1 MGKPFWRSV
10 EYFFTGNYSA
20 DNGNND
26 IVAIGFGGEIHAY
39 GGDDHVTVGSI
50 GATVHTGSGNDTVV
64 GGSAYLRVEDS
75 TGHLSVKGAAG
86 YADINKS
93 GDGNVSFAG
102 AAGGV
107 SIDHLG
113 HHGDV
118 SYGGAAAYNSVKRK
132 GLSGNVTFKG
142 AGGYNALWHETNH
155 GNLSFAGAGAGNKLD
170 RTWFDQ
176 YQGSRGDV
184 SFDGAGAANSIS
196 SRVETGNITFRG
208 AGADNHLVRKGKVGD
223 ITLQGAGASN
233 RIERTRQAEDVYQ
246 QTHGNIRFEGV
257 GGYNS
262 FYSDVAHGDIH
273 FSGGG
278 AYNTIT
284 RKGSGSSFDAQ
295 GMEYAKAEDIVLTTA
310 KMHGSWIGSGTHA
323 VTAVKSE
330 REPNTYLFAIADG
343 TYTKINKVRLS
354 NDPKTGKLKYYSEAW
369 YKQGNHLSGLAR
381 SDVSSAGGFEVN
393 PINGGYTLSNIAVEH
408 QQSLTVH
415 AMEKDLTEYEWVTY
429 ANGALIDAKDVV
441 LSDAKMGGHAIST
454 DGTKV
459 DVQAIK
465 SNRKPNTYVY
475 AKVLGPYTKIVVVE
489 LANDAETGVLKY
501 QARSWYKEGDHTAN
515 LANEDISS
523 ANGYHSM
530 GKGGYSLSA
539 LNYSVNAIRSMSE
552 TVADIDEYTDQ
563 TLFKPATDS
572 GESSGDVHFSG
583 AGGGNVIKSNV
594 TRGNVYFNGGGIA
607 NVILHSSQ
615 FGNTEFNG
623 GGAANVIVKSG
634 EEGDLTFRGA
644 GLANVLV
651 HQSKQG
657 KMDVYAGGAVNVLVR
672 IGDGQYLAHLLAY
685 GNISVHK
692 GNGNSRVAMLGGY
705 NTHTQIGSGH
715 GLWLAAGGFN
725 VMTQV
730 GNGEVTSVLA
740 GGANVLT
747 KVGEGELTAGML
759 GGANVMTHI
768 SGDEQ
773 ASNTTAVAL
782 GGANI
787 LTKKGKGDTLAVM
800 GGGANVLTHVGDG
813 STTGVMVG
821 GANILTKV
829 GNGDT
834 TGIMLGVGNV
844 LTHVGDGQ
852 TLGVMGA
859 AGNIFTKVGDGTS
872 IAAMIGAGN
881 IFTHVG
887 EGNAWALMGG
897 LGNVFTKV
905 GNGDALALMVAEAN
919 VFTHIGDGMSV
930 ALMLAKGNVA
940 TKVGNGTT
948 LAAMVGNANIFTHI
962 GNGSTFAAMIGQAN
976 VMTKVGNDLT
986 AALMVGKANIYTH
999 VGDGTSLGLFAGE
1012 MNVMTKVGNGTTLAA
1027 MFGKAN
1033 IMTHVG
1039 DGLTGV
1045 LALGEANIVTKVG
1058 DDFMGVVAAA
1068 KANVVTHVGDATTA
1082 AVLAGKGNI
1091 LTKVGEGTTVGLLIS
1106 DIGNVMTHVGDGTTI
1121 GIAKGKANIV
1131 TKVGDGL
1138 GINVAWGQANVF
1150 TQVGDGDRYNFAK
1163 GEANILTKVGDGQEV
1178 SVVQGKANII
1188 THVGNGDDYTGAW
1201 GKANVITKV
1210 GDGRNVVLAKG
1221 EANIVTQVG
1230 DGDSFNALWSKG
1242 NVVTKVG
1249 DGMQVT
1255 AAKGKAN
1262 ITTTVGNGLSVTA
1275 AYGDANINTKVGN
1288 GVSVNVAWGKYN
1300 INTKVGDG
1308 LNVAVMKGKANANIH
1323 IGDGL
1328 NINASYAR
1336 NNVAIKV
1343 GNGDFYSLAVASSN
1357 TSSNKLSALFDNVK
1371 QTLLG
1376 VGGSQAINYLVQGD
1390 EASTSGTQKG
1400 RGAIATPEITKLD
1413 GFQMDA
1419 IEEVGSDLGDSLTG
1433 SVTKVDTP
1441 DLNEMDNDLN
1451 IDGASDHAPNLIVNG
1466 DFEQGDRGWQSTHG
1480 VEASYSGSVYGVN
1493 GEGHGTRVTELD
1505 THTNTS
1511 LYQDLTDLTEGEVI
1525 AVSFDFAKRAG
1536 LSNNEGIEVLWN
1548 GEVVFSSSGDAS
1560 AWQQKTL
1567 KLTAHAGSNRIEFKG
1582 TGHNDG
1588 LGYILDNVVAK
1599 SESSPQAN
1607 AVSEHA
1613 KQNQASQNAL
1623 SDKER
1628 AEADRQRLEQEK
1640 QKQLDAVA
1648 GSQSQLESTDQQAI
1662 ENNGQAQRDAVKEES
1677 EAVTAELTTLAQGL
1691 DVLDGQATHT
1701 GKSGEQWRNDFAGG
1715 LLDGV
1720 QSQIDDAK
1728 QLASDKMAAAK
1739 QTQSDN
1745 NSKVKDSI
1753 AKSEAGVAK
1762 GEQNRA
1768 GAEQDIAE
1776 AKADAETRKADAVAK
1791 SHDAK
1796 QAESDAH
1803 SAANDAQSRGDRD
1816 AMNAENKANQA
1827 QNDAQG
1833 AKQNEGDRPDRQGV
1847 AGSGLSGNA
1856 HRVEGAGE
1864 TGSHVNTDSQTNA
1877 DGRFSDGLTEQE
1889 LEALEGATNA
1899 VNRLQINAGIRS
1911 KNSGSTITSMFMEA
1925 NADSIVV
1932 DTTAS
1937 QDVVRKE
1944 VRISGVNLVGLGE
1957 ASHDS
1962 AESLVAARA
1971 EKVANLYRWLDT
1983 DNDVATDKYVPV
1995 PGFERVDADV
2005 SDEVKQRMIQ
2015 SMSGYIEHTDNQVPK
2030 DQAQA
2035 LATLFVESTL
2045 DYDWDKR
2052 VEFLTKLESYG
2063 YSFETPHAEKS
2074 IVSFWSGKNFK
2085 QYRDVLD
2092 NAQTD
2097 GKKVVYDIDVK
2108 GNAFAIDLNKHL
2120 MRWGGLFLDPDN
2132 AEQNQ
2137 LKSSID
2143 AATFSNTGFWSS
2155 VYATGAQHDVYVI
2168 AEGGVR
2174 LGNYFWHVELP
2185 ALRQLQREGLVGEI
2199 RLLDKPVSEYKDLP
2213 ADEIGRRLTDA
2224 GVGVKVRFDALSSAR
2239 QAELLADNP
2248 DDYRA
2253 DTLVELDV
2261 KLSAIDSM
2269 LRESLPFYSLRTER
2283 NLLVQEGD
2291 EGFEV
2296 RSWPGSDDKS
2306 KTILLDNPEDAA
2318 QQKAIERF
2326 ILANFDNFEQM
2337 PDELFLVDNKVLS
2350 HHDGRTRILAQ
2361 KEDGAWTYNT
2371 NSELMSVTELLDAA
2385 HVSGKV
2391 RGESYQKVIDA
2402 LAEYH
2407 ASTAEHADYEL
2418 ESVEQ
2423 LVNLRKKI
2431 EGYALGHPDSGRLE
2445 AMNSLL
2451 NQVNSRLEEV
2461 SVLAVSEQSIKAHDS
2476 FSRLYDQLD
2485 NAHLKQSKHLY
2496 LDGNGDFVTKGKGNL
2511 AKIDQLGG
2519 SDAVLEK
2526 VKASVNHEYGQAI
2539 ADTIFAGLSANE
2551 LAKDGKGID
2560 ITGLNR
2566 IHQALEQHMSPVSA
2580 TMYIWK
2586 PSDHSALGHAALQ
2599 IGQGRTQ
2606 IDAQAAADFNK
2617 QNYVSWWPLGSKSSN
2632 IRNIFNVATEY
2643 QPDLKLRWSD
2653 FSQPAHQNDTLEHDM
2668 ASEEND
2674 GFGLNDGE
2682 TKLKRFIEKL
2692 NAAKGIDA
2700 AYKDASEGYA
2710 SVLLGNPDMLVST
2723 GIPAHVFQP
2732 FVDQWNDTSYDM
2744 MDVAN
2749 RFAQELQKQAQASGD
2764 PALVAKRIDNV
2775 VRLFA
2780 ERALEEIEAFKAS
2793 QADEGRV
2800 FRINLE
2806 GLDVAA
2812 MQAEWNRLS
2821 HDPDARYQLL
2831 TKNCSSTVAKVL
2843 KAGGADKLIGH
2854 TWRPKFGVWTPTE
2867 LFNFGQALQ
2876 EAQLEI
2882 AAKKQS
2888 HQVNDDLDAL
2898 SGSEKHKDKVA
2909 IENDGTPPRDKVP
2922 LSPLTRFLNN
2932 ELYGERD
2939 ARRKIGDITQT
2950 LLDHAVEKGESQK
2963 VTLKGEAGRLTGYYH
2978 QGTASSDDETS
2989 TTSGKV
2995 VLFLHGS
3002 GSSAEEQASAIRS
3015 HYQKQGIDMLAVNLR
3030 GYGESDGGPSE
3041 KGLYQDARTMFNYL
3055 VNDKGIDPSN
3065 IILHGYSMGGPIAA
3079 DLARY
3084 AAQNGQ
3090 AVSGLLLD
3098 RPMPSMTKAITAHEV
3113 ANPAGIVGT
3122 IAKAVNG
3129 QFSVEKNL
3137 KGLPQETPIL
3147 LLTDNEG
3154 LGEEGEKLRVKL
3166 SNSGFNVTGEQ
3177 TFYGHEAS
3185 NRLMSQYTGQI
3196 VSDLLNTQHIKHNEA
3211 KLNLEP
3217 HGKNYESRDLIL
3229 KPISQPETVELGMPE
3244 VDQKVLADIAE
3255 RENVIIGV
3263 RPVDE
3268 KSKSLIASK
3277 MYSSKGLFV
3286 KAKSS
3291 DWGPMSG
3298 FIPVDQSFAKAS
3310 ARRDLE
3316 TFNRHAEQSI
3326 QSGNAVS
3333 ADLYLNQVRVE
3344 ELVSKYHSL
3353 TPLELDDQSGMYKTT
3368 ATNGDQSVPF
3378 FLNRVTVDGNELW
3391 QVHYITNGEL
3401 APFKVIGDPV
3411 SKQPMT
3417 ADYDLLTVMYSYGDL
3432 GPQDK
3437 VKQPL
3442 TWQQWKDSVTYEDL
3456 TPKYKELYSNEDLY
3470 NKKDGASLG
3479 NVSGRLKELKDRINV
3494 DLGRTNGLEM
3504 VHHGA
3509 DDANPYAVMADNFPA
3524 TFFVPK
3530 SLFAEDG
3537 LGEGKGS
3544 IQTYFNVNEQGAVVI
3559 RNPQEFSDFQQVTI
3573 NASFRAS
3580 FNDKWNHGLDEP
3592 LFTTKRKLS
3601 HEFLN
3606 KRDQLLKKLSGGRL
3620 DAQDETLVAL
3630 GNPDDVSGNKAIVA
3644 VDVSQIFTRQE
3655 LKERANVFAKPIGA
3669 SYQGILDQLD
3679 LVHQTVSRDQIVA
3692 SFELNKKV
3700 NAYIAEHPTSGRN
3713 QALTQLKEQIT
3724 SALFIG
3730 KMQVAQVD
3738 IDAIAQTRPELA
3750 ARIFMVAI
3758 EEANGE
3764 HRGLTDMMVRWANE
3778 DPYLAPKQGYKGE
3791 TPNDLGFDAKYH
3803 VDLGDHYADFKQWLE
3818 TSQSNGLLSKATLDE
3833 STKTVHLGYSYQ
3845 ELQDLTGVE
3854 SVQMAFYFLK
3864 EAAKKVD
3871 PISGDS
3877 AEMILLKKFADKS
3890 YLSQLDSDRMD
3901 QIEGIYRSSHETD
3914 VDAWDRRY
3922 SGAGYDEL
3930 TNKLAGATGVD
3941 EQLSVLLDD
3950 RKGLLIGEVHGSDVN
3965 GLRFVNEQMDALK
3978 KQGVTVIGLE
3988 HLRSDLAQPLI
3999 DRYLAT
4005 GVMSSELSAMLKT
4018 KHLDATLFE
4027 NARANGMRIVA
4038 LDANSSARPNVQ
4050 GTEHGLMYRAG
4061 AANNIAVEVL
4071 QSLPDDEKFVA
4082 IYGKAHLQSHKGI
4095 EGFVPGITHRLD
4107 LPALRV
4113 SDSNQFRV
4121 EQDDM
4126 TLRVVYDDVA
4136 NKPKL
4141 TFKDSLSGANT
4152 AIHNQNVND
4161 WERVAVTPTADGGE
4175 TRFDGQIIVQ
4185 MENDSVVANA
4195 AANLA
4200 GKHPESSVV
4209 VQLDSDGNYRV
4220 VYGDPSKLDGK
4231 LRWQLVGHGRDDS
4244 DSNNTHLSG
4253 YSAEDLAAKLANFQQ
4268 SFSQAENINNTPDH
4282 ISIVGC
4288 SLVSDDKQKG
4298 FGHQFINAMDVNGL
4312 RVDVSARSSELAVDA
4327 TGRKHTKDENGDWI
4341 QKAETNKVS
4350 LSWNEQGEVIAKEE
4364 RIRNG
4369 IAEGDIDLSRI
4380 GVSDVGEIARGAIG
4394 DNNDVFD
4401 APEKRKVETETSS
4414 SAANNKLSYSGN
4426 IQVNVG
4432 DGEFTAV
4439 NWGTSN
4445 VGIKVGSGGFK
4456 SLAFGDNNVMVHI
4469 GNGESKHSVDMG
4481 GYQALEG
4488 AQMFIGNRNVSFN
4501 LGQSNDLLVM
4511 MDKSIPTPPL
4521 VNPFDGAARISGVLQ
4536 SIATSGEDQDWLAAQ
4551 EQQWTLSGAK
4561 KFVKDMSGL
4570 DQSSSVDYTCLVELD
4585 SHNERSSR
4593 GLKHDTEAALNKQ
4606 YNQWLS
4612 GNSDSSA
4619 GKLSRADKL
4628 RQANEKLAFN
4638 FAVGGQGADIQ
4649 VTTGNWNF
4657 MFGDNIQSILD
4668 TNLGSLFGL
4677 MTQQFSA
4684 TGQAKTTF
4692 TYTPEDLPRQ
4702 LKNKLLGQMAGIG
4715 AETTLA
4721 DIFGV
4726 DYTTSGQ
4733 IVSRNGEAVD
4743 GVAILTEMLE
4753 VIGEFSGDQ
4762 LQAFV
4767 DPAKLLDSLKSGID
4781 MGADGIQSFAETHG
4795 LKDKA
4800 PEEEENKSAVSV
4812 NGTSVNSAQGA
4823 TASDGNTE
4831 TAETQDRAFGFNSL
4845 NLPNLFA
4852 TIFSQDKQK
4861 EMKSLVENLKE
4872 NLTADLLN
4880 MKEKTFDFLRNS
4892 GHLQGDGDINLSL
4905 GNYNFNWGGD
4915 GKDLGA
4921 YLGDNNNFWGGR
4933 GDDVFY
4939 ATGTSNIFTGGE
4951 GSDMGVLMGRENM
4964 MFGGDGN
4971 DTAVVAGRINHVFL
4985 GAGDDQSFVFGEG
4998 GEIDTGLG
5006 RDYVVTSGNFNRVD
5020 TGDGQDYSVT
5030 IGNNNQVE
5038 LGAGND
5044 FANVFGNYNRINASA
5059 GNDVV
5064 KLMGY
5069 HAVLNGG
5076 EGEDHLIAAAI
5087 SKFSQ
5092 FNGEEGRDLMVLGG
5106 YQNTFKGGTDVDSF
5120 VVSGDVID
5128 NLVEDI
5134 SSEDN
5139 IVFNGI
5145 DWQKLWFERSGYDLK
5160 LSILR
5165 DPVSETDQAKFEHI
5179 GSVTFNDY
5187 FDGKRAQ
5194 MIIAMGEKD
5203 ANGER
5208 EYTTLSESSIDALV
5222 QAMSGFDPQAGDN
5235 GFIDNLDS
5243 KSRVAISTAWADV
5256 VHKKGITV

>member
-20 DNGNND
+20 DDGNNS

-50 GATVHTGSGNDTVV
+50 GATVYTGSGNDTVV
-64 GGSAYLRVEDS
+64 GGSAYLRVEDT

-113 HHGDV
+113 NHGDV
-118 SYGGAAAYNSVKRK
+118 SYGGAAAYNGITRK

-142 AGGYNALWHETNH
+142 AGGYNALWHETNQ

-170 RTWFDQ
+170 RTWFNR

-184 SFDGAGAANSIS
+184 TFDGAGAANSIS

-233 RIERTRQAEDVYQ
+233 RIERTRQAEDVYA
-246 QTHGNIRFEGV
+246 QTRGNIRFEGV

-262 FYSDVAHGDIH
+262 LYSDVAHGDIH

-295 GMEYAKAEDIVLTTA
+295 GMEYAKAEDIVLTA
-310 KMHGSWIGSGTHA
+310 AQMHGLSIDNGNKFHA

-343 TYTKINKVRLS
+343 TYTKINKVRLY
-354 NDPKTGKLKYYSEAW
+354 NDPETGKLKYYSEAW
-369 YKQGNHLSGLAR
+369 FKRGNHLAELAR

-415 AMEKDLTEYEWVTY
+415 AVEKDLTEYEWVTY
-429 ANGALIDAKDVV
+429 ANGALIDVKDVA

-454 DGTKV
+454 DGTTV
-459 DVQAIK
+459 DVQAVK

-489 LANDAETGVLKY
+489 LANDPKTGALKY
-501 QARSWYKEGDHTAN
+501 QARSWYKEGNHTAN

-530 GKGGYSLSA
+530 GKGGYSLSD
-539 LNYSVNAIRSMSE
+539 LHYSVNAVRSTSE

-572 GESSGDVHFSG
+572 GESSGDVRFNG

-615 FGNTEFNG
+615 FGHTEFNG

-692 GNGNSRVAMLGGY
+692 GNGNSRVVMLGGY
-705 NTHTQIGSGH
+705 NTHTQIGSGN

-730 GNGEVTSVLA
+730 GKGDVASVLA

-747 KVGEGELTAGML
+747 KVGDGDLTAGML
-759 GGANVMTHI
+759 GGANVITHI
-768 SGDEQ
+768 SGDNET
-773 ASNTTAVAL
+773 SNTTAVAL

-787 LTKKGKGDTLAVM
+787 LTKKGKGNTLAVM

-813 STTGVMVG
+813 TTTGVMVG

-872 IAAMIGAGN
+872 IAVMIGAGN

-948 LAAMVGNANIFTHI
+948 LAAMVGNANIFTHV
-962 GNGSTFAAMIGQAN
+962 GSGSTFAAMIGQAN
-976 VMTKVGNDLT
+976 IMTKVGNDLT

-999 VGDGTSLGLFAGE
+999 VGDGTSLGIFAGE
-1012 MNVMTKVGNGTTLAA
+1012 VNVMTKVGNGTTLAA

-1121 GIAKGKANIV
+1121 GIAKGKANII

-1138 GINVAWGQANVF
+1138 GVNVAWGQANVF

-1163 GEANILTKVGDGQEV
+1163 GEANIITKVGDGQEV

-1210 GDGRNVVLAKG
+1210 GNGRNVVLAKG

-1242 NVVTKVG
+1242 NIVTKVG

-1262 ITTTVGNGLSVTA
+1262 ITTTVGDGLSVTA
-1275 AYGDANINTKVGN
+1275 AYGDANINTKVGD

-1323 IGDGL
+1323 VGDGL
-1328 NINASYAR
+1328 NINASYAQ

-1357 TSSNKLSALFDNVK
+1357 TSSNKLSALFDNIK

-1390 EASTSGTQKG
+1390 EASSSGTQKG

-1413 GFQMDA
+1413 GFQMEA

-1441 DLNEMDNDLN
+1441 DLNKMQNALDV
-1451 IDGASDHAPNLIVNG
+1451 DGSSDQTQAPNLIVNG
-1466 DFEQGDRGWQSTHG
+1466 DFEQGDRGWKSTHG
-1480 VEASYSGSVYGVN
+1480 VEASYSGNVYGVN
-1493 GEGHGTRVTELD
+1493 GEGHGARVTELD
-1505 THTNTS
+1505 TYTNTS

-1599 SESSPQAN
+1599 SESSQQAN

-1613 KQNQASQNAL
+1613 TQNQASQNAL

-1648 GSQSQLESTDQQAI
+1648 GSQSQLESTDQQAL

-1677 EAVTAELTTLAQGL
+1677 EAVTAELTKLAQGL

-1701 GKSGEQWRNDFAGG
+1701 GESGDQWRNDFAGG

-1720 QSQIDDAK
+1720 QSQLDDAK
-1728 QLASDKMAAAK
+1728 QLANDKIAAAK

-1745 NSKVKDSI
+1745 NSKVKESV
-1753 AKSEAGVAK
+1753 AKSEAGVAQ

-1791 SHDAK
+1791 SNDAK

-1827 QNDAQG
+1827 QNDAKG
-1833 AKQNEGDRPDRQGV
+1833 TKQNEGDRPDREGV

-1856 HRVEGAGE
+1856 HSVEGAGE
-1864 TGSHVNTDSQTNA
+1864 TGSHVNTDSPTNA
-1877 DGRFSDGLTEQE
+1877 DGRFSDGLSEQE
-1889 LEALEGATNA
+1889 QEALEGATNA
-1899 VNRLQINAGIRS
+1899 VNRLQINAGIRG
-1911 KNSGSTITSMFMEA
+1911 KNSGSTITSMFTET
-1925 NADSIVV
+1925 NSDSIVV
-1932 DTTAS
+1932 PTTAS

-1944 VRISGVNLVGLGE
+1944 IRISGVNLEGLSGGQGNQTTGPH
-1957 ASHDS
+1957 SS
-1962 AESLVAARA
+1962 KS
-1971 EKVANLYRWLDT
+1971 
-1983 DNDVATDKYVPV
+1983 V
-1995 PGFERVDADV
+1995 PGFQSHFASTSIGIENELSGLVVVLPKNSAQTFGYVHDSQGNPLFMLTKDMNQGGYSNPAGITDINGLNNWQTHTIELVTYPSETSDTTAIESRKEAMLWLAKEFTGHINQSNHQSLPQLV
-2005 SDEVKQRMIQ
+2005 SDDGRFTLVISNSKHLIAAGNGTAIEAQGQTIGMTPSGQQATMAISAKEFGSSSSLEVRLLESAPWYQ
-2015 SMSGYIEHTDNQVPK
+2015 SGLRDEFLANSNEHKLDDPEAAQNVYAYLTSVYSKTADLAKEFGIYINDWDPASEGFSPNAQGLTDPKVKNAWEILPRTKPVKMLELLSADDSRYVRQQIIEKLKGSHSESLAKSVFEYFQYGGEVAGHGINNATTGSAQQPEPAILFEFRSVPSVLSEFVPKTESTAKVDVKALDHFDSASRKAIIVEVNALVSGSDDFDAWYQEYRASKGQPPVKNPKSSASANHKAEWLMTQYADKWAKITAPYIESNETSTSTQTTVDSGEVLKGLQDDFKRYGDALKPDTSVPGKSK
-2030 DQAQA
+2030 DIRTTKDFLNGYKNDHAKEIVDGFRSDMSIKQ
-2035 LATLFVESTL
+2035 LVDLF
-2045 DYDWDKR
+2045 
-2052 VEFLTKLESYG
+2052 
-2063 YSFETPHAEKS
+2063 
-2074 IVSFWSGKNFK
+2074 
-2085 QYRDVLD
+2085 
-2092 NAQTD
+2092 
-2097 GKKVVYDIDVK
+2097 VK
-2108 GNAFAIDLNKHL
+2108 GN
-2120 MRWGGLFLDPDN
+2120 WS
-2132 AEQNQ
+2132 AEQKGALAWEIESRA
-2137 LKSSID
+2137 LKV
-2143 AATFSNTGFWSS
+2143 TFQNKSEKYNRLFRE
-2155 VYATGAQHDVYVI
+2155 I
-2168 AEGGVR
+2168 A
-2174 LGNYFWHVELP
+2174 
-2185 ALRQLQREGLVGEI
+2185 
-2199 RLLDKPVSEYKDLP
+2199 S
-2213 ADEIGRRLTDA
+2213 A
-2224 GVGVKVRFDALSSAR
+2224 GVV
-2239 QAELLADNP
+2239 
-2248 DDYRA
+2248 
-2253 DTLVELDV
+2253 DV
-2261 KLSAIDSM
+2261 KA
-2269 LRESLPFYSLRTER
+2269 T
-2283 NLLVQEGD
+2283 
-2291 EGFEV
+2291 
-2296 RSWPGSDDKS
+2296 
-2306 KTILLDNPEDAA
+2306 
-2318 QQKAIERF
+2318 
-2326 ILANFDNFEQM
+2326 
-2337 PDELFLVDNKVLS
+2337 
-2350 HHDGRTRILAQ
+2350 
-2361 KEDGAWTYNT
+2361 
-2371 NSELMSVTELLDAA
+2371 
-2385 HVSGKV
+2385 
-2391 RGESYQKVIDA
+2391 
-2402 LAEYH
+2402 
-2407 ASTAEHADYEL
+2407 
-2418 ESVEQ
+2418 EQ
-2423 LVNLRKKI
+2423 LAPQL
-2431 EGYALGHPDSGRLE
+2431 
-2445 AMNSLL
+2445 MLL
-2451 NQVNSRLEEV
+2451 N
-2461 SVLAVSEQSIKAHDS
+2461 
-2476 FSRLYDQLD
+2476 
-2485 NAHLKQSKHLY
+2485 
-2496 LDGNGDFVTKGKGNL
+2496 
-2511 AKIDQLGG
+2511 
-2519 SDAVLEK
+2519 
-2526 VKASVNHEYGQAI
+2526 
-2539 ADTIFAGLSANE
+2539 LS
-2551 LAKDGKGID
+2551 
-2560 ITGLNR
+2560 
-2566 IHQALEQHMSPVSA
+2566 
-2580 TMYIWK
+2580 
-2586 PSDHSALGHAALQ
+2586 
-2599 IGQGRTQ
+2599 
-2606 IDAQAAADFNK
+2606 
-2617 QNYVSWWPLGSKSSN
+2617 
-2632 IRNIFNVATEY
+2632 
-2643 QPDLKLRWSD
+2643 
-2653 FSQPAHQNDTLEHDM
+2653 
-2668 ASEEND
+2668 ND
-2674 GFGLNDGE
+2674 GFGGRCDPLS
-2682 TKLKRFIEKL
+2682 KL
-2692 NAAKGIDA
+2692 
-2700 AYKDASEGYA
+2700 
-2710 SVLLGNPDMLVST
+2710 V
-2723 GIPAHVFQP
+2723 
-2732 FVDQWNDTSYDM
+2732 
-2744 MDVAN
+2744 
-2749 RFAQELQKQAQASGD
+2749 
-2764 PALVAKRIDNV
+2764 LVAKQ
-2775 VRLFA
+2775 
-2780 ERALEEIEAFKAS
+2780 LENDGQVGVARQLLEKMYSAAAVLSNPTLYSDSEKANAS
-2793 QADEGRV
+2793 KLLSSLAAIHAKNPMHDTSMKVWQEK
-2800 FRINLE
+2800 LE
-2806 GLDVAA
+2806 GKQALTVNGVVEKITDASANGKPVLLELDAPGHAMAA
-2812 MQAEWNRLS
+2812 WAKGSGDDRVYGFYDPNAGIVEFSSAE
-2821 HDPDARYQLL
+2821 
-2831 TKNCSSTVAKVL
+2831 
-2843 KAGGADKLIGH
+2843 
-2854 TWRPKFGVWTPTE
+2854 KFGDYLTRFFGKSDLNMAQSYKLGKNDAGEAIFNRVVVMDGNTLASYKPTFGDNTTMQGILDLPVFDATPINKPEVTD
-2867 LFNFGQALQ
+2867 
-2876 EAQLEI
+2876 
-2882 AAKKQS
+2882 
-2888 HQVNDDLDAL
+2888 VLDAL
-2898 SGSEKHKDKVA
+2898 SGNEKHKENVA
-2909 IENDGTPPRDKVP
+2909 IENDGTPPRDKES

-2932 ELYGERD
+2932 ELYGEKD
-2939 ARRKIGDITQT
+2939 ARRKIGEITQT
-2950 LLDHAVEKGESQK
+2950 LLDHAVENGESQK

-2978 QGTASSDDETS
+2978 QGAASSEGETS
-2989 TTSGKV
+2989 ATSGKV

-3002 GSSAEEQASAIRS
+3002 GSSAEEQASEIRN

-3065 IILHGYSMGGPIAA
+3065 IIIHGYSMGGPIAA

-3113 ANPAGIVGT
+3113 ANPAGIVGA

-3137 KGLPQETPIL
+3137 KGLPKETPIL

-3154 LGEEGEKLRVKL
+3154 LGEEGEKLRAKL
-3166 SNSGFNVTGEQ
+3166 AIAGYNVTGEQ

-3185 NRLMSQYTGQI
+3185 NRLMGQYADQI
-3196 VSDLLNTQHIKHNEA
+3196 VSGLFNAEQAAVEAGEVLKGLEKDFKRYGDALKSDTSVPGKSKDIRTTKDFLNGYKNDHAKEIVDGFRSDMSIKQLVDLFVKGNWSAEQKGALAWEIESRALKVTFQNKSEKYNRLFREIASAGVVDAKATEQLAPQLMLLNLSNDGFGGRCDPLSKLVLVA
-3211 KLNLEP
+3211 KQLEND
-3217 HGKNYESRDLIL
+3217 G
-3229 KPISQPETVELGMPE
+3229 QV
-3244 VDQKVLADIAE
+3244 
-3255 RENVIIGV
+3255 GV
-3263 RPVDE
+3263 ARQLLE
-3268 KSKSLIASK
+3268 K
-3277 MYSSKGLFV
+3277 MYSAAAVLSNPTLYSDSEKANASKLLSSLAAIH
-3286 KAKSS
+3286 AKN
-3291 DWGPMSG
+3291 PMHDTSMKVWQEKLEG
-3298 FIPVDQSFAKAS
+3298 KQALTVNGVVEKITDAS
-3310 ARRDLE
+3310 ANGKPVL
-3316 TFNRHAEQSI
+3316 
-3326 QSGNAVS
+3326 
-3333 ADLYLNQVRVE
+3333 
-3344 ELVSKYHSL
+3344 
-3353 TPLELDDQSGMYKTT
+3353 LELDAPGHAMAAWAKGSGDDRVYGFYDPNAGIVEFSSAEKFGDYLTRFFGKSDLNMAQSYKLGKNDAGEAIFNRVVVMDGHTLASYKPTFGDKTT
-3368 ATNGDQSVPF
+3368 
-3378 FLNRVTVDGNELW
+3378 
-3391 QVHYITNGEL
+3391 
-3401 APFKVIGDPV
+3401 
-3411 SKQPMT
+3411 M
-3417 ADYDLLTVMYSYGDL
+3417 
-3432 GPQDK
+3432 
-3437 VKQPL
+3437 
-3442 TWQQWKDSVTYEDL
+3442 
-3456 TPKYKELYSNEDLY
+3456 
-3470 NKKDGASLG
+3470 
-3479 NVSGRLKELKDRINV
+3479 
-3494 DLGRTNGLEM
+3494 
-3504 VHHGA
+3504 
-3509 DDANPYAVMADNFPA
+3509 
-3524 TFFVPK
+3524 
-3530 SLFAEDG
+3530 
-3537 LGEGKGS
+3537 
-3544 IQTYFNVNEQGAVVI
+3544 
-3559 RNPQEFSDFQQVTI
+3559 
-3573 NASFRAS
+3573 
-3580 FNDKWNHGLDEP
+3580 
-3592 LFTTKRKLS
+3592 
-3601 HEFLN
+3601 
-3606 KRDQLLKKLSGGRL
+3606 
-3620 DAQDETLVAL
+3620 
-3630 GNPDDVSGNKAIVA
+3630 
-3644 VDVSQIFTRQE
+3644 
-3655 LKERANVFAKPIGA
+3655 
-3669 SYQGILDQLD
+3669 QGILDLP
-3679 LVHQTVSRDQIVA
+3679 V
-3692 SFELNKKV
+3692 
-3700 NAYIAEHPTSGRN
+3700 
-3713 QALTQLKEQIT
+3713 
-3724 SALFIG
+3724 
-3730 KMQVAQVD
+3730 
-3738 IDAIAQTRPELA
+3738 
-3750 ARIFMVAI
+3750 
-3758 EEANGE
+3758 
-3764 HRGLTDMMVRWANE
+3764 
-3778 DPYLAPKQGYKGE
+3778 
-3791 TPNDLGFDAKYH
+3791 FDATPIKKPGTSD
-3803 VDLGDHYADFKQWLE
+3803 VDGNA
-3818 TSQSNGLLSKATLDE
+3818 KAVDDT
-3833 STKTVHLGYSYQ
+3833 
-3845 ELQDLTGVE
+3845 
-3854 SVQMAFYFLK
+3854 K
-3864 EAAKKVD
+3864 EA
-3871 PISGDS
+3871 
-3877 AEMILLKKFADKS
+3877 
-3890 YLSQLDSDRMD
+3890 
-3901 QIEGIYRSSHETD
+3901 
-3914 VDAWDRRY
+3914 
-3922 SGAGYDEL
+3922 
-3930 TNKLAGATGVD
+3930 LAG
-3941 EQLSVLLDD
+3941 
-3950 RKGLLIGEVHGSDVN
+3950 
-3965 GLRFVNEQMDALK
+3965 
-3978 KQGVTVIGLE
+3978 
-3988 HLRSDLAQPLI
+3988 
-3999 DRYLAT
+3999 
-4005 GVMSSELSAMLKT
+4005 
-4018 KHLDATLFE
+4018 
-4027 NARANGMRIVA
+4027 
-4038 LDANSSARPNVQ
+4038 
-4050 GTEHGLMYRAG
+4050 
-4061 AANNIAVEVL
+4061 
-4071 QSLPDDEKFVA
+4071 
-4082 IYGKAHLQSHKGI
+4082 GKIL
-4095 EGFVPGITHRLD
+4095 
-4107 LPALRV
+4107 
-4113 SDSNQFRV
+4113 
-4121 EQDDM
+4121 
-4126 TLRVVYDDVA
+4126 
-4136 NKPKL
+4136 
-4141 TFKDSLSGANT
+4141 
-4152 AIHNQNVND
+4152 HNQNVND
-4161 WERVAVTPTADGGE
+4161 WERVVVTPTADGGE
-4175 TRFDGQIIVQ
+4175 SRFDGQIIVQ
-4185 MENDSVVANA
+4185 MENDDVVAKA

-4209 VQLDSDGNYRV
+4209 VQIDSDGNYRV

-4244 DSNNTHLSG
+4244 ESNNTRLSG
-4253 YSAEDLAAKLANFQQ
+4253 YSADELAVKLAKFQQ
-4268 SFSQAENINNTPDH
+4268 SFNQAENINNKPDH

-4298 FGHQFINAMDVNGL
+4298 FGHQFINAMDANGL
-4312 RVDVSARSSELAVDA
+4312 RVDVSVRSSELAVDEA
-4327 TGRKHTKDENGDWI
+4327 GRKHTKDANGDWV
-4341 QKAETNKVS
+4341 QKAENNKVS
-4350 LSWNEQGEVIAKEE
+4350 LSWDEQGEVVAKDE

-4380 GVSDVGEIARGAIG
+4380 GVSDVDEPARGAIG

-4401 APEKRKVETETSS
+4401 APEKRKAETETSS
-4414 SAANNKLSYSGN
+4414 SSANNKLSYSGN

-4445 VGIKVGSGGFK
+4445 VGIKVGTGGFK

-4469 GNGESKHSVDMG
+4469 GNGESKHSFDIG

-4501 LGQSNDLLVM
+4501 LGRSNDLIVM

-4536 SIATSGEDQDWLAAQ
+4536 SIATSGEGQDWLAAQ

-4570 DQSSSVDYTCLVELD
+4570 DQSSSVDYTSLVELD
-4585 SHNERSSR
+4585 SQNERSSR
-4593 GLKHDTEAALNKQ
+4593 GLKHDAEAALNKQ

-4612 GNSDSSA
+4612 GNSDSDTS
-4619 GKLSRADKL
+4619 KLSRADKL

-4702 LKNKLLGQMAGIG
+4702 LKNKLLGQLAGVG

-4726 DYTTSGQ
+4726 DYTASGH

-4743 GVAILTEMLE
+4743 GVAILKEMLE

-4767 DPAKLLDSLKSGID
+4767 DPAKLLDSLKSGIN
-4781 MGADGIQSFAETHG
+4781 MGADGIKSFAETHG
-4795 LKDKA
+4795 LKEKA
-4800 PEEEENKSAVSV
+4800 PEEEEDNSSVSV
-4812 NGTSVNSAQGA
+4812 NGANVNSAQGA
-4823 TASDGNTE
+4823 TVADGSTE
-4831 TAETQDRAFGFNSL
+4831 TAETPDRAFGFNSL

-4892 GHLQGDGDINLSL
+4892 GHLQGDGDINISL

-4951 GSDMGVLMGRENM
+4951 GNDMGVLMGRENM

-4998 GEIDTGLG
+4998 GEIDTGSG

-5020 TGDGQDYSVT
+5020 TGDDQDYSVT

-5092 FNGEEGRDLMVLGG
+5092 FNGGEGRDLMVLGG

-5134 SSEDN
+5134 RSEDN

-5165 DPVSETDQAKFEHI
+5165 DPASDSDQAKFEHI
-5179 GSVTFNDY
+5179 GSVTFSDY
-5187 FDGKRAQ
+5187 FNGNRAQ
-5194 MIIAMGEKD
+5194 VIIAMGEKD
-5203 ANGER
+5203 ATGER
-5208 EYTTLSESSIDALV
+5208 EYTTLSESAIDALV

-5243 KSRVAISTAWADV
+5243 KSRVAITTAWADV

>member
-20 DNGNND
+20 DDGNNN
-26 IVAIGFGGEIHAY
+26 IVAIGFGGQIHAY

-50 GATVHTGSGNDTVV
+50 GATVYTGSGNDTVV
-64 GGSAYLRVEDS
+64 GGSAYLKVEDS
-75 TGHLSVKGAAG
+75 TGHLTVKGAAG

-113 HHGDV
+113 NHGDV
-118 SYGGAAAYNSVKRK
+118 NYGGAAAYNGINRK
-132 GLSGNVTFKG
+132 GLSGNVTFAG
-142 AGGYNALWHETNH
+142 AGGYNALWHETNQ
-155 GNLSFAGAGAGNKLD
+155 GNLSFTGAGAGNKLD
-170 RTWFDQ
+170 RTWFNR
-176 YQGSRGDV
+176 YQGSHGDV
-184 SFDGAGAANSIS
+184 TFDGAGAANSIS

-233 RIERTRQAEDVYQ
+233 RIERTHQAEDVYT
-246 QTHGNIRFEGV
+246 QTRGNIRFEGV

-262 FYSDVAHGDIH
+262 LYSDVAHGDIH

-278 AYNTIT
+278 AYNTII
-284 RKGSGSSFDAQ
+284 RKGSGNDFAKE
-295 GMEYAKAEDIVLTTA
+295 GMTNAKADEIVLTKA
-310 KMHGSWIGSGTHA
+310 LMSGSWIGQDHH
-323 VTAVKSE
+323 VTAVKSAS
-330 REPNTYLFAIADG
+330 EPNTYLFAFADS
-343 TYTKINKVRLS
+343 TYTKINKVQLR
-354 NDPKTGKLKYYSEAW
+354 NDPQTGELKYYSTAW
-369 YKQGNHLSGLAR
+369 YKEGNHLSNLANQDI
-381 SDVSSAGGFEVN
+381 SDNGGFTAVN
-393 PINGGYTLSNIAVEH
+393 INGAYTLSDLKVEH
-408 QQSLTVH
+408 QQSVTVH
-415 AMEKDLTEYEWVTY
+415 AVEKSLTEYEWVTY
-429 ANGALIDAKDVV
+429 ANGAVIDAKEVS
-441 LSDAKMGGHAIST
+441 LSDAKMGGHAIYA

-459 DVQAIK
+459 DVKAVK
-465 SNRKPNTYVY
+465 SNRQPNTYIY

-489 LANDAETGVLKY
+489 LANDPETGALKY

-515 LANEDISS
+515 IANQDISS
-523 ANGYHSM
+523 ATGYNPM
-530 GKGGYSLSA
+530 GKGGYSLSD
-539 LNYSVNAIRSMSE
+539 LHYSVNAVRSTSE
-552 TVADIDEYTDQ
+552 TVADIEEYTDQ
-563 TLFKPATDS
+563 TLFKPANDS
-572 GESSGDVHFSG
+572 GESSGDVRFNG

-594 TRGNVYFNGGGIA
+594 TRGNVHFNGGGIA

-651 HQSKQG
+651 HQSQQG

-672 IGDGQYLAHLLAY
+672 LGDGQYLAHLLAY
-685 GNISVHK
+685 GNISVQK
-692 GNGNSRVAMLGGY
+692 GSGDSRVVMLGGY
-705 NTHTQIGSGH
+705 NTHTQIGSGN

-730 GNGEVTSVLA
+730 GQGDVAAVLA

-747 KVGEGELTAGML
+747 KMGEGELTSGML
-759 GGANVMTHI
+759 GGANVITHI
-768 SGDEQ
+768 SNDDQ
-773 ASNTTAVAL
+773 LSNTTAVAL

-787 LTKKGKGDTLAVM
+787 LTKKGKGNTLAVM

-813 STTGVMVG
+813 TTTGVMVG

-834 TGIMLGVGNV
+834 TGILLGVGNV

-872 IAAMIGAGN
+872 IAVMIGAGN

-948 LAAMVGNANIFTHI
+948 LAAMVGNANIFTHV
-962 GNGSTFAAMIGQAN
+962 GSGSTFAAMIGQAN
-976 VMTKVGNDLT
+976 IMTKVGNDLT
-986 AALMVGKANIYTH
+986 AALMVGKANIMTH

-1012 MNVMTKVGNGTTLAA
+1012 VNVMTKVGNGTTLAA

-1106 DIGNVMTHVGDGTTI
+1106 DVGNVMTHVGDGTTI
-1121 GIAKGKANIV
+1121 GIAKGKANLI

-1138 GINVAWGQANVF
+1138 GVNVAWGQANVF

-1163 GEANILTKVGDGQEV
+1163 GEANLITKVGDGQEV
-1178 SVVQGKANII
+1178 SVVQGEANII

-1210 GDGRNVVLAKG
+1210 GHGQNVVLAKG

-1242 NVVTKVG
+1242 NIVTKVG

-1255 AAKGKAN
+1255 AAKGQAN
-1262 ITTTVGNGLSVTA
+1262 ITTTVGNGLNVTA
-1275 AYGDANINTKVGN
+1275 AYGDANINTKVGD

-1323 IGDGL
+1323 VGDGL
-1328 NINASYAR
+1328 NINASYAQ

-1357 TSSNKLSALFDNVK
+1357 TSSNKLSALFDNIK
-1371 QTLLG
+1371 QTVLG

-1390 EASTSGTQKG
+1390 EASSSGTHKG

-1419 IEEVGSDLGDSLTG
+1419 IKEVGSDLGDSLTG

-1441 DLNEMDNDLN
+1441 DFNKMQHALNVDD
-1451 IDGASDHAPNLIVNG
+1451 SSVQAPNLIVNG
-1466 DFEQGDRGWQSTHG
+1466 DFELGEHGWQSTHG
-1480 VEASYSGSVYGVN
+1480 VEASYAGSVYGVE
-1493 GEGHGTRVTELD
+1493 GEGHGARVTELD
-1505 THTNTS
+1505 TYTNTS
-1511 LYQDLTDLTEGEVI
+1511 LYQDLANLAQGEVI

-1548 GEVVFSSSGDAS
+1548 GEVVFSSSGDES
-1560 AWQQKTL
+1560 TWQQKTL
-1567 KLTAHAGSNRIEFKG
+1567 KLTAQAGSNRIEFKG

-1588 LGYILDNVVAK
+1588 LGYILDNVVAT
-1599 SESSPQAN
+1599 SESSQQAN
-1607 AVSEHA
+1607 AIREHA
-1613 KQNQASQNAL
+1613 TQNPAAQNAL

-1648 GSQSQLESTDQQAI
+1648 GSQSQLESTDQQAL
-1662 ENNGQAQRDAVKEES
+1662 ENNGQAQRDAVQEES
-1677 EAVTAELTTLAQGL
+1677 EAITAELTKLAQGL

-1701 GKSGEQWRNDFAGG
+1701 GESGDQWRNEFASG
-1715 LLDGV
+1715 LLAGV
-1720 QSQIDDAK
+1720 QTQLDDAK
-1728 QLASDKMAAAK
+1728 QLANDKIAEAK
-1739 QTQSDN
+1739 QTHADN
-1745 NSKVKDSI
+1745 QNKVKDAV

-1768 GAEQDIAE
+1768 GAEQDIAD
-1776 AKADAETRKADAVAK
+1776 AQADAEKRKADALAK
-1791 SHDAK
+1791 GKDAQ

-1803 SAANDAQSRGDRD
+1803 HAVNNAQSRGDRD
-1816 AMNAENKANQA
+1816 VQLAENKANQVQA
-1827 QNDAQG
+1827 DAQG

-1847 AGSGLSGNA
+1847 TGSGLSGNA
-1856 HRVEGAGE
+1856 HSVEGAGE
-1864 TGSHVNTDSQTNA
+1864 TDSHVKTDSQTNA
-1877 DGRFSDGLTEQE
+1877 DGRFSEGLTEQE
-1889 LEALEGATNA
+1889 QEALEGATNG
-1899 VNRLQINAGIRS
+1899 VNRLQINAGIRA
-1911 KNSGSTITSMFMEA
+1911 KNSGSTITTMFTEA
-1925 NADSIVV
+1925 NTDSIVV
-1932 DTTAS
+1932 PTTKP

-1944 VRISGVNLVGLGE
+1944 IRISGVNLEGLGE

-1962 AESLVAARA
+1962 AVSLVAARA
-1971 EKVANLYRWLDT
+1971 EKVANLYRWLDS
-1983 DNDVATDKYVPV
+1983 DHPRATEQYIPV
-1995 PGFERVDADV
+1995 PGFERVDVNV
-2005 SDEVKQRMIQ
+2005 SDETKQRLTQ
-2015 SMSGYIEHTDNQVPK
+2015 FVSGYIEHTDNQVPK

-2035 LATLFVESTL
+2035 LATLFVEATL
-2045 DYDWDKR
+2045 NYDWDKR

-2063 YSFETPHAEKS
+2063 YSFEAPHGENS
-2074 IVSFWSGKNFK
+2074 LVSFWSGRNFK
-2085 QYRDVLD
+2085 EYRNVLD
-2092 NAQTD
+2092 NAQPD
-2097 GKKVVYDIDVK
+2097 GKKVVYDIDVQ
-2108 GNAFAIDLNKHL
+2108 GNAFAIKLNKQL
-2120 MRWGGLFLDPDN
+2120 MRWGDMFLDLEN
-2132 AEQNQ
+2132 ADQNHLQ
-2137 LKSSID
+2137 SSIE
-2143 AATFSNTGFWSS
+2143 AAAYSNTGFWSS
-2155 VYATGAQHDVYVI
+2155 VYATGAKDDVYVI
-2168 AEGGVR
+2168 AEGGMR
-2174 LGNYFWHVELP
+2174 LGNYFWNVELP
-2185 ALRQLQREGLVGEI
+2185 LLRQLQREGLVGEI
-2199 RLLDKPVSEYKDLP
+2199 RLLDKPVSEYKDVP
-2213 ADEIGRRLTDA
+2213 VNEIGHKLTDA
-2224 GVGVKVRFDALSSAR
+2224 GVGVKVRFDALSAAQ
-2239 QAELLADNP
+2239 QAELLAINP
-2248 DDYRA
+2248 KGYKA
-2253 DTLVELDV
+2253 DSLVELDV

-2269 LRESLPFYSLRTER
+2269 LRDALPFYSLRTER
-2283 NLLVQEGD
+2283 NLLVQEGN
-2291 EGFEV
+2291 EGFKV
-2296 RSWPGSDDKS
+2296 RAWPGSDGKS
-2306 KTILLDNPEDAA
+2306 KTIVLDNPEDAT
-2318 QQKAIERF
+2318 QQKTIERF
-2326 ILANFDNFEQM
+2326 ILANFQNFEQM
-2337 PDELFLVDNKVLS
+2337 PDELFLVDNKVIS
-2350 HHDGRTRILAQ
+2350 HDKGITHILAQ
-2361 KEDGAWTYNT
+2361 KVDGAWLYNAKVD
-2371 NSELMSVTELLDAA
+2371 LMSVTELLDAA
-2385 HVSGKV
+2385 NVTGKI
-2391 RGESYQKVIDA
+2391 RGESYQQVIDA
-2402 LAEYH
+2402 LSEYH
-2407 ASTAEHADYEL
+2407 SSVTEFSDYEQ
-2418 ESVEQ
+2418 ESIEK
-2423 LVNLRKKI
+2423 LLSLRKKI
-2431 EGYALGHPDSGRLE
+2431 EGYVLGHPDSGRIA

-2451 NQVNSRLEEV
+2451 NQVNTRLEEV
-2461 SVLAVSEQSIKAHDS
+2461 SVLAVSEPNIKAQDS
-2476 FSRLYDQLD
+2476 FSRLYDQLETA
-2485 NAHLKQSKHLY
+2485 NLKGTKHLY
-2496 LDGNGDFVTKGKGNL
+2496 LDQNGEFVTKGKGHL
-2511 AKIDQLGG
+2511 ANIDLLG
-2519 SDAVLEK
+2519 SREAVLEK
-2526 VKASVNHEYGQAI
+2526 VKLTVSNEYGQTV
-2539 ADTIFAGLSANE
+2539 ADTIFAGLSAKD

-2560 ITGLNR
+2560 IAGLKKVHLA
-2566 IHQALEQHMSPVSA
+2566 IEQHLSPVSA
-2580 TMYIWK
+2580 TLFLWK

-2606 IDAQAAADFNK
+2606 LEGQAAADFNQ

-2632 IRNIFNVATEY
+2632 ISNILNVATKD

-2653 FSQPAHQNDTLEHDM
+2653 FSQPAHQNDTLEHDV

-2674 GFGLNDGE
+2674 GFGLHDGDI
-2682 TKLKRFIEKL
+2682 KLKRFIEKL

-2700 AYKDASEGYA
+2700 SFKEASEGYA
-2710 SVLLGNPDMLVST
+2710 SVLLGNPDMLETT

-2732 FVDQWNDTSYDM
+2732 FVEQWNDTSYDM

-2749 RFAQELQKQAQASGD
+2749 RFAQELRLQAQRSDD
-2764 PALVAKRIDNV
+2764 PELLEKRIGNV
-2775 VRLFA
+2775 VRQFA
-2780 ERALEEIEAFKAS
+2780 ERALEEIETFKAS
-2793 QADEGRV
+2793 QADQGRV

-2812 MQAEWNRLS
+2812 MQAEWHRLS
-2821 HDPDARYQLL
+2821 NDPDARYQLL

-2854 TWRPKFGVWTPTE
+2854 TWLPKFGVWTPTE

-2888 HQVNDDLDAL
+2888 HQVTDVLDAL
-2898 SGSEKHKDKVA
+2898 SGNEKPKENVA
-2909 IENDGTPPRDKVP
+2909 IENDGTPPRDKES

-2932 ELYGERD
+2932 ELYGDKE
-2939 ARRKIGDITQT
+2939 ARRKIGEITQT
-2950 LLDHAVEKGESQK
+2950 LLDHAVENGESQK

-2978 QGTASSDDETS
+2978 QGTAPSEGETS
-2989 TTSGKV
+2989 SPSGKV

-3002 GSSAEEQASAIRS
+3002 GSSAEEQASAIRN

-3065 IILHGYSMGGPIAA
+3065 IIIHGYSMGGPIAA

-3113 ANPAGIVGT
+3113 ANPAGIVGA

-3137 KGLPQETPIL
+3137 EGLPKETSIL

-3154 LGEEGEKLRVKL
+3154 LGNEGEKLRTKL
-3166 SNSGFNVTGEQ
+3166 TASGYNVTGEQ

-3185 NRLMSQYTGQI
+3185 NRLMSQYADQI
-3196 VSDLLNTQHIKHNEA
+3196 VSGLSSSASVDEDLDQQRLDTTSTKDQGISNKNDHLQVVDSKEA
-3211 KLNLEP
+3211 
-3217 HGKNYESRDLIL
+3217 
-3229 KPISQPETVELGMPE
+3229 
-3244 VDQKVLADIAE
+3244 LADGKILH
-3255 RENVIIGV
+3255 NQDVN
-3263 RPVDE
+3263 
-3268 KSKSLIASK
+3268 S
-3277 MYSSKGLFV
+3277 
-3286 KAKSS
+3286 
-3291 DWGPMSG
+3291 WGP
-3298 FIPVDQSFAKAS
+3298 
-3310 ARRDLE
+3310 
-3316 TFNRHAEQSI
+3316 
-3326 QSGNAVS
+3326 
-3333 ADLYLNQVRVE
+3333 
-3344 ELVSKYHSL
+3344 
-3353 TPLELDDQSGMYKTT
+3353 
-3368 ATNGDQSVPF
+3368 
-3378 FLNRVTVDGNELW
+3378 
-3391 QVHYITNGEL
+3391 IT
-3401 APFKVIGDPV
+3401 
-3411 SKQPMT
+3411 
-3417 ADYDLLTVMYSYGDL
+3417 
-3432 GPQDK
+3432 
-3437 VKQPL
+3437 
-3442 TWQQWKDSVTYEDL
+3442 
-3456 TPKYKELYSNEDLY
+3456 
-3470 NKKDGASLG
+3470 
-3479 NVSGRLKELKDRINV
+3479 
-3494 DLGRTNGLEM
+3494 
-3504 VHHGA
+3504 
-3509 DDANPYAVMADNFPA
+3509 
-3524 TFFVPK
+3524 
-3530 SLFAEDG
+3530 
-3537 LGEGKGS
+3537 
-3544 IQTYFNVNEQGAVVI
+3544 
-3559 RNPQEFSDFQQVTI
+3559 
-3573 NASFRAS
+3573 
-3580 FNDKWNHGLDEP
+3580 
-3592 LFTTKRKLS
+3592 
-3601 HEFLN
+3601 
-3606 KRDQLLKKLSGGRL
+3606 
-3620 DAQDETLVAL
+3620 
-3630 GNPDDVSGNKAIVA
+3630 
-3644 VDVSQIFTRQE
+3644 
-3655 LKERANVFAKPIGA
+3655 
-3669 SYQGILDQLD
+3669 
-3679 LVHQTVSRDQIVA
+3679 
-3692 SFELNKKV
+3692 
-3700 NAYIAEHPTSGRN
+3700 
-3713 QALTQLKEQIT
+3713 
-3724 SALFIG
+3724 
-3730 KMQVAQVD
+3730 
-3738 IDAIAQTRPELA
+3738 
-3750 ARIFMVAI
+3750 
-3758 EEANGE
+3758 
-3764 HRGLTDMMVRWANE
+3764 
-3778 DPYLAPKQGYKGE
+3778 
-3791 TPNDLGFDAKYH
+3791 
-3803 VDLGDHYADFKQWLE
+3803 
-3818 TSQSNGLLSKATLDE
+3818 
-3833 STKTVHLGYSYQ
+3833 
-3845 ELQDLTGVE
+3845 
-3854 SVQMAFYFLK
+3854 
-3864 EAAKKVD
+3864 
-3871 PISGDS
+3871 
-3877 AEMILLKKFADKS
+3877 
-3890 YLSQLDSDRMD
+3890 
-3901 QIEGIYRSSHETD
+3901 
-3914 VDAWDRRY
+3914 
-3922 SGAGYDEL
+3922 
-3930 TNKLAGATGVD
+3930 
-3941 EQLSVLLDD
+3941 
-3950 RKGLLIGEVHGSDVN
+3950 
-3965 GLRFVNEQMDALK
+3965 
-3978 KQGVTVIGLE
+3978 
-3988 HLRSDLAQPLI
+3988 
-3999 DRYLAT
+3999 
-4005 GVMSSELSAMLKT
+4005 
-4018 KHLDATLFE
+4018 
-4027 NARANGMRIVA
+4027 
-4038 LDANSSARPNVQ
+4038 
-4050 GTEHGLMYRAG
+4050 
-4061 AANNIAVEVL
+4061 
-4071 QSLPDDEKFVA
+4071 
-4082 IYGKAHLQSHKGI
+4082 
-4095 EGFVPGITHRLD
+4095 
-4107 LPALRV
+4107 
-4113 SDSNQFRV
+4113 
-4121 EQDDM
+4121 
-4126 TLRVVYDDVA
+4126 
-4136 NKPKL
+4136 
-4141 TFKDSLSGANT
+4141 
-4152 AIHNQNVND
+4152 
-4161 WERVAVTPTADGGE
+4161 VTPTTDGGE

-4185 MENDSVVANA
+4185 MENDPVVAKA

-4200 GKHPESSVV
+4200 GKHAESSVV

-4231 LRWQLVGHGRDDS
+4231 LRWQLVGHGRDHS
-4244 DSNNTHLSG
+4244 ESNNTRLSG
-4253 YSAEDLAAKLANFQQ
+4253 YSADELAVKLAKFQQ
-4268 SFSQAENINNTPDH
+4268 SFNQAENINNKPDH

-4298 FGHQFINAMDVNGL
+4298 FGHQFINAMDANGL
-4312 RVDVSARSSELAVDA
+4312 RVDVSVRSSELAVDEA
-4327 TGRKHTKDENGDWI
+4327 GRKHTKDANGDWV
-4341 QKAETNKVS
+4341 QKAENNKVS
-4350 LSWNEQGEVIAKEE
+4350 LSWDAQGEVVAKDEP
-4364 RIRNG
+4364 IRNG

-4380 GVSDVGEIARGAIG
+4380 GVNNVDEPARGAIG
-4394 DNNDVFD
+4394 DNSDVFD
-4401 APEKRKVETETSS
+4401 APEKRKPETEVIANSS
-4414 SAANNKLSYSGN
+4414 SSNQLSYSGN

-4432 DGEFTAV
+4432 EGEFTAV

-4445 VGIKVGSGGFK
+4445 VGIKVGTGGFK

-4469 GNGESKHSVDMG
+4469 GDGESKHSVDIG

-4488 AQMFIGNRNVSFN
+4488 AQMFLGNRNVSFN
-4501 LGQSNDLLVM
+4501 FGHSNDLILM

-4536 SIATSGEDQDWLAAQ
+4536 GIAMSGEGEDWLAAQ

-4570 DQSSSVDYTCLVELD
+4570 DQSSSVDYTTLVELD
-4585 SHNERSSR
+4585 SQNERDSR
-4593 GLKHDTEAALNKQ
+4593 GLKHDAEATLNKQ

-4612 GNSDSSA
+4612 GNGNSGTSQ
-4619 GKLSRADKL
+4619 LSRTDKL

-4677 MTQQFSA
+4677 MTQQFTA

-4692 TYTPEDLPRQ
+4692 TYTPQDLPRQ
-4702 LKNKLLGQMAGIG
+4702 LKNKLLGQLAGVG

-4726 DYTTSGQ
+4726 DYTASGQ
-4733 IVSRNGEAVD
+4733 IVSRNGQAVD
-4743 GVAILTEMLE
+4743 GVAILKEMLE

-4767 DPAKLLDSLKSGID
+4767 DPAKLLDSLKAGID
-4781 MGADGIQSFAETHG
+4781 MGADGIKSFAETHG
-4795 LKDKA
+4795 LKEKA
-4800 PEEEENKSAVSV
+4800 PEEEKDNSSVSV
-4812 NGTSVNSAQGA
+4812 NGANVNSAQGA
-4823 TASDGNTE
+4823 TVADGNTE

-4861 EMKSLVENLKE
+4861 EMKSLVENLKQ

-4892 GHLQGDGDINLSL
+4892 GHLQGDGDINISL

-4951 GSDMGVLMGRENM
+4951 GNDMGVLMGRENM

-4998 GEIDTGLG
+4998 GEIDTGSG

-5020 TGDGQDYSVT
+5020 TGDDQDYSVT

-5044 FANVFGNYNRINASA
+5044 FANVFGNYNRINAGA

-5076 EGEDHLIAAAI
+5076 DGDDHLIAAAI

-5092 FNGEEGRDLMVLGG
+5092 FNGGEGRDLMVLGG

-5134 SSEDN
+5134 RSEDN

-5165 DPVSETDQAKFEHI
+5165 DPSNDSDQSKFEHI
-5179 GSVTFNDY
+5179 GSVTFSDY
-5187 FDGKRAQ
+5187 FNGNRAQ
-5194 MIIAMGEKD
+5194 VVIGMSEKD
-5203 ANGER
+5203 LSGER
-5208 EYTTLSESSIDALV
+5208 EYTMLSDSAIDALV
-5222 QAMSGFDPQAGDN
+5222 QAMSGFEPQAGDN
-5235 GFIDNLDS
+5235 GFIDSLES
-5243 KSRVAISTAWADV
+5243 KSQAAISMAWSDV
-5256 VHKKGITV
+5256 VHKKGLMV

>member
-20 DNGNND
+20 DDGNNN
-26 IVAIGFGGEIHAY
+26 IVAIGFGGQIHAY

-50 GATVHTGSGNDTVV
+50 GATVYTGSGNDTVV
-64 GGSAYLRVEDS
+64 GGSAYLKVEDS
-75 TGHLSVKGAAG
+75 TGHLTVKGAAG

-113 HHGDV
+113 NHGDV
-118 SYGGAAAYNSVKRK
+118 SYGGAAAYNGITRK
-132 GLSGNVTFKG
+132 GLSGNVTFAG
-142 AGGYNALWHETNH
+142 AGGYNALWHETNQ
-155 GNLSFAGAGAGNKLD
+155 GNLSFTGAGAGNKLD
-170 RTWFDQ
+170 RTWSNR
-176 YQGSRGDV
+176 YQGSHGDV
-184 SFDGAGAANSIS
+184 TFDGAGAANSIS

-233 RIERTRQAEDVYQ
+233 RIERTHQAEDVYT
-246 QTHGNIRFEGV
+246 QTRGNIRFEGV

-262 FYSDVAHGDIH
+262 LYSDVAHGDIH

-278 AYNTIT
+278 AYNTII
-284 RKGSGSSFDAQ
+284 RKGSGNDFAKE
-295 GMEYAKAEDIVLTTA
+295 GMTNAKADEIVLTKA
-310 KMHGSWIGSGTHA
+310 VMSGSWIGQDHH
-323 VTAVKSE
+323 VTAVKSAS
-330 REPNTYLFAIADG
+330 EPNTYLFAFADS
-343 TYTKINKVRLS
+343 TYTKINKVQLR
-354 NDPKTGKLKYYSEAW
+354 NDPQTGELKYYSTAW
-369 YKQGNHLSGLAR
+369 YKEGNHLSNLANQDI
-381 SDVSSAGGFEVN
+381 SDNGGFTAVN
-393 PINGGYTLSNIAVEH
+393 INGAYTLSDLKVEH
-408 QQSLTVH
+408 QQSVTVH
-415 AMEKDLTEYEWVTY
+415 AVEKSLTEYEWVTY
-429 ANGALIDAKDVV
+429 ANGAVIDAKEVS
-441 LSDAKMGGHAIST
+441 LSDAKMGGHAIYA

-459 DVQAIK
+459 DVKAVK
-465 SNRKPNTYVY
+465 SNRQPNTYIY

-489 LANDAETGVLKY
+489 LANDPETGALKY
-501 QARSWYKEGDHTAN
+501 QARSWYKEGDYTAN
-515 LANEDISS
+515 IANQDISS
-523 ANGYHSM
+523 ATGYNPM
-530 GKGGYSLSA
+530 GKGGYSLSD
-539 LNYSVNAIRSMSE
+539 LHYSVNAVRSTSE
-552 TVADIDEYTDQ
+552 TVADIEEYTDQ
-563 TLFKPATDS
+563 TLFKPANDS
-572 GESSGDVHFSG
+572 GESSGDVRFNG

-594 TRGNVYFNGGGIA
+594 TRGNVHFNGGGIA

-651 HQSKQG
+651 HQSQQG

-672 IGDGQYLAHLLAY
+672 LGDGQYLAHLLAY
-685 GNISVHK
+685 GNISVQK
-692 GNGNSRVAMLGGY
+692 GSGDSRVVMLGGY
-705 NTHTQIGSGH
+705 NTHTQIGSGN

-730 GNGEVTSVLA
+730 GQGDVAAVLA

-747 KVGEGELTAGML
+747 KMGEGELTSGML
-759 GGANVMTHI
+759 GGANVITHI
-768 SGDEQ
+768 SNDDQ
-773 ASNTTAVAL
+773 LSNTTAVAL

-787 LTKKGKGDTLAVM
+787 LTKKGKGNTLAVM

-813 STTGVMVG
+813 TTTGVMVG

-834 TGIMLGVGNV
+834 TGILLGVGNV

-872 IAAMIGAGN
+872 IAVMIGAGN

-948 LAAMVGNANIFTHI
+948 LAAMVGNANIFTHV
-962 GNGSTFAAMIGQAN
+962 GSGSTFAAMIGQAN
-976 VMTKVGNDLT
+976 IMTKVGNDLT
-986 AALMVGKANIYTH
+986 AALMVGKANIMTH

-1012 MNVMTKVGNGTTLAA
+1012 VNVMTKVGNGTTLAA

-1106 DIGNVMTHVGDGTTI
+1106 DVGNVMTHVGDGTTI
-1121 GIAKGKANIV
+1121 GIAKGKANLI

-1138 GINVAWGQANVF
+1138 GVNVAWGQANVF

-1163 GEANILTKVGDGQEV
+1163 GEANLITKVGDGQEV
-1178 SVVQGKANII
+1178 SVVQGQANII

-1210 GDGRNVVLAKG
+1210 GHGQNVVLAKG

-1242 NVVTKVG
+1242 NIVTKVG

-1255 AAKGKAN
+1255 AAKGQAN
-1262 ITTTVGNGLSVTA
+1262 ITTTVGNGLNVIA
-1275 AYGDANINTKVGN
+1275 AYGDANINTKVGD

-1323 IGDGL
+1323 VGDGL
-1328 NINASYAR
+1328 NINASYAQ

-1357 TSSNKLSALFDNVK
+1357 TSSNKLSALFDNIK
-1371 QTLLG
+1371 QTVLG

-1390 EASTSGTQKG
+1390 EASSSGTHKG

-1419 IEEVGSDLGDSLTG
+1419 IKEVGSDLGDSLTG

-1441 DLNEMDNDLN
+1441 DLNKMQHALN
-1451 IDGASDHAPNLIVNG
+1451 VDDSSVQAPNLIVNG
-1466 DFEQGDRGWQSTHG
+1466 DFELGEHGWQSTHG
-1480 VEASYSGSVYGVN
+1480 VEASYAGSVYGVE
-1493 GEGHGTRVTELD
+1493 GEGHGARVTELD
-1505 THTNTS
+1505 TYTNTS
-1511 LYQDLTDLTEGEVI
+1511 LYQDLANLAQGEVI

-1548 GEVVFSSSGDAS
+1548 GEVVFSSSGDES

-1567 KLTAHAGSNRIEFKG
+1567 KLTAQAGSNRIEFKG

-1588 LGYILDNVVAK
+1588 LGYILDNVVAT
-1599 SESSPQAN
+1599 SESSQQAN
-1607 AVSEHA
+1607 AIREHA
-1613 KQNQASQNAL
+1613 TQNPAAQNAL

-1648 GSQSQLESTDQQAI
+1648 GSQSQLESTDQQAL
-1662 ENNGQAQRDAVKEES
+1662 ENNGQAQRDAVQEES
-1677 EAVTAELTTLAQGL
+1677 EAITAELTKLAQGL
-1691 DVLDGQATHT
+1691 DVLDSQATHT
-1701 GKSGEQWRNDFAGG
+1701 GESGDQWRNEFASG
-1715 LLDGV
+1715 LLAGV
-1720 QSQIDDAK
+1720 QTQLDDAK
-1728 QLASDKMAAAK
+1728 QLANDKIAEAK
-1739 QTQSDN
+1739 QTHADN
-1745 NSKVKDSI
+1745 QNKVKDAV

-1762 GEQNRA
+1762 GEQNQA
-1768 GAEQDIAE
+1768 GAEQDIAD
-1776 AKADAETRKADAVAK
+1776 AQADAEKRKANALAKGKDAQ
-1791 SHDAK
+1791 

-1803 SAANDAQSRGDRD
+1803 HAVNNAQSRGDRD
-1816 AMNAENKANQA
+1816 VQVAENKANQA
-1827 QNDAQG
+1827 QDDAQG

-1847 AGSGLSGNA
+1847 TGSGLSGNA
-1856 HRVEGAGE
+1856 HSVEGAGE
-1864 TGSHVNTDSQTNA
+1864 TDSHVKTDSQTNA
-1877 DGRFSDGLTEQE
+1877 DGRFSEGLTEQE
-1889 LEALEGATNA
+1889 QEALEGATNA
-1899 VNRLQINAGIRS
+1899 VNRLQINAGIRA
-1911 KNSGSTITSMFMEA
+1911 KNSVGTITSMFTEA
-1925 NADSIVV
+1925 NTDSIVV
-1932 DTTAS
+1932 PTTTS

-1944 VRISGVNLVGLGE
+1944 IRISGVNLEGLGE

-1962 AESLVAARA
+1962 AASLVAARA
-1971 EKVANLYRWLDT
+1971 EKVANLYRWLDS
-1983 DNDVATDKYVPV
+1983 DHPRATEQYIPV
-1995 PGFERVDADV
+1995 PGFERVDVNV
-2005 SDEVKQRMIQ
+2005 SDETKQRLTQ
-2015 SMSGYIEHTDNQVPK
+2015 FVSGYIEHTDNQVPK

-2035 LATLFVESTL
+2035 LATLFVEATL
-2045 DYDWDKR
+2045 NYDWDKR

-2063 YSFETPHAEKS
+2063 YSFEAPHGENS
-2074 IVSFWSGKNFK
+2074 LVSFWSGRNFK
-2085 QYRDVLD
+2085 EYRNVLD
-2092 NAQTD
+2092 NAQPD
-2097 GKKVVYDIDVK
+2097 GKKVVYDIDVQ
-2108 GNAFAIDLNKHL
+2108 GNAFALKLNKQL
-2120 MRWGGLFLDPDN
+2120 MRWGDMFLDLDN
-2132 AEQNQ
+2132 AAQNHLQ
-2137 LKSSID
+2137 SSIE
-2143 AATFSNTGFWSS
+2143 AAAYSNTGFWSS
-2155 VYATGAQHDVYVI
+2155 VYATGAKDDVYVI
-2168 AEGGVR
+2168 AEGGMR
-2174 LGNYFWHVELP
+2174 LGNYFWNVELP
-2185 ALRQLQREGLVGEI
+2185 LLRQLQREGLVGEI
-2199 RLLDKPVSEYKDLP
+2199 RLLDKPVSEYKDVP
-2213 ADEIGRRLTDA
+2213 VNEIGHKLTDA
-2224 GVGVKVRFDALSSAR
+2224 GVGVKVRFDALSAEQ
-2239 QAELLADNP
+2239 QAELLAINP
-2248 DDYRA
+2248 KGYKA
-2253 DTLVELDV
+2253 DSLVELDV

-2269 LRESLPFYSLRTER
+2269 LRDALPFYSLRTER

-2291 EGFEV
+2291 EGFKV
-2296 RSWPGSDDKS
+2296 RAWPGNDDKS
-2306 KTILLDNPEDAA
+2306 KTIVLDNPEDAT
-2318 QQKAIERF
+2318 QQKTIERF
-2326 ILANFDNFEQM
+2326 ILANFQNFEQM
-2337 PDELFLVDNKVLS
+2337 PDELFLVDNKVIS
-2350 HHDGRTRILAQ
+2350 HDKGITHVLAQ
-2361 KEDGAWTYNT
+2361 KVDGVWLYNAKV
-2371 NSELMSVTELLDAA
+2371 ELMSVTELLDAA
-2385 HVSGKV
+2385 NVTGKI
-2391 RGESYQKVIDA
+2391 RGESYQQVINA

-2407 ASTAEHADYEL
+2407 SSVTEFSDYEQ
-2418 ESVEQ
+2418 ESIEK
-2423 LVNLRKKI
+2423 LLSLRKKI
-2431 EGYALGHPDSGRLE
+2431 EGYVLGHPDSGRIA

-2451 NQVNSRLEEV
+2451 NQVNTRLEEV
-2461 SVLAVSEQSIKAHDS
+2461 SVLAVSEPNIKAQDS
-2476 FSRLYDQLD
+2476 FSRLYDQLETA
-2485 NAHLKQSKHLY
+2485 NLKGTKHLY
-2496 LDGNGDFVTKGKGNL
+2496 LDQNGEFVTKGKGHL
-2511 AKIDQLGG
+2511 ANIDLLA
-2519 SDAVLEK
+2519 SRKAVLEK
-2526 VKASVNHEYGQAI
+2526 VKLTVSNEYGQTV
-2539 ADTIFAGLSANE
+2539 ADTVFAGLSAKD

-2560 ITGLNR
+2560 IAGLNKV
-2566 IHQALEQHMSPVSA
+2566 HQAIEQHMSPVSA

-2586 PSDHSALGHAALQ
+2586 PSDHSTLGHAALQ

-2606 IDAQAAADFNK
+2606 LEGQAAADFNK

-2632 IRNIFNVATEY
+2632 ISNILNVATKD

-2653 FSQPAHQNDTLEHDM
+2653 FSQPAHQNDTLEHDV

-2674 GFGLNDGE
+2674 GFGLHDGDI
-2682 TKLKRFIEKL
+2682 KLKRFIEKL

-2700 AYKDASEGYA
+2700 SFKEASEGYA
-2710 SVLLGNPDMLVST
+2710 SVLLGNPDMLETT

-2732 FVDQWNDTSYDM
+2732 FVEQWNDTSYDM

-2749 RFAQELQKQAQASGD
+2749 RFAQELRLQAQRSDD
-2764 PALVAKRIDNV
+2764 PELLEKRIGNV
-2775 VRLFA
+2775 VRQFA
-2780 ERALEEIEAFKAS
+2780 ERALEEIETFKAS
-2793 QADEGRV
+2793 QADQGRV

-2812 MQAEWNRLS
+2812 MQAEWHRLS
-2821 HDPDARYQLL
+2821 NDPDARYQLL

-2854 TWRPKFGVWTPTE
+2854 TWLPKFGVWTPTE

-2888 HQVNDDLDAL
+2888 HQVTDVLDAL
-2898 SGSEKHKDKVA
+2898 SGNEKLKENVA
-2909 IENDGTPPRDKVP
+2909 IENDGTPPRDKES

-2932 ELYGERD
+2932 ELYGDKE
-2939 ARRKIGDITQT
+2939 ARRKIGEITQT

-2963 VTLKGEAGRLTGYYH
+2963 ITLQGEAGRLTGYYH
-2978 QGTASSDDETS
+2978 QGTAPREGETS

-3002 GSSAEEQASAIRS
+3002 GSSAEEQASAIRN

-3065 IILHGYSMGGPIAA
+3065 IIIHGYSMGGPIAA

-3084 AAQNGQ
+3084 AAQNSQ

-3113 ANPAGIVGT
+3113 ANPAGIVGA

-3137 KGLPQETPIL
+3137 EGLPKETSIL

-3154 LGEEGEKLRVKL
+3154 LGNEGEKLRTKL
-3166 SNSGFNVTGEQ
+3166 TASGYNVTGEQ

-3185 NRLMSQYTGQI
+3185 NRLMSQYADQI
-3196 VSDLLNTQHIKHNEA
+3196 VSGLSSSASVDEDLDQQGLDTTSTKDQGVSNKDDHLQVVDSKEA
-3211 KLNLEP
+3211 
-3217 HGKNYESRDLIL
+3217 
-3229 KPISQPETVELGMPE
+3229 
-3244 VDQKVLADIAE
+3244 LADGKI
-3255 RENVIIGV
+3255 
-3263 RPVDE
+3263 
-3268 KSKSLIASK
+3268 L
-3277 MYSSKGLFV
+3277 
-3286 KAKSS
+3286 
-3291 DWGPMSG
+3291 
-3298 FIPVDQSFAKAS
+3298 
-3310 ARRDLE
+3310 
-3316 TFNRHAEQSI
+3316 H
-3326 QSGNAVS
+3326 
-3333 ADLYLNQVRVE
+3333 NQ
-3344 ELVSKYHSL
+3344 
-3353 TPLELDDQSGMYKTT
+3353 
-3368 ATNGDQSVPF
+3368 
-3378 FLNRVTVDGNELW
+3378 
-3391 QVHYITNGEL
+3391 
-3401 APFKVIGDPV
+3401 
-3411 SKQPMT
+3411 
-3417 ADYDLLTVMYSYGDL
+3417 
-3432 GPQDK
+3432 
-3437 VKQPL
+3437 
-3442 TWQQWKDSVTYEDL
+3442 
-3456 TPKYKELYSNEDLY
+3456 
-3470 NKKDGASLG
+3470 
-3479 NVSGRLKELKDRINV
+3479 
-3494 DLGRTNGLEM
+3494 
-3504 VHHGA
+3504 
-3509 DDANPYAVMADNFPA
+3509 
-3524 TFFVPK
+3524 
-3530 SLFAEDG
+3530 
-3537 LGEGKGS
+3537 
-3544 IQTYFNVNEQGAVVI
+3544 
-3559 RNPQEFSDFQQVTI
+3559 
-3573 NASFRAS
+3573 
-3580 FNDKWNHGLDEP
+3580 
-3592 LFTTKRKLS
+3592 
-3601 HEFLN
+3601 
-3606 KRDQLLKKLSGGRL
+3606 
-3620 DAQDETLVAL
+3620 
-3630 GNPDDVSGNKAIVA
+3630 
-3644 VDVSQIFTRQE
+3644 
-3655 LKERANVFAKPIGA
+3655 
-3669 SYQGILDQLD
+3669 
-3679 LVHQTVSRDQIVA
+3679 
-3692 SFELNKKV
+3692 
-3700 NAYIAEHPTSGRN
+3700 
-3713 QALTQLKEQIT
+3713 
-3724 SALFIG
+3724 
-3730 KMQVAQVD
+3730 
-3738 IDAIAQTRPELA
+3738 
-3750 ARIFMVAI
+3750 
-3758 EEANGE
+3758 
-3764 HRGLTDMMVRWANE
+3764 
-3778 DPYLAPKQGYKGE
+3778 
-3791 TPNDLGFDAKYH
+3791 
-3803 VDLGDHYADFKQWLE
+3803 
-3818 TSQSNGLLSKATLDE
+3818 
-3833 STKTVHLGYSYQ
+3833 
-3845 ELQDLTGVE
+3845 
-3854 SVQMAFYFLK
+3854 
-3864 EAAKKVD
+3864 
-3871 PISGDS
+3871 
-3877 AEMILLKKFADKS
+3877 
-3890 YLSQLDSDRMD
+3890 
-3901 QIEGIYRSSHETD
+3901 
-3914 VDAWDRRY
+3914 
-3922 SGAGYDEL
+3922 
-3930 TNKLAGATGVD
+3930 
-3941 EQLSVLLDD
+3941 
-3950 RKGLLIGEVHGSDVN
+3950 DVN
-3965 GLRFVNEQMDALK
+3965 GW
-3978 KQGVTVIGLE
+3978 G
-3988 HLRSDLAQPLI
+3988 P
-3999 DRYLAT
+3999 
-4005 GVMSSELSAMLKT
+4005 
-4018 KHLDATLFE
+4018 
-4027 NARANGMRIVA
+4027 
-4038 LDANSSARPNVQ
+4038 
-4050 GTEHGLMYRAG
+4050 
-4061 AANNIAVEVL
+4061 
-4071 QSLPDDEKFVA
+4071 
-4082 IYGKAHLQSHKGI
+4082 
-4095 EGFVPGITHRLD
+4095 IT
-4107 LPALRV
+4107 
-4113 SDSNQFRV
+4113 
-4121 EQDDM
+4121 
-4126 TLRVVYDDVA
+4126 
-4136 NKPKL
+4136 
-4141 TFKDSLSGANT
+4141 
-4152 AIHNQNVND
+4152 
-4161 WERVAVTPTADGGE
+4161 VTPTTDGGE
-4175 TRFDGQIIVQ
+4175 TRFDSQIIVQ
-4185 MENDSVVANA
+4185 MENDPVVAKA

-4200 GKHPESSVV
+4200 GKHAESSVV

-4231 LRWQLVGHGRDDS
+4231 LRWQLVGHGRDHS
-4244 DSNNTHLSG
+4244 ESNNTRLSG
-4253 YSAEDLAAKLANFQQ
+4253 YSADELAVKLAKFQQ
-4268 SFSQAENINNTPDH
+4268 SFNQAENINNKPDH

-4298 FGHQFINAMDVNGL
+4298 FGHQFINAMDANGL
-4312 RVDVSARSSELAVDA
+4312 RVDVSVRSSELAVDEA
-4327 TGRKHTKDENGDWI
+4327 GRKHTKDANGDWV
-4341 QKAETNKVS
+4341 QKAENNKVS
-4350 LSWNEQGEVIAKEE
+4350 LSWDEQGEVVAKDE

-4380 GVSDVGEIARGAIG
+4380 GVSDVDEPARGAIG

-4401 APEKRKVETETSS
+4401 APEKRKAETETSS
-4414 SAANNKLSYSGN
+4414 SSANNKLSYSGN

-4445 VGIKVGSGGFK
+4445 VGIKVGTGGFK

-4469 GNGESKHSVDMG
+4469 GNGESKHSFDIG

-4501 LGQSNDLLVM
+4501 LGRSNDLIVM

-4536 SIATSGEDQDWLAAQ
+4536 SIATSGEGQDWLAAQ

-4570 DQSSSVDYTCLVELD
+4570 DQSSSVDYTSLVELD
-4585 SHNERSSR
+4585 SQNERSSR
-4593 GLKHDTEAALNKQ
+4593 GLKHDAEAALNKQ

-4612 GNSDSSA
+4612 GNSDSDTS
-4619 GKLSRADKL
+4619 KLSRADKL

-4677 MTQQFSA
+4677 MTQQFTA

-4692 TYTPEDLPRQ
+4692 TYTPQDLPRQ
-4702 LKNKLLGQMAGIG
+4702 LKNKLLGQLAGVG

-4726 DYTTSGQ
+4726 DYTASGQ
-4733 IVSRNGEAVD
+4733 IVSRNGQAVD
-4743 GVAILTEMLE
+4743 GVAILKEMLE

-4767 DPAKLLDSLKSGID
+4767 DPAKLLDSLKAGID
-4781 MGADGIQSFAETHG
+4781 MGADGIKSFAETHG
-4795 LKDKA
+4795 LKEKA
-4800 PEEEENKSAVSV
+4800 PEEEEDNSSVSV
-4812 NGTSVNSAQGA
+4812 NGASVNSAQGA
-4823 TASDGNTE
+4823 TVADGSTE

-4861 EMKSLVENLKE
+4861 EMKSLVENLKQ

-4892 GHLQGDGDINLSL
+4892 GHLQGDGDINISL

-4951 GSDMGVLMGRENM
+4951 GNDMGVLMGRENM

-4998 GEIDTGLG
+4998 GEIDTGSG

-5020 TGDGQDYSVT
+5020 TGDDQDYSIT

-5044 FANVFGNYNRINASA
+5044 FANVFGNYNRINAGA

-5076 EGEDHLIAAAI
+5076 DGDDHLIATAI

-5092 FNGEEGRDLMVLGG
+5092 FNGGEGRDLMVLGG

-5134 SSEDN
+5134 RSEDN

-5165 DPVSETDQAKFEHI
+5165 DPSNDSDQSKFEHI
-5179 GSVTFNDY
+5179 GSVTFSDY
-5187 FDGKRAQ
+5187 FNGNRAQ
-5194 MIIAMGEKD
+5194 VVIGMSDKD
-5203 ANGER
+5203 LSGER
-5208 EYTTLSESSIDALV
+5208 EYTMLSDSAIDALV
-5222 QAMSGFDPQAGDN
+5222 QAMSGFEPQAGDN
-5235 GFIDNLDS
+5235 GFIDSLES
-5243 KSRVAISTAWADV
+5243 KSQAAISMAWSDV
-5256 VHKKGITV
+5256 VHKKGLMV

>member
-20 DNGNND
+20 DDGNNS

-50 GATVHTGSGNDTVV
+50 GATVYTGSGNDTVV
-64 GGSAYLRVEDS
+64 GGSAYLRVEDT

-113 HHGDV
+113 NHGDV
-118 SYGGAAAYNSVKRK
+118 SYGGAAAYNGITRK

-142 AGGYNALWHETNH
+142 AGGYNALWHETNQ

-170 RTWFDQ
+170 RTWFNR

-184 SFDGAGAANSIS
+184 TFDGAGAANSIS

-233 RIERTRQAEDVYQ
+233 RIERTRQAEDVYA
-246 QTHGNIRFEGV
+246 QTRGNIRFEGV

-262 FYSDVAHGDIH
+262 LYSDVAHGDIH

-295 GMEYAKAEDIVLTTA
+295 GMEYAKAEDIVLTA
-310 KMHGSWIGSGTHA
+310 AQMHGLSIDNGNKFHA

-343 TYTKINKVRLS
+343 TYTKINKVRLY
-354 NDPKTGKLKYYSEAW
+354 NDPETGKLKYYSEAW
-369 YKQGNHLSGLAR
+369 FKRGNHLAELAR

-415 AMEKDLTEYEWVTY
+415 AVEKDLTEYEWVTY
-429 ANGALIDAKDVV
+429 ANGALIDAKDVA

-454 DGTKV
+454 DGTTV
-459 DVQAIK
+459 DVQAVK

-489 LANDAETGVLKY
+489 LANDPKTGALKY
-501 QARSWYKEGDHTAN
+501 QARSWYKEGDHTEN

-530 GKGGYSLSA
+530 GKGGYSLSD
-539 LNYSVNAIRSMSE
+539 LHYSVNAVRSTSE

-572 GESSGDVHFSG
+572 GESSGDVRFNG

-692 GNGNSRVAMLGGY
+692 GNGNSRVVMLGGY
-705 NTHTQIGSGH
+705 NTHTQIGSGN

-730 GNGEVTSVLA
+730 GKGDVASVLA

-747 KVGEGELTAGML
+747 KVGDGDLTAGML
-759 GGANVMTHI
+759 GGANVITHI
-768 SGDEQ
+768 SGDNET
-773 ASNTTAVAL
+773 SNTTAVAL

-787 LTKKGKGDTLAVM
+787 LTKKGRGNTLAVM

-813 STTGVMVG
+813 TTTGVMVG

-872 IAAMIGAGN
+872 IAVMIGAGN

-948 LAAMVGNANIFTHI
+948 LAAMVGNANIFTHV
-962 GNGSTFAAMIGQAN
+962 GSGSTFAAMIGQAN
-976 VMTKVGNDLT
+976 IMTKVGNDLT

-999 VGDGTSLGLFAGE
+999 VGDGTSLGIFAGE
-1012 MNVMTKVGNGTTLAA
+1012 VNVMTKVGNGTTLAA

-1121 GIAKGKANIV
+1121 GIAKGKANII

-1138 GINVAWGQANVF
+1138 GVNVAWGQANVF

-1163 GEANILTKVGDGQEV
+1163 GEANIITKVGDGQEV

-1188 THVGNGDDYTGAW
+1188 THVGNGDDYIGAW

-1210 GDGRNVVLAKG
+1210 GNGRNVVLAKG

-1242 NVVTKVG
+1242 NIVTKVG

-1262 ITTTVGNGLSVTA
+1262 ITTTVGDGLSVTA
-1275 AYGDANINTKVGN
+1275 AYGDANINTKVGD

-1323 IGDGL
+1323 VGDGL
-1328 NINASYAR
+1328 NINASYAQ

-1357 TSSNKLSALFDNVK
+1357 TSSNKLSALFDNIK

-1390 EASTSGTQKG
+1390 EASSSGTQKG

-1413 GFQMDA
+1413 GFQMEA

-1441 DLNEMDNDLN
+1441 DLNKMQNALDV
-1451 IDGASDHAPNLIVNG
+1451 DGSSDQTQAPNLIVNG
-1466 DFEQGDRGWQSTHG
+1466 DFEQGDRGWKSTHG
-1480 VEASYSGSVYGVN
+1480 VEASYSGNVYGVN
-1493 GEGHGTRVTELD
+1493 GEGHGARVTELD
-1505 THTNTS
+1505 TYTNTS

-1599 SESSPQAN
+1599 SESSQQAN

-1613 KQNQASQNAL
+1613 TQNQASQNAL

-1648 GSQSQLESTDQQAI
+1648 GSQSQLESTDQQALG
-1662 ENNGQAQRDAVKEES
+1662 NNGQAQRDAVKEES
-1677 EAVTAELTTLAQGL
+1677 EAVTAELTKLAQGL

-1701 GKSGEQWRNDFAGG
+1701 GESGDQWRNDFAGG

-1720 QSQIDDAK
+1720 QSQLDDAK
-1728 QLASDKMAAAK
+1728 QLANDKIAAAK

-1745 NSKVKDSI
+1745 NSKVKESV
-1753 AKSEAGVAK
+1753 AKSEAGVAQ

-1791 SHDAK
+1791 SNDAK

-1827 QNDAQG
+1827 QNDAKG
-1833 AKQNEGDRPDRQGV
+1833 TKQNEGVRPDREGV
-1847 AGSGLSGNA
+1847 VGSGLSGNA
-1856 HRVEGAGE
+1856 HSVEGAGE
-1864 TGSHVNTDSQTNA
+1864 TGSHVNADSSTNA
-1877 DGRFSDGLTEQE
+1877 DGRFSEGLSEQE
-1889 LEALEGATNA
+1889 QEALEGATNA
-1899 VNRLQINAGIRS
+1899 VNRLQINAGIRG
-1911 KNSGSTITSMFMEA
+1911 KNSGSTITSMFTET
-1925 NADSIVV
+1925 NSDSIVV
-1932 DTTAS
+1932 PTTAS

-1944 VRISGVNLVGLGE
+1944 IRISGVNLEGLGE

-2030 DQAQA
+2030 DQAEA

-2063 YSFETPHAEKS
+2063 YSFEAPHAEKS

-2085 QYRDVLD
+2085 QYRDILD

-2155 VYATGAQHDVYVI
+2155 VYATGAQNDVYVI

-2174 LGNYFWHVELP
+2174 LGNYFWNVELP

-2213 ADEIGRRLTDA
+2213 ADQIGRRLTDA
-2224 GVGVKVRFDALSSAR
+2224 GVAVKVRFDALSHER

-2248 DDYRA
+2248 DGYKA

-2283 NLLVQEGD
+2283 NLLVQEGE

-2296 RSWPGSDDKS
+2296 RSWPGIDGKS

-2318 QQKAIERF
+2318 QQKSIERF

-2350 HHDGRTRILAQ
+2350 HHDGRTRIIAQ

-2371 NSELMSVTELLDAA
+2371 NVELMSVTELLDAA
-2385 HVSGKV
+2385 HVNGKV
-2391 RGESYQKVIDA
+2391 RGDSYQQVIDA
-2402 LAEYH
+2402 LTEYH
-2407 ASTAEHADYEL
+2407 ASTVEHADYEL
-2418 ESVEQ
+2418 ESVEK
-2423 LVNLRKKI
+2423 LLNLRKQI
-2431 EGYALGHPDSGRLE
+2431 EGYVLGHPDSGRVE

-2485 NAHLKQSKHLY
+2485 NANLKESKRLY

-2511 AKIDQLGG
+2511 ATIDQLGG

-2526 VKASVNHEYGQAI
+2526 VKAAVTHEYGQVV
-2539 ADTIFAGLSANE
+2539 ADTIFAGLSAND

-2560 ITGLNR
+2560 IAGLNKV
-2566 IHQALEQHMSPVSA
+2566 HQAIEQHMSPVSA

-2606 IDAQAAADFNK
+2606 LEGQAAADFNK

-2632 IRNIFNVATEY
+2632 IRNIFNVATED

-2674 GFGLNDGE
+2674 GFGLKDGE

-2700 AYKDASEGYA
+2700 SYKDASEGYA
-2710 SVLLGNPDMLVST
+2710 SVLLGNPDMLAST

-2749 RFAQELQKQAQASGD
+2749 RFAEELQKQAQASGD
-2764 PALVAKRIDNV
+2764 PALVEKRIDNV

-2821 HDPDARYQLL
+2821 NDPDARYQLL

-2876 EAQLEI
+2876 EVQLEI

-2888 HQVNDDLDAL
+2888 HQVTDVLDAL
-2898 SGSEKHKDKVA
+2898 SGNEKHKENVA
-2909 IENDGTPPRDKVP
+2909 IENDGTPPRDKES

-2932 ELYGERD
+2932 ELYGEKD
-2939 ARRKIGDITQT
+2939 ARRKIGEITQT
-2950 LLDHAVEKGESQK
+2950 LLDHAVENGESQK

-2978 QGTASSDDETS
+2978 QGAASSEGETS
-2989 TTSGKV
+2989 ATSGKV

-3002 GSSAEEQASAIRS
+3002 GSSAEEQASAIRN

-3065 IILHGYSMGGPIAA
+3065 IIIHGYSMGGPIAA

-3113 ANPAGIVGT
+3113 ANPAGIVGA

-3137 KGLPQETPIL
+3137 KGLPKETPIL

-3154 LGEEGEKLRVKL
+3154 LGEEGEKLRAKL
-3166 SNSGFNVTGEQ
+3166 AIAGYNVTGEQ

-3185 NRLMSQYTGQI
+3185 NRLMGQYADQI
-3196 VSDLLNTQHIKHNEA
+3196 VSGLFNAEQAAVEAGEVLKGLEKDFKRYGDALKPDTSVPGKSKDIRTTKDFLNGYKNDHAKEIVDGFRSDMSIKQLVDLFVKGNWSAEQKGALAWEIESRALKVTFQNKSEKYNRLFREIASAGVVDVKATEQLAPQLMLLNLSNDGFGGRCDPLSKLVLVA
-3211 KLNLEP
+3211 KQLEND
-3217 HGKNYESRDLIL
+3217 G
-3229 KPISQPETVELGMPE
+3229 QV
-3244 VDQKVLADIAE
+3244 
-3255 RENVIIGV
+3255 GV
-3263 RPVDE
+3263 ARQLLE
-3268 KSKSLIASK
+3268 K
-3277 MYSSKGLFV
+3277 MYSAAAVLSNPTLYSDSEKANASKLLSSLAAIH
-3286 KAKSS
+3286 AKN
-3291 DWGPMSG
+3291 PMHDTSMKVWQEKLEG
-3298 FIPVDQSFAKAS
+3298 KQALTVNGVVEKITDAS
-3310 ARRDLE
+3310 ANGKPVL
-3316 TFNRHAEQSI
+3316 
-3326 QSGNAVS
+3326 
-3333 ADLYLNQVRVE
+3333 
-3344 ELVSKYHSL
+3344 
-3353 TPLELDDQSGMYKTT
+3353 LELDAPGHAMAAWAKGSGDDRVYGFYDPNAGIVEFSSAEKFGDYLTRFFGKSDLNMAQTYELGKNAAGEIIFNRVVVMDGNTLANYKPTFGDKTT
-3368 ATNGDQSVPF
+3368 
-3378 FLNRVTVDGNELW
+3378 
-3391 QVHYITNGEL
+3391 
-3401 APFKVIGDPV
+3401 
-3411 SKQPMT
+3411 M
-3417 ADYDLLTVMYSYGDL
+3417 
-3432 GPQDK
+3432 
-3437 VKQPL
+3437 
-3442 TWQQWKDSVTYEDL
+3442 
-3456 TPKYKELYSNEDLY
+3456 
-3470 NKKDGASLG
+3470 
-3479 NVSGRLKELKDRINV
+3479 
-3494 DLGRTNGLEM
+3494 
-3504 VHHGA
+3504 
-3509 DDANPYAVMADNFPA
+3509 
-3524 TFFVPK
+3524 
-3530 SLFAEDG
+3530 
-3537 LGEGKGS
+3537 
-3544 IQTYFNVNEQGAVVI
+3544 
-3559 RNPQEFSDFQQVTI
+3559 
-3573 NASFRAS
+3573 
-3580 FNDKWNHGLDEP
+3580 
-3592 LFTTKRKLS
+3592 
-3601 HEFLN
+3601 
-3606 KRDQLLKKLSGGRL
+3606 
-3620 DAQDETLVAL
+3620 
-3630 GNPDDVSGNKAIVA
+3630 
-3644 VDVSQIFTRQE
+3644 
-3655 LKERANVFAKPIGA
+3655 
-3669 SYQGILDQLD
+3669 QGILDLP
-3679 LVHQTVSRDQIVA
+3679 V
-3692 SFELNKKV
+3692 
-3700 NAYIAEHPTSGRN
+3700 
-3713 QALTQLKEQIT
+3713 
-3724 SALFIG
+3724 
-3730 KMQVAQVD
+3730 
-3738 IDAIAQTRPELA
+3738 
-3750 ARIFMVAI
+3750 
-3758 EEANGE
+3758 
-3764 HRGLTDMMVRWANE
+3764 
-3778 DPYLAPKQGYKGE
+3778 
-3791 TPNDLGFDAKYH
+3791 FDATPIKKPGALD
-3803 VDLGDHYADFKQWLE
+3803 VDGNA
-3818 TSQSNGLLSKATLDE
+3818 KAVDDT
-3833 STKTVHLGYSYQ
+3833 
-3845 ELQDLTGVE
+3845 
-3854 SVQMAFYFLK
+3854 K
-3864 EAAKKVD
+3864 EA
-3871 PISGDS
+3871 
-3877 AEMILLKKFADKS
+3877 
-3890 YLSQLDSDRMD
+3890 
-3901 QIEGIYRSSHETD
+3901 
-3914 VDAWDRRY
+3914 
-3922 SGAGYDEL
+3922 
-3930 TNKLAGATGVD
+3930 LAG
-3941 EQLSVLLDD
+3941 
-3950 RKGLLIGEVHGSDVN
+3950 
-3965 GLRFVNEQMDALK
+3965 
-3978 KQGVTVIGLE
+3978 
-3988 HLRSDLAQPLI
+3988 
-3999 DRYLAT
+3999 
-4005 GVMSSELSAMLKT
+4005 
-4018 KHLDATLFE
+4018 
-4027 NARANGMRIVA
+4027 
-4038 LDANSSARPNVQ
+4038 
-4050 GTEHGLMYRAG
+4050 
-4061 AANNIAVEVL
+4061 
-4071 QSLPDDEKFVA
+4071 
-4082 IYGKAHLQSHKGI
+4082 GKIL
-4095 EGFVPGITHRLD
+4095 
-4107 LPALRV
+4107 
-4113 SDSNQFRV
+4113 
-4121 EQDDM
+4121 
-4126 TLRVVYDDVA
+4126 
-4136 NKPKL
+4136 
-4141 TFKDSLSGANT
+4141 
-4152 AIHNQNVND
+4152 HNQNVND
-4161 WERVAVTPTADGGE
+4161 WERVVVTPTADGGE
-4175 TRFDGQIIVQ
+4175 SRFDGQIIVQ
-4185 MENDSVVANA
+4185 MENDDVVAKA

-4209 VQLDSDGNYRV
+4209 VQIDSDGNYRV

-4244 DSNNTHLSG
+4244 ESNNTRLSG
-4253 YSAEDLAAKLANFQQ
+4253 YSADELAVKLAKFQQ
-4268 SFSQAENINNTPDH
+4268 SFNQAENINNKPDH

-4298 FGHQFINAMDVNGL
+4298 FGHQFINAMDANGL
-4312 RVDVSARSSELAVDA
+4312 RVDVSVRSSELAVDEA
-4327 TGRKHTKDENGDWI
+4327 GRKHTKDANGDWV
-4341 QKAETNKVS
+4341 QKAENNKVS
-4350 LSWNEQGEVIAKEE
+4350 LSWDEQGEVVAKDE

-4380 GVSDVGEIARGAIG
+4380 GVSDVDEPARGAIG
-4394 DNNDVFD
+4394 DNSDVFD
-4401 APEKRKVETETSS
+4401 APEKRKAETETSS
-4414 SAANNKLSYSGN
+4414 SSANNKLSYSGN

-4445 VGIKVGSGGFK
+4445 VGIKVGTGGFK

-4469 GNGESKHSVDMG
+4469 GNGESKHSFDIG

-4501 LGQSNDLLVM
+4501 LGRSNDLIVM

-4536 SIATSGEDQDWLAAQ
+4536 SIATSGEGQDWLAAQ

-4570 DQSSSVDYTCLVELD
+4570 DQSSSVDYTSLVELD
-4585 SHNERSSR
+4585 SQNERSSR
-4593 GLKHDTEAALNKQ
+4593 GLKHDAEAALNKQ

-4612 GNSDSSA
+4612 GNSDSDTS
-4619 GKLSRADKL
+4619 KLSRADKL

-4702 LKNKLLGQMAGIG
+4702 LKNKLLGQLAGVG

-4726 DYTTSGQ
+4726 DYTASGH

-4743 GVAILTEMLE
+4743 GVAILKEMLE

-4767 DPAKLLDSLKSGID
+4767 DPAKLLDSLKSGIN
-4781 MGADGIQSFAETHG
+4781 MGADGIKSFAETHG
-4795 LKDKA
+4795 LKEKA
-4800 PEEEENKSAVSV
+4800 PEEEEDNSSVSV
-4812 NGTSVNSAQGA
+4812 NGANVNSAQGA
-4823 TASDGNTE
+4823 TVADSSTE
-4831 TAETQDRAFGFNSL
+4831 TAETPDRAFGFNSL

-4892 GHLQGDGDINLSL
+4892 GHLQGDGDINISL

-4951 GSDMGVLMGRENM
+4951 GNDMGVLMGRENM

-4998 GEIDTGLG
+4998 GEIDTGSG

-5020 TGDGQDYSVT
+5020 TGDDQDYSVT

-5092 FNGEEGRDLMVLGG
+5092 FNGGEGRDLMVLGG

-5134 SSEDN
+5134 RSEDN

-5165 DPVSETDQAKFEHI
+5165 DPASDSDQAKFEHI
-5179 GSVTFNDY
+5179 GSVTFSDY
-5187 FDGKRAQ
+5187 FNGNRAQ
-5194 MIIAMGEKD
+5194 VIIAMGEKD
-5203 ANGER
+5203 ATGER
-5208 EYTTLSESSIDALV
+5208 EYTTLSESAIDALV

-5243 KSRVAISTAWADV
+5243 KSRVAITTAWADV

>member
-20 DNGNND
+20 DDGNNS

-50 GATVHTGSGNDTVV
+50 GATVYTGSGNDTVV
-64 GGSAYLRVEDS
+64 GGSAYLRVEDT

-113 HHGDV
+113 NHGDV
-118 SYGGAAAYNSVKRK
+118 SYGGAAAYNGITRK

-142 AGGYNALWHETNH
+142 AGGYNALWHETNQ

-170 RTWFDQ
+170 RTWFNR

-184 SFDGAGAANSIS
+184 TFDGAGAANSIS

-233 RIERTRQAEDVYQ
+233 RIERTRQAEDVYA
-246 QTHGNIRFEGV
+246 QTRGNIRFEGV

-262 FYSDVAHGDIH
+262 LYSDVAHGDIH

-295 GMEYAKAEDIVLTTA
+295 GMEYAKAEDIVLTA
-310 KMHGSWIGSGTHA
+310 AQMHGLSIDNGNKFHA

-343 TYTKINKVRLS
+343 TYTKINKVRLY
-354 NDPKTGKLKYYSEAW
+354 NDPETGKLKYYSEAW
-369 YKQGNHLSGLAR
+369 FKRGNHIAELAR

-415 AMEKDLTEYEWVTY
+415 AVEKDLTEYEWVTY
-429 ANGALIDAKDVV
+429 ANGALIDAKDVA

-454 DGTKV
+454 DGTTV
-459 DVQAIK
+459 DVQAVK

-489 LANDAETGVLKY
+489 LANDPKTGALKY
-501 QARSWYKEGDHTAN
+501 QARSWYKEGNHTAN

-530 GKGGYSLSA
+530 GKGGYSLSD
-539 LNYSVNAIRSMSE
+539 LHYSVNAVRSTSE
-552 TVADIDEYTDQ
+552 TVTDIDEYTDQ

-572 GESSGDVHFSG
+572 GESSGDVHFNG

-623 GGAANVIVKSG
+623 GGAANVIAKSG

-692 GNGNSRVAMLGGY
+692 GNGNSRVVMLGGY
-705 NTHTQIGSGH
+705 NTHTQIGSGN

-730 GNGEVTSVLA
+730 GKGDVASALA

-747 KVGEGELTAGML
+747 KVGDGDLTAGML
-759 GGANVMTHI
+759 GGANVITHI
-768 SGDEQ
+768 SGDNET
-773 ASNTTAVAL
+773 SNTTAVAL

-787 LTKKGKGDTLAVM
+787 LTKKGKGNTLAVM

-813 STTGVMVG
+813 TTTGVMVG

-872 IAAMIGAGN
+872 IAVMIGAGN

-948 LAAMVGNANIFTHI
+948 LAAMVGNANIFTHV
-962 GNGSTFAAMIGQAN
+962 GSGSTFAAMIGQAN
-976 VMTKVGNDLT
+976 IMTKVGNDLT

-999 VGDGTSLGLFAGE
+999 VGDGTSLGIFAGE
-1012 MNVMTKVGNGTTLAA
+1012 VNVMTKVGNGTTLAA

-1121 GIAKGKANIV
+1121 GIAKGKANII

-1138 GINVAWGQANVF
+1138 GVNVAWGQANVF

-1163 GEANILTKVGDGQEV
+1163 GEANIITKVGDGQEV

-1210 GDGRNVVLAKG
+1210 GNGRNVVLAKG

-1242 NVVTKVG
+1242 NIVTKVG

-1262 ITTTVGNGLSVTA
+1262 ITTTVGDGLSVTA
-1275 AYGDANINTKVGN
+1275 AYGDANINTKVGD

-1323 IGDGL
+1323 VGDGL
-1328 NINASYAR
+1328 NINASYAQ
-1336 NNVAIKV
+1336 NNIAIKV

-1357 TSSNKLSALFDNVK
+1357 TSSNKLSALFDNIK
-1371 QTLLG
+1371 QTVLG

-1390 EASTSGTQKG
+1390 EASSSGTQKG

-1413 GFQMDA
+1413 GFQMEA

-1441 DLNEMDNDLN
+1441 DLNKMQNALDV
-1451 IDGASDHAPNLIVNG
+1451 DGSSDQTQAPNLIVNG
-1466 DFEQGDRGWQSTHG
+1466 DFEQGDRGWKSTHG
-1480 VEASYSGSVYGVN
+1480 VEASYSGNVYGVN
-1493 GEGHGTRVTELD
+1493 GEGHGARVTELD
-1505 THTNTS
+1505 TYTNTS

-1599 SESSPQAN
+1599 SQSSQQAN

-1613 KQNQASQNAL
+1613 TQNQASQNAL

-1648 GSQSQLESTDQQAI
+1648 GSQSQLESTDQQAL

-1677 EAVTAELTTLAQGL
+1677 EAVTAELTKLAQGL

-1701 GKSGEQWRNDFAGG
+1701 GESGDQWRNDFAGG

-1720 QSQIDDAK
+1720 QSQLDDAK
-1728 QLASDKMAAAK
+1728 QLANDKIAAAK

-1745 NSKVKDSI
+1745 NSKVKESV
-1753 AKSEAGVAK
+1753 AKSEAGVAQ

-1791 SHDAK
+1791 SNDAK

-1827 QNDAQG
+1827 QNDAKG
-1833 AKQNEGDRPDRQGV
+1833 TKQNEGDRPDREGV

-1856 HRVEGAGE
+1856 HSVEGAGE
-1864 TGSHVNTDSQTNA
+1864 TGSHVNTDGPTNA
-1877 DGRFSDGLTEQE
+1877 DGRFSEGLSEQE
-1889 LEALEGATNA
+1889 QEALEGATNA
-1899 VNRLQINAGIRS
+1899 VNRLQINAGIRG
-1911 KNSGSTITSMFMEA
+1911 KNSGSTITSMFTET
-1925 NADSIVV
+1925 NSDSIVV
-1932 DTTAS
+1932 PTTAS

-1944 VRISGVNLVGLGE
+1944 IRISGVNLEGLGE
-1957 ASHDS
+1957 TSHDS

-1983 DNDVATDKYVPV
+1983 ENDVATDKYVPV

-2030 DQAQA
+2030 DQAEA
-2035 LATLFVESTL
+2035 LATLFVEATL

-2063 YSFETPHAEKS
+2063 YSFEAPHAEKS

-2155 VYATGAQHDVYVI
+2155 VYATGAQNDVYVI

-2174 LGNYFWHVELP
+2174 LGNYFWNVELP

-2213 ADEIGRRLTDA
+2213 ADQIGRRLTDA
-2224 GVGVKVRFDALSSAR
+2224 GVAVKVRFDALSHER

-2248 DDYRA
+2248 DGYKA

-2283 NLLVQEGD
+2283 NLLVQEGE

-2296 RSWPGSDDKS
+2296 RSWPGTDGKS

-2318 QQKAIERF
+2318 QQKSIERF

-2350 HHDGRTRILAQ
+2350 HHDGRTRIIAQ

-2371 NSELMSVTELLDAA
+2371 NVELMSVTELLDAA
-2385 HVSGKV
+2385 HVNGKV
-2391 RGESYQKVIDA
+2391 RGDSYQQVIDA
-2402 LAEYH
+2402 LTEYH
-2407 ASTAEHADYEL
+2407 ASTVEHADYEL
-2418 ESVEQ
+2418 ESVEK
-2423 LVNLRKKI
+2423 LLNLRKQI
-2431 EGYALGHPDSGRLE
+2431 EGYVLGHPDSGRVE

-2485 NAHLKQSKHLY
+2485 NANLKESKHLY

-2511 AKIDQLGG
+2511 ATIDQLGG

-2526 VKASVNHEYGQAI
+2526 VKAAVTHEYGQVV
-2539 ADTIFAGLSANE
+2539 ADTIFAGLSAND

-2560 ITGLNR
+2560 IAGLNKV
-2566 IHQALEQHMSPVSA
+2566 HQAIEQHMSPVSA

-2606 IDAQAAADFNK
+2606 LEGQAAADFNK

-2632 IRNIFNVATEY
+2632 IRNIFNVATED

-2674 GFGLNDGE
+2674 GFGLKDGE

-2700 AYKDASEGYA
+2700 SYKDASEGYA
-2710 SVLLGNPDMLVST
+2710 SVLLGNPDMLAST

-2749 RFAQELQKQAQASGD
+2749 RFAEELQKQAQASGD
-2764 PALVAKRIDNV
+2764 PALVEKRIDNV

-2821 HDPDARYQLL
+2821 NDPDARYQLL

-2888 HQVNDDLDAL
+2888 HQVTDVLDAL
-2898 SGSEKHKDKVA
+2898 SGNEKHKENVA
-2909 IENDGTPPRDKVP
+2909 IENDGTPPRDKES

-2932 ELYGERD
+2932 ELYGEKD

-2950 LLDHAVEKGESQK
+2950 LLDHAVENGESQK

-2978 QGTASSDDETS
+2978 QGAASSEGETS
-2989 TTSGKV
+2989 ATSGKV

-3002 GSSAEEQASAIRS
+3002 GSSAEEQASEIRN

-3065 IILHGYSMGGPIAA
+3065 IIIHGYSMGGPIAA

-3113 ANPAGIVGT
+3113 ANPAGIVGA

-3137 KGLPQETPIL
+3137 KGLPKETPIL

-3154 LGEEGEKLRVKL
+3154 LGEEGEKLRAKL
-3166 SNSGFNVTGEQ
+3166 AIAGYNVTGEQ

-3185 NRLMSQYTGQI
+3185 NRLMGQYADQI
-3196 VSDLLNTQHIKHNEA
+3196 VSGLFNAEQAAVEAGEVLKGLEKDFKRYGDALKPDTSVPGKSKDIRTTKDFLNGYKNDHAKEIVDGFRSDMSIKQLVDLFVKGNWSAEQKGALAWEIESRALKVTFQNKSEKYNRLFREIASAGVVDAKATEQLAPQLMLLNLSNDGFGGRCDPLSKLVLVA
-3211 KLNLEP
+3211 KQLEND
-3217 HGKNYESRDLIL
+3217 G
-3229 KPISQPETVELGMPE
+3229 QV
-3244 VDQKVLADIAE
+3244 
-3255 RENVIIGV
+3255 GV
-3263 RPVDE
+3263 ARQLLE
-3268 KSKSLIASK
+3268 K
-3277 MYSSKGLFV
+3277 MYSAAAVLSNPTLYSDSEKANASKLLSSLAAIH
-3286 KAKSS
+3286 AKN
-3291 DWGPMSG
+3291 PMHDTSMKVWQEKLEG
-3298 FIPVDQSFAKAS
+3298 KQALTVNGVVEKITDAS
-3310 ARRDLE
+3310 ANGKPVL
-3316 TFNRHAEQSI
+3316 
-3326 QSGNAVS
+3326 
-3333 ADLYLNQVRVE
+3333 
-3344 ELVSKYHSL
+3344 
-3353 TPLELDDQSGMYKTT
+3353 LELDAPGHAMAAWAKGSGDDRVYGFYDPNAGIVEFSSAEKFGDYLTRFFGKSDLDMAQSYKLGKNDAGEAIFNRVVVMDGNTLASYKPTFGDKTT
-3368 ATNGDQSVPF
+3368 
-3378 FLNRVTVDGNELW
+3378 
-3391 QVHYITNGEL
+3391 
-3401 APFKVIGDPV
+3401 
-3411 SKQPMT
+3411 M
-3417 ADYDLLTVMYSYGDL
+3417 
-3432 GPQDK
+3432 
-3437 VKQPL
+3437 
-3442 TWQQWKDSVTYEDL
+3442 
-3456 TPKYKELYSNEDLY
+3456 
-3470 NKKDGASLG
+3470 
-3479 NVSGRLKELKDRINV
+3479 
-3494 DLGRTNGLEM
+3494 
-3504 VHHGA
+3504 
-3509 DDANPYAVMADNFPA
+3509 
-3524 TFFVPK
+3524 
-3530 SLFAEDG
+3530 
-3537 LGEGKGS
+3537 
-3544 IQTYFNVNEQGAVVI
+3544 
-3559 RNPQEFSDFQQVTI
+3559 
-3573 NASFRAS
+3573 
-3580 FNDKWNHGLDEP
+3580 
-3592 LFTTKRKLS
+3592 
-3601 HEFLN
+3601 
-3606 KRDQLLKKLSGGRL
+3606 
-3620 DAQDETLVAL
+3620 
-3630 GNPDDVSGNKAIVA
+3630 
-3644 VDVSQIFTRQE
+3644 
-3655 LKERANVFAKPIGA
+3655 
-3669 SYQGILDQLD
+3669 QGILDLP
-3679 LVHQTVSRDQIVA
+3679 V
-3692 SFELNKKV
+3692 
-3700 NAYIAEHPTSGRN
+3700 
-3713 QALTQLKEQIT
+3713 
-3724 SALFIG
+3724 
-3730 KMQVAQVD
+3730 
-3738 IDAIAQTRPELA
+3738 
-3750 ARIFMVAI
+3750 
-3758 EEANGE
+3758 
-3764 HRGLTDMMVRWANE
+3764 
-3778 DPYLAPKQGYKGE
+3778 
-3791 TPNDLGFDAKYH
+3791 FDATPMKKPGTSD
-3803 VDLGDHYADFKQWLE
+3803 VDGNA
-3818 TSQSNGLLSKATLDE
+3818 KAVDDT
-3833 STKTVHLGYSYQ
+3833 
-3845 ELQDLTGVE
+3845 
-3854 SVQMAFYFLK
+3854 K
-3864 EAAKKVD
+3864 EA
-3871 PISGDS
+3871 
-3877 AEMILLKKFADKS
+3877 
-3890 YLSQLDSDRMD
+3890 
-3901 QIEGIYRSSHETD
+3901 
-3914 VDAWDRRY
+3914 
-3922 SGAGYDEL
+3922 
-3930 TNKLAGATGVD
+3930 LAG
-3941 EQLSVLLDD
+3941 
-3950 RKGLLIGEVHGSDVN
+3950 
-3965 GLRFVNEQMDALK
+3965 
-3978 KQGVTVIGLE
+3978 
-3988 HLRSDLAQPLI
+3988 
-3999 DRYLAT
+3999 
-4005 GVMSSELSAMLKT
+4005 
-4018 KHLDATLFE
+4018 
-4027 NARANGMRIVA
+4027 
-4038 LDANSSARPNVQ
+4038 
-4050 GTEHGLMYRAG
+4050 
-4061 AANNIAVEVL
+4061 
-4071 QSLPDDEKFVA
+4071 
-4082 IYGKAHLQSHKGI
+4082 GKIL
-4095 EGFVPGITHRLD
+4095 
-4107 LPALRV
+4107 
-4113 SDSNQFRV
+4113 
-4121 EQDDM
+4121 
-4126 TLRVVYDDVA
+4126 
-4136 NKPKL
+4136 
-4141 TFKDSLSGANT
+4141 
-4152 AIHNQNVND
+4152 HNQNVND
-4161 WERVAVTPTADGGE
+4161 WERVVVTPTADGGE
-4175 TRFDGQIIVQ
+4175 SRFDGQIIVQ
-4185 MENDSVVANA
+4185 MENDDVVAKA

-4209 VQLDSDGNYRV
+4209 VQIDSDGNYRV

-4244 DSNNTHLSG
+4244 ESNNTRLSG
-4253 YSAEDLAAKLANFQQ
+4253 YSADELAVKLAKFQQ
-4268 SFSQAENINNTPDH
+4268 SFNQAENINNKPDH

-4298 FGHQFINAMDVNGL
+4298 FGHQFINAMDANGL
-4312 RVDVSARSSELAVDA
+4312 RVDVSVRSSELAVDEA
-4327 TGRKHTKDENGDWI
+4327 GRKHTKDANGDWV
-4341 QKAETNKVS
+4341 QKAENNKVS
-4350 LSWNEQGEVIAKEE
+4350 LSWDEQGEVVAKDE

-4380 GVSDVGEIARGAIG
+4380 GVSDVDEPARGAIG

-4401 APEKRKVETETSS
+4401 APEKRKAETETSS
-4414 SAANNKLSYSGN
+4414 SSANNKLSYSGN

-4445 VGIKVGSGGFK
+4445 VGIKVGTGGFK

-4469 GNGESKHSVDMG
+4469 GNGESKHSFDIG

-4501 LGQSNDLLVM
+4501 LGRSNDLIVM

-4536 SIATSGEDQDWLAAQ
+4536 SIATSGEGQDWLAAQ

-4570 DQSSSVDYTCLVELD
+4570 DQSSSVDYTSLVELD
-4585 SHNERSSR
+4585 SQNERSSR
-4593 GLKHDTEAALNKQ
+4593 GLKHDAEATLNKQ

-4612 GNSDSSA
+4612 GNSDSDTS
-4619 GKLSRADKL
+4619 KLSRADKL

-4702 LKNKLLGQMAGIG
+4702 LKNKLLGQLAGVG

-4726 DYTTSGQ
+4726 DYTASGH

-4743 GVAILTEMLE
+4743 GVAILKEMLE

-4767 DPAKLLDSLKSGID
+4767 DPAKLLDSLKSGIN
-4781 MGADGIQSFAETHG
+4781 MGADGIKSFAETHG
-4795 LKDKA
+4795 LKEKA
-4800 PEEEENKSAVSV
+4800 PEEEEDNSSVSV
-4812 NGTSVNSAQGA
+4812 NGANVNSAQGA
-4823 TASDGNTE
+4823 TVADGSTE
-4831 TAETQDRAFGFNSL
+4831 TTETPDRAFGFNSL

-4892 GHLQGDGDINLSL
+4892 GHLQGDGDINISL

-4951 GSDMGVLMGRENM
+4951 GNDMGVLMGRENM

-4998 GEIDTGLG
+4998 GEIDTGSG

-5020 TGDGQDYSVT
+5020 TGDDQDYSVT

-5092 FNGEEGRDLMVLGG
+5092 FNGGEGRDLMVLGG

-5134 SSEDN
+5134 RSEDN

-5165 DPVSETDQAKFEHI
+5165 DPASDSDQAKFEHI
-5179 GSVTFNDY
+5179 GSVTFSDY
-5187 FDGKRAQ
+5187 FNGNRAQ
-5194 MIIAMGEKD
+5194 VIIAMGEKD
-5203 ANGER
+5203 ATGER
-5208 EYTTLSESSIDALV
+5208 EYTTLSESAIDALV

-5243 KSRVAISTAWADV
+5243 KSRVAITTAWADV

>member
-20 DNGNND
+20 DDGNNS

-50 GATVHTGSGNDTVV
+50 GATVYTGSGNDTVV
-64 GGSAYLRVEDS
+64 GGSAYLRVEDT

-113 HHGDV
+113 NHGDV
-118 SYGGAAAYNSVKRK
+118 NYGGAAAYNGITRK

-142 AGGYNALWHETNH
+142 AGGYNALWHETNQ

-170 RTWFDQ
+170 RTWFNR
-176 YQGSRGDV
+176 YQDSRGDV
-184 SFDGAGAANSIS
+184 TFDGAGAANSIS

-223 ITLQGAGASN
+223 VTLQGAGASN
-233 RIERTRQAEDVYQ
+233 RIERTRQAEDVYA
-246 QTHGNIRFEGV
+246 QTRGNIRFEGV

-262 FYSDVAHGDIH
+262 LYSDVAHGDIH

-295 GMEYAKAEDIVLTTA
+295 GMEYAKAEEIVLTA
-310 KMHGSWIGSGTHA
+310 AQMHGLSIDNGNKFHA

-343 TYTKINKVRLS
+343 TYTKINKVRLY
-354 NDPKTGKLKYYSEAW
+354 NDPETGKLKYYSEAW
-369 YKQGNHLSGLAR
+369 FKRGNHLTDLAR

-415 AMEKDLTEYEWVTY
+415 AVEKDLTEYEWVTY
-429 ANGALIDAKDVV
+429 ANGALIDAKDVA
-441 LSDAKMGGHAIST
+441 LSEAKMGGTAIST
-454 DGTKV
+454 DGTTV
-459 DVQAIK
+459 DVQAVK

-489 LANDAETGVLKY
+489 LANDPKTGALKY
-501 QARSWYKEGDHTAN
+501 QARSWYKEGDHTAD

-530 GKGGYSLSA
+530 GKGGYSLSD
-539 LNYSVNAIRSMSE
+539 LHYSVNAVRSTSE

-572 GESSGDVHFSG
+572 GESSGDVHFNG

-692 GNGNSRVAMLGGY
+692 GNGNSRVVMLGGY
-705 NTHTQIGSGH
+705 NTHTQIGSGN

-730 GNGEVTSVLA
+730 GKGDVASVLA

-747 KVGEGELTAGML
+747 KVGDGDLTAGML
-759 GGANVMTHI
+759 GGANVITHI
-768 SGDEQ
+768 SGDNET
-773 ASNTTAVAL
+773 SNTTAVAL

-787 LTKKGKGDTLAVM
+787 LTKKGKGNALAVM

-813 STTGVMVG
+813 TTTGVMVG

-872 IAAMIGAGN
+872 IAVMIGAGN

-948 LAAMVGNANIFTHI
+948 LAAMVGNANIFTHV
-962 GNGSTFAAMIGQAN
+962 GSGSTFAAMIGQAN
-976 VMTKVGNDLT
+976 IMTKVGDDLT

-999 VGDGTSLGLFAGE
+999 VGDGTSLGIFAGE
-1012 MNVMTKVGNGTTLAA
+1012 VNVMTKVGNGTTLAA

-1121 GIAKGKANIV
+1121 GIAKGKANII

-1138 GINVAWGQANVF
+1138 GVNVAWGQANVF

-1163 GEANILTKVGDGQEV
+1163 GEANVITKVGDGQEV

-1210 GDGRNVVLAKG
+1210 GNGRNVVLAKG

-1242 NVVTKVG
+1242 NIVTKVG

-1262 ITTTVGNGLSVTA
+1262 ITTTVGDGLSVTA
-1275 AYGDANINTKVGN
+1275 AYGDANINTKVGD

-1328 NINASYAR
+1328 GINASYAQ
-1336 NNVAIKV
+1336 NNVAIKI

-1357 TSSNKLSALFDNVK
+1357 TSSNKLSALFDNIK
-1371 QTLLG
+1371 QTVLG

-1390 EASTSGTQKG
+1390 EASSSGTQKG

-1441 DLNEMDNDLN
+1441 DLNKMQNALDV
-1451 IDGASDHAPNLIVNG
+1451 DGSSDQTQAPNLIVNG
-1466 DFEQGDRGWQSTHG
+1466 DFEQGDQGWKSTHG
-1480 VEASYSGSVYGVN
+1480 VEASHSGNVYGVN
-1493 GEGHGTRVTELD
+1493 GEGHGARVTELD
-1505 THTNTS
+1505 TYTNTS

-1582 TGHNDG
+1582 TGQNDG

-1599 SESSPQAN
+1599 SESSQQAN

-1613 KQNQASQNAL
+1613 TQNQASQNAL

-1648 GSQSQLESTDQQAI
+1648 GSQSQLESTDQKAL

-1677 EAVTAELTTLAQGL
+1677 EAVTAELTKLAQGL

-1701 GKSGEQWRNDFAGG
+1701 GESGDQWRNDFAGG

-1720 QSQIDDAK
+1720 QRQLDDAK
-1728 QLASDKMAAAK
+1728 QIANDKIAAAK

-1745 NSKVKDSI
+1745 NSKVKESV

-1768 GAEQDIAE
+1768 GAEQDIAD

-1791 SHDAK
+1791 SNDAK

-1816 AMNAENKANQA
+1816 ALNAENKANQA
-1827 QNDAQG
+1827 QNDAKG
-1833 AKQNEGDRPDRQGV
+1833 TKQNEGDRPDREGV
-1847 AGSGLSGNA
+1847 TGSGLSGNA

-1864 TGSHVNTDSQTNA
+1864 TGSHVTNDSQTNA
-1877 DGRFSDGLTEQE
+1877 DGRFSEGLSEQE
-1889 LEALEGATNA
+1889 QEALEGATNA
-1899 VNRLQINAGIRS
+1899 VNRLQINAGIRG
-1911 KNSGSTITSMFMEA
+1911 KNSGSTISSMFNET
-1925 NADSIVV
+1925 NSDSIVV
-1932 DTTAS
+1932 PTTTS

-1944 VRISGVNLVGLGE
+1944 IRISGVNIQGLGE
-1957 ASHDS
+1957 TPHDT
-1962 AESLVAARA
+1962 AESQVAVRA
-1971 EKVANLYRWLDT
+1971 EKVANIYRWLDS
-1983 DNDVATDKYVPV
+1983 DHPRATEYFIPV
-1995 PGFERVDADV
+1995 PGFEDGDAYV
-2005 SDEVKQRMIQ
+2005 SDEVMLHMIEYV
-2015 SMSGYIEHTDNQVPK
+2015 GKYIKDTDNQVPK

-2035 LATLFVESTL
+2035 LASLFVKATL

-2063 YSFETPHAEKS
+2063 YSFEAPHGENS
-2074 IVSFWSGKNFK
+2074 IVSFWSGKK
-2085 QYRDVLD
+2085 SYKKYRDELD
-2092 NAQTD
+2092 NAQPD
-2097 GKKVVYDIDVK
+2097 GKKVVFDVDVQ
-2108 GNAFAIDLNKHL
+2108 GNVFAIRLNNQLINWSKEY
-2120 MRWGGLFLDPDN
+2120 LDPQY
-2132 AEQNQ
+2132 EQHNK
-2137 LKSSID
+2137 LKSLIHS
-2143 AATFSNTGFWSS
+2143 AYSNNTGFWSS
-2155 VYATGAQHDVYVI
+2155 VYATGAQNDVYVI
-2168 AEGGVR
+2168 AEGGMR
-2174 LGNYFWHVELP
+2174 LGNYFWNVELP
-2185 ALRQLQREGLVGEI
+2185 VLRQLQREGLVGEI
-2199 RLLDKPVSEYKDLP
+2199 RLLDKPVSEYKDVP
-2213 ADEIGRRLTDA
+2213 VDEIGRRLTDA
-2224 GVGVKVRFDALSSAR
+2224 GVAVKIRFDALSTVQ
-2239 QAELLADNP
+2239 QAELLAINP
-2248 DDYRA
+2248 EGYKA
-2253 DTLVELDV
+2253 STLIELDV

-2283 NLLVQEGD
+2283 NLLVQEGE

-2296 RSWPGSDDKS
+2296 RSWPGTDGKS

-2318 QQKAIERF
+2318 QQKSIERF

-2361 KEDGAWTYNT
+2361 KEDGAWTYNA
-2371 NSELMSVTELLDAA
+2371 NVELMSVTELLDAA

-2391 RGESYQKVIDA
+2391 RGESYQQVIDA
-2402 LAEYH
+2402 LTEYH
-2407 ASTAEHADYEL
+2407 ASTVEHADYEL
-2418 ESVEQ
+2418 ESVEK
-2423 LVNLRKKI
+2423 LLNLRKQI
-2431 EGYALGHPDSGRLE
+2431 EGYVLGHPDSGRVQ

-2451 NQVNSRLEEV
+2451 NQVNSRLEAV
-2461 SVLAVSEQSIKAHDS
+2461 SVLVVSEQSIKAHYS
-2476 FSRLYDQLD
+2476 FSHLYDQLD
-2485 NAHLKQSKHLY
+2485 NANLKESKHLY

-2511 AKIDQLGG
+2511 ANIDKLGG

-2526 VKASVNHEYGQAI
+2526 VKAAVSHEYGQVV
-2539 ADTIFAGLSANE
+2539 ADTIFAGLSASD

-2560 ITGLNR
+2560 IAGLNKV
-2566 IHQALEQHMSPVSA
+2566 HQAIEQHMSPVSA

-2586 PSDHSALGHAALQ
+2586 PSDHSTLGHAALQ

-2606 IDAQAAADFNK
+2606 LEGQAAADFNK

-2632 IRNIFNVATEY
+2632 IRNIFNVATED

-2682 TKLKRFIEKL
+2682 TKLKRFVEKL

-2700 AYKDASEGYA
+2700 SYKDASEGYA
-2710 SVLLGNPDMLVST
+2710 SVLLGNPDMLAST

-2749 RFAQELQKQAQASGD
+2749 RFAEELQKQAQASGD
-2764 PALVAKRIDNV
+2764 PALVEKRIDNV

-2821 HDPDARYQLL
+2821 NDPDARYQLL

-2888 HQVNDDLDAL
+2888 HQATDLLDAL
-2898 SGSEKHKDKVA
+2898 SGNEKHKENVA
-2909 IENDGTPPRDKVP
+2909 IENDGTPPRDKES

-2932 ELYGERD
+2932 ELYGEKD

-2950 LLDHAVEKGESQK
+2950 LLDHAVENGESQK

-2978 QGTASSDDETS
+2978 QGAASSEGETS
-2989 TTSGKV
+2989 ATSGKV

-3002 GSSAEEQASAIRS
+3002 GSSAEEQASAIRN

-3065 IILHGYSMGGPIAA
+3065 IIIHGYSMGGPIAA

-3113 ANPAGIVGT
+3113 ANPAGIVGA

-3137 KGLPQETPIL
+3137 KGLPKETPIL

-3154 LGEEGEKLRVKL
+3154 LGEEGEKLRAKL
-3166 SNSGFNVTGEQ
+3166 AIAGYNVTGEQ

-3185 NRLMSQYTGQI
+3185 NRLMGQYADQI
-3196 VSDLLNTQHIKHNEA
+3196 VSGLFSSASVDKDLDQQGLDTTSTKDQGTSDKNDHLQVVDSKEA
-3211 KLNLEP
+3211 
-3217 HGKNYESRDLIL
+3217 
-3229 KPISQPETVELGMPE
+3229 
-3244 VDQKVLADIAE
+3244 LAD
-3255 RENVIIGV
+3255 
-3263 RPVDE
+3263 
-3268 KSKSLIASK
+3268 
-3277 MYSSKGLFV
+3277 
-3286 KAKSS
+3286 
-3291 DWGPMSG
+3291 
-3298 FIPVDQSFAKAS
+3298 
-3310 ARRDLE
+3310 
-3316 TFNRHAEQSI
+3316 
-3326 QSGNAVS
+3326 
-3333 ADLYLNQVRVE
+3333 
-3344 ELVSKYHSL
+3344 
-3353 TPLELDDQSGMYKTT
+3353 
-3368 ATNGDQSVPF
+3368 
-3378 FLNRVTVDGNELW
+3378 
-3391 QVHYITNGEL
+3391 
-3401 APFKVIGDPV
+3401 
-3411 SKQPMT
+3411 
-3417 ADYDLLTVMYSYGDL
+3417 
-3432 GPQDK
+3432 
-3437 VKQPL
+3437 
-3442 TWQQWKDSVTYEDL
+3442 
-3456 TPKYKELYSNEDLY
+3456 
-3470 NKKDGASLG
+3470 
-3479 NVSGRLKELKDRINV
+3479 
-3494 DLGRTNGLEM
+3494 
-3504 VHHGA
+3504 
-3509 DDANPYAVMADNFPA
+3509 
-3524 TFFVPK
+3524 
-3530 SLFAEDG
+3530 
-3537 LGEGKGS
+3537 GK
-3544 IQTYFNVNEQGAVVI
+3544 
-3559 RNPQEFSDFQQVTI
+3559 
-3573 NASFRAS
+3573 
-3580 FNDKWNHGLDEP
+3580 
-3592 LFTTKRKLS
+3592 
-3601 HEFLN
+3601 
-3606 KRDQLLKKLSGGRL
+3606 
-3620 DAQDETLVAL
+3620 
-3630 GNPDDVSGNKAIVA
+3630 
-3644 VDVSQIFTRQE
+3644 
-3655 LKERANVFAKPIGA
+3655 
-3669 SYQGILDQLD
+3669 IL
-3679 LVHQTVSRDQIVA
+3679 
-3692 SFELNKKV
+3692 
-3700 NAYIAEHPTSGRN
+3700 
-3713 QALTQLKEQIT
+3713 
-3724 SALFIG
+3724 
-3730 KMQVAQVD
+3730 
-3738 IDAIAQTRPELA
+3738 
-3750 ARIFMVAI
+3750 
-3758 EEANGE
+3758 
-3764 HRGLTDMMVRWANE
+3764 
-3778 DPYLAPKQGYKGE
+3778 
-3791 TPNDLGFDAKYH
+3791 
-3803 VDLGDHYADFKQWLE
+3803 
-3818 TSQSNGLLSKATLDE
+3818 
-3833 STKTVHLGYSYQ
+3833 
-3845 ELQDLTGVE
+3845 
-3854 SVQMAFYFLK
+3854 
-3864 EAAKKVD
+3864 
-3871 PISGDS
+3871 
-3877 AEMILLKKFADKS
+3877 
-3890 YLSQLDSDRMD
+3890 
-3901 QIEGIYRSSHETD
+3901 
-3914 VDAWDRRY
+3914 
-3922 SGAGYDEL
+3922 
-3930 TNKLAGATGVD
+3930 
-3941 EQLSVLLDD
+3941 
-3950 RKGLLIGEVHGSDVN
+3950 
-3965 GLRFVNEQMDALK
+3965 
-3978 KQGVTVIGLE
+3978 
-3988 HLRSDLAQPLI
+3988 
-3999 DRYLAT
+3999 
-4005 GVMSSELSAMLKT
+4005 
-4018 KHLDATLFE
+4018 
-4027 NARANGMRIVA
+4027 
-4038 LDANSSARPNVQ
+4038 
-4050 GTEHGLMYRAG
+4050 
-4061 AANNIAVEVL
+4061 
-4071 QSLPDDEKFVA
+4071 
-4082 IYGKAHLQSHKGI
+4082 
-4095 EGFVPGITHRLD
+4095 
-4107 LPALRV
+4107 
-4113 SDSNQFRV
+4113 
-4121 EQDDM
+4121 
-4126 TLRVVYDDVA
+4126 
-4136 NKPKL
+4136 
-4141 TFKDSLSGANT
+4141 
-4152 AIHNQNVND
+4152 HNQNVND
-4161 WERVAVTPTADGGE
+4161 WERVVVTPTADGGE

-4185 MENDSVVANA
+4185 MENDAVAAKA

-4209 VQLDSDGNYRV
+4209 VQLDSDGHYRV

-4231 LRWQLVGHGRDDS
+4231 LRWQLVGHGRDHS
-4244 DSNNTHLSG
+4244 ESNNTRLSG
-4253 YSAEDLAAKLANFQQ
+4253 YSADELAVKLASFQQ
-4268 SFSQAENINNTPDH
+4268 MFNQAEKISSKPDH

-4298 FGHQFINAMDVNGL
+4298 FGHQFINAMDANGL
-4312 RVDVSARSSELAVDA
+4312 RVDVSVRSAKVYINEM
-4327 TGRKHTKDENGDWI
+4327 GRKLYFDGKDSWVN
-4341 QKAETNKVS
+4341 KAINSKVL
-4350 LSWNEQGEVIAKEE
+4350 LSWNGQGEVVAKDE

-4380 GVSDVGEIARGAIG
+4380 GISDVDEPARGAIG
-4394 DNNDVFD
+4394 DNKDVFD
-4401 APEKRKVETETSS
+4401 APEKRKAETETSS
-4414 SAANNKLSYSGN
+4414 SSANNKLSYSGN

-4445 VGIKVGSGGFK
+4445 VGIKVGTGGFK
-4456 SLAFGDNNVMVHI
+4456 SLAFGDNNVMIHI
-4469 GNGESKHSVDMG
+4469 GNGESKHSFDIG

-4501 LGQSNDLLVM
+4501 KGRSNDLIVM

-4536 SIATSGEDQDWLAAQ
+4536 SIATSGEGKDWLAAQ

-4570 DQSSSVDYTCLVELD
+4570 DQSSSVDYTSLVELD
-4585 SHNERSSR
+4585 SQNERSSR
-4593 GLKHDTEAALNKQ
+4593 GLKHDAEAALNKQ

-4612 GNSDSSA
+4612 GNGNNDTS
-4619 GKLSRADKL
+4619 KLSRADKL

-4702 LKNKLLGQMAGIG
+4702 LKNKLLGQLAGVG

-4726 DYTTSGQ
+4726 DYTASGH

-4743 GVAILTEMLE
+4743 GVAILKEMLE

-4767 DPAKLLDSLKSGID
+4767 DPAKLLDSLKSGIN
-4781 MGADGIQSFAETHG
+4781 MGADGIKSFAETHG
-4795 LKDKA
+4795 LKEKA
-4800 PEEEENKSAVSV
+4800 PEEEEDNSSVSV
-4812 NGTSVNSAQGA
+4812 NGANVNSAQGA
-4823 TASDGNTE
+4823 TVADGSTE
-4831 TAETQDRAFGFNSL
+4831 TAETPDRAFGFNSL

-4892 GHLQGDGDINLSL
+4892 GHLQGDGDINISL

-4933 GDDVFY
+4933 GDDAFY

-4951 GSDMGVLMGRENM
+4951 GNDMGVLMGRENM

-4998 GEIDTGLG
+4998 GEIDTGSG

-5020 TGDGQDYSVT
+5020 TGDDQDYSVT

-5092 FNGEEGRDLMVLGG
+5092 FNGGEGRDLMVLGG

-5134 SSEDN
+5134 RSEDN

-5165 DPVSETDQAKFEHI
+5165 DPAGDSDQAKFEHI
-5179 GSVTFNDY
+5179 GSVTFSDY
-5187 FDGKRAQ
+5187 FNGNRAQ
-5194 MIIAMGEKD
+5194 VIIAMGEKD
-5203 ANGER
+5203 AAGER
-5208 EYTTLSESSIDALV
+5208 EYTTLSESAIDALV

-5243 KSRVAISTAWADV
+5243 KSRVAITTAWADV

>member
-20 DNGNND
+20 DDGNNN
-26 IVAIGFGGEIHAY
+26 IVAIGFGGQIHAY

-50 GATVHTGSGNDTVV
+50 GATVYTGSGNDTVV
-64 GGSAYLRVEDS
+64 GGSAYLKVEDS
-75 TGHLSVKGAAG
+75 TGHLTVKGAAG

-113 HHGDV
+113 NHGDV
-118 SYGGAAAYNSVKRK
+118 SYGGAAAYNGITRK
-132 GLSGNVTFKG
+132 GLSGNVTFAG
-142 AGGYNALWHETNH
+142 AGGYNALWHETNQ
-155 GNLSFAGAGAGNKLD
+155 GNLSFTGAGAGNKLD
-170 RTWFDQ
+170 RTWFNR
-176 YQGSRGDV
+176 YQGSHGDV
-184 SFDGAGAANSIS
+184 TFDGAGAANSIS

-233 RIERTRQAEDVYQ
+233 RIERTHQAEDVYT
-246 QTHGNIRFEGV
+246 QTRGNIRFEGV

-262 FYSDVAHGDIH
+262 LYSDVAHGDIH

-278 AYNTIT
+278 AYNTII
-284 RKGSGSSFDAQ
+284 RKGSGNDFAKE
-295 GMEYAKAEDIVLTTA
+295 GMTNAKADEIVLTKA
-310 KMHGSWIGSGTHA
+310 VMSGSWIGQDHH
-323 VTAVKSE
+323 VTAVKSAS
-330 REPNTYLFAIADG
+330 EPNTYLFAFADS
-343 TYTKINKVRLS
+343 TYTKINKVQLR
-354 NDPKTGKLKYYSEAW
+354 NDPQTGELKYYSTAW
-369 YKQGNHLSGLAR
+369 YKEGNHLSNLANQDI
-381 SDVSSAGGFEVN
+381 SDNGGFTAVN
-393 PINGGYTLSNIAVEH
+393 INGAYTLSDLKVEH
-408 QQSLTVH
+408 QQSVTVH
-415 AMEKDLTEYEWVTY
+415 AVEKSLTEYEWVTY
-429 ANGALIDAKDVV
+429 ANGAVIDAKEVS
-441 LSDAKMGGHAIST
+441 LSDAKMGGHAIYA

-459 DVQAIK
+459 DVKAVK
-465 SNRKPNTYVY
+465 SNRQPNTYIY

-489 LANDAETGVLKY
+489 LANDPETGALKY

-515 LANEDISS
+515 IANQDISS
-523 ANGYHSM
+523 ATGYNPM
-530 GKGGYSLSA
+530 GKGGYSLSD
-539 LNYSVNAIRSMSE
+539 LHYSVNAVRSTSE
-552 TVADIDEYTDQ
+552 TVADIEEYTDQ
-563 TLFKPATDS
+563 TLFKPANDS
-572 GESSGDVHFSG
+572 GESSGDVRFNG

-651 HQSKQG
+651 HQSQQG

-672 IGDGQYLAHLLAY
+672 LGDGQYLAHLLAY
-685 GNISVHK
+685 GNISVQK
-692 GNGNSRVAMLGGY
+692 GSGDSRVVMLGGY
-705 NTHTQIGSGH
+705 NTHTQIGSGN

-730 GNGEVTSVLA
+730 GKGDVAAVLA

-747 KVGEGELTAGML
+747 KMGEGELTSGML
-759 GGANVMTHI
+759 GGANVITQI
-768 SGDEQ
+768 SNDDQ
-773 ASNTTAVAL
+773 LSNTTAVAL

-787 LTKKGKGDTLAVM
+787 LTKKGKGNTLAVM

-813 STTGVMVG
+813 TTTGVMVG

-872 IAAMIGAGN
+872 IAVMIGAGN

-919 VFTHIGDGMSV
+919 VFTHIGDGVSV

-948 LAAMVGNANIFTHI
+948 LAAMVGNANIFTHV
-962 GNGSTFAAMIGQAN
+962 GSGSTFAAMIGQAN
-976 VMTKVGNDLT
+976 IMTKVGNDLT
-986 AALMVGKANIYTH
+986 AALMVGKANIMTH

-1012 MNVMTKVGNGTTLAA
+1012 VNVMTKVGNGTTLAA

-1068 KANVVTHVGDATTA
+1068 KANVVTHVGNATTA

-1106 DIGNVMTHVGDGTTI
+1106 DVGNVMTHVGDGTTI
-1121 GIAKGKANIV
+1121 GIAKGKANLI

-1138 GINVAWGQANVF
+1138 GVNVAWGQANVF

-1163 GEANILTKVGDGQEV
+1163 GEANLITKVGDGQEV
-1178 SVVQGKANII
+1178 SVVQGEANII

-1201 GKANVITKV
+1201 GKANVITRV
-1210 GDGRNVVLAKG
+1210 GHGQNVVLAKG

-1242 NVVTKVG
+1242 NIVTKVG

-1255 AAKGKAN
+1255 AAKGQAN
-1262 ITTTVGNGLSVTA
+1262 ITTTVGNGLNVTA
-1275 AYGDANINTKVGN
+1275 AYGDANINTKVGD

-1323 IGDGL
+1323 VGDGL
-1328 NINASYAR
+1328 NINASYAQ

-1357 TSSNKLSALFDNVK
+1357 TSSNKLSALFDNIK
-1371 QTLLG
+1371 QTVLG

-1390 EASTSGTQKG
+1390 EASSSGTHKG

-1419 IEEVGSDLGDSLTG
+1419 IKEVGSDLGDSLTG

-1441 DLNEMDNDLN
+1441 DLNKMEHALN
-1451 IDGASDHAPNLIVNG
+1451 VDDSSVQASNLIVNG
-1466 DFEQGDRGWQSTHG
+1466 DFELGEHGWQSTHG
-1480 VEASYSGSVYGVN
+1480 VEASYAGSVYGVE
-1493 GEGHGTRVTELD
+1493 GEGHGARVTELD
-1505 THTNTS
+1505 TYTNTS
-1511 LYQDLTDLTEGEVI
+1511 LYQDLANLAQGEVI

-1548 GEVVFSSSGDAS
+1548 GEVVFSSSGDES

-1567 KLTAHAGSNRIEFKG
+1567 KLTAQAGSNRIEFKG

-1588 LGYILDNVVAK
+1588 LGYILDNVVAT
-1599 SESSPQAN
+1599 SESSQQAN
-1607 AVSEHA
+1607 AIREHA
-1613 KQNQASQNAL
+1613 TQNPAAQNAL

-1648 GSQSQLESTDQQAI
+1648 GSQSQLESTDQQAL
-1662 ENNGQAQRDAVKEES
+1662 ENNGQAQRDAVQEES
-1677 EAVTAELTTLAQGL
+1677 EAITAELTKLAQGL
-1691 DVLDGQATHT
+1691 DVLDSQATHT
-1701 GKSGEQWRNDFAGG
+1701 GESGDQWRNEFASG
-1715 LLDGV
+1715 LLAGV
-1720 QSQIDDAK
+1720 QTQLDDAK
-1728 QLASDKMAAAK
+1728 QLANDKIAEAK
-1739 QTQSDN
+1739 QTHADN
-1745 NSKVKDSI
+1745 QNKVKDAV
-1753 AKSEAGVAK
+1753 AKSEAGIAK

-1768 GAEQDIAE
+1768 GAEQDIAD
-1776 AKADAETRKADAVAK
+1776 AQADAEKRKADALAK
-1791 SHDAK
+1791 GKDAQ

-1803 SAANDAQSRGDRD
+1803 HAVNNAQSRGDRD
-1816 AMNAENKANQA
+1816 VQLAENKANQA
-1827 QNDAQG
+1827 QADAQG
-1833 AKQNEGDRPDRQGV
+1833 AKQNGGDRPDRQGV
-1847 AGSGLSGNA
+1847 TGSGLSGNA
-1856 HRVEGAGE
+1856 HSVEGAGE
-1864 TGSHVNTDSQTNA
+1864 TDSHINTDSQTNA
-1877 DGRFSDGLTEQE
+1877 DGRFSEGLTEQE
-1889 LEALEGATNA
+1889 QEALEGATNA
-1899 VNRLQINAGIRS
+1899 VNRLQINAGIRA
-1911 KNSGSTITSMFMEA
+1911 KNSVSSMTSMFSET
-1925 NADSIVV
+1925 NSKSIVV
-1932 DTTAS
+1932 PTKVSPEPDRQEVTRR
-1937 QDVVRKE
+1937 D
-1944 VRISGVNLVGLGE
+1944 VRISGVNL
-1957 ASHDS
+1957 
-1962 AESLVAARA
+1962 ESLSAVQGSQPTGQLAS
-1971 EKVANLYRWLDT
+1971 KS
-1983 DNDVATDKYVPV
+1983 V
-1995 PGFERVDADV
+1995 PGFKSHFASTSIGIENELSGLVVVLPKNSAQTFGYVHDSQGNPLFMLTKDMNQGGYSNPVGINDIQGVNNWQTHTIELVTYPSEISDTAAVESRKEAMLWLAKEFTDHINQSNHQSLPHLV
-2005 SDEVKQRMIQ
+2005 SDDGRF
-2015 SMSGYIEHTDNQVPK
+2015 
-2030 DQAQA
+2030 
-2035 LATLFVESTL
+2035 TLVISN
-2045 DYDWDKR
+2045 
-2052 VEFLTKLESYG
+2052 S
-2063 YSFETPHAEKS
+2063 
-2074 IVSFWSGKNFK
+2074 
-2085 QYRDVLD
+2085 
-2092 NAQTD
+2092 
-2097 GKKVVYDIDVK
+2097 
-2108 GNAFAIDLNKHL
+2108 KHL
-2120 MRWGGLFLDPDN
+2120 IAAGNGT
-2132 AEQNQ
+2132 
-2137 LKSSID
+2137 SID
-2143 AATFSNTGFWSS
+2143 AQGKTIGMTPSGQQATMAISAKEFGTSSSSEVRLLESAPWYQAGLRDEFLANAKNTTLDDPATAQNVYAYLTS
-2155 VYATGAQHDVYVI
+2155 VYSKTADLAKEYGIYINDWDPASEGFSPNAQGLTDPKVKNAWSILPRTKPVRMLALLSAEDSRYVRQQI
-2168 AEGGVR
+2168 AEKLKGTYSESLAKNVFEYFQYGGEVA
-2174 LGNYFWHVELP
+2174 GHGINNATTGSVQQPEP
-2185 ALRQLQREGLVGEI
+2185 AVLFEFRSVPSALSDFVP
-2199 RLLDKPVSEYKDLP
+2199 KTAS
-2213 ADEIGRRLTDA
+2213 T
-2224 GVGVKVRFDALSSAR
+2224 VKVDVKALDHFDSASRKAIITEVNALVSGSEDFDAWYQEYRASKGQPPVKNPKSSASANHK
-2239 QAELLADNP
+2239 AEWLMTQHAEQWAKITAPYTDNHETLTSTKLASNDKE
-2248 DDYRA
+2248 
-2253 DTLVELDV
+2253 ELHALGGTSNLEHNKQQENV
-2261 KLSAIDSM
+2261 ASIINTM
-2269 LRESLPFYSLRTER
+2269 LNDMLPFYALRTER

-2296 RSWPGSDDKS
+2296 RAWPGTEDKS
-2306 KTILLDNPEDAA
+2306 KTIILEDPEDAA
-2318 QQKAIERF
+2318 QHKAIERF

-2337 PDELFLVDNKVLS
+2337 PDELFLVDNKVIS
-2350 HHDGRTRILAQ
+2350 HHEGRTHVLAQ
-2361 KEDGAWTYNT
+2361 KVDGAWQYNAT
-2371 NSELMSVTELLDAA
+2371 VELMSVTELLDAA
-2385 HVSGKV
+2385 NVTGKI
-2391 RGESYQKVIDA
+2391 RGESYQQVIDA
-2402 LAEYH
+2402 LTDYH
-2407 ASTAEHADYEL
+2407 ASITEHADYEP
-2418 ESVEQ
+2418 ESVEK
-2423 LVNLRKKI
+2423 LLNLRKKI
-2431 EGYALGHPDSGRLE
+2431 EGYVLGHPDSGRVE

-2451 NQVNSRLEEV
+2451 NQVNTRLGEV
-2461 SVLAVSEQSIKAHDS
+2461 SLLSVAEQTIQAQDS
-2476 FSRLYDQLD
+2476 FSRLYDQLEAA
-2485 NAHLKQSKHLY
+2485 NLKESKHLY
-2496 LDGNGDFVTKGKGNL
+2496 LDQNGDFVTKGKGNL
-2511 AKIDQLGG
+2511 ANIDLLG
-2519 SDAVLEK
+2519 SREAVLEK
-2526 VKASVNHEYGQAI
+2526 VKLTVSNEYGQTV
-2539 ADTIFAGLSANE
+2539 ADTIFAGLSAKD

-2560 ITGLNR
+2560 IAGLNKV
-2566 IHQALEQHMSPVSA
+2566 HQAIEQHLSPVSA
-2580 TMYIWK
+2580 TLYVWK

-2606 IDAQAAADFNK
+2606 LEGQAAADFNQ

-2632 IRNIFNVATEY
+2632 ISNILNVATKD

-2653 FSQPAHQNDTLEHDM
+2653 FSQPAHQNDTLEHDV

-2674 GFGLNDGE
+2674 GFGLHDGDI
-2682 TKLKRFIEKL
+2682 KLKRFIEKL

-2700 AYKDASEGYA
+2700 SFKEASEGYA
-2710 SVLLGNPDMLVST
+2710 SVLLGNPDMLETT

-2732 FVDQWNDTSYDM
+2732 FVEQWNDTSYDM

-2749 RFAQELQKQAQASGD
+2749 RFAQELRLQAQRSDD
-2764 PALVAKRIDNV
+2764 PELLEKRIGNV
-2775 VRLFA
+2775 VRQFA
-2780 ERALEEIEAFKAS
+2780 ERALEEIETFKAS
-2793 QADEGRV
+2793 QADQGRV

-2812 MQAEWNRLS
+2812 MQAEWHRLS
-2821 HDPDARYQLL
+2821 NDPDARYQLL

-2854 TWRPKFGVWTPTE
+2854 TWLPKFGVWTPTE

-2888 HQVNDDLDAL
+2888 HQVTDVLDAL
-2898 SGSEKHKDKVA
+2898 SGNEKPKENVA
-2909 IENDGTPPRDKVP
+2909 IENDGTPPRDKES

-2932 ELYGERD
+2932 ELYGDKE
-2939 ARRKIGDITQT
+2939 ARRKIGEITQT

-2963 VTLKGEAGRLTGYYH
+2963 ITLQGEAGRLTGYYH
-2978 QGTASSDDETS
+2978 QGTAPSEGETS
-2989 TTSGKV
+2989 SPSGKV

-3002 GSSAEEQASAIRS
+3002 GSSAEEQASAIRN

-3065 IILHGYSMGGPIAA
+3065 IIIHGYSMGGPIAA

-3113 ANPAGIVGT
+3113 ANPAGIVGA

-3137 KGLPQETPIL
+3137 EGLPKETSIL

-3154 LGEEGEKLRVKL
+3154 LGNEGEKLRTKL
-3166 SNSGFNVTGEQ
+3166 TASGYNVTGEQ

-3185 NRLMSQYTGQI
+3185 NRLMSQYADQI
-3196 VSDLLNTQHIKHNEA
+3196 VSGLSSSASVDEDLDQQGLDTASTKDQGVSNKDDHLQVVDSKEA
-3211 KLNLEP
+3211 
-3217 HGKNYESRDLIL
+3217 
-3229 KPISQPETVELGMPE
+3229 
-3244 VDQKVLADIAE
+3244 LADGKI
-3255 RENVIIGV
+3255 
-3263 RPVDE
+3263 
-3268 KSKSLIASK
+3268 L
-3277 MYSSKGLFV
+3277 
-3286 KAKSS
+3286 
-3291 DWGPMSG
+3291 
-3298 FIPVDQSFAKAS
+3298 
-3310 ARRDLE
+3310 
-3316 TFNRHAEQSI
+3316 H
-3326 QSGNAVS
+3326 
-3333 ADLYLNQVRVE
+3333 NQ
-3344 ELVSKYHSL
+3344 
-3353 TPLELDDQSGMYKTT
+3353 
-3368 ATNGDQSVPF
+3368 
-3378 FLNRVTVDGNELW
+3378 
-3391 QVHYITNGEL
+3391 
-3401 APFKVIGDPV
+3401 
-3411 SKQPMT
+3411 
-3417 ADYDLLTVMYSYGDL
+3417 
-3432 GPQDK
+3432 
-3437 VKQPL
+3437 
-3442 TWQQWKDSVTYEDL
+3442 
-3456 TPKYKELYSNEDLY
+3456 
-3470 NKKDGASLG
+3470 
-3479 NVSGRLKELKDRINV
+3479 
-3494 DLGRTNGLEM
+3494 
-3504 VHHGA
+3504 
-3509 DDANPYAVMADNFPA
+3509 
-3524 TFFVPK
+3524 
-3530 SLFAEDG
+3530 
-3537 LGEGKGS
+3537 
-3544 IQTYFNVNEQGAVVI
+3544 
-3559 RNPQEFSDFQQVTI
+3559 
-3573 NASFRAS
+3573 
-3580 FNDKWNHGLDEP
+3580 
-3592 LFTTKRKLS
+3592 
-3601 HEFLN
+3601 
-3606 KRDQLLKKLSGGRL
+3606 
-3620 DAQDETLVAL
+3620 
-3630 GNPDDVSGNKAIVA
+3630 
-3644 VDVSQIFTRQE
+3644 
-3655 LKERANVFAKPIGA
+3655 
-3669 SYQGILDQLD
+3669 
-3679 LVHQTVSRDQIVA
+3679 
-3692 SFELNKKV
+3692 
-3700 NAYIAEHPTSGRN
+3700 
-3713 QALTQLKEQIT
+3713 
-3724 SALFIG
+3724 
-3730 KMQVAQVD
+3730 
-3738 IDAIAQTRPELA
+3738 
-3750 ARIFMVAI
+3750 
-3758 EEANGE
+3758 
-3764 HRGLTDMMVRWANE
+3764 
-3778 DPYLAPKQGYKGE
+3778 
-3791 TPNDLGFDAKYH
+3791 
-3803 VDLGDHYADFKQWLE
+3803 
-3818 TSQSNGLLSKATLDE
+3818 
-3833 STKTVHLGYSYQ
+3833 
-3845 ELQDLTGVE
+3845 
-3854 SVQMAFYFLK
+3854 
-3864 EAAKKVD
+3864 
-3871 PISGDS
+3871 
-3877 AEMILLKKFADKS
+3877 
-3890 YLSQLDSDRMD
+3890 
-3901 QIEGIYRSSHETD
+3901 
-3914 VDAWDRRY
+3914 
-3922 SGAGYDEL
+3922 
-3930 TNKLAGATGVD
+3930 
-3941 EQLSVLLDD
+3941 
-3950 RKGLLIGEVHGSDVN
+3950 DVN
-3965 GLRFVNEQMDALK
+3965 GW
-3978 KQGVTVIGLE
+3978 
-3988 HLRSDLAQPLI
+3988 SP
-3999 DRYLAT
+3999 
-4005 GVMSSELSAMLKT
+4005 
-4018 KHLDATLFE
+4018 
-4027 NARANGMRIVA
+4027 
-4038 LDANSSARPNVQ
+4038 
-4050 GTEHGLMYRAG
+4050 
-4061 AANNIAVEVL
+4061 
-4071 QSLPDDEKFVA
+4071 
-4082 IYGKAHLQSHKGI
+4082 
-4095 EGFVPGITHRLD
+4095 IT
-4107 LPALRV
+4107 
-4113 SDSNQFRV
+4113 
-4121 EQDDM
+4121 
-4126 TLRVVYDDVA
+4126 
-4136 NKPKL
+4136 
-4141 TFKDSLSGANT
+4141 
-4152 AIHNQNVND
+4152 
-4161 WERVAVTPTADGGE
+4161 VTPTTDGGE

-4185 MENDSVVANA
+4185 MENDDVVAKA

-4231 LRWQLVGHGRDDS
+4231 LRWQLVGHGRDHS
-4244 DSNNTHLSG
+4244 ESNNTRLSG
-4253 YSAEDLAAKLANFQQ
+4253 YSADELAVKLAKFQQ
-4268 SFSQAENINNTPDH
+4268 SFNQAENINNKPDH

-4298 FGHQFINAMDVNGL
+4298 FGHQFINAMDANGL
-4312 RVDVSARSSELAVDA
+4312 RVDVSVRSSELAIDEA
-4327 TGRKHTKDENGDWI
+4327 GRKHTKDANGDWV
-4341 QKAETNKVS
+4341 QKAENNKVS
-4350 LSWNEQGEVIAKEE
+4350 LSWDAQGEVVAKDE

-4380 GVSDVGEIARGAIG
+4380 GVSDVDEPARGAIG

-4401 APEKRKVETETSS
+4401 APEKRKPETEVIANSS
-4414 SAANNKLSYSGN
+4414 NSNQLSYSGN

-4432 DGEFTAV
+4432 EGEFTAV

-4445 VGIKVGSGGFK
+4445 VGIKVGTGGFK

-4469 GNGESKHSVDMG
+4469 GDGESKHSVDIG

-4488 AQMFIGNRNVSFN
+4488 AQMFLGNRNVSFN
-4501 LGQSNDLLVM
+4501 FGHSNDLILM

-4536 SIATSGEDQDWLAAQ
+4536 GIAMSGEGEDWLAAQ
-4551 EQQWTLSGAK
+4551 EQQWTLSSAK

-4570 DQSSSVDYTCLVELD
+4570 DQSSSVDYTTLVELD
-4585 SHNERSSR
+4585 SQNERDSR
-4593 GLKHDTEAALNKQ
+4593 GLKHDAEATLNKQ

-4612 GNSDSSA
+4612 GNGNSGMSQ
-4619 GKLSRADKL
+4619 LSRADKL

-4677 MTQQFSA
+4677 MTQQFTA

-4692 TYTPEDLPRQ
+4692 TYTPQDLPRQ
-4702 LKNKLLGQMAGIG
+4702 LKNKLLGQLAGVG

-4726 DYTTSGQ
+4726 DYTASGQ
-4733 IVSRNGEAVD
+4733 IVSRNGQAVD
-4743 GVAILTEMLE
+4743 GVAILKEMLE

-4767 DPAKLLDSLKSGID
+4767 DPAKLLDSLKAGID
-4781 MGADGIQSFAETHG
+4781 MGADGIKSFAETHG
-4795 LKDKA
+4795 LKEKA
-4800 PEEEENKSAVSV
+4800 PEEEKDNSSVSV
-4812 NGTSVNSAQGA
+4812 NGANVNSAQGA
-4823 TASDGNTE
+4823 TVADGNTE

-4861 EMKSLVENLKE
+4861 EMKSLVENLKQ

-4892 GHLQGDGDINLSL
+4892 GHLQGDGDINISL

-4951 GSDMGVLMGRENM
+4951 GNDMGVLMGRENM

-4998 GEIDTGLG
+4998 GEIDTGSG

-5020 TGDGQDYSVT
+5020 TGDDQDYSVT

-5044 FANVFGNYNRINASA
+5044 FANVFGNYNRINAGA

-5076 EGEDHLIAAAI
+5076 DGDDHLIATAI

-5092 FNGEEGRDLMVLGG
+5092 FNGGEGRDLMVLGG

-5134 SSEDN
+5134 RSEDN

-5165 DPVSETDQAKFEHI
+5165 DPSNDSDQSKFEHI
-5179 GSVTFNDY
+5179 GSVTFSDY
-5187 FDGKRAQ
+5187 FNGNRAQ
-5194 MIIAMGEKD
+5194 VVIGMSDKD
-5203 ANGER
+5203 LSGER
-5208 EYTTLSESSIDALV
+5208 EYTMLSDSAIDALV
-5222 QAMSGFDPQAGDN
+5222 QAMSGFEPQAGDN
-5235 GFIDNLDS
+5235 GFIDSLES
-5243 KSRVAISTAWADV
+5243 KSQATISMAWSDV
-5256 VHKKGITV
+5256 VHKKGLMV

>member
-20 DNGNND
+20 DDGNNN
-26 IVAIGFGGEIHAY
+26 IVAIGFGGQIHAY

-50 GATVHTGSGNDTVV
+50 GATVYTGSGNDTVV
-64 GGSAYLRVEDS
+64 GGSAYLKVEDS
-75 TGHLSVKGAAG
+75 TGHLTVKGAAG

-113 HHGDV
+113 NHGDV
-118 SYGGAAAYNSVKRK
+118 SYGGAAAYNGITRK
-132 GLSGNVTFKG
+132 GLSGNVTFAG
-142 AGGYNALWHETNH
+142 AGGYNALWHETNQ
-155 GNLSFAGAGAGNKLD
+155 GNLSFTGAGASNKLD
-170 RTWFDQ
+170 RTWSNR
-176 YQGSRGDV
+176 YQGSHGDV
-184 SFDGAGAANSIS
+184 TFDGAGAANSIS

-233 RIERTRQAEDVYQ
+233 RIERTHQAEDVYT
-246 QTHGNIRFEGV
+246 QTRGNIRFEGV

-262 FYSDVAHGDIH
+262 LYSDVAHGDIH

-278 AYNTIT
+278 AYNTII
-284 RKGSGSSFDAQ
+284 RKGSGNDFAKE
-295 GMEYAKAEDIVLTTA
+295 GMTNAKADEIVLTKA
-310 KMHGSWIGSGTHA
+310 VMSGSWIGQDHH
-323 VTAVKSE
+323 VTAVKSAS
-330 REPNTYLFAIADG
+330 EPNTYLFAFADS
-343 TYTKINKVRLS
+343 TYTKINKVQLR
-354 NDPKTGKLKYYSEAW
+354 NDPQTGELKYYSTAW
-369 YKQGNHLSGLAR
+369 YKEGNHLSNLANQDI
-381 SDVSSAGGFEVN
+381 SDNGGFTAVN
-393 PINGGYTLSNIAVEH
+393 INGAYTLSDLKVEH
-408 QQSLTVH
+408 QQSVTVH
-415 AMEKDLTEYEWVTY
+415 AVEKSLTEYEWVTY
-429 ANGALIDAKDVV
+429 ANGAVIDAKEVS
-441 LSDAKMGGHAIST
+441 LSDAKMGGHAIYA

-459 DVQAIK
+459 DVKAVK
-465 SNRKPNTYVY
+465 SNRQPNTYIY

-489 LANDAETGVLKY
+489 LANDPETGALKY

-515 LANEDISS
+515 IANQDISS
-523 ANGYHSM
+523 ATGYNPM
-530 GKGGYSLSA
+530 GKGGYSLSD
-539 LNYSVNAIRSMSE
+539 LHYSVNAVRSTSE
-552 TVADIDEYTDQ
+552 TVADIEEYTDQ
-563 TLFKPATDS
+563 TLFKPANDS
-572 GESSGDVHFSG
+572 GESSGDVRFNG

-594 TRGNVYFNGGGIA
+594 TRGNVHFNGGGIA

-651 HQSKQG
+651 HQSQQG

-672 IGDGQYLAHLLAY
+672 LGDGQYLAHLLAY
-685 GNISVHK
+685 GNISVQK
-692 GNGNSRVAMLGGY
+692 GSGDSRVVMLGGY
-705 NTHTQIGSGH
+705 NTHTQIGSGN

-730 GNGEVTSVLA
+730 GQGDVAAVLA

-747 KVGEGELTAGML
+747 KMGEGELTSGML
-759 GGANVMTHI
+759 GGANVITHI
-768 SGDEQ
+768 SNDEQ
-773 ASNTTAVAL
+773 LSNTTAVAL

-787 LTKKGKGDTLAVM
+787 LTKKGKGNTLAVM

-813 STTGVMVG
+813 TTTGVMVG
-821 GANILTKV
+821 GANILTKI

-872 IAAMIGAGN
+872 IAVMIGAGN

-897 LGNVFTKV
+897 LGNVFTKG

-948 LAAMVGNANIFTHI
+948 LAAMVGNANIFTHV
-962 GNGSTFAAMIGQAN
+962 GSGSTFAAMIGQAN
-976 VMTKVGNDLT
+976 IMTKVGNDLT
-986 AALMVGKANIYTH
+986 AALMVGKANIMTY

-1012 MNVMTKVGNGTTLAA
+1012 VNVMTKVGNGTTLAA

-1106 DIGNVMTHVGDGTTI
+1106 DVGNVMTHVGDGTTI
-1121 GIAKGKANIV
+1121 GIAKGKANLI

-1138 GINVAWGQANVF
+1138 GVNVAWGQANVF

-1163 GEANILTKVGDGQEV
+1163 GEANIITKVGDGQEL
-1178 SVVQGKANII
+1178 SVVQGEANII

-1210 GDGRNVVLAKG
+1210 GHGQNVVLAKG

-1242 NVVTKVG
+1242 NIVTKVG

-1255 AAKGKAN
+1255 AAKGQAN
-1262 ITTTVGNGLSVTA
+1262 ITTTVGNGLNVTA
-1275 AYGDANINTKVGN
+1275 AYGDANINTKVGD

-1323 IGDGL
+1323 VGDGL
-1328 NINASYAR
+1328 NINASYAQ

-1357 TSSNKLSALFDNVK
+1357 TSSNKLSALFDNIK
-1371 QTLLG
+1371 QTVLG

-1390 EASTSGTQKG
+1390 EASSSGTHKG

-1419 IEEVGSDLGDSLTG
+1419 IKEVGSDLGDSLTG

-1441 DLNEMDNDLN
+1441 DLNKMQHALN
-1451 IDGASDHAPNLIVNG
+1451 VDDSSVQASNLIVNG
-1466 DFEQGDRGWQSTHG
+1466 DFELGEYGWQSTHG
-1480 VEASYSGSVYGVN
+1480 VEASYAGSVYGVE
-1493 GEGHGTRVTELD
+1493 GEGHGARVTELD
-1505 THTNTS
+1505 TYTNTS
-1511 LYQDLTDLTEGEVI
+1511 LYQDLANLAQGEVI
-1525 AVSFDFAKRAG
+1525 AVSFDFAKRVG

-1548 GEVVFSSSGDAS
+1548 GEVVFSSSGDES
-1560 AWQQKTL
+1560 TWQQKTL
-1567 KLTAHAGSNRIEFKG
+1567 KLTAQAGSNRIEFKG

-1588 LGYILDNVVAK
+1588 LGYILDNVVAT
-1599 SESSPQAN
+1599 SESSQQAN
-1607 AVSEHA
+1607 AIREHA
-1613 KQNQASQNAL
+1613 TQNPAAQNAL

-1648 GSQSQLESTDQQAI
+1648 GSQSQLESTDQQALG
-1662 ENNGQAQRDAVKEES
+1662 NNGQAQRDAVQEES
-1677 EAVTAELTTLAQGL
+1677 EAITAELTKLAQGL

-1701 GKSGEQWRNDFAGG
+1701 GESGDQWRNEFASG
-1715 LLDGV
+1715 LLAGV
-1720 QSQIDDAK
+1720 QTQLDDAK
-1728 QLASDKMAAAK
+1728 QLANDKIAEAK
-1739 QTQSDN
+1739 QTHADN
-1745 NSKVKDSI
+1745 QNKVKDAV

-1768 GAEQDIAE
+1768 GAEQDIAD
-1776 AKADAETRKADAVAK
+1776 AQADAEKRKADALAK
-1791 SHDAK
+1791 GKDAQ

-1803 SAANDAQSRGDRD
+1803 HAVNNAQSRGDRD
-1816 AMNAENKANQA
+1816 VQLAENKANQA
-1827 QNDAQG
+1827 QADAQG

-1847 AGSGLSGNA
+1847 TGSGLSGNA
-1856 HRVEGAGE
+1856 HSVEGAGE
-1864 TGSHVNTDSQTNA
+1864 TDSHVNTDSQTNA
-1877 DGRFSDGLTEQE
+1877 DGRFIEGLTEQE
-1889 LEALEGATNA
+1889 QEALEGATNA
-1899 VNRLQINAGIRS
+1899 VNRLQINAGIRA
-1911 KNSGSTITSMFMEA
+1911 KNSGSTITTMFTEA
-1925 NADSIVV
+1925 NTDSIVV
-1932 DTTAS
+1932 PTTTP

-1944 VRISGVNLVGLGE
+1944 IRISGVNLEGLGE

-1962 AESLVAARA
+1962 AVSLVAARA
-1971 EKVANLYRWLDT
+1971 EKVANLYRWLDS
-1983 DNDVATDKYVPV
+1983 DHPRATEQYIPV
-1995 PGFERVDADV
+1995 PGFERVDVNV
-2005 SDEVKQRMIQ
+2005 SDETKQRLTQ
-2015 SMSGYIEHTDNQVPK
+2015 FVSGYIEHTDNQVPK

-2035 LATLFVESTL
+2035 LATLFVEATL
-2045 DYDWDKR
+2045 NYDWDKR

-2063 YSFETPHAEKS
+2063 YSFEAPHGENS
-2074 IVSFWSGKNFK
+2074 LVSFWSGRNFK
-2085 QYRDVLD
+2085 EYRNVLD
-2092 NAQTD
+2092 NAQPD
-2097 GKKVVYDIDVK
+2097 GKKVVYDIDVQ
-2108 GNAFAIDLNKHL
+2108 GNAFAIKLNKQL
-2120 MRWGGLFLDPDN
+2120 MRWGDIFLDLDN
-2132 AEQNQ
+2132 ADQNHLQ
-2137 LKSSID
+2137 SSIE
-2143 AATFSNTGFWSS
+2143 AAAYSNTGFWSS
-2155 VYATGAQHDVYVI
+2155 VYATGAKDDVYVI
-2168 AEGGVR
+2168 AEGGMR
-2174 LGNYFWHVELP
+2174 LGNYFWNVELP
-2185 ALRQLQREGLVGEI
+2185 LLRQLQREGLVGEI
-2199 RLLDKPVSEYKDLP
+2199 RLLDKPVSEYKDVP
-2213 ADEIGRRLTDA
+2213 VNEIGHKLTDA
-2224 GVGVKVRFDALSSAR
+2224 GVGVKVRFDALSAAQ
-2239 QAELLADNP
+2239 QAELLAINP
-2248 DDYRA
+2248 KGYKA
-2253 DTLVELDV
+2253 DSLVELDV

-2269 LRESLPFYSLRTER
+2269 LRDALPFYSLRTER
-2283 NLLVQEGD
+2283 NLLVLEGD
-2291 EGFEV
+2291 EGFKV
-2296 RSWPGSDDKS
+2296 RAWPGSDGKS
-2306 KTILLDNPEDAA
+2306 KTIVLDNPEDAT
-2318 QQKAIERF
+2318 QQKTIERF
-2326 ILANFDNFEQM
+2326 ILANFQNFEQM
-2337 PDELFLVDNKVLS
+2337 PDELFLVDNKVIS
-2350 HHDGRTRILAQ
+2350 HDKGITHVLAQ
-2361 KEDGAWTYNT
+2361 KVDGAWLYNAKVD
-2371 NSELMSVTELLDAA
+2371 LMSVTELLDAA
-2385 HVSGKV
+2385 NVTGKI
-2391 RGESYQKVIDA
+2391 RGESYQQVIDA
-2402 LAEYH
+2402 LADYH
-2407 ASTAEHADYEL
+2407 ASITEHADYEP
-2418 ESVEQ
+2418 ESVEK
-2423 LVNLRKKI
+2423 LLNLRKKV
-2431 EGYALGHPDSGRLE
+2431 EGYVLGHPDSGRVE

-2451 NQVNSRLEEV
+2451 NQVNTRLDEV
-2461 SVLAVSEQSIKAHDS
+2461 SVLSVAEQNIQAQDS
-2476 FSRLYDQLD
+2476 FSRLYDQLETA
-2485 NAHLKQSKHLY
+2485 NLKGTKHLY
-2496 LDGNGDFVTKGKGNL
+2496 LDQNGDFVTKGKGHL
-2511 AKIDQLGG
+2511 ANIDLLA
-2519 SDAVLEK
+2519 SRKAVLEK
-2526 VKASVNHEYGQAI
+2526 VKLTVSNEYGQTV
-2539 ADTIFAGLSANE
+2539 ADTVFAGLSAKD

-2560 ITGLNR
+2560 IAGLKKVHLA
-2566 IHQALEQHMSPVSA
+2566 IEQHLSPVSA
-2580 TMYIWK
+2580 TLFLWK

-2606 IDAQAAADFNK
+2606 LEGQAAADFNQ

-2632 IRNIFNVATEY
+2632 IGNILNVTTKD
-2643 QPDLKLRWSD
+2643 QPDLKLRWKD
-2653 FSQPAHQNDTLEHDM
+2653 FSQPAAHGESLAFDM
-2668 ASEEND
+2668 QTEEND
-2674 GFGLNDGE
+2674 DFGLKSAED
-2682 TKLKRFIEKL
+2682 KLKDFIKQL
-2692 NAAKGIDA
+2692 ASASGVDKKF
-2700 AYKDASEGYA
+2700 KDISQAFTMMA
-2710 SVLLGNPDMLVST
+2710 LMNPDILESAN
-2723 GIPAHVFQP
+2723 IPEHISKP

-2744 MDVAN
+2744 QDVAQRFAKELQEQAKVAAN
-2749 RFAQELQKQAQASGD
+2749 SEQMEQQISEVVRRFAQDELDKIQT
-2764 PALVAKRIDNV
+2764 
-2775 VRLFA
+2775 
-2780 ERALEEIEAFKAS
+2780 FKET
-2793 QADEGRV
+2793 QADQGRV

-2812 MQAEWNRLS
+2812 MQAEWHHLS
-2821 HDPDARYQLL
+2821 NDSDARYQLL
-2831 TKNCSSTVAKVL
+2831 TKNCSSMVAKVL

-2854 TWRPKFGVWTPTE
+2854 TWLPKFGVWTPTE

-2888 HQVNDDLDAL
+2888 HQVTDVLDAL
-2898 SGSEKHKDKVA
+2898 SG
-2909 IENDGTPPRDKVP
+2909 N
-2922 LSPLTRFLNN
+2922 
-2932 ELYGERD
+2932 
-2939 ARRKIGDITQT
+2939 
-2950 LLDHAVEKGESQK
+2950 
-2963 VTLKGEAGRLTGYYH
+2963 
-2978 QGTASSDDETS
+2978 
-2989 TTSGKV
+2989 
-2995 VLFLHGS
+2995 
-3002 GSSAEEQASAIRS
+3002 
-3015 HYQKQGIDMLAVNLR
+3015 
-3030 GYGESDGGPSE
+3030 
-3041 KGLYQDARTMFNYL
+3041 
-3055 VNDKGIDPSN
+3055 
-3065 IILHGYSMGGPIAA
+3065 
-3079 DLARY
+3079 
-3084 AAQNGQ
+3084 
-3090 AVSGLLLD
+3090 
-3098 RPMPSMTKAITAHEV
+3098 
-3113 ANPAGIVGT
+3113 
-3122 IAKAVNG
+3122 
-3129 QFSVEKNL
+3129 
-3137 KGLPQETPIL
+3137 
-3147 LLTDNEG
+3147 
-3154 LGEEGEKLRVKL
+3154 
-3166 SNSGFNVTGEQ
+3166 
-3177 TFYGHEAS
+3177 
-3185 NRLMSQYTGQI
+3185 
-3196 VSDLLNTQHIKHNEA
+3196 
-3211 KLNLEP
+3211 
-3217 HGKNYESRDLIL
+3217 
-3229 KPISQPETVELGMPE
+3229 
-3244 VDQKVLADIAE
+3244 
-3255 RENVIIGV
+3255 
-3263 RPVDE
+3263 
-3268 KSKSLIASK
+3268 
-3277 MYSSKGLFV
+3277 
-3286 KAKSS
+3286 KAK
-3291 DWGPMSG
+3291 
-3298 FIPVDQSFAKAS
+3298 
-3310 ARRDLE
+3310 
-3316 TFNRHAEQSI
+3316 
-3326 QSGNAVS
+3326 
-3333 ADLYLNQVRVE
+3333 
-3344 ELVSKYHSL
+3344 
-3353 TPLELDDQSGMYKTT
+3353 
-3368 ATNGDQSVPF
+3368 
-3378 FLNRVTVDGNELW
+3378 
-3391 QVHYITNGEL
+3391 
-3401 APFKVIGDPV
+3401 
-3411 SKQPMT
+3411 
-3417 ADYDLLTVMYSYGDL
+3417 
-3432 GPQDK
+3432 
-3437 VKQPL
+3437 
-3442 TWQQWKDSVTYEDL
+3442 
-3456 TPKYKELYSNEDLY
+3456 
-3470 NKKDGASLG
+3470 
-3479 NVSGRLKELKDRINV
+3479 
-3494 DLGRTNGLEM
+3494 
-3504 VHHGA
+3504 
-3509 DDANPYAVMADNFPA
+3509 
-3524 TFFVPK
+3524 
-3530 SLFAEDG
+3530 
-3537 LGEGKGS
+3537 
-3544 IQTYFNVNEQGAVVI
+3544 
-3559 RNPQEFSDFQQVTI
+3559 
-3573 NASFRAS
+3573 
-3580 FNDKWNHGLDEP
+3580 
-3592 LFTTKRKLS
+3592 
-3601 HEFLN
+3601 
-3606 KRDQLLKKLSGGRL
+3606 
-3620 DAQDETLVAL
+3620 
-3630 GNPDDVSGNKAIVA
+3630 VA
-3644 VDVSQIFTRQE
+3644 VDLAQIFTVQE
-3655 LKERANVFAKPIGA
+3655 LKERAKVFAKPIGA

-3679 LVHQTVSRDQIVA
+3679 LVHQAKGRYQIAA
-3692 SFELNKKV
+3692 SFELNKKI
-3700 NAYIAEHPTSGRN
+3700 NDYIAEHPTSGRN
-3713 QALTQLKEQIT
+3713 QALTQLKEQVT

-3730 KMQVAQVD
+3730 KMQVAQAG
-3738 IDAIAQTRPELA
+3738 IDAISQTRPELA
-3750 ARIFMVAI
+3750 TRIFMVAI
-3758 EEANGE
+3758 EEANGK
-3764 HRGLTDMMVRWANE
+3764 HVGLTDMMLRWANE
-3778 DPYLAPKQGYKGE
+3778 DPYLAPKHGYKGE
-3791 TPNDLGFDAKYH
+3791 MPSDLGFDAKYH
-3803 VDLGDHYADFKQWLE
+3803 VDLGEHYADFKKWLE

-3845 ELQDLTGVE
+3845 ELQDLTGAE

-3864 EAAKKVD
+3864 EAAKKAD

-3877 AEMILLKKFADKS
+3877 AEMILLKKFADQN

-3922 SGAGYDEL
+3922 SGKGYDEL
-3930 TNKLAGATGVD
+3930 TNMLASATGVD

-3965 GLRFVNEQMDALK
+3965 GLRFVNEQMEALK

-4018 KHLDATLFE
+4018 KHLDVTLFE
-4027 NARANGMRIVA
+4027 NARVNGMRIVA

-4061 AANNIAVEVL
+4061 AANNIANIAVEVL
-4071 QSLPDDEKFVA
+4071 QNLPDGEKFVA

-4107 LPALRV
+4107 LPALKV
-4113 SDSNQFRV
+4113 SDSNQFTV
-4121 EQDDM
+4121 EQDDVS
-4126 TLRVVYDDVA
+4126 LRVVYDDVA
-4136 NKPKL
+4136 NKPKI
-4141 TFKDSLSGANT
+4141 TFKGSLSGANT
-4152 AIHNQNVND
+4152 ALHNQNVND
-4161 WERVAVTPTADGGE
+4161 WEPVVVTPIADGGE

-4185 MENDSVVANA
+4185 MENDPVVAKA

-4200 GKHPESSVV
+4200 GKHAESSVV

-4231 LRWQLVGHGRDDS
+4231 LRWQLVGHGRDHS
-4244 DSNNTHLSG
+4244 ESNNTRLSG
-4253 YSAEDLAAKLANFQQ
+4253 YSADELAVKLAKFQQ
-4268 SFSQAENINNTPDH
+4268 SFNQAENINNKPDH

-4298 FGHQFINAMDVNGL
+4298 FGHQFINAMDANGL
-4312 RVDVSARSSELAVDA
+4312 RVDVSVRSSELAVDEA
-4327 TGRKHTKDENGDWI
+4327 GRKHTKDANGDWV
-4341 QKAETNKVS
+4341 QKAENNKVS
-4350 LSWNEQGEVIAKEE
+4350 LSWDAQGEVVAKDE

-4380 GVSDVGEIARGAIG
+4380 GVSDVDEPARGAIG
-4394 DNNDVFD
+4394 DNSDVFD
-4401 APEKRKVETETSS
+4401 APEKRKPETEVIANSS
-4414 SAANNKLSYSGN
+4414 SSNQLSYSGN

-4432 DGEFTAV
+4432 EGEFTAV

-4445 VGIKVGSGGFK
+4445 VGIKVGTGGFK

-4469 GNGESKHSVDMG
+4469 GDGESKHSVDIG

-4488 AQMFIGNRNVSFN
+4488 AQMFLGNRNVSFN
-4501 LGQSNDLLVM
+4501 FGHSNDLILM

-4536 SIATSGEDQDWLAAQ
+4536 GIATSGEGEDWLAAQ

-4570 DQSSSVDYTCLVELD
+4570 DQSSSVDYTTLVELD
-4585 SHNERSSR
+4585 SQNERDSR
-4593 GLKHDTEAALNKQ
+4593 GLKHDAEATLNKQ

-4612 GNSDSSA
+4612 GNGNSGTSQ
-4619 GKLSRADKL
+4619 LSRADKL

-4677 MTQQFSA
+4677 MTQQFTA

-4692 TYTPEDLPRQ
+4692 TYTPQDLPRQ
-4702 LKNKLLGQMAGIG
+4702 LKNKLLGQLAGVG

-4726 DYTTSGQ
+4726 DYTASGQ
-4733 IVSRNGEAVD
+4733 IVSRNGQAVD
-4743 GVAILTEMLE
+4743 GVAILKEMLE

-4767 DPAKLLDSLKSGID
+4767 DPAKLLDSLKAGID
-4781 MGADGIQSFAETHG
+4781 MGADGIKSFAETHG
-4795 LKDKA
+4795 LKEKA
-4800 PEEEENKSAVSV
+4800 PEEEKDNSSVSV
-4812 NGTSVNSAQGA
+4812 NGANVNSAQGA
-4823 TASDGNTE
+4823 TVADGNTE

-4845 NLPNLFA
+4845 NLPNVFA

-4861 EMKSLVENLKE
+4861 EMKSLVENLKQ

-4892 GHLQGDGDINLSL
+4892 GHLQDDGDINISL

-4951 GSDMGVLMGRENM
+4951 GNDMGVLMGRENM

-4998 GEIDTGLG
+4998 GEIDTGSG

-5020 TGDGQDYSVT
+5020 TGDDQDYSVT

-5044 FANVFGNYNRINASA
+5044 FANVFGNYNRINAGA

-5076 EGEDHLIAAAI
+5076 DGDDHLIAAAI

-5092 FNGEEGRDLMVLGG
+5092 FNGGEGRDLMVLGG

-5134 SSEDN
+5134 RSEDN

-5165 DPVSETDQAKFEHI
+5165 DPSNDSDQSKFEHI
-5179 GSVTFNDY
+5179 GSVTFSDY
-5187 FDGKRAQ
+5187 FNGNRAQ
-5194 MIIAMGEKD
+5194 VVIGMSEKD
-5203 ANGER
+5203 LSGER
-5208 EYTTLSESSIDALV
+5208 EYTMLSDSAIDALV
-5222 QAMSGFDPQAGDN
+5222 QAMSGFEPQAGDN
-5235 GFIDNLDS
+5235 GFIDSLES
-5243 KSRVAISTAWADV
+5243 KSQAAISMAWSDV
-5256 VHKKGITV
+5256 VHKKGLMV

>member
-20 DNGNND
+20 DDGNNN
-26 IVAIGFGGEIHAY
+26 IVAIGFGGQIHAY

-50 GATVHTGSGNDTVV
+50 GATVYTGSGNDTVV
-64 GGSAYLRVEDS
+64 GGSAYLKVEDS
-75 TGHLSVKGAAG
+75 TGHLTVKGAAG

-113 HHGDV
+113 NHGDV
-118 SYGGAAAYNSVKRK
+118 SYGGAAAYNSITRK
-132 GLSGNVTFKG
+132 GLSGNVTFAG
-142 AGGYNALWHETNH
+142 AGGYNALWHETNQ
-155 GNLSFAGAGAGNKLD
+155 GNLSFTGAGAGNKLD
-170 RTWFDQ
+170 RTWFNR
-176 YQGSRGDV
+176 YQGSHGDV
-184 SFDGAGAANSIS
+184 TFDGAGAANSIS

-233 RIERTRQAEDVYQ
+233 RIERTHQAKDVYT
-246 QTHGNIRFEGV
+246 QTRGNIRFEGV

-262 FYSDVAHGDIH
+262 LYSDVAHGDIH

-278 AYNTIT
+278 AYNTII
-284 RKGSGSSFDAQ
+284 RKGSGNDFAKE
-295 GMEYAKAEDIVLTTA
+295 GMTNAKADEIVLTKA
-310 KMHGSWIGSGTHA
+310 VMSGSWIGQDHH
-323 VTAVKSE
+323 VTAVKSAS
-330 REPNTYLFAIADG
+330 EPNTYLFAFADS
-343 TYTKINKVRLS
+343 TYTKINKVQLR
-354 NDPKTGKLKYYSEAW
+354 NDPQTGELKYYSTAW
-369 YKQGNHLSGLAR
+369 YKEGNHLSNLANQDI
-381 SDVSSAGGFEVN
+381 SDNGGFTAVN
-393 PINGGYTLSNIAVEH
+393 INGAYTLSDLKVEH
-408 QQSLTVH
+408 QQSVTVH
-415 AMEKDLTEYEWVTY
+415 AVEKSLTEYEWVTY
-429 ANGALIDAKDVV
+429 ANGAVIDAKEVS
-441 LSDAKMGGHAIST
+441 LSDAKMGGHAIYA

-459 DVQAIK
+459 DVKAVK
-465 SNRKPNTYVY
+465 SNRQPNTYIY

-489 LANDAETGVLKY
+489 LANDPETGALKY

-515 LANEDISS
+515 IANQDISS
-523 ANGYHSM
+523 ATGYNPM
-530 GKGGYSLSA
+530 GKGGYSLSD
-539 LNYSVNAIRSMSE
+539 LHYSVNAVRSTSE
-552 TVADIDEYTDQ
+552 TVADIEEYTDQ
-563 TLFKPATDS
+563 TLFKPANDS
-572 GESSGDVHFSG
+572 GESSGDVRFNG

-594 TRGNVYFNGGGIA
+594 TRGNVHFNGGGIA

-651 HQSKQG
+651 HQSQQG

-672 IGDGQYLAHLLAY
+672 LGDGQYLAHLLAY
-685 GNISVHK
+685 GNISVQK
-692 GNGNSRVAMLGGY
+692 GSGDSRVVMLGGY
-705 NTHTQIGSGH
+705 NTHTQIGSGN

-730 GNGEVTSVLA
+730 GQGDVAAVLA

-747 KVGEGELTAGML
+747 KMGEGELTSGML
-759 GGANVMTHI
+759 GGANVITHI
-768 SGDEQ
+768 SNDDQ
-773 ASNTTAVAL
+773 LSNTTAVAL

-787 LTKKGKGDTLAVM
+787 LTKKGKGNTLAVM

-813 STTGVMVG
+813 TTTGVMVG

-834 TGIMLGVGNV
+834 TGILLGVGNV

-872 IAAMIGAGN
+872 IAVMIGAGN

-948 LAAMVGNANIFTHI
+948 LAAMVGNANIFTHV
-962 GNGSTFAAMIGQAN
+962 GSGSTFAAMIGQAN
-976 VMTKVGNDLT
+976 IITKVGNDLT
-986 AALMVGKANIYTH
+986 AALMVGKANIMTH

-1012 MNVMTKVGNGTTLAA
+1012 VNVMTKVGNGTTLAA

-1106 DIGNVMTHVGDGTTI
+1106 DVGNVMTHVGDGTTI
-1121 GIAKGKANIV
+1121 GIAKGKANLI

-1138 GINVAWGQANVF
+1138 GVNVAWGQANVF

-1163 GEANILTKVGDGQEV
+1163 GEANLITKVGDGQEV
-1178 SVVQGKANII
+1178 SVVQGEANII

-1210 GDGRNVVLAKG
+1210 GHGQNVVLAKG

-1230 DGDSFNALWSKG
+1230 NGDSFNALWSKG
-1242 NVVTKVG
+1242 NIVTKVG

-1255 AAKGKAN
+1255 AAKGQAN

-1275 AYGDANINTKVGN
+1275 AYGDANINTKVGD

-1323 IGDGL
+1323 VGDGL
-1328 NINASYAR
+1328 NINASYAQ

-1357 TSSNKLSALFDNVK
+1357 TSSNKLSALFDNIK
-1371 QTLLG
+1371 QTVLG

-1390 EASTSGTQKG
+1390 EASSSGTHKG

-1419 IEEVGSDLGDSLTG
+1419 IKEVSSDLGDSLTG

-1441 DLNEMDNDLN
+1441 DLNKMQHALN
-1451 IDGASDHAPNLIVNG
+1451 VDDSSVQASNLIVNG
-1466 DFEQGDRGWQSTHG
+1466 DFELGEHGWQSTHG
-1480 VEASYSGSVYGVN
+1480 VEASYAGSVYGVE
-1493 GEGHGTRVTELD
+1493 GEGHGARVTELD
-1505 THTNTS
+1505 TYTNTS
-1511 LYQDLTDLTEGEVI
+1511 LYQDLANLAQGEVI

-1548 GEVVFSSSGDAS
+1548 GEVVFSSSGDES

-1567 KLTAHAGSNRIEFKG
+1567 KLTAQAGSNRIEFKG

-1588 LGYILDNVVAK
+1588 LGYILDNVVAT
-1599 SESSPQAN
+1599 SESSQQAN
-1607 AVSEHA
+1607 AIREHA
-1613 KQNQASQNAL
+1613 TQNPAAQNAL

-1648 GSQSQLESTDQQAI
+1648 GSQSQLESTDQQAL
-1662 ENNGQAQRDAVKEES
+1662 ENNGQAQRDAVQEES
-1677 EAVTAELTTLAQGL
+1677 EAITAELTKLAQGL
-1691 DVLDGQATHT
+1691 DVLDSQATHT
-1701 GKSGEQWRNDFAGG
+1701 GESGDQWRNEFASG
-1715 LLDGV
+1715 LLAGV
-1720 QSQIDDAK
+1720 QTQLDDAK
-1728 QLASDKMAAAK
+1728 QLANDKIAEAK
-1739 QTQSDN
+1739 QTHADTQN
-1745 NSKVKDSI
+1745 KVKDAV

-1768 GAEQDIAE
+1768 GAEQDIAD
-1776 AKADAETRKADAVAK
+1776 AQADAEKRKADALAK
-1791 SHDAK
+1791 GKDAQ

-1803 SAANDAQSRGDRD
+1803 HAVNNAQSRGDRD
-1816 AMNAENKANQA
+1816 VQVAENKANQA
-1827 QNDAQG
+1827 QADAQG

-1847 AGSGLSGNA
+1847 TGSGLSGNA
-1856 HRVEGAGE
+1856 HSVEGAGE
-1864 TGSHVNTDSQTNA
+1864 TDSHVKTDSQTNA
-1877 DGRFSDGLTEQE
+1877 DGRFSEGLTEQE
-1889 LEALEGATNA
+1889 QEALEGATNA
-1899 VNRLQINAGIRS
+1899 VNRLQINAGIRA
-1911 KNSGSTITSMFMEA
+1911 KNSGNTITSMFTEA
-1925 NADSIVV
+1925 NTDSIVV
-1932 DTTAS
+1932 PTTTS

-1944 VRISGVNLVGLGE
+1944 IRISGVNLEGLGE

-1962 AESLVAARA
+1962 AVSLVAARA
-1971 EKVANLYRWLDT
+1971 EKVANLYRWLDS
-1983 DNDVATDKYVPV
+1983 DHPRATEQYIPV
-1995 PGFERVDADV
+1995 PGFERVDVNV
-2005 SDEVKQRMIQ
+2005 SDETKQRLTQ
-2015 SMSGYIEHTDNQVPK
+2015 FVSGYIEHTDNQVPK

-2035 LATLFVESTL
+2035 LATLFVEATL
-2045 DYDWDKR
+2045 NYDWDKR
-2052 VEFLTKLESYG
+2052 VEFLTKLEIYG
-2063 YSFETPHAEKS
+2063 YSFEAPHGENS
-2074 IVSFWSGKNFK
+2074 LVSFWSGRNFK
-2085 QYRDVLD
+2085 EYRNVLD
-2092 NAQTD
+2092 NAQPD
-2097 GKKVVYDIDVK
+2097 GKKVVYDIDVQ
-2108 GNAFAIDLNKHL
+2108 GNAFAIKLNKQL
-2120 MRWGGLFLDPDN
+2120 MRWGDMFLDLDN
-2132 AEQNQ
+2132 ADQNHLQ
-2137 LKSSID
+2137 SSIE
-2143 AATFSNTGFWSS
+2143 AAAYSNTGFWSS
-2155 VYATGAQHDVYVI
+2155 VYATGAKDDVYVI
-2168 AEGGVR
+2168 AEGGMR
-2174 LGNYFWHVELP
+2174 LGNYFWNVELP
-2185 ALRQLQREGLVGEI
+2185 LLRQLQREGLVGEI
-2199 RLLDKPVSEYKDLP
+2199 RLLDKPVSEYKDVP
-2213 ADEIGRRLTDA
+2213 VNEIGHKLTDA
-2224 GVGVKVRFDALSSAR
+2224 GVGVKVRFDALSAAQ
-2239 QAELLADNP
+2239 QAELLAINP
-2248 DDYRA
+2248 KGYKA
-2253 DTLVELDV
+2253 DSLVELDV

-2269 LRESLPFYSLRTER
+2269 LRDALPFYSLRTER

-2291 EGFEV
+2291 EGFKV
-2296 RSWPGSDDKS
+2296 RAWPGNDDKS
-2306 KTILLDNPEDAA
+2306 KTIVLDNPEDAT
-2318 QQKAIERF
+2318 QQKTIERF
-2326 ILANFDNFEQM
+2326 ILANFQNFEQM
-2337 PDELFLVDNKVLS
+2337 PDELFLVDNKVIS
-2350 HHDGRTRILAQ
+2350 HDKGITHILAQ
-2361 KEDGAWTYNT
+2361 KVDGAWLYNAKVD
-2371 NSELMSVTELLDAA
+2371 LMSVTELLDAA
-2385 HVSGKV
+2385 NVTGKI
-2391 RGESYQKVIDA
+2391 RGESYQQVIDA
-2402 LAEYH
+2402 LTDYH
-2407 ASTAEHADYEL
+2407 ASITEHADYEP
-2418 ESVEQ
+2418 ESVEK
-2423 LVNLRKKI
+2423 LLNLRKKI
-2431 EGYALGHPDSGRLE
+2431 EGYVLGHPDSGRVE

-2451 NQVNSRLEEV
+2451 NQVNTRLDEV
-2461 SVLAVSEQSIKAHDS
+2461 SLLSVAEQTIQAQDS
-2476 FSRLYDQLD
+2476 FSRLYDQLEAA
-2485 NAHLKQSKHLY
+2485 NLKESKHLY
-2496 LDGNGDFVTKGKGNL
+2496 LDQNGDFVTKGKGNL
-2511 AKIDQLGG
+2511 ANIDLLG
-2519 SDAVLEK
+2519 SREAVLEK
-2526 VKASVNHEYGQAI
+2526 VKLTVSNEYGQTV
-2539 ADTIFAGLSANE
+2539 ADTIFAGLSAKD

-2560 ITGLNR
+2560 IAGLNKV
-2566 IHQALEQHMSPVSA
+2566 HQAIEQHLSPVSA
-2580 TMYIWK
+2580 TLYIWK

-2606 IDAQAAADFNK
+2606 LEGQAAADFNQ

-2632 IRNIFNVATEY
+2632 IGNILNVNTKD

-2653 FSQPAHQNDTLEHDM
+2653 FSQPAHQNDTLEHDV

-2674 GFGLNDGE
+2674 GFGLHDGDI
-2682 TKLKRFIEKL
+2682 KLKRFIEKL

-2700 AYKDASEGYA
+2700 SFKEASEGYA
-2710 SVLLGNPDMLVST
+2710 SVLLGNPDMLETT

-2732 FVDQWNDTSYDM
+2732 FVEQWNDTSYDM

-2749 RFAQELQKQAQASGD
+2749 RFAQELRLQAQRSDD
-2764 PALVAKRIDNV
+2764 PELLEKRIDNV
-2775 VRLFA
+2775 VRQFA
-2780 ERALEEIEAFKAS
+2780 ERALEEIETFKAS
-2793 QADEGRV
+2793 QADQGRV

-2812 MQAEWNRLS
+2812 MQAEWHRLS
-2821 HDPDARYQLL
+2821 NDPDARYQLL

-2854 TWRPKFGVWTPTE
+2854 TWLPKFGVWTPTE

-2888 HQVNDDLDAL
+2888 HQVTDVLDAL
-2898 SGSEKHKDKVA
+2898 SG
-2909 IENDGTPPRDKVP
+2909 N
-2922 LSPLTRFLNN
+2922 
-2932 ELYGERD
+2932 
-2939 ARRKIGDITQT
+2939 
-2950 LLDHAVEKGESQK
+2950 
-2963 VTLKGEAGRLTGYYH
+2963 
-2978 QGTASSDDETS
+2978 
-2989 TTSGKV
+2989 
-2995 VLFLHGS
+2995 
-3002 GSSAEEQASAIRS
+3002 
-3015 HYQKQGIDMLAVNLR
+3015 
-3030 GYGESDGGPSE
+3030 
-3041 KGLYQDARTMFNYL
+3041 
-3055 VNDKGIDPSN
+3055 
-3065 IILHGYSMGGPIAA
+3065 
-3079 DLARY
+3079 
-3084 AAQNGQ
+3084 
-3090 AVSGLLLD
+3090 
-3098 RPMPSMTKAITAHEV
+3098 
-3113 ANPAGIVGT
+3113 
-3122 IAKAVNG
+3122 
-3129 QFSVEKNL
+3129 
-3137 KGLPQETPIL
+3137 
-3147 LLTDNEG
+3147 
-3154 LGEEGEKLRVKL
+3154 
-3166 SNSGFNVTGEQ
+3166 
-3177 TFYGHEAS
+3177 
-3185 NRLMSQYTGQI
+3185 
-3196 VSDLLNTQHIKHNEA
+3196 
-3211 KLNLEP
+3211 
-3217 HGKNYESRDLIL
+3217 
-3229 KPISQPETVELGMPE
+3229 
-3244 VDQKVLADIAE
+3244 
-3255 RENVIIGV
+3255 
-3263 RPVDE
+3263 
-3268 KSKSLIASK
+3268 
-3277 MYSSKGLFV
+3277 
-3286 KAKSS
+3286 KAK
-3291 DWGPMSG
+3291 
-3298 FIPVDQSFAKAS
+3298 
-3310 ARRDLE
+3310 
-3316 TFNRHAEQSI
+3316 
-3326 QSGNAVS
+3326 
-3333 ADLYLNQVRVE
+3333 
-3344 ELVSKYHSL
+3344 
-3353 TPLELDDQSGMYKTT
+3353 
-3368 ATNGDQSVPF
+3368 
-3378 FLNRVTVDGNELW
+3378 
-3391 QVHYITNGEL
+3391 
-3401 APFKVIGDPV
+3401 
-3411 SKQPMT
+3411 
-3417 ADYDLLTVMYSYGDL
+3417 
-3432 GPQDK
+3432 
-3437 VKQPL
+3437 
-3442 TWQQWKDSVTYEDL
+3442 
-3456 TPKYKELYSNEDLY
+3456 
-3470 NKKDGASLG
+3470 
-3479 NVSGRLKELKDRINV
+3479 
-3494 DLGRTNGLEM
+3494 
-3504 VHHGA
+3504 
-3509 DDANPYAVMADNFPA
+3509 
-3524 TFFVPK
+3524 
-3530 SLFAEDG
+3530 
-3537 LGEGKGS
+3537 
-3544 IQTYFNVNEQGAVVI
+3544 
-3559 RNPQEFSDFQQVTI
+3559 
-3573 NASFRAS
+3573 
-3580 FNDKWNHGLDEP
+3580 
-3592 LFTTKRKLS
+3592 
-3601 HEFLN
+3601 
-3606 KRDQLLKKLSGGRL
+3606 
-3620 DAQDETLVAL
+3620 
-3630 GNPDDVSGNKAIVA
+3630 VA
-3644 VDVSQIFTRQE
+3644 VDLAQIFTVQE
-3655 LKERANVFAKPIGA
+3655 LKERAKVFAKPIGA

-3679 LVHQTVSRDQIVA
+3679 LVHQAKGRYQIAA
-3692 SFELNKKV
+3692 SFELNKKI
-3700 NAYIAEHPTSGRN
+3700 NDYIAEHPTSGRN
-3713 QALTQLKEQIT
+3713 QALTQLKEQVT

-3730 KMQVAQVD
+3730 KMQVAQAG

-3750 ARIFMVAI
+3750 TRIFMVAI
-3758 EEANGE
+3758 EEANGK
-3764 HRGLTDMMVRWANE
+3764 HVGLTDMMLRWANE
-3778 DPYLAPKQGYKGE
+3778 DPYLAPKHGYKGE
-3791 TPNDLGFDAKYH
+3791 MPSDLGFDAKYH
-3803 VDLGDHYADFKQWLE
+3803 VDLGEHYADFKQWLE

-3845 ELQDLTGVE
+3845 ELQDLTGAE

-3864 EAAKKVD
+3864 EAAKKAD

-3877 AEMILLKKFADKS
+3877 AEMILLKKFADQN

-3922 SGAGYDEL
+3922 SGKGYDEL
-3930 TNKLAGATGVD
+3930 MNMLASATGVD

-3965 GLRFVNEQMDALK
+3965 GLRFVNEQMEALK

-4018 KHLDATLFE
+4018 KHLDVTLFE
-4027 NARANGMRIVA
+4027 NARVNGMRIVA

-4071 QSLPDDEKFVA
+4071 QNLPDGEKFVA

-4107 LPALRV
+4107 LPALKV
-4113 SDSNQFRV
+4113 SDSNQFTV
-4121 EQDDM
+4121 EQDDVS
-4126 TLRVVYDDVA
+4126 LRVVYDDVA
-4136 NKPKL
+4136 NKPKI
-4141 TFKDSLSGANT
+4141 TFKGSLSGANT
-4152 AIHNQNVND
+4152 ALHNQNVND
-4161 WERVAVTPTADGGE
+4161 WERVVVTPIADGGE

-4185 MENDSVVANA
+4185 MENDDVVAKA

-4231 LRWQLVGHGRDDS
+4231 LRWQLVGHGRDHS
-4244 DSNNTHLSG
+4244 ESNNTRLSG
-4253 YSAEDLAAKLANFQQ
+4253 YSADELAVKLAKFQQ
-4268 SFSQAENINNTPDH
+4268 SFNQAENINNKPDH

-4298 FGHQFINAMDVNGL
+4298 FGHQFINAMDANGL
-4312 RVDVSARSSELAVDA
+4312 RVDVSVRSSELAIDEA
-4327 TGRKHTKDENGDWI
+4327 GRKHTKDENGDWV
-4341 QKAETNKVS
+4341 QKAENNKVS
-4350 LSWNEQGEVIAKEE
+4350 LSWDAQGEVVAKDE

-4380 GVSDVGEIARGAIG
+4380 GVSDVDEPARGAIG

-4401 APEKRKVETETSS
+4401 APEKRKPETEVIANSS
-4414 SAANNKLSYSGN
+4414 SSNQLSYSGN

-4432 DGEFTAV
+4432 EGEFTAV

-4445 VGIKVGSGGFK
+4445 VGIKVGTGGFK

-4469 GNGESKHSVDMG
+4469 GDGESKHSVDIG

-4488 AQMFIGNRNVSFN
+4488 AQMFLGNRNVSFN
-4501 LGQSNDLLVM
+4501 FGHSNDLILM

-4536 SIATSGEDQDWLAAQ
+4536 GIAMSGEGEDWLAAQ
-4551 EQQWTLSGAK
+4551 EQQWTLSSAK

-4570 DQSSSVDYTCLVELD
+4570 DQSSSVDYTTLVELD
-4585 SHNERSSR
+4585 SQNERDSR
-4593 GLKHDTEAALNKQ
+4593 GLKHDAEATLNKQ

-4612 GNSDSSA
+4612 GNGNSGTSQ
-4619 GKLSRADKL
+4619 LSRADKL

-4677 MTQQFSA
+4677 MTQQFTA

-4692 TYTPEDLPRQ
+4692 TYTPQDLPRQ
-4702 LKNKLLGQMAGIG
+4702 LKNKLLGQLAGVG

-4726 DYTTSGQ
+4726 DYTASGQ
-4733 IVSRNGEAVD
+4733 IVSRNGQAVD
-4743 GVAILTEMLE
+4743 GVAILKEMLQ

-4767 DPAKLLDSLKSGID
+4767 DPAKLLDSLKAGID
-4781 MGADGIQSFAETHG
+4781 MGADGIKSFAETHG
-4795 LKDKA
+4795 LKEKA
-4800 PEEEENKSAVSV
+4800 PEEEKDNSSVSV
-4812 NGTSVNSAQGA
+4812 NGANVNSAQGA
-4823 TASDGNTE
+4823 TVADGNTE

-4861 EMKSLVENLKE
+4861 EMKSLVENLKQ

-4892 GHLQGDGDINLSL
+4892 GHLQGDGDINISL

-4951 GSDMGVLMGRENM
+4951 GNDMGVLMGRENM

-4998 GEIDTGLG
+4998 GEIDTGSG

-5020 TGDGQDYSVT
+5020 TGDDQDYSVT

-5044 FANVFGNYNRINASA
+5044 FANVFGNYNRINAGA

-5076 EGEDHLIAAAI
+5076 DGDDHLIAAAI
-5087 SKFSQ
+5087 SKFSL
-5092 FNGEEGRDLMVLGG
+5092 FNGGEGRDLMVLGG
-5106 YQNTFKGGTDVDSF
+5106 YQNTFKGGMDVDSF

-5134 SSEDN
+5134 RSEDN

-5165 DPVSETDQAKFEHI
+5165 DPSNDSDQSKFEHI
-5179 GSVTFNDY
+5179 GSVTFSDY
-5187 FDGKRAQ
+5187 FNGNRAQ
-5194 MIIAMGEKD
+5194 VVIRMSDKD
-5203 ANGER
+5203 LSGER
-5208 EYTTLSESSIDALV
+5208 EYTMLSDSAIDALV
-5222 QAMSGFDPQAGDN
+5222 QAMSGFEPQAGDN
-5235 GFIDNLDS
+5235 GFIDSLES
-5243 KSRVAISTAWADV
+5243 KSQAAISMAWSDV
-5256 VHKKGITV
+5256 VHKKGLMV

>member
-20 DNGNND
+20 DDGNNN
-26 IVAIGFGGEIHAY
+26 IVAIGFGGQIHAY

-50 GATVHTGSGNDTVV
+50 GATVYTGSGNDTVV
-64 GGSAYLRVEDS
+64 GGSAYLKVEDS
-75 TGHLSVKGAAG
+75 TGHLTVKGAAG

-113 HHGDV
+113 NHGDV
-118 SYGGAAAYNSVKRK
+118 SYGGAAAYNGITRK
-132 GLSGNVTFKG
+132 GLSGNVTFAG
-142 AGGYNALWHETNH
+142 AGGYNALWHETNQ
-155 GNLSFAGAGAGNKLD
+155 GNLSFTGAGAGNKLD
-170 RTWFDQ
+170 RTWFNR
-176 YQGSRGDV
+176 YQGSHGDV
-184 SFDGAGAANSIS
+184 TFDGAGAANSIS

-233 RIERTRQAEDVYQ
+233 RIERTHQAEDVYT
-246 QTHGNIRFEGV
+246 QTRGNIRFEGV

-262 FYSDVAHGDIH
+262 LYSDVAHGDIH

-278 AYNTIT
+278 AYNTII
-284 RKGSGSSFDAQ
+284 RKGSGNDFAKE
-295 GMEYAKAEDIVLTTA
+295 GMTNAKADEIVLTKA
-310 KMHGSWIGSGTHA
+310 VMSGSWIGQDHH
-323 VTAVKSE
+323 VTAVKSAS
-330 REPNTYLFAIADG
+330 EPNTYLFAFADS
-343 TYTKINKVRLS
+343 TYTKINKVQLR
-354 NDPKTGKLKYYSEAW
+354 NDPQTGELKYYSTAW
-369 YKQGNHLSGLAR
+369 YKEGNHLSNLANQDI
-381 SDVSSAGGFEVN
+381 SDNGGFTAVN
-393 PINGGYTLSNIAVEH
+393 INGAYTLSDLKVEH
-408 QQSLTVH
+408 QQSVTVH
-415 AMEKDLTEYEWVTY
+415 AVEKSLTEYEWVTY
-429 ANGALIDAKDVV
+429 ANGAVIDAKDVS
-441 LSDAKMGGHAIST
+441 LSDAKMGGHAIYA

-459 DVQAIK
+459 DVKAVK
-465 SNRKPNTYVY
+465 SNRQPNTYIY

-489 LANDAETGVLKY
+489 LANDPETGALKY

-515 LANEDISS
+515 IANQDISS
-523 ANGYHSM
+523 ATGYNPM
-530 GKGGYSLSA
+530 GKGGYSLSD
-539 LNYSVNAIRSMSE
+539 LHYSVNAVRSTSE
-552 TVADIDEYTDQ
+552 TVADIEEYTDQ
-563 TLFKPATDS
+563 TLFKPANDS
-572 GESSGDVHFSG
+572 GESSGDVRFNG

-594 TRGNVYFNGGGIA
+594 TRGNVHFNGGGIA

-651 HQSKQG
+651 HQSQQG

-672 IGDGQYLAHLLAY
+672 LGDGQYLAHLLAY
-685 GNISVHK
+685 GNISVQK
-692 GNGNSRVAMLGGY
+692 GSGDSRVVMLGGY
-705 NTHTQIGSGH
+705 NTHTQIGSGN

-730 GNGEVTSVLA
+730 GKGDVAAVLA

-747 KVGEGELTAGML
+747 KMGDGELTAGML
-759 GGANVMTHI
+759 GGANVITHI
-768 SGDEQ
+768 SSDDQ
-773 ASNTTAVAL
+773 LSNTTAVAL

-787 LTKKGKGDTLAVM
+787 LTKKGKGNTLAVM

-813 STTGVMVG
+813 TTTGVMVG

-872 IAAMIGAGN
+872 IAVMIGAGN

-905 GNGDALALMVAEAN
+905 GNGDALALMVAEGN

-948 LAAMVGNANIFTHI
+948 LAAMVGNANIFTHV
-962 GNGSTFAAMIGQAN
+962 GSGSTFAAMIGQAN
-976 VMTKVGNDLT
+976 IMTKVGNDLT

-999 VGDGTSLGLFAGE
+999 VGDGTSLGIFAGE
-1012 MNVMTKVGNGTTLAA
+1012 VNVMTKVGNGTTLAA

-1058 DDFMGVVAAA
+1058 DDFMGVMAAA

-1138 GINVAWGQANVF
+1138 GVNVAWGQANVF

-1163 GEANILTKVGDGQEV
+1163 GEANVISKVGDGQEV
-1178 SVVQGKANII
+1178 SVVQGQANII
-1188 THVGNGDDYTGAW
+1188 THVGDGDDYTGAW

-1210 GDGRNVVLAKG
+1210 GNGRNVVLAKG

-1242 NVVTKVG
+1242 NIVTKVG

-1262 ITTTVGNGLSVTA
+1262 VTTRVGDGLNVTA
-1275 AYGDANINTKVGN
+1275 AYGDANINTVVGD
-1288 GVSVNVAWGKYN
+1288 GISVNVAWGQYN
-1300 INTKVGDG
+1300 VNTKIGDG
-1308 LNVAVMKGKANANIH
+1308 LNVAVIKGKANANIH
-1323 IGDGL
+1323 VGDGL
-1328 NINASYAR
+1328 GVNASYAQ
-1336 NNVAIKV
+1336 NNVAIKI

-1357 TSSNKLSALFDNVK
+1357 TSSNKLSALFDNIK
-1371 QTLLG
+1371 QTVLG

-1390 EASTSGTQKG
+1390 EASSSGTHKG

-1413 GFQMDA
+1413 GFQMEA

-1433 SVTKVDTP
+1433 SVTKVDAP
-1441 DLNEMDNDLN
+1441 DLNQMQNALSVDDS
-1451 IDGASDHAPNLIVNG
+1451 SDQVQGPNLIVNG
-1466 DFEQGDRGWQSTHG
+1466 DFEQSDFGWSSTHG
-1480 VEASYSGSVYGVN
+1480 VEAYVSASSYGL
-1493 GEGHGTRVTELD
+1493 EQDGHGNNVSELATD
-1505 THTNTS
+1505 QSTTI
-1511 LYQDLTDLTEGEVI
+1511 YQDIQNLTEGEVI

-1536 LSNNEGIEVLWN
+1536 ISNNEGIDVLWN
-1548 GEVVFSSSGDAS
+1548 GEVVFSSSGDES

-1582 TGHNDG
+1582 TGHDDG

-1599 SESSPQAN
+1599 SETLQQTN

-1613 KQNQASQNAL
+1613 TQNQASQNAL
-1623 SDKER
+1623 SDKDR

-1648 GSQSQLESTDQQAI
+1648 GSQSQLESTDQQAL

-1677 EAVTAELTTLAQGL
+1677 EAVTAELTELAQGL
-1691 DVLDGQATHT
+1691 DVLDDKATHT
-1701 GKSGEQWRNDFAGG
+1701 GESGDQWRNNFAGG

-1720 QSQIDDAK
+1720 QSQLDDAK
-1728 QLASDKMAAAK
+1728 QLANDKIAAAK

-1745 NSKVKDSI
+1745 NSKVKESV

-1762 GEQNRA
+1762 GEQNLA
-1768 GAEQDIAE
+1768 GAEQDIAD
-1776 AKADAETRKADAVAK
+1776 AKTDAEKRKADALAK
-1791 SHDAK
+1791 GNDAK

-1816 AMNAENKANQA
+1816 AMNAEHKANQV
-1827 QNDAQG
+1827 QNDAKG
-1833 AKQNEGDRPDRQGV
+1833 AKQNESDRPDRQGV
-1847 AGSGLSGNA
+1847 AGSGLVGQAHSVEAAGAAGRHINA
-1856 HRVEGAGE
+1856 
-1864 TGSHVNTDSQTNA
+1864 DSQTNA
-1877 DGRFSDGLTEQE
+1877 DGRFSEGLSEQE

-1899 VNRLQINAGIRS
+1899 VNRLQINAGIRA
-1911 KNSGSTITSMFMEA
+1911 KNSGNTITSMFTEA
-1925 NADSIVV
+1925 NTDSIVV
-1932 DTTAS
+1932 PTTTS

-1944 VRISGVNLVGLGE
+1944 IRISGVNLEGLGE

-1962 AESLVAARA
+1962 AVSLVAARA
-1971 EKVANLYRWLDT
+1971 EKVANLYRWLDS
-1983 DNDVATDKYVPV
+1983 DHPRATEQYIPV
-1995 PGFERVDADV
+1995 PGFERVDVNV
-2005 SDEVKQRMIQ
+2005 SDETKQRLTQ
-2015 SMSGYIEHTDNQVPK
+2015 FVSGYIEHTDNQVPK

-2035 LATLFVESTL
+2035 LATLFVEATL
-2045 DYDWDKR
+2045 NYDWDKR

-2063 YSFETPHAEKS
+2063 YSFEAPHGENS
-2074 IVSFWSGKNFK
+2074 LVSFWSGRNFK
-2085 QYRDVLD
+2085 EYRNVLD
-2092 NAQTD
+2092 NAQPD
-2097 GKKVVYDIDVK
+2097 GKKVVYDIDVQ
-2108 GNAFAIDLNKHL
+2108 GNAFAIKLNKQL
-2120 MRWGGLFLDPDN
+2120 MRWGDMFLDLEN
-2132 AEQNQ
+2132 ADQNHLQ
-2137 LKSSID
+2137 SSIE
-2143 AATFSNTGFWSS
+2143 AAAYSNTGFWSS
-2155 VYATGAQHDVYVI
+2155 VYATGAKDDVYVI
-2168 AEGGVR
+2168 AEGGMR
-2174 LGNYFWHVELP
+2174 LGNYFWNVELP
-2185 ALRQLQREGLVGEI
+2185 LLRQLQREGLVGEI
-2199 RLLDKPVSEYKDLP
+2199 RLLDKPVSEYKDVP
-2213 ADEIGRRLTDA
+2213 VNEIGHKLTDA
-2224 GVGVKVRFDALSSAR
+2224 GVGVKVRFDALSAAQ
-2239 QAELLADNP
+2239 QAELLAINP
-2248 DDYRA
+2248 KGYKA
-2253 DTLVELDV
+2253 DSLVELDV

-2269 LRESLPFYSLRTER
+2269 LRDALPFYSLRTER

-2291 EGFEV
+2291 EGFKV
-2296 RSWPGSDDKS
+2296 RAWPGSDGKS
-2306 KTILLDNPEDAA
+2306 KTIVLDNPEDAT
-2318 QQKAIERF
+2318 QQKTIERF
-2326 ILANFDNFEQM
+2326 ILANFQNFEQM
-2337 PDELFLVDNKVLS
+2337 PDELFLVDNKVIS
-2350 HHDGRTRILAQ
+2350 HDKGITHILAQ
-2361 KEDGAWTYNT
+2361 KVDGAWLYNAKVD
-2371 NSELMSVTELLDAA
+2371 LMSVTELLDAA
-2385 HVSGKV
+2385 NVTGKI
-2391 RGESYQKVIDA
+2391 RGESYQQVIDA
-2402 LAEYH
+2402 LSEYH
-2407 ASTAEHADYEL
+2407 SSVTEFSDYEQ
-2418 ESVEQ
+2418 ESIEK
-2423 LVNLRKKI
+2423 LLSLRKKI
-2431 EGYALGHPDSGRLE
+2431 EGYVLGHPDSGRIA

-2451 NQVNSRLEEV
+2451 NQVNTRLEEV
-2461 SVLAVSEQSIKAHDS
+2461 SVLAVSEPNIKAQDS
-2476 FSRLYDQLD
+2476 FSRLYDQLETA
-2485 NAHLKQSKHLY
+2485 NLKGTKHLY
-2496 LDGNGDFVTKGKGNL
+2496 LDQNGEFVTKGKGHL
-2511 AKIDQLGG
+2511 ANIDLLG
-2519 SDAVLEK
+2519 SREAVLEK
-2526 VKASVNHEYGQAI
+2526 VKLTVSNEYGQTV
-2539 ADTIFAGLSANE
+2539 ADTIFAGLSAKD

-2560 ITGLNR
+2560 IAGLNKV
-2566 IHQALEQHMSPVSA
+2566 HQAIEQHLSPVSA
-2580 TMYIWK
+2580 TLYIWK

-2606 IDAQAAADFNK
+2606 LEGQAAADFNQ

-2632 IRNIFNVATEY
+2632 ISNILNVATKD

-2653 FSQPAHQNDTLEHDM
+2653 FSQPAHQNDTLEHDV

-2674 GFGLNDGE
+2674 GFGLHDGDI
-2682 TKLKRFIEKL
+2682 KLKRFIEKL

-2700 AYKDASEGYA
+2700 SFKEASEGYA
-2710 SVLLGNPDMLVST
+2710 SVLLGNPDMLETT

-2732 FVDQWNDTSYDM
+2732 FVEQWNDTSYDM

-2749 RFAQELQKQAQASGD
+2749 RFAQELRLQAQRSDD
-2764 PALVAKRIDNV
+2764 PELLEKRIGNV
-2775 VRLFA
+2775 VRQFA
-2780 ERALEEIEAFKAS
+2780 ERALEEIETFKAS
-2793 QADEGRV
+2793 QADQGRV

-2812 MQAEWNRLS
+2812 MQAEWHRLS
-2821 HDPDARYQLL
+2821 NDPDARYQLL

-2854 TWRPKFGVWTPTE
+2854 TWLPKFGVWTPTE

-2888 HQVNDDLDAL
+2888 HQVTDVLDAL
-2898 SGSEKHKDKVA
+2898 SG
-2909 IENDGTPPRDKVP
+2909 N
-2922 LSPLTRFLNN
+2922 
-2932 ELYGERD
+2932 
-2939 ARRKIGDITQT
+2939 
-2950 LLDHAVEKGESQK
+2950 
-2963 VTLKGEAGRLTGYYH
+2963 
-2978 QGTASSDDETS
+2978 
-2989 TTSGKV
+2989 
-2995 VLFLHGS
+2995 
-3002 GSSAEEQASAIRS
+3002 
-3015 HYQKQGIDMLAVNLR
+3015 
-3030 GYGESDGGPSE
+3030 
-3041 KGLYQDARTMFNYL
+3041 
-3055 VNDKGIDPSN
+3055 
-3065 IILHGYSMGGPIAA
+3065 
-3079 DLARY
+3079 
-3084 AAQNGQ
+3084 
-3090 AVSGLLLD
+3090 
-3098 RPMPSMTKAITAHEV
+3098 
-3113 ANPAGIVGT
+3113 
-3122 IAKAVNG
+3122 
-3129 QFSVEKNL
+3129 
-3137 KGLPQETPIL
+3137 
-3147 LLTDNEG
+3147 
-3154 LGEEGEKLRVKL
+3154 
-3166 SNSGFNVTGEQ
+3166 
-3177 TFYGHEAS
+3177 
-3185 NRLMSQYTGQI
+3185 
-3196 VSDLLNTQHIKHNEA
+3196 
-3211 KLNLEP
+3211 
-3217 HGKNYESRDLIL
+3217 
-3229 KPISQPETVELGMPE
+3229 
-3244 VDQKVLADIAE
+3244 
-3255 RENVIIGV
+3255 
-3263 RPVDE
+3263 
-3268 KSKSLIASK
+3268 
-3277 MYSSKGLFV
+3277 
-3286 KAKSS
+3286 KAK
-3291 DWGPMSG
+3291 
-3298 FIPVDQSFAKAS
+3298 
-3310 ARRDLE
+3310 
-3316 TFNRHAEQSI
+3316 
-3326 QSGNAVS
+3326 
-3333 ADLYLNQVRVE
+3333 
-3344 ELVSKYHSL
+3344 
-3353 TPLELDDQSGMYKTT
+3353 
-3368 ATNGDQSVPF
+3368 
-3378 FLNRVTVDGNELW
+3378 
-3391 QVHYITNGEL
+3391 
-3401 APFKVIGDPV
+3401 
-3411 SKQPMT
+3411 
-3417 ADYDLLTVMYSYGDL
+3417 
-3432 GPQDK
+3432 
-3437 VKQPL
+3437 
-3442 TWQQWKDSVTYEDL
+3442 
-3456 TPKYKELYSNEDLY
+3456 
-3470 NKKDGASLG
+3470 
-3479 NVSGRLKELKDRINV
+3479 
-3494 DLGRTNGLEM
+3494 
-3504 VHHGA
+3504 
-3509 DDANPYAVMADNFPA
+3509 
-3524 TFFVPK
+3524 
-3530 SLFAEDG
+3530 
-3537 LGEGKGS
+3537 
-3544 IQTYFNVNEQGAVVI
+3544 
-3559 RNPQEFSDFQQVTI
+3559 
-3573 NASFRAS
+3573 
-3580 FNDKWNHGLDEP
+3580 
-3592 LFTTKRKLS
+3592 
-3601 HEFLN
+3601 
-3606 KRDQLLKKLSGGRL
+3606 
-3620 DAQDETLVAL
+3620 
-3630 GNPDDVSGNKAIVA
+3630 VA
-3644 VDVSQIFTRQE
+3644 VDLAQIFTVQE
-3655 LKERANVFAKPIGA
+3655 LKERAKVFAKPIGA

-3679 LVHQTVSRDQIVA
+3679 LVHQAKGRYQIAA
-3692 SFELNKKV
+3692 SFELNKKI
-3700 NAYIAEHPTSGRN
+3700 NDYIAEHPTSGRN
-3713 QALTQLKEQIT
+3713 QALTQLKEQVT

-3730 KMQVAQVD
+3730 KMQVAQAG

-3750 ARIFMVAI
+3750 TRIFMVAI
-3758 EEANGE
+3758 EEANGK
-3764 HRGLTDMMVRWANE
+3764 HVGLTDMMLRWANE
-3778 DPYLAPKQGYKGE
+3778 DPYLAPKHGYKGE
-3791 TPNDLGFDAKYH
+3791 MPSDLGFDAKYH
-3803 VDLGDHYADFKQWLE
+3803 VDLGEHYADFKQWLE

-3845 ELQDLTGVE
+3845 ELQDLTGAE

-3864 EAAKKVD
+3864 EAAKKAD

-3877 AEMILLKKFADKS
+3877 AEMILLKKFADQN

-3922 SGAGYDEL
+3922 SGKGYDEL
-3930 TNKLAGATGVD
+3930 TNMLASATGVD

-3965 GLRFVNEQMDALK
+3965 GLRFVNEQMEALK

-4018 KHLDATLFE
+4018 KHLDVTLFE
-4027 NARANGMRIVA
+4027 NARVNGMRIVA

-4071 QSLPDDEKFVA
+4071 QNLPDGEKFVA

-4107 LPALRV
+4107 LPALKV
-4113 SDSNQFRV
+4113 SDSNQFTV
-4121 EQDDM
+4121 EQDDVS
-4126 TLRVVYDDVA
+4126 LRVVYDDVA
-4136 NKPKL
+4136 NKPKI
-4141 TFKDSLSGANT
+4141 TFKGSLSGANT
-4152 AIHNQNVND
+4152 ALHNQNVND
-4161 WERVAVTPTADGGE
+4161 WERVVVTPIADGGE

-4185 MENDSVVANA
+4185 MENDPVVAKA

-4200 GKHPESSVV
+4200 GKHAESSVV

-4231 LRWQLVGHGRDDS
+4231 LRWQLVGHGRDHS
-4244 DSNNTHLSG
+4244 ESNNTRLSG
-4253 YSAEDLAAKLANFQQ
+4253 YSADELAVKLAKFQQ
-4268 SFSQAENINNTPDH
+4268 SFNQAENINNKPDH

-4298 FGHQFINAMDVNGL
+4298 FGHQFINAMDANGL
-4312 RVDVSARSSELAVDA
+4312 RVDVSVRSSELAVDEA
-4327 TGRKHTKDENGDWI
+4327 GRKHTKDANGDWV
-4341 QKAETNKVS
+4341 QKAENNKVS
-4350 LSWNEQGEVIAKEE
+4350 LSWDAQGEVVAKDE

-4380 GVSDVGEIARGAIG
+4380 GVNNVDEPARGAIG
-4394 DNNDVFD
+4394 DNSDVFD
-4401 APEKRKVETETSS
+4401 APEKRKPETEVIANSS
-4414 SAANNKLSYSGN
+4414 SSNQLSYSGN

-4432 DGEFTAV
+4432 EGEFTAV

-4445 VGIKVGSGGFK
+4445 VGIKVGTGGFK

-4469 GNGESKHSVDMG
+4469 GDGESKHSVDIG

-4488 AQMFIGNRNVSFN
+4488 AQMFLGNRNVSFN
-4501 LGQSNDLLVM
+4501 FGHSNDLILM

-4536 SIATSGEDQDWLAAQ
+4536 GIAMSGEGEDWLAAQ

-4570 DQSSSVDYTCLVELD
+4570 DQSSSVDYTHLVQLN
-4585 SHNERSSR
+4585 SQNERDSR
-4593 GLKHDTEAALNKQ
+4593 GLKHDAEATLNKQ

-4612 GNSDSSA
+4612 GNGNSGTSQI
-4619 GKLSRADKL
+4619 SRADKL
-4628 RQANEKLAFN
+4628 RQANERLAFN

-4677 MTQQFSA
+4677 MTQQFTA

-4692 TYTPEDLPRQ
+4692 TYTPQDLPRQ
-4702 LKNKLLGQMAGIG
+4702 LKNKLLGQLAGVG

-4726 DYTTSGQ
+4726 DYTASGQ
-4733 IVSRNGEAVD
+4733 IVSRNGQAVD
-4743 GVAILTEMLE
+4743 GVAILKEMLE

-4767 DPAKLLDSLKSGID
+4767 DPAKLLDSLKAGID
-4781 MGADGIQSFAETHG
+4781 MGADGIKSFAETHG
-4795 LKDKA
+4795 LKEKA
-4800 PEEEENKSAVSV
+4800 PEEEKDNSSVSV
-4812 NGTSVNSAQGA
+4812 NGANVNSAQGA
-4823 TASDGNTE
+4823 TVADGNTE

-4861 EMKSLVENLKE
+4861 EMKSLVENLKQ

-4892 GHLQGDGDINLSL
+4892 GHLQGDGDINISL

-4951 GSDMGVLMGRENM
+4951 GNDMGVLMGRENM

-4998 GEIDTGLG
+4998 GEIDTGSG

-5020 TGDGQDYSVT
+5020 TGDDQDYSVT

-5044 FANVFGNYNRINASA
+5044 FANVFGNYNRINAGA

-5076 EGEDHLIAAAI
+5076 DGDDHLIAAAI

-5092 FNGEEGRDLMVLGG
+5092 FNGGEGRDLMVLGG

-5134 SSEDN
+5134 RSEDN

-5165 DPVSETDQAKFEHI
+5165 DPSNDSDQSKFEHI
-5179 GSVTFNDY
+5179 GSVTFSDY
-5187 FDGKRAQ
+5187 FNGNRAQ
-5194 MIIAMGEKD
+5194 VVIGMSEKD
-5203 ANGER
+5203 LSGER
-5208 EYTTLSESSIDALV
+5208 EYTMLSDSAIDALV
-5222 QAMSGFDPQAGDN
+5222 QAMSGFEPQAGDN
-5235 GFIDNLDS
+5235 GFIDSLES
-5243 KSRVAISTAWADV
+5243 KSQAAISMAWSDV
-5256 VHKKGITV
+5256 VHKKGLMV

>member
-20 DNGNND
+20 DDGNNN
-26 IVAIGFGGEIHAY
+26 IVAIGFGGQIHAY

-50 GATVHTGSGNDTVV
+50 GATVYTGSGNDTVV
-64 GGSAYLRVEDS
+64 GGSAYLKVEDS
-75 TGHLSVKGAAG
+75 TGHLTVKGAAG

-113 HHGDV
+113 NHGDV
-118 SYGGAAAYNSVKRK
+118 SYGGAAAYNGITRK
-132 GLSGNVTFKG
+132 GLSGNVTFAG
-142 AGGYNALWHETNH
+142 AGGYNALWHETNQ
-155 GNLSFAGAGAGNKLD
+155 GNLSFTGAGAGNKLD
-170 RTWFDQ
+170 RTWFNR
-176 YQGSRGDV
+176 YQGSHGDV
-184 SFDGAGAANSIS
+184 TFDGAGAANSIS

-233 RIERTRQAEDVYQ
+233 RIERTHQAEDVYT
-246 QTHGNIRFEGV
+246 QTRGNIRFEGV

-262 FYSDVAHGDIH
+262 LYSDVAHGDIH

-278 AYNTIT
+278 AYNTII
-284 RKGSGSSFDAQ
+284 RKGSGNDFAKE
-295 GMEYAKAEDIVLTTA
+295 GMTNAKADEIVLTKA
-310 KMHGSWIGSGTHA
+310 VMSGSWIGQDHH
-323 VTAVKSE
+323 VTAVKSAS
-330 REPNTYLFAIADG
+330 EPNTYLFAFADS
-343 TYTKINKVRLS
+343 TYTKINKVQLR
-354 NDPKTGKLKYYSEAW
+354 NDPQTGELKYYSTAW
-369 YKQGNHLSGLAR
+369 YKEGNRLSNLANQDI
-381 SDVSSAGGFEVN
+381 SDNGGFTAVN
-393 PINGGYTLSNIAVEH
+393 INGAYTLSDLKVEH
-408 QQSLTVH
+408 QQSVTVH
-415 AMEKDLTEYEWVTY
+415 AVEKSLTEYEWVTY
-429 ANGALIDAKDVV
+429 ANGAVIDAKEVS
-441 LSDAKMGGHAIST
+441 LSDAKMGGHAIYA

-459 DVQAIK
+459 DVKAVK
-465 SNRKPNTYVY
+465 SNRQPNTYIY

-489 LANDAETGVLKY
+489 LANDPETGALKY

-515 LANEDISS
+515 IANQDISS
-523 ANGYHSM
+523 ATGYNPM
-530 GKGGYSLSA
+530 GKGGYSLSD
-539 LNYSVNAIRSMSE
+539 LHYSVNAVRSTSE
-552 TVADIDEYTDQ
+552 TVADIEEYTDQ
-563 TLFKPATDS
+563 TLFKPANDS
-572 GESSGDVHFSG
+572 GESSGDVRFNG

-594 TRGNVYFNGGGIA
+594 TRGNVHFNGGGIA

-651 HQSKQG
+651 HQSQQG

-672 IGDGQYLAHLLAY
+672 LGDGQYLAHLLAY
-685 GNISVHK
+685 GNISVQK
-692 GNGNSRVAMLGGY
+692 GSGDSRVVMLGGY
-705 NTHTQIGSGH
+705 NTHTQIGSGN
-715 GLWLAAGGFN
+715 GLWLASGGFN

-730 GNGEVTSVLA
+730 GKGDVAAVLA

-747 KVGEGELTAGML
+747 KMGEGELTSGML
-759 GGANVMTHI
+759 GGANVITHI
-768 SGDEQ
+768 SNDDQ
-773 ASNTTAVAL
+773 LSNTTAVAL

-787 LTKKGKGDTLAVM
+787 LTKKGKGNTLAVM

-813 STTGVMVG
+813 TTTGVMVG
-821 GANILTKV
+821 GANILTKI

-872 IAAMIGAGN
+872 IAVMIGAGN

-919 VFTHIGDGMSV
+919 VFTHIGDGMSE

-948 LAAMVGNANIFTHI
+948 LAAMVGNANTFTHI
-962 GNGSTFAAMIGQAN
+962 GHGSTFAAMIGQAN
-976 VMTKVGNDLT
+976 IMTKVGNDLT
-986 AALMVGKANIYTH
+986 AALMVGKANIMTH

-1012 MNVMTKVGNGTTLAA
+1012 VNVMTKVGNGTTLAA

-1106 DIGNVMTHVGDGTTI
+1106 DVGNVMTHVGDGTTI
-1121 GIAKGKANIV
+1121 GIAKGKANLI

-1138 GINVAWGQANVF
+1138 GVNVAWGQANVF

-1163 GEANILTKVGDGQEV
+1163 GEANLITKVGDDQEV
-1178 SVVQGKANII
+1178 SVVQGEANII

-1210 GDGRNVVLAKG
+1210 GHGQNVVLAKG

-1242 NVVTKVG
+1242 NIVTKVG

-1262 ITTTVGNGLSVTA
+1262 ITTTVGNGLNVTA
-1275 AYGDANINTKVGN
+1275 AYGDANINTKVGD

-1323 IGDGL
+1323 VGDGL
-1328 NINASYAR
+1328 NINASYAQ

-1357 TSSNKLSALFDNVK
+1357 TSSNKLSALFDNIK
-1371 QTLLG
+1371 QTVLG

-1390 EASTSGTQKG
+1390 EASSSGTHKG

-1419 IEEVGSDLGDSLTG
+1419 IKEVSSDLGDSLTG

-1441 DLNEMDNDLN
+1441 DLNKMQHALN
-1451 IDGASDHAPNLIVNG
+1451 VDDSSVQAPNLIVNG
-1466 DFEQGDRGWQSTHG
+1466 DFELGEHGWQSTHG
-1480 VEASYSGSVYGVN
+1480 VEASYAGSVYGVE
-1493 GEGHGTRVTELD
+1493 GEGHGARVTELD
-1505 THTNTS
+1505 TYTNTS
-1511 LYQDLTDLTEGEVI
+1511 LYQDLANLAQGEVI

-1548 GEVVFSSSGDAS
+1548 GEVVFSSSGDES

-1567 KLTAHAGSNRIEFKG
+1567 KLTAQAGSNRIEFKG

-1588 LGYILDNVVAK
+1588 LGYILDNVVAT
-1599 SESSPQAN
+1599 SESSQQAN
-1607 AVSEHA
+1607 AIREHA
-1613 KQNQASQNAL
+1613 TQNPAAQNAL

-1628 AEADRQRLEQEK
+1628 AEADRQHLEQEK

-1648 GSQSQLESTDQQAI
+1648 GSQSQLESTDQQALG
-1662 ENNGQAQRDAVKEES
+1662 NNGQAQRDAVQEES
-1677 EAVTAELTTLAQGL
+1677 EAITAELTKLAQGL

-1701 GKSGEQWRNDFAGG
+1701 GESGDQWRNEFASG
-1715 LLDGV
+1715 LLAGV
-1720 QSQIDDAK
+1720 QTQLDDAK
-1728 QLASDKMAAAK
+1728 QLANDKIAEAK
-1739 QTQSDN
+1739 QTHADN
-1745 NSKVKDSI
+1745 QNKVKDAV

-1768 GAEQDIAE
+1768 GAEQDIAD
-1776 AKADAETRKADAVAK
+1776 AQADAEKRKADALAK
-1791 SHDAK
+1791 GKDAQ

-1803 SAANDAQSRGDRD
+1803 HAVNNAQSRGDRD
-1816 AMNAENKANQA
+1816 VQLAENKANQA
-1827 QNDAQG
+1827 QADAQG

-1847 AGSGLSGNA
+1847 TGSGLSGNA
-1856 HRVEGAGE
+1856 HSVEGAGE
-1864 TGSHVNTDSQTNA
+1864 TDSHVKTDSQTNA
-1877 DGRFSDGLTEQE
+1877 DGRFSEGLTEQE
-1889 LEALEGATNA
+1889 QEALEGATNA
-1899 VNRLQINAGIRS
+1899 VNRLQINAGIRA
-1911 KNSGSTITSMFMEA
+1911 KNSVSSMTSMFSET
-1925 NADSIVV
+1925 NSKSIVV
-1932 DTTAS
+1932 PTKVS
-1937 QDVVRKE
+1937 PEPVRQE
-1944 VRISGVNLVGLGE
+1944 VTRRDVRISGVNL
-1957 ASHDS
+1957 
-1962 AESLVAARA
+1962 ESLSAVQGNQPTGQLAS
-1971 EKVANLYRWLDT
+1971 KS
-1983 DNDVATDKYVPV
+1983 V
-1995 PGFERVDADV
+1995 PGFKSHFASTSIGIENELSGLVVVLPKNSAQTFGYVHDSQGNPLFMLTKDMNQGGYSNPVGINDIQGVNNWQTHTIELVTYPSEISDTAAVESRKEAMLWLAKEFTDHINQSNHQSLPHLV
-2005 SDEVKQRMIQ
+2005 SDDGRF
-2015 SMSGYIEHTDNQVPK
+2015 
-2030 DQAQA
+2030 
-2035 LATLFVESTL
+2035 TLVISN
-2045 DYDWDKR
+2045 
-2052 VEFLTKLESYG
+2052 S
-2063 YSFETPHAEKS
+2063 
-2074 IVSFWSGKNFK
+2074 
-2085 QYRDVLD
+2085 
-2092 NAQTD
+2092 
-2097 GKKVVYDIDVK
+2097 
-2108 GNAFAIDLNKHL
+2108 KHL
-2120 MRWGGLFLDPDN
+2120 IAAGNGT
-2132 AEQNQ
+2132 
-2137 LKSSID
+2137 SID
-2143 AATFSNTGFWSS
+2143 AQGKTIGMTSSGQQATMAISAKEFGASSSSEVRLLESAPWYQAGLRDEFLANAKNTTLDDPATAQNVYAYLTS
-2155 VYATGAQHDVYVI
+2155 VYSKTADLAKEYGIYINDWDPASEGFSPNAQGLTDPKVKNAWSILPRTKPVRMLELLSAEDSRYVRQQI
-2168 AEGGVR
+2168 AEKLKGTYSESLAKNVFEYFQYGGEVA
-2174 LGNYFWHVELP
+2174 GHGINNATTGSVQQPEP
-2185 ALRQLQREGLVGEI
+2185 AILFEFRSVPSALSDFVP
-2199 RLLDKPVSEYKDLP
+2199 KTAS
-2213 ADEIGRRLTDA
+2213 T
-2224 GVGVKVRFDALSSAR
+2224 VKVDVKALDHFDSASRKAIITEVNALVSGSEDFDAWYQEYRASKGQPPVKNPKSSASANHK
-2239 QAELLADNP
+2239 AEWLMTQHAEQWAKITAPYTDNHGTLTSTKLASNDKE
-2248 DDYRA
+2248 
-2253 DTLVELDV
+2253 ELHALGETSNLENNKQQENV
-2261 KLSAIDSM
+2261 ASIINTM
-2269 LRESLPFYSLRTER
+2269 LNDMLPFYALRTER

-2296 RSWPGSDDKS
+2296 RAWPGTEDKS
-2306 KTILLDNPEDAA
+2306 KTIILEDPEDAA
-2318 QQKAIERF
+2318 QHKAIERF

-2337 PDELFLVDNKVLS
+2337 PDELFLVDNKVIS
-2350 HHDGRTRILAQ
+2350 HHEGRTHVLAQ
-2361 KEDGAWTYNT
+2361 KVDGAWQYNAT
-2371 NSELMSVTELLDAA
+2371 VELMSVSELLDAA
-2385 HVSGKV
+2385 NVTGKI
-2391 RGESYQKVIDA
+2391 RGESYQQVIDA
-2402 LAEYH
+2402 LTDYH
-2407 ASTAEHADYEL
+2407 ASITEHADYEP
-2418 ESVEQ
+2418 ESVEK
-2423 LVNLRKKI
+2423 LLNLRKKI
-2431 EGYALGHPDSGRLE
+2431 EGYVLGHPDSGRVE

-2451 NQVNSRLEEV
+2451 NQVNTRLDEV
-2461 SVLAVSEQSIKAHDS
+2461 SLLSVAEQTIQAQDS
-2476 FSRLYDQLD
+2476 FSRLYDQLEAA
-2485 NAHLKQSKHLY
+2485 NLKESKHLY
-2496 LDGNGDFVTKGKGNL
+2496 LDQNGDFVTKGKGNL
-2511 AKIDQLGG
+2511 ANIDLLG
-2519 SDAVLEK
+2519 SREAVLEK
-2526 VKASVNHEYGQAI
+2526 VKLTVSNEYGQTV
-2539 ADTIFAGLSANE
+2539 ADTIFAGLSAKD

-2560 ITGLNR
+2560 IAGLNKV
-2566 IHQALEQHMSPVSA
+2566 HQAIEQHLSPVSA
-2580 TMYIWK
+2580 TLYIWK

-2606 IDAQAAADFNK
+2606 LEGQAAADFNQ

-2632 IRNIFNVATEY
+2632 ISNILNVATKD

-2653 FSQPAHQNDTLEHDM
+2653 FSQPAHQNDTLEHDV

-2674 GFGLNDGE
+2674 GFGLHDGDI
-2682 TKLKRFIEKL
+2682 KLKRFIEKL

-2700 AYKDASEGYA
+2700 SFKEASEGYA
-2710 SVLLGNPDMLVST
+2710 SVLLGNPDMLETT

-2732 FVDQWNDTSYDM
+2732 FVEQWNDTSYDM

-2749 RFAQELQKQAQASGD
+2749 RFAQELRLQAQRSDD
-2764 PALVAKRIDNV
+2764 PELLEKRIGNV
-2775 VRLFA
+2775 VRQFA
-2780 ERALEEIEAFKAS
+2780 ERALEEIETFKAS
-2793 QADEGRV
+2793 QADQGRV

-2812 MQAEWNRLS
+2812 MQAEWHRLS
-2821 HDPDARYQLL
+2821 NDPDARYQLL

-2854 TWRPKFGVWTPTE
+2854 TWLPKFGVWTPTE

-2888 HQVNDDLDAL
+2888 HQVTDVLDAL
-2898 SGSEKHKDKVA
+2898 SGNEKPKENVA
-2909 IENDGTPPRDKVP
+2909 IENDGTPPRDKES

-2932 ELYGERD
+2932 ELYGDKE
-2939 ARRKIGDITQT
+2939 ARRKIGEITQT

-2963 VTLKGEAGRLTGYYH
+2963 ITLQGEAGRLTGYYH
-2978 QGTASSDDETS
+2978 QGTAPREGETS

-3002 GSSAEEQASAIRS
+3002 GSSAEEQASAIRN

-3065 IILHGYSMGGPIAA
+3065 IIIHGYSMGGPIAA

-3113 ANPAGIVGT
+3113 ANPAGIVGA

-3137 KGLPQETPIL
+3137 EGLPKETSIL

-3154 LGEEGEKLRVKL
+3154 LGNEGEKLRTKL
-3166 SNSGFNVTGEQ
+3166 TASGYNVTGER

-3185 NRLMSQYTGQI
+3185 NRLMSQYADQI
-3196 VSDLLNTQHIKHNEA
+3196 VSGLSSSASVDEDLDQQGLDTTSTKDQGISNKNDHLQVLDSKEA
-3211 KLNLEP
+3211 
-3217 HGKNYESRDLIL
+3217 
-3229 KPISQPETVELGMPE
+3229 
-3244 VDQKVLADIAE
+3244 LADGKILH
-3255 RENVIIGV
+3255 NQDVN
-3263 RPVDE
+3263 
-3268 KSKSLIASK
+3268 S
-3277 MYSSKGLFV
+3277 
-3286 KAKSS
+3286 
-3291 DWGPMSG
+3291 WGP
-3298 FIPVDQSFAKAS
+3298 
-3310 ARRDLE
+3310 
-3316 TFNRHAEQSI
+3316 
-3326 QSGNAVS
+3326 
-3333 ADLYLNQVRVE
+3333 
-3344 ELVSKYHSL
+3344 
-3353 TPLELDDQSGMYKTT
+3353 
-3368 ATNGDQSVPF
+3368 
-3378 FLNRVTVDGNELW
+3378 
-3391 QVHYITNGEL
+3391 IT
-3401 APFKVIGDPV
+3401 
-3411 SKQPMT
+3411 
-3417 ADYDLLTVMYSYGDL
+3417 
-3432 GPQDK
+3432 
-3437 VKQPL
+3437 
-3442 TWQQWKDSVTYEDL
+3442 
-3456 TPKYKELYSNEDLY
+3456 
-3470 NKKDGASLG
+3470 
-3479 NVSGRLKELKDRINV
+3479 
-3494 DLGRTNGLEM
+3494 
-3504 VHHGA
+3504 
-3509 DDANPYAVMADNFPA
+3509 
-3524 TFFVPK
+3524 
-3530 SLFAEDG
+3530 
-3537 LGEGKGS
+3537 
-3544 IQTYFNVNEQGAVVI
+3544 
-3559 RNPQEFSDFQQVTI
+3559 
-3573 NASFRAS
+3573 
-3580 FNDKWNHGLDEP
+3580 
-3592 LFTTKRKLS
+3592 
-3601 HEFLN
+3601 
-3606 KRDQLLKKLSGGRL
+3606 
-3620 DAQDETLVAL
+3620 
-3630 GNPDDVSGNKAIVA
+3630 
-3644 VDVSQIFTRQE
+3644 
-3655 LKERANVFAKPIGA
+3655 
-3669 SYQGILDQLD
+3669 
-3679 LVHQTVSRDQIVA
+3679 
-3692 SFELNKKV
+3692 
-3700 NAYIAEHPTSGRN
+3700 
-3713 QALTQLKEQIT
+3713 
-3724 SALFIG
+3724 
-3730 KMQVAQVD
+3730 
-3738 IDAIAQTRPELA
+3738 
-3750 ARIFMVAI
+3750 
-3758 EEANGE
+3758 
-3764 HRGLTDMMVRWANE
+3764 
-3778 DPYLAPKQGYKGE
+3778 
-3791 TPNDLGFDAKYH
+3791 
-3803 VDLGDHYADFKQWLE
+3803 
-3818 TSQSNGLLSKATLDE
+3818 
-3833 STKTVHLGYSYQ
+3833 
-3845 ELQDLTGVE
+3845 
-3854 SVQMAFYFLK
+3854 
-3864 EAAKKVD
+3864 
-3871 PISGDS
+3871 
-3877 AEMILLKKFADKS
+3877 
-3890 YLSQLDSDRMD
+3890 
-3901 QIEGIYRSSHETD
+3901 
-3914 VDAWDRRY
+3914 
-3922 SGAGYDEL
+3922 
-3930 TNKLAGATGVD
+3930 
-3941 EQLSVLLDD
+3941 
-3950 RKGLLIGEVHGSDVN
+3950 
-3965 GLRFVNEQMDALK
+3965 
-3978 KQGVTVIGLE
+3978 
-3988 HLRSDLAQPLI
+3988 
-3999 DRYLAT
+3999 
-4005 GVMSSELSAMLKT
+4005 
-4018 KHLDATLFE
+4018 
-4027 NARANGMRIVA
+4027 
-4038 LDANSSARPNVQ
+4038 
-4050 GTEHGLMYRAG
+4050 
-4061 AANNIAVEVL
+4061 
-4071 QSLPDDEKFVA
+4071 
-4082 IYGKAHLQSHKGI
+4082 
-4095 EGFVPGITHRLD
+4095 
-4107 LPALRV
+4107 
-4113 SDSNQFRV
+4113 
-4121 EQDDM
+4121 
-4126 TLRVVYDDVA
+4126 
-4136 NKPKL
+4136 
-4141 TFKDSLSGANT
+4141 
-4152 AIHNQNVND
+4152 
-4161 WERVAVTPTADGGE
+4161 VTPTTDGGE

-4185 MENDSVVANA
+4185 MENDPVVAKA

-4200 GKHPESSVV
+4200 GKHAESSVV

-4231 LRWQLVGHGRDDS
+4231 LRWQLVGHGRDHS
-4244 DSNNTHLSG
+4244 ESNNTRLSG
-4253 YSAEDLAAKLANFQQ
+4253 YSADELAVKLAKFQQ
-4268 SFSQAENINNTPDH
+4268 SFNQAENINNKPDH

-4298 FGHQFINAMDVNGL
+4298 FGHQFINAMDANGL
-4312 RVDVSARSSELAVDA
+4312 RVDVSVRSSELAIDEA
-4327 TGRKHTKDENGDWI
+4327 GRKHTKDANGDWV
-4341 QKAETNKVS
+4341 QKAENNKVS
-4350 LSWNEQGEVIAKEE
+4350 LSWDAQGEVVAKDE

-4380 GVSDVGEIARGAIG
+4380 GVSDVDELARGAIG

-4401 APEKRKVETETSS
+4401 APEKRKPETEVIANSS
-4414 SAANNKLSYSGN
+4414 SSNQLSYSGN

-4432 DGEFTAV
+4432 EGEFTAV

-4445 VGIKVGSGGFK
+4445 VGIKVGTGGFK

-4469 GNGESKHSVDMG
+4469 GDGESKYSVDIG

-4488 AQMFIGNRNVSFN
+4488 AQMFLGNRNVSFN
-4501 LGQSNDLLVM
+4501 FGHSNDLILM

-4536 SIATSGEDQDWLAAQ
+4536 GIAMSGEGEDWLAAQ

-4570 DQSSSVDYTCLVELD
+4570 DQSSSVDYTHLVQLN
-4585 SHNERSSR
+4585 SQNERDSR
-4593 GLKHDTEAALNKQ
+4593 GLKHDAETTLNKQ

-4612 GNSDSSA
+4612 GNGNSGTSQ
-4619 GKLSRADKL
+4619 LSRADKL

-4677 MTQQFSA
+4677 MTQQFTA

-4692 TYTPEDLPRQ
+4692 TYTPQDLPRQ
-4702 LKNKLLGQMAGIG
+4702 LKNKLLGQLAGVG

-4726 DYTTSGQ
+4726 DYTASGQ
-4733 IVSRNGEAVD
+4733 IVSRNGQAVD
-4743 GVAILTEMLE
+4743 GVAILKEMLE

-4767 DPAKLLDSLKSGID
+4767 DPAKLLDSLKAGID
-4781 MGADGIQSFAETHG
+4781 MGADGIKSFAETHG
-4795 LKDKA
+4795 LKEKA
-4800 PEEEENKSAVSV
+4800 PEEEKENSSVSV
-4812 NGTSVNSAQGA
+4812 NGANVNSAQGA
-4823 TASDGNTE
+4823 TVADGNTE
-4831 TAETQDRAFGFNSL
+4831 TAETQGRAFGLNSL

-4861 EMKSLVENLKE
+4861 EMKSLVENLKQ

-4892 GHLQGDGDINLSL
+4892 GHLQGDGDINISL

-4951 GSDMGVLMGRENM
+4951 GHDMGVLMGRENM

-4998 GEIDTGLG
+4998 GEIDTGSG

-5020 TGDGQDYSVT
+5020 TGDDQDYSVT

-5044 FANVFGNYNRINASA
+5044 FANVFGNYNRINAGA

-5076 EGEDHLIAAAI
+5076 DGDDHLIAAAI

-5092 FNGEEGRDLMVLGG
+5092 FNGGEGRDLMVLGG

-5134 SSEDN
+5134 RSEDN

-5165 DPVSETDQAKFEHI
+5165 DPSNDSDQSKFEHI
-5179 GSVTFNDY
+5179 GSVTFSDY
-5187 FDGKRAQ
+5187 FNGNRAQ
-5194 MIIAMGEKD
+5194 VVIGMSDKD
-5203 ANGER
+5203 LSGER
-5208 EYTTLSESSIDALV
+5208 EYTMLSDSAIDALV
-5222 QAMSGFDPQAGDN
+5222 QAMSGFEPQAGDN
-5235 GFIDNLDS
+5235 GFIDSLES
-5243 KSRVAISTAWADV
+5243 KSQAAISMVWSDV
-5256 VHKKGITV
+5256 VHKKGLMV

>member
-20 DNGNND
+20 DDGNNN
-26 IVAIGFGGEIHAY
+26 IVAIGFGGQIHAY

-50 GATVHTGSGNDTVV
+50 GATVYTGSGNDTVV
-64 GGSAYLRVEDS
+64 GGSAYLKVEDS
-75 TGHLSVKGAAG
+75 TGHLTVKGAAG

-113 HHGDV
+113 NHGDV
-118 SYGGAAAYNSVKRK
+118 SYGGAAAYNGITRK
-132 GLSGNVTFKG
+132 GLSGNVTFAG
-142 AGGYNALWHETNH
+142 AGGYNALWHETNQ
-155 GNLSFAGAGAGNKLD
+155 GNLSFTGAGAGNKLD
-170 RTWFDQ
+170 RTWFNR
-176 YQGSRGDV
+176 YQGSHGDV
-184 SFDGAGAANSIS
+184 TFDGAGAANSIS

-233 RIERTRQAEDVYQ
+233 RIERTHQAEDVYT
-246 QTHGNIRFEGV
+246 QTRGNIRFEGV

-262 FYSDVAHGDIH
+262 LYSDVAHGDIH

-278 AYNTIT
+278 AYNTII
-284 RKGSGSSFDAQ
+284 RKGSGNDFAKE
-295 GMEYAKAEDIVLTTA
+295 GMTNAKADEIVLTKA
-310 KMHGSWIGSGTHA
+310 VMSGSWIGQDHH
-323 VTAVKSE
+323 VTAVKSAS
-330 REPNTYLFAIADG
+330 EPNTYLFAFADS
-343 TYTKINKVRLS
+343 TYTKINKVQLR
-354 NDPKTGKLKYYSEAW
+354 NDPQTGELKYYSTAW
-369 YKQGNHLSGLAR
+369 YKEGNHLSNLANQDI
-381 SDVSSAGGFEVN
+381 SDNGGFTAVN
-393 PINGGYTLSNIAVEH
+393 INGAYTLSDLKVEH
-408 QQSLTVH
+408 QQSVTVH
-415 AMEKDLTEYEWVTY
+415 AVEKSLTEYEWVTY
-429 ANGALIDAKDVV
+429 ANGAVIDAKEVS
-441 LSDAKMGGHAIST
+441 LSDAKMGGHAIYA

-459 DVQAIK
+459 DVKAVK
-465 SNRKPNTYVY
+465 SNRQPNTYIY

-489 LANDAETGVLKY
+489 LANDPETGALKY

-515 LANEDISS
+515 IANQDISS
-523 ANGYHSM
+523 ATGYNPM
-530 GKGGYSLSA
+530 GKGGYSLSD
-539 LNYSVNAIRSMSE
+539 LHYSVNAVRSTSE
-552 TVADIDEYTDQ
+552 TVADIEEYTDQ
-563 TLFKPATDS
+563 TLFKPANDS
-572 GESSGDVHFSG
+572 GESSGDVRFNG

-594 TRGNVYFNGGGIA
+594 TRGNVHFNGGGIA

-651 HQSKQG
+651 HQSQQG

-672 IGDGQYLAHLLAY
+672 LGDGQYIAHLLAY
-685 GNISVHK
+685 GNISVQK
-692 GNGNSRVAMLGGY
+692 GSGDSRVVMLGGY
-705 NTHTQIGSGH
+705 NTHTQIGSGN

-730 GNGEVTSVLA
+730 GQGDVAAVLA

-747 KVGEGELTAGML
+747 KMGEGELTSGML
-759 GGANVMTHI
+759 GGANVITHI
-768 SGDEQ
+768 SNDDQ
-773 ASNTTAVAL
+773 LSNTTAVAL

-787 LTKKGKGDTLAVM
+787 LTKKGKGNTLAVV

-813 STTGVMVG
+813 TTTGVMVG

-872 IAAMIGAGN
+872 IAVMIGAGN

-948 LAAMVGNANIFTHI
+948 LAAMVGNVNIFTHI
-962 GNGSTFAAMIGQAN
+962 GHGSTFAAMIGQAN
-976 VMTKVGNDLT
+976 IMTKVGNDLT
-986 AALMVGKANIYTH
+986 AALMVGKANIMTH

-1012 MNVMTKVGNGTTLAA
+1012 VNVMTKVGNGTTLAA

-1106 DIGNVMTHVGDGTTI
+1106 DVGNVMTHVGDGTTI
-1121 GIAKGKANIV
+1121 GIAKGKANLI

-1138 GINVAWGQANVF
+1138 GVNVAWGQANVF

-1163 GEANILTKVGDGQEV
+1163 GEANLITKVGDGQEV
-1178 SVVQGKANII
+1178 SVVQGEANII

-1210 GDGRNVVLAKG
+1210 GHGQNVVLAKG

-1242 NVVTKVG
+1242 NIVTKVG

-1255 AAKGKAN
+1255 AAKGQAN
-1262 ITTTVGNGLSVTA
+1262 ITTTVGNGLNVTA
-1275 AYGDANINTKVGN
+1275 AYGDANINTKVGD

-1323 IGDGL
+1323 VGDGL
-1328 NINASYAR
+1328 NINASYAQ

-1357 TSSNKLSALFDNVK
+1357 TSSNKLSALFDNIK
-1371 QTLLG
+1371 QTVLG

-1390 EASTSGTQKG
+1390 EASSSGTHKG

-1419 IEEVGSDLGDSLTG
+1419 IKEVSSDLGDSLTG

-1441 DLNEMDNDLN
+1441 DLNKMQHALN
-1451 IDGASDHAPNLIVNG
+1451 VDDSSVQASNLIVNG
-1466 DFEQGDRGWQSTHG
+1466 DFELGEHGWQSTHG
-1480 VEASYSGSVYGVN
+1480 VEASYAGSVYGVE
-1493 GEGHGTRVTELD
+1493 GEGHGARVTELD
-1505 THTNTS
+1505 TYTNTS
-1511 LYQDLTDLTEGEVI
+1511 LYQDLANLAQGEVI

-1548 GEVVFSSSGDAS
+1548 GEVVFSSSGDES

-1567 KLTAHAGSNRIEFKG
+1567 KLTAQAGSNRIEFKG

-1588 LGYILDNVVAK
+1588 LGYILDNVVAT
-1599 SESSPQAN
+1599 SESSQQAN
-1607 AVSEHA
+1607 AIREHA
-1613 KQNQASQNAL
+1613 TQNPAAQNAL

-1648 GSQSQLESTDQQAI
+1648 GSQSQLESTDQQAL
-1662 ENNGQAQRDAVKEES
+1662 ENNGQAQRDAVQEES
-1677 EAVTAELTTLAQGL
+1677 EAITAELTKLAQGL

-1701 GKSGEQWRNDFAGG
+1701 GESGDQWRNEFASG
-1715 LLDGV
+1715 LLAGV
-1720 QSQIDDAK
+1720 QTQLDDAK
-1728 QLASDKMAAAK
+1728 QLANDKIAEAK
-1739 QTQSDN
+1739 QTHADN
-1745 NSKVKDSI
+1745 QNKVKDAV

-1768 GAEQDIAE
+1768 GAEQDIAD
-1776 AKADAETRKADAVAK
+1776 AQADAEKRKADALAK
-1791 SHDAK
+1791 GKDAQ

-1803 SAANDAQSRGDRD
+1803 HAVNNAQSRGDRD
-1816 AMNAENKANQA
+1816 VQLAENKANQVQA
-1827 QNDAQG
+1827 DAQG

-1847 AGSGLSGNA
+1847 TGSGLSGNA
-1856 HRVEGAGE
+1856 HSVEGAGE
-1864 TGSHVNTDSQTNA
+1864 TDSHVKTDSQTNA
-1877 DGRFSDGLTEQE
+1877 DGRFSEGLTEQE
-1889 LEALEGATNA
+1889 QEALEGATNA
-1899 VNRLQINAGIRS
+1899 VNRLQINAGIRA
-1911 KNSGSTITSMFMEA
+1911 KNSVSSMTSMFSET
-1925 NADSIVV
+1925 NSKSIVV
-1932 DTTAS
+1932 PTKVSPEPDRQEVTRR
-1937 QDVVRKE
+1937 D
-1944 VRISGVNLVGLGE
+1944 VRISGVNL
-1957 ASHDS
+1957 
-1962 AESLVAARA
+1962 ESLSAVQGSQPTGQLAS
-1971 EKVANLYRWLDT
+1971 KS
-1983 DNDVATDKYVPV
+1983 V
-1995 PGFERVDADV
+1995 PGFKSHFASTSIGIENELSGLVVVLPKNSAQTFGYVHDSQGNQLFMLTKDMNQGGYSNPVGINDIQGVNNWQTHTIELVTYPSEISDTAAVESRKEAMLWLAKEFTDHINQSNHQSLPHLV
-2005 SDEVKQRMIQ
+2005 SDDGRF
-2015 SMSGYIEHTDNQVPK
+2015 
-2030 DQAQA
+2030 
-2035 LATLFVESTL
+2035 TLVISN
-2045 DYDWDKR
+2045 
-2052 VEFLTKLESYG
+2052 S
-2063 YSFETPHAEKS
+2063 
-2074 IVSFWSGKNFK
+2074 
-2085 QYRDVLD
+2085 
-2092 NAQTD
+2092 
-2097 GKKVVYDIDVK
+2097 
-2108 GNAFAIDLNKHL
+2108 KHL
-2120 MRWGGLFLDPDN
+2120 IAAGNGT
-2132 AEQNQ
+2132 
-2137 LKSSID
+2137 SID
-2143 AATFSNTGFWSS
+2143 AQGKTIGMTPSGQQATMAISAKEFGTSSSSEVRLLESAPWYQAGLRDEFLANAKNTTLDDPATAQNVYAYLTS
-2155 VYATGAQHDVYVI
+2155 VYSKTADLAKEYGIYINDWDPASEGFSPNAQGLTDPKVKNAWSILPRTKPVRMLELLSAEDSRYVRQQI
-2168 AEGGVR
+2168 AEKLKGTYSESLAKNVFEYFQYGGEVA
-2174 LGNYFWHVELP
+2174 GHGINNATTGSVQQPEP
-2185 ALRQLQREGLVGEI
+2185 AVLFEFRSVPSALSDFVP
-2199 RLLDKPVSEYKDLP
+2199 KTAS
-2213 ADEIGRRLTDA
+2213 T
-2224 GVGVKVRFDALSSAR
+2224 VKVDVKALDHFDSASRKAIITEVNALVSGSEDFDAWYQEYRASKGQPPVKNPKSSASANHK
-2239 QAELLADNP
+2239 AEWLMTQHAEQWAKITAPYTDNHETLTSTKLASNDKE
-2248 DDYRA
+2248 
-2253 DTLVELDV
+2253 ELHALGETSNLEHNKQQENV
-2261 KLSAIDSM
+2261 ASIINTM
-2269 LRESLPFYSLRTER
+2269 LNDMLPFYALRTER

-2296 RSWPGSDDKS
+2296 RAWPGTEDKS
-2306 KTILLDNPEDAA
+2306 KTIILEDPEDAA
-2318 QQKAIERF
+2318 QHKAIERF

-2337 PDELFLVDNKVLS
+2337 PDELFLVDNKVIS
-2350 HHDGRTRILAQ
+2350 HHEGRTHVLAQ
-2361 KEDGAWTYNT
+2361 RVDGAWQYNAKV
-2371 NSELMSVTELLDAA
+2371 ELMSVTELLDAA
-2385 HVSGKV
+2385 NVTGKI
-2391 RGESYQKVIDA
+2391 RGESYQQVIDA
-2402 LAEYH
+2402 LTDYH
-2407 ASTAEHADYEL
+2407 ASITEHADYEP
-2418 ESVEQ
+2418 ESVEK
-2423 LVNLRKKI
+2423 LLNLRKKI
-2431 EGYALGHPDSGRLE
+2431 EGYVLGHPDSGRVE

-2451 NQVNSRLEEV
+2451 NQVNTRLDEV
-2461 SVLAVSEQSIKAHDS
+2461 SLLSVAEQTIQAQDS
-2476 FSRLYDQLD
+2476 FSRLYDQLEAA
-2485 NAHLKQSKHLY
+2485 NLKESKHLY
-2496 LDGNGDFVTKGKGNL
+2496 LDQNGDFVTKGKGNL
-2511 AKIDQLGG
+2511 ANIDLLG
-2519 SDAVLEK
+2519 SREAVLEK
-2526 VKASVNHEYGQAI
+2526 VKLTVSNEYGQTV
-2539 ADTIFAGLSANE
+2539 ADTIFAGLSAKD

-2560 ITGLNR
+2560 IAGLNKV
-2566 IHQALEQHMSPVSA
+2566 HQAIEQHLSPVSA
-2580 TMYIWK
+2580 TLYIWK

-2606 IDAQAAADFNK
+2606 LEGQAAADFNQ

-2632 IRNIFNVATEY
+2632 ISNILNVATKD

-2653 FSQPAHQNDTLEHDM
+2653 FSQPAHQNDTLEHDV

-2674 GFGLNDGE
+2674 GFGLHDGDI
-2682 TKLKRFIEKL
+2682 KLKRFIEKL

-2700 AYKDASEGYA
+2700 SFKEASEGYA
-2710 SVLLGNPDMLVST
+2710 SVLLGNPDMLETT

-2732 FVDQWNDTSYDM
+2732 FVEQWNDTSYDM

-2749 RFAQELQKQAQASGD
+2749 RFAQELRLQAQRSDD
-2764 PALVAKRIDNV
+2764 PELLEKRIGNV
-2775 VRLFA
+2775 VRQFA
-2780 ERALEEIEAFKAS
+2780 ERALEEIETFKAS
-2793 QADEGRV
+2793 QADQGRV

-2812 MQAEWNRLS
+2812 MQAEWHRLS
-2821 HDPDARYQLL
+2821 NDPDARYQLL

-2854 TWRPKFGVWTPTE
+2854 TWLPKFGVWTPTE

-2888 HQVNDDLDAL
+2888 HQVTDVLDAL
-2898 SGSEKHKDKVA
+2898 SGNEKPKENVA
-2909 IENDGTPPRDKVP
+2909 IENDGTPPRDKES

-2932 ELYGERD
+2932 ELYGDKE
-2939 ARRKIGDITQT
+2939 ARRKIGEITQT

-2963 VTLKGEAGRLTGYYH
+2963 ITLQGEAGRLTGYYH
-2978 QGTASSDDETS
+2978 QGTAPREGEAS

-3002 GSSAEEQASAIRS
+3002 GSSAEEQASAIRN

-3065 IILHGYSMGGPIAA
+3065 IIIHGYSMGGPIAA

-3113 ANPAGIVGT
+3113 ANPAGIVGA

-3137 KGLPQETPIL
+3137 EGLPKETSIL

-3154 LGEEGEKLRVKL
+3154 LGNEGEKLRTKL
-3166 SNSGFNVTGEQ
+3166 TASGYNVTGEQ

-3185 NRLMSQYTGQI
+3185 NRLMSQYADQI
-3196 VSDLLNTQHIKHNEA
+3196 VSGLSSSASVDEDLDQQGLDTTSTKDQGVSNKDDHLQVVDSKEA
-3211 KLNLEP
+3211 
-3217 HGKNYESRDLIL
+3217 
-3229 KPISQPETVELGMPE
+3229 
-3244 VDQKVLADIAE
+3244 LADGKI
-3255 RENVIIGV
+3255 
-3263 RPVDE
+3263 
-3268 KSKSLIASK
+3268 L
-3277 MYSSKGLFV
+3277 
-3286 KAKSS
+3286 
-3291 DWGPMSG
+3291 
-3298 FIPVDQSFAKAS
+3298 
-3310 ARRDLE
+3310 
-3316 TFNRHAEQSI
+3316 H
-3326 QSGNAVS
+3326 
-3333 ADLYLNQVRVE
+3333 NQ
-3344 ELVSKYHSL
+3344 
-3353 TPLELDDQSGMYKTT
+3353 
-3368 ATNGDQSVPF
+3368 
-3378 FLNRVTVDGNELW
+3378 
-3391 QVHYITNGEL
+3391 
-3401 APFKVIGDPV
+3401 
-3411 SKQPMT
+3411 
-3417 ADYDLLTVMYSYGDL
+3417 
-3432 GPQDK
+3432 
-3437 VKQPL
+3437 
-3442 TWQQWKDSVTYEDL
+3442 
-3456 TPKYKELYSNEDLY
+3456 
-3470 NKKDGASLG
+3470 
-3479 NVSGRLKELKDRINV
+3479 
-3494 DLGRTNGLEM
+3494 
-3504 VHHGA
+3504 
-3509 DDANPYAVMADNFPA
+3509 
-3524 TFFVPK
+3524 
-3530 SLFAEDG
+3530 
-3537 LGEGKGS
+3537 
-3544 IQTYFNVNEQGAVVI
+3544 
-3559 RNPQEFSDFQQVTI
+3559 
-3573 NASFRAS
+3573 
-3580 FNDKWNHGLDEP
+3580 
-3592 LFTTKRKLS
+3592 
-3601 HEFLN
+3601 
-3606 KRDQLLKKLSGGRL
+3606 
-3620 DAQDETLVAL
+3620 
-3630 GNPDDVSGNKAIVA
+3630 
-3644 VDVSQIFTRQE
+3644 
-3655 LKERANVFAKPIGA
+3655 
-3669 SYQGILDQLD
+3669 
-3679 LVHQTVSRDQIVA
+3679 
-3692 SFELNKKV
+3692 
-3700 NAYIAEHPTSGRN
+3700 
-3713 QALTQLKEQIT
+3713 
-3724 SALFIG
+3724 
-3730 KMQVAQVD
+3730 
-3738 IDAIAQTRPELA
+3738 
-3750 ARIFMVAI
+3750 
-3758 EEANGE
+3758 
-3764 HRGLTDMMVRWANE
+3764 
-3778 DPYLAPKQGYKGE
+3778 
-3791 TPNDLGFDAKYH
+3791 
-3803 VDLGDHYADFKQWLE
+3803 
-3818 TSQSNGLLSKATLDE
+3818 
-3833 STKTVHLGYSYQ
+3833 
-3845 ELQDLTGVE
+3845 
-3854 SVQMAFYFLK
+3854 
-3864 EAAKKVD
+3864 
-3871 PISGDS
+3871 
-3877 AEMILLKKFADKS
+3877 
-3890 YLSQLDSDRMD
+3890 
-3901 QIEGIYRSSHETD
+3901 
-3914 VDAWDRRY
+3914 
-3922 SGAGYDEL
+3922 
-3930 TNKLAGATGVD
+3930 
-3941 EQLSVLLDD
+3941 
-3950 RKGLLIGEVHGSDVN
+3950 DVN
-3965 GLRFVNEQMDALK
+3965 GW
-3978 KQGVTVIGLE
+3978 G
-3988 HLRSDLAQPLI
+3988 P
-3999 DRYLAT
+3999 
-4005 GVMSSELSAMLKT
+4005 
-4018 KHLDATLFE
+4018 
-4027 NARANGMRIVA
+4027 
-4038 LDANSSARPNVQ
+4038 
-4050 GTEHGLMYRAG
+4050 
-4061 AANNIAVEVL
+4061 
-4071 QSLPDDEKFVA
+4071 
-4082 IYGKAHLQSHKGI
+4082 
-4095 EGFVPGITHRLD
+4095 IT
-4107 LPALRV
+4107 
-4113 SDSNQFRV
+4113 
-4121 EQDDM
+4121 
-4126 TLRVVYDDVA
+4126 
-4136 NKPKL
+4136 
-4141 TFKDSLSGANT
+4141 
-4152 AIHNQNVND
+4152 
-4161 WERVAVTPTADGGE
+4161 VTPTTDGGE

-4185 MENDSVVANA
+4185 MENDDVVAKA

-4231 LRWQLVGHGRDDS
+4231 LRWQLVGHGRDHS
-4244 DSNNTHLSG
+4244 ESNNTRLSG
-4253 YSAEDLAAKLANFQQ
+4253 YSADELAVKLAKFQQ
-4268 SFSQAENINNTPDH
+4268 SFNQAENINNKPDH

-4298 FGHQFINAMDVNGL
+4298 FGHQFINAMDANGL
-4312 RVDVSARSSELAVDA
+4312 RVDVSVRSSELAVDEA
-4327 TGRKHTKDENGDWI
+4327 GRKHTKDANGDWV
-4341 QKAETNKVS
+4341 QKAENNKVS
-4350 LSWNEQGEVIAKEE
+4350 LSWDAQGEVVAKDE

-4380 GVSDVGEIARGAIG
+4380 GVNNVDEPARGAIG
-4394 DNNDVFD
+4394 DNSDVFD
-4401 APEKRKVETETSS
+4401 APEKRKPETEVIANSS
-4414 SAANNKLSYSGN
+4414 SSNQLSYSGN

-4432 DGEFTAV
+4432 EGEFTAV

-4445 VGIKVGSGGFK
+4445 VGIKVGTGGFK

-4469 GNGESKHSVDMG
+4469 GDGESKHSVDIG

-4488 AQMFIGNRNVSFN
+4488 AQMFLGNRNVSFN
-4501 LGQSNDLLVM
+4501 FGHSNDLILM

-4536 SIATSGEDQDWLAAQ
+4536 SIATSGEGEDWLAAQ
-4551 EQQWTLSGAK
+4551 EQQWTLSSAK

-4570 DQSSSVDYTCLVELD
+4570 DQSSSVDYTTLVELD
-4585 SHNERSSR
+4585 SQNERDSR
-4593 GLKHDTEAALNKQ
+4593 GLKHDAEATLNKQ

-4612 GNSDSSA
+4612 GNGNSGMSQ
-4619 GKLSRADKL
+4619 LSRADKL

-4677 MTQQFSA
+4677 MTQQFTA

-4692 TYTPEDLPRQ
+4692 TYTPQDLPRQ
-4702 LKNKLLGQMAGIG
+4702 LKNKLLGQLAGVG

-4726 DYTTSGQ
+4726 DYTASGQ
-4733 IVSRNGEAVD
+4733 IVSRNGQAVD
-4743 GVAILTEMLE
+4743 GVAILKEMLE

-4767 DPAKLLDSLKSGID
+4767 DPAKLLDSLKAGID
-4781 MGADGIQSFAETHG
+4781 MGADGIKSFAETHG
-4795 LKDKA
+4795 LKEKA
-4800 PEEEENKSAVSV
+4800 PEEEKDNSSVSV
-4812 NGTSVNSAQGA
+4812 NGANVNSAQGA
-4823 TASDGNTE
+4823 TVADGNTE

-4861 EMKSLVENLKE
+4861 EMKSLVENLKQ

-4892 GHLQGDGDINLSL
+4892 GHLQGDGDINISL

-4951 GSDMGVLMGRENM
+4951 GNDMGVLMGRENM

-4998 GEIDTGLG
+4998 GEIDTGSG
-5006 RDYVVTSGNFNRVD
+5006 RDYVVTTGNFNRVD
-5020 TGDGQDYSVT
+5020 TGDDQDYSVT

-5044 FANVFGNYNRINASA
+5044 FANVFGNYNRINAGA

-5076 EGEDHLIAAAI
+5076 DGDDHLIAAAI

-5092 FNGEEGRDLMVLGG
+5092 FNGGEGRDLMVLGG

-5134 SSEDN
+5134 RSEDN

-5165 DPVSETDQAKFEHI
+5165 DPSNDSDQSKFEHI
-5179 GSVTFNDY
+5179 GSVTFSDY
-5187 FDGKRAQ
+5187 FNGNRAQ
-5194 MIIAMGEKD
+5194 VVIGMSEKD
-5203 ANGER
+5203 LSGER
-5208 EYTTLSESSIDALV
+5208 EYTMLSDSAIDALV
-5222 QAMSGFDPQAGDN
+5222 QAMSGFEPQAGDN
-5235 GFIDNLDS
+5235 GFIDSLES
-5243 KSRVAISTAWADV
+5243 KSQAAISMAWSDV
-5256 VHKKGITV
+5256 VHKKGLMV

>member
-20 DNGNND
+20 DDGNNN
-26 IVAIGFGGEIHAY
+26 IVAIGFGGQIHAY

-50 GATVHTGSGNDTVV
+50 GATVYTGSGNDTVV
-64 GGSAYLRVEDS
+64 GGSAYLKVEDS
-75 TGHLSVKGAAG
+75 TGHLIVKGAAG

-113 HHGDV
+113 NHGDV
-118 SYGGAAAYNSVKRK
+118 SYGGAAAYNGITRK
-132 GLSGNVTFKG
+132 GLSGNVTFAG
-142 AGGYNALWHETNH
+142 AGGYNALLHETNQ
-155 GNLSFAGAGAGNKLD
+155 GNLSFTGAGAGNKLD
-170 RTWFDQ
+170 RTWSNR
-176 YQGSRGDV
+176 YQGSHGDV
-184 SFDGAGAANSIS
+184 TFDGAGAANSIS

-233 RIERTRQAEDVYQ
+233 RIERTHQAEDVYT
-246 QTHGNIRFEGV
+246 QTRGNIRFEGV

-262 FYSDVAHGDIH
+262 LYSDVAHGDIH

-278 AYNTIT
+278 AYNTII
-284 RKGSGSSFDAQ
+284 RKGSGNDFAKE
-295 GMEYAKAEDIVLTTA
+295 GMTNAKADEIVLTKA
-310 KMHGSWIGSGTHA
+310 VMSGSWIGQDHH
-323 VTAVKSE
+323 VTAVKSAS
-330 REPNTYLFAIADG
+330 EPNTYLFAFADS
-343 TYTKINKVRLS
+343 TYTKINKVQLR
-354 NDPKTGKLKYYSEAW
+354 NDPQTGELKYYSTAW
-369 YKQGNHLSGLAR
+369 YKEGNHLSNLANQDI
-381 SDVSSAGGFEVN
+381 SDNGGFTAVN
-393 PINGGYTLSNIAVEH
+393 INGAYTLSDLKVEH
-408 QQSLTVH
+408 QQSVTVH
-415 AMEKDLTEYEWVTY
+415 AVEKSLTEYEWVTY
-429 ANGALIDAKDVV
+429 ANGAVIDAKEVS
-441 LSDAKMGGHAIST
+441 LSDAKMGGHAIYA

-459 DVQAIK
+459 DVKAVK
-465 SNRKPNTYVY
+465 SNRQPNTYIY

-489 LANDAETGVLKY
+489 LANDPETGALKY

-515 LANEDISS
+515 IANQDISS
-523 ANGYHSM
+523 ATGYNPM
-530 GKGGYSLSA
+530 GKGGYSLSD
-539 LNYSVNAIRSMSE
+539 LHYSVNAVRSTSE
-552 TVADIDEYTDQ
+552 TVADIEEYTDQ
-563 TLFKPATDS
+563 TLFKPANDS
-572 GESSGDVHFSG
+572 GESSGDVRFNG

-594 TRGNVYFNGGGIA
+594 TRGNVHFNGGGIA

-651 HQSKQG
+651 HQSQQG

-672 IGDGQYLAHLLAY
+672 LGDGQYLAHLLAY
-685 GNISVHK
+685 GNISVQK
-692 GNGNSRVAMLGGY
+692 GSGDSRVVMLGGY
-705 NTHTQIGSGH
+705 NTHTQIGSGD

-730 GNGEVTSVLA
+730 GQGDVAAVLA

-747 KVGEGELTAGML
+747 KMGEGELTSGML
-759 GGANVMTHI
+759 GGANVITHI
-768 SGDEQ
+768 SNDDQ
-773 ASNTTAVAL
+773 LSNTTAVAL

-787 LTKKGKGDTLAVM
+787 LTKKGKGNTLAVM

-813 STTGVMVG
+813 TTTGVMVG

-834 TGIMLGVGNV
+834 TGILLGVGNV

-872 IAAMIGAGN
+872 IAVMIGAGN

-962 GNGSTFAAMIGQAN
+962 GHGSTFAAMIGQAN
-976 VMTKVGNDLT
+976 IMTKVGNDLT
-986 AALMVGKANIYTH
+986 AALMVGKANIMTH

-1012 MNVMTKVGNGTTLAA
+1012 VNVMTKVGNGTTLAA

-1106 DIGNVMTHVGDGTTI
+1106 DVGNVMTHVGDGTTI
-1121 GIAKGKANIV
+1121 GIAKGKANLI

-1138 GINVAWGQANVF
+1138 GVNVAWGQANVF

-1163 GEANILTKVGDGQEV
+1163 GEANLITKVGDGQEV
-1178 SVVQGKANII
+1178 SVVQGEANII

-1210 GDGRNVVLAKG
+1210 GHGQNVVLAKG

-1242 NVVTKVG
+1242 NIVTKVG

-1255 AAKGKAN
+1255 AAKGQAN
-1262 ITTTVGNGLSVTA
+1262 ITTTVGNGLNVTA
-1275 AYGDANINTKVGN
+1275 AYGDANINTKVGD

-1323 IGDGL
+1323 VGDGL
-1328 NINASYAR
+1328 NINASYAQ

-1357 TSSNKLSALFDNVK
+1357 TSSNKLSALFDNIK
-1371 QTLLG
+1371 QTVLG

-1390 EASTSGTQKG
+1390 EASSSGTHKG

-1419 IEEVGSDLGDSLTG
+1419 IKEVGSDLGDSLTG

-1441 DLNEMDNDLN
+1441 DLNKMQHALN
-1451 IDGASDHAPNLIVNG
+1451 VDDSSVQAPNLIVNG
-1466 DFEQGDRGWQSTHG
+1466 DFELGEHGWQSTHG
-1480 VEASYSGSVYGVN
+1480 VEASYAGSVYGVE
-1493 GEGHGTRVTELD
+1493 GEGHGARVTELD
-1505 THTNTS
+1505 TYTNTS
-1511 LYQDLTDLTEGEVI
+1511 LYQDLANLAQGEVI

-1548 GEVVFSSSGDAS
+1548 GEVVFSSSGDES

-1567 KLTAHAGSNRIEFKG
+1567 KLTAQAGSNRIEFKG

-1588 LGYILDNVVAK
+1588 LGYILDNVVAT
-1599 SESSPQAN
+1599 SESSQQAN
-1607 AVSEHA
+1607 AIREHA
-1613 KQNQASQNAL
+1613 TQNPAAQNAL

-1648 GSQSQLESTDQQAI
+1648 GSQSQLESTDQQAL
-1662 ENNGQAQRDAVKEES
+1662 ENNGQAQRDAVQEES
-1677 EAVTAELTTLAQGL
+1677 EAITAELTKLAQGL
-1691 DVLDGQATHT
+1691 DVLDSQATHT
-1701 GKSGEQWRNDFAGG
+1701 GESGDQWRNEFASG
-1715 LLDGV
+1715 LLAGV
-1720 QSQIDDAK
+1720 QNQLDDAK
-1728 QLASDKMAAAK
+1728 QLANGKIAEAK
-1739 QTQSDN
+1739 QTHADN
-1745 NSKVKDSI
+1745 QNKVKDAV

-1768 GAEQDIAE
+1768 GAEQDIAD
-1776 AKADAETRKADAVAK
+1776 AQADAEKRKADALAK
-1791 SHDAK
+1791 GKDAQ

-1803 SAANDAQSRGDRD
+1803 HAINNAQSRGDRD
-1816 AMNAENKANQA
+1816 VQLAENKANQVQA
-1827 QNDAQG
+1827 DAQG

-1847 AGSGLSGNA
+1847 TGSGLSGNA
-1856 HRVEGAGE
+1856 HSVEGAGE
-1864 TGSHVNTDSQTNA
+1864 TDSHVKTDSQTNA
-1877 DGRFSDGLTEQE
+1877 NGRFSEGLTEQE
-1889 LEALEGATNA
+1889 QEALEGATNA
-1899 VNRLQINAGIRS
+1899 VNRLQINAGIRA
-1911 KNSGSTITSMFMEA
+1911 KNSGSTITTMFTEA
-1925 NADSIVV
+1925 NTDSIVV
-1932 DTTAS
+1932 PTTKP

-1944 VRISGVNLVGLGE
+1944 IRISGVNLEGLGE

-1962 AESLVAARA
+1962 AVSLVAARA
-1971 EKVANLYRWLDT
+1971 EKVANLYRWLDS
-1983 DNDVATDKYVPV
+1983 DHPRATEQYIPV
-1995 PGFERVDADV
+1995 PGFERVDVNV
-2005 SDEVKQRMIQ
+2005 SDETKQRLTQ
-2015 SMSGYIEHTDNQVPK
+2015 FVSGYIEHTDNQVPK

-2035 LATLFVESTL
+2035 LATLFVEATL
-2045 DYDWDKR
+2045 NYDWDKR

-2063 YSFETPHAEKS
+2063 YSFEAPHGENS
-2074 IVSFWSGKNFK
+2074 LVSFWSGRNFK
-2085 QYRDVLD
+2085 EYRNVLD
-2092 NAQTD
+2092 NAQPD
-2097 GKKVVYDIDVK
+2097 GKKVVYDIDVQ
-2108 GNAFAIDLNKHL
+2108 GNAFAIKLNKQL
-2120 MRWGGLFLDPDN
+2120 MRWGDMFLDLDN
-2132 AEQNQ
+2132 ADQNHLQ
-2137 LKSSID
+2137 SSIE
-2143 AATFSNTGFWSS
+2143 AAAYSNTGFWSS
-2155 VYATGAQHDVYVI
+2155 VYATGAKDDVYVI
-2168 AEGGVR
+2168 AEGGMR
-2174 LGNYFWHVELP
+2174 LGNYFWNVELP
-2185 ALRQLQREGLVGEI
+2185 LLRQLQREGLVGEI
-2199 RLLDKPVSEYKDLP
+2199 RLLDKPVSEYKDVP
-2213 ADEIGRRLTDA
+2213 VNEIGHKLTDA
-2224 GVGVKVRFDALSSAR
+2224 GVGVKVRFDALSAAQ
-2239 QAELLADNP
+2239 QAELLAINP
-2248 DDYRA
+2248 KGYKA
-2253 DTLVELDV
+2253 DSLVELDV

-2269 LRESLPFYSLRTER
+2269 LRDALPFYSLRTER
-2283 NLLVQEGD
+2283 NLLVQEGN
-2291 EGFEV
+2291 EGFKV
-2296 RSWPGSDDKS
+2296 RAWPGSDGKS
-2306 KTILLDNPEDAA
+2306 KTIVLDNPEDAT
-2318 QQKAIERF
+2318 QQKTIERF
-2326 ILANFDNFEQM
+2326 ILANFQNFEQM
-2337 PDELFLVDNKVLS
+2337 PDELFLVDNKVIS
-2350 HHDGRTRILAQ
+2350 HDKGITHILAQ
-2361 KEDGAWTYNT
+2361 KVDGAWLYNAKVD
-2371 NSELMSVTELLDAA
+2371 LMSVTELLDAA
-2385 HVSGKV
+2385 NVTGKI
-2391 RGESYQKVIDA
+2391 RGESYQQVIDA
-2402 LAEYH
+2402 LSEYH
-2407 ASTAEHADYEL
+2407 SSVTEFSDYEQ
-2418 ESVEQ
+2418 ESIEK
-2423 LVNLRKKI
+2423 LLSLRKKI
-2431 EGYALGHPDSGRLE
+2431 EGYVLGHPDSGRIA

-2451 NQVNSRLEEV
+2451 NQVNTRLEEV
-2461 SVLAVSEQSIKAHDS
+2461 SVLAVSEPNIKAQDS
-2476 FSRLYDQLD
+2476 FSRLYDQLETA
-2485 NAHLKQSKHLY
+2485 NLKGTKHLY
-2496 LDGNGDFVTKGKGNL
+2496 LDQNGEFVTKGKGHL
-2511 AKIDQLGG
+2511 ANIDLLG
-2519 SDAVLEK
+2519 SREAVLEK
-2526 VKASVNHEYGQAI
+2526 VKLTVSNEYGQTV
-2539 ADTIFAGLSANE
+2539 ADTVFAGLSAKD

-2560 ITGLNR
+2560 IAGLKKVHLA
-2566 IHQALEQHMSPVSA
+2566 IEQHLSPVSA
-2580 TMYIWK
+2580 TLFLWK

-2599 IGQGRTQ
+2599 ISQGRTQ
-2606 IDAQAAADFNK
+2606 LEGQAAADFNQ

-2632 IRNIFNVATEY
+2632 ISNILNVATKD
-2643 QPDLKLRWSD
+2643 QPDLKLRWKD
-2653 FSQPAHQNDTLEHDM
+2653 FSQPAAHGESLAFDM
-2668 ASEEND
+2668 QTEEND
-2674 GFGLNDGE
+2674 DFGLKSAED
-2682 TKLKRFIEKL
+2682 KLKDFIKQL
-2692 NAAKGIDA
+2692 ASASGVDKKF
-2700 AYKDASEGYA
+2700 KDISQAFTMMA
-2710 SVLLGNPDMLVST
+2710 LMNPDILESAN
-2723 GIPAHVFQP
+2723 IPEHISKP

-2744 MDVAN
+2744 QDVAQRFAKELQEQAKVAAN
-2749 RFAQELQKQAQASGD
+2749 SEQMEQQISEVVRRFAQDELDKIQT
-2764 PALVAKRIDNV
+2764 
-2775 VRLFA
+2775 
-2780 ERALEEIEAFKAS
+2780 FKET
-2793 QADEGRV
+2793 QADQGRV

-2812 MQAEWNRLS
+2812 MQAEWHRLS
-2821 HDPDARYQLL
+2821 NDPDARYQLL

-2854 TWRPKFGVWTPTE
+2854 TWLPKFGVWTPTE

-2888 HQVNDDLDAL
+2888 HQVTDVLDAL
-2898 SGSEKHKDKVA
+2898 SG
-2909 IENDGTPPRDKVP
+2909 N
-2922 LSPLTRFLNN
+2922 
-2932 ELYGERD
+2932 
-2939 ARRKIGDITQT
+2939 
-2950 LLDHAVEKGESQK
+2950 
-2963 VTLKGEAGRLTGYYH
+2963 
-2978 QGTASSDDETS
+2978 
-2989 TTSGKV
+2989 
-2995 VLFLHGS
+2995 
-3002 GSSAEEQASAIRS
+3002 
-3015 HYQKQGIDMLAVNLR
+3015 
-3030 GYGESDGGPSE
+3030 
-3041 KGLYQDARTMFNYL
+3041 
-3055 VNDKGIDPSN
+3055 
-3065 IILHGYSMGGPIAA
+3065 
-3079 DLARY
+3079 
-3084 AAQNGQ
+3084 
-3090 AVSGLLLD
+3090 
-3098 RPMPSMTKAITAHEV
+3098 
-3113 ANPAGIVGT
+3113 
-3122 IAKAVNG
+3122 
-3129 QFSVEKNL
+3129 
-3137 KGLPQETPIL
+3137 
-3147 LLTDNEG
+3147 
-3154 LGEEGEKLRVKL
+3154 
-3166 SNSGFNVTGEQ
+3166 
-3177 TFYGHEAS
+3177 
-3185 NRLMSQYTGQI
+3185 
-3196 VSDLLNTQHIKHNEA
+3196 
-3211 KLNLEP
+3211 
-3217 HGKNYESRDLIL
+3217 
-3229 KPISQPETVELGMPE
+3229 
-3244 VDQKVLADIAE
+3244 
-3255 RENVIIGV
+3255 
-3263 RPVDE
+3263 
-3268 KSKSLIASK
+3268 
-3277 MYSSKGLFV
+3277 
-3286 KAKSS
+3286 KAK
-3291 DWGPMSG
+3291 
-3298 FIPVDQSFAKAS
+3298 
-3310 ARRDLE
+3310 
-3316 TFNRHAEQSI
+3316 
-3326 QSGNAVS
+3326 
-3333 ADLYLNQVRVE
+3333 
-3344 ELVSKYHSL
+3344 
-3353 TPLELDDQSGMYKTT
+3353 
-3368 ATNGDQSVPF
+3368 
-3378 FLNRVTVDGNELW
+3378 
-3391 QVHYITNGEL
+3391 
-3401 APFKVIGDPV
+3401 
-3411 SKQPMT
+3411 
-3417 ADYDLLTVMYSYGDL
+3417 
-3432 GPQDK
+3432 
-3437 VKQPL
+3437 
-3442 TWQQWKDSVTYEDL
+3442 
-3456 TPKYKELYSNEDLY
+3456 
-3470 NKKDGASLG
+3470 
-3479 NVSGRLKELKDRINV
+3479 
-3494 DLGRTNGLEM
+3494 
-3504 VHHGA
+3504 
-3509 DDANPYAVMADNFPA
+3509 
-3524 TFFVPK
+3524 
-3530 SLFAEDG
+3530 
-3537 LGEGKGS
+3537 
-3544 IQTYFNVNEQGAVVI
+3544 
-3559 RNPQEFSDFQQVTI
+3559 
-3573 NASFRAS
+3573 
-3580 FNDKWNHGLDEP
+3580 
-3592 LFTTKRKLS
+3592 
-3601 HEFLN
+3601 
-3606 KRDQLLKKLSGGRL
+3606 
-3620 DAQDETLVAL
+3620 
-3630 GNPDDVSGNKAIVA
+3630 VA
-3644 VDVSQIFTRQE
+3644 VDLAQIFTVQE
-3655 LKERANVFAKPIGA
+3655 LKERAKVFAKPIGA

-3679 LVHQTVSRDQIVA
+3679 LVHQAKGRYQIAA
-3692 SFELNKKV
+3692 SFELNKKI
-3700 NAYIAEHPTSGRN
+3700 NDYIAEHPTSGRN
-3713 QALTQLKEQIT
+3713 QALTQLKEQVT

-3730 KMQVAQVD
+3730 KMQVAQAG
-3738 IDAIAQTRPELA
+3738 IDAIAQTRPEIA
-3750 ARIFMVAI
+3750 TRIFMVAI
-3758 EEANGE
+3758 EEANGK
-3764 HRGLTDMMVRWANE
+3764 HVGLTDMMLRWANE
-3778 DPYLAPKQGYKGE
+3778 DPYLAPKHGYKGE
-3791 TPNDLGFDAKYH
+3791 MPSDLGFDAKYH
-3803 VDLGDHYADFKQWLE
+3803 VDLGEHYADFKQWLE

-3845 ELQDLTGVE
+3845 ELQDLTGAE

-3864 EAAKKVD
+3864 EAAKKAD

-3877 AEMILLKKFADKS
+3877 AEMILLKKFADQN
-3890 YLSQLDSDRMD
+3890 YLSQLDSDRMG

-3922 SGAGYDEL
+3922 SGKGYDEL
-3930 TNKLAGATGVD
+3930 TNMLASATGVD

-3965 GLRFVNEQMDALK
+3965 GLRFVNEQMEALK

-4018 KHLDATLFE
+4018 KHLDVTLFE
-4027 NARANGMRIVA
+4027 NARVNGIRIVA

-4071 QSLPDDEKFVA
+4071 QNLPDGEKFVA

-4107 LPALRV
+4107 LPALKV
-4113 SDSNQFRV
+4113 SDSNQFTV
-4121 EQDDM
+4121 EQDDVS
-4126 TLRVVYDDVA
+4126 LRVVYDDVA
-4136 NKPKL
+4136 NKPKI
-4141 TFKDSLSGANT
+4141 TFKGSLSGANT
-4152 AIHNQNVND
+4152 ALHNQNVND
-4161 WERVAVTPTADGGE
+4161 WERVVVTPIADGGE

-4185 MENDSVVANA
+4185 MENDPVVAKA

-4200 GKHPESSVV
+4200 GKHAESSVV

-4231 LRWQLVGHGRDDS
+4231 LRWQLVGHGRDHS
-4244 DSNNTHLSG
+4244 ESNNTRLSG
-4253 YSAEDLAAKLANFQQ
+4253 YSADELAVKLAKFQQ
-4268 SFSQAENINNTPDH
+4268 SFNQAENINNKPDH

-4298 FGHQFINAMDVNGL
+4298 FGHQFINAIDANGL
-4312 RVDVSARSSELAVDA
+4312 RVDVSVRSSELAVDEA
-4327 TGRKHTKDENGDWI
+4327 GRKHTKDANGDWV
-4341 QKAETNKVS
+4341 QKAENNKVS
-4350 LSWNEQGEVIAKEE
+4350 LSWDAQGEVVAKDEP
-4364 RIRNG
+4364 IRNG

-4380 GVSDVGEIARGAIG
+4380 GVNNVDEPARGAIG
-4394 DNNDVFD
+4394 DNSDVFD
-4401 APEKRKVETETSS
+4401 APEKRKPETEVIANSS
-4414 SAANNKLSYSGN
+4414 SSNQLSYSGN

-4432 DGEFTAV
+4432 EGEFTAV

-4445 VGIKVGSGGFK
+4445 VGIKVGTGGFK

-4469 GNGESKHSVDMG
+4469 GDGESKHSVDIG

-4488 AQMFIGNRNVSFN
+4488 AQMFLGNRNVSFN
-4501 LGQSNDLLVM
+4501 FGHSNDLILM

-4536 SIATSGEDQDWLAAQ
+4536 GIAMSGEGEDWLAAQ

-4570 DQSSSVDYTCLVELD
+4570 DQSSSVDYTTLVELD
-4585 SHNERSSR
+4585 SQNERDSR
-4593 GLKHDTEAALNKQ
+4593 GLKHDAEATLNKQ

-4612 GNSDSSA
+4612 GNGNSGTSQ
-4619 GKLSRADKL
+4619 LSRADKL
-4628 RQANEKLAFN
+4628 RQANEKLEFN

-4677 MTQQFSA
+4677 MTQQFTA

-4692 TYTPEDLPRQ
+4692 TYTPQDLPRQ
-4702 LKNKLLGQMAGIG
+4702 LKNKLLGQLAGVG

-4726 DYTTSGQ
+4726 DYTASGQ
-4733 IVSRNGEAVD
+4733 IVSRNGQAVD
-4743 GVAILTEMLE
+4743 GVAILKEMLE

-4767 DPAKLLDSLKSGID
+4767 DPAKLLDSLKAGID
-4781 MGADGIQSFAETHG
+4781 MGADGIKSFAETHG
-4795 LKDKA
+4795 LKEKA
-4800 PEEEENKSAVSV
+4800 PEEEKDNSSVSV
-4812 NGTSVNSAQGA
+4812 NGANVNSAQGA
-4823 TASDGNTE
+4823 TVADGNTE

-4861 EMKSLVENLKE
+4861 EMKSLVENLKQ

-4892 GHLQGDGDINLSL
+4892 GHLQGDGDINISL

-4951 GSDMGVLMGRENM
+4951 GNDMGVLMGRENM

-4998 GEIDTGLG
+4998 GEIDTGSG

-5020 TGDGQDYSVT
+5020 TGDDQDYSVT

-5044 FANVFGNYNRINASA
+5044 FANVFGNYNRINAGA

-5076 EGEDHLIAAAI
+5076 DGDDHLIAAAI

-5092 FNGEEGRDLMVLGG
+5092 FNGGEGRDLMVLGG

-5134 SSEDN
+5134 RSEDN

-5165 DPVSETDQAKFEHI
+5165 DPSNDSDQSKFEHI
-5179 GSVTFNDY
+5179 GSVTFSDY
-5187 FDGKRAQ
+5187 FNGNRAQ
-5194 MIIAMGEKD
+5194 VVIGMSEKD
-5203 ANGER
+5203 LSGER
-5208 EYTTLSESSIDALV
+5208 EYTMLSDSAIDALV
-5222 QAMSGFDPQAGDN
+5222 QAMSGFEPQAGDN
-5235 GFIDNLDS
+5235 GFIDSLES
-5243 KSRVAISTAWADV
+5243 KSQAAISMAWSDV
-5256 VHKKGITV
+5256 VHKKGLMV

>member
-10 EYFFTGNYSA
+10 EYSFTGNYSA
-20 DNGNND
+20 DDGNNN
-26 IVAIGFGGEIHAY
+26 IVAIGFGGQIHAY

-50 GATVHTGSGNDTVV
+50 GATVYTGSGNDTVV
-64 GGSAYLRVEDS
+64 GGSAYLKVEDS
-75 TGHLSVKGAAG
+75 TGHLTVKGAAG

-113 HHGDV
+113 NHGDV
-118 SYGGAAAYNSVKRK
+118 SYGGAAAYNGITRK
-132 GLSGNVTFKG
+132 GLSGNITFAG
-142 AGGYNALWHETNH
+142 AGGYNALWHETNQ
-155 GNLSFAGAGAGNKLD
+155 GNLSFTGAGAGNKLD
-170 RTWFDQ
+170 RTWFNR
-176 YQGSRGDV
+176 YQGSHGDV
-184 SFDGAGAANSIS
+184 TFDGAGAANSIS

-233 RIERTRQAEDVYQ
+233 RIERTHQAEDVYT
-246 QTHGNIRFEGV
+246 QTRGNIRFEGV

-262 FYSDVAHGDIH
+262 LYSDVAHGDIY

-278 AYNTIT
+278 AYNTII
-284 RKGSGSSFDAQ
+284 RKGSGNDFAKE
-295 GMEYAKAEDIVLTTA
+295 GMTNAKADEIVLTKA
-310 KMHGSWIGSGTHA
+310 VMSGSWIGQDHH
-323 VTAVKSE
+323 VTAVKSAS
-330 REPNTYLFAIADG
+330 EPNTYLFAFADS
-343 TYTKINKVRLS
+343 TYTKINKVQLR
-354 NDPKTGKLKYYSEAW
+354 NDPPTGELKYYSTAW
-369 YKQGNHLSGLAR
+369 YKEGNHLSNLANQDI
-381 SDVSSAGGFEVN
+381 SDNGGFTAVN
-393 PINGGYTLSNIAVEH
+393 INGAYTLSDLKVEH
-408 QQSLTVH
+408 QQSVTVH
-415 AMEKDLTEYEWVTY
+415 AVEKSLTEYEWVTY
-429 ANGALIDAKDVV
+429 ANGAVIDAKEVS
-441 LSDAKMGGHAIST
+441 LSDAKMGGHAIYA

-459 DVQAIK
+459 DVKAVK
-465 SNRKPNTYVY
+465 SNRQPNTYIY

-489 LANDAETGVLKY
+489 LANDPETGALKY

-515 LANEDISS
+515 IANQDISS
-523 ANGYHSM
+523 ATGYNPM
-530 GKGGYSLSA
+530 GKGGYSLSD
-539 LNYSVNAIRSMSE
+539 LHYSVNAVRSTSE
-552 TVADIDEYTDQ
+552 TVADIEEYTDQ
-563 TLFKPATDS
+563 TLFKPANDS
-572 GESSGDVHFSG
+572 GESSGDVRFNG

-594 TRGNVYFNGGGIA
+594 TRGNVHFNGGGIA

-651 HQSKQG
+651 HQSQQG

-672 IGDGQYLAHLLAY
+672 LGDGQYLAHLLAY
-685 GNISVHK
+685 GNISVQK
-692 GNGNSRVAMLGGY
+692 GSGDSRVVMLGGY
-705 NTHTQIGSGH
+705 NTHTQIGSGN

-730 GNGEVTSVLA
+730 GKGDVAAVLA

-747 KVGEGELTAGML
+747 KMGEGELTSGML
-759 GGANVMTHI
+759 GGANVITHI
-768 SGDEQ
+768 SNDDQ
-773 ASNTTAVAL
+773 LSNTTAVAL

-787 LTKKGKGDTLAVM
+787 LTKKGKGNTLAVM
-800 GGGANVLTHVGDG
+800 DGGANVLTHVGDG
-813 STTGVMVG
+813 TTTGVMVG

-872 IAAMIGAGN
+872 IAVMIGAGN

-948 LAAMVGNANIFTHI
+948 LAAMVGNVNIFTHI
-962 GNGSTFAAMIGQAN
+962 GHGSTFAAMIGQAN
-976 VMTKVGNDLT
+976 IMTKVGNDLT
-986 AALMVGKANIYTH
+986 AALMVGKANIMTH

-1012 MNVMTKVGNGTTLAA
+1012 VNVMTKVGNGTTLAA

-1106 DIGNVMTHVGDGTTI
+1106 DVGNVMTHVGDGTTI
-1121 GIAKGKANIV
+1121 GIAKGKANLI

-1138 GINVAWGQANVF
+1138 GVNVAWGQANVF

-1163 GEANILTKVGDGQEV
+1163 GEANLITKVGDGQEV
-1178 SVVQGKANII
+1178 SVVQGEANII

-1210 GDGRNVVLAKG
+1210 GNGQNVVLAKG

-1230 DGDSFNALWSKG
+1230 NGDSFNALWSKG
-1242 NVVTKVG
+1242 NIVTKVG

-1255 AAKGKAN
+1255 AAKGQAN

-1275 AYGDANINTKVGN
+1275 AYGDANINTKVGD

-1323 IGDGL
+1323 VGDGL
-1328 NINASYAR
+1328 NINASYAQ

-1357 TSSNKLSALFDNVK
+1357 TSSNRLSALFDNIK
-1371 QTLLG
+1371 QTVLG

-1390 EASTSGTQKG
+1390 EASSSGTHKG

-1419 IEEVGSDLGDSLTG
+1419 IKEVGSDLGDSLTG

-1441 DLNEMDNDLN
+1441 DLNKMQHALN
-1451 IDGASDHAPNLIVNG
+1451 VDDSFVQAPNLIVNG
-1466 DFEQGDRGWQSTHG
+1466 DFELGEHGWQSTHG
-1480 VEASYSGSVYGVN
+1480 VEASYAGSVYGVE
-1493 GEGHGTRVTELD
+1493 GEGHGARVTELD
-1505 THTNTS
+1505 TYTNTS
-1511 LYQDLTDLTEGEVI
+1511 LYQDLANLAQGEVI

-1548 GEVVFSSSGDAS
+1548 GEVVFSSSGDES

-1567 KLTAHAGSNRIEFKG
+1567 KLTAQAGSNRIEFKG

-1588 LGYILDNVVAK
+1588 LGYILDNVVAT
-1599 SESSPQAN
+1599 SESSQQAN
-1607 AVSEHA
+1607 AIREHA
-1613 KQNQASQNAL
+1613 TQNPAAQNAL

-1648 GSQSQLESTDQQAI
+1648 GSQSQLESTDQQAL
-1662 ENNGQAQRDAVKEES
+1662 ENNGQAQRDAVQEES
-1677 EAVTAELTTLAQGL
+1677 EAITAELTKLAQGL

-1701 GKSGEQWRNDFAGG
+1701 GESGDQWRNEFASG
-1715 LLDGV
+1715 LLAGV
-1720 QSQIDDAK
+1720 QTQLDDAK
-1728 QLASDKMAAAK
+1728 QLANDKIAEAK
-1739 QTQSDN
+1739 QTHADN
-1745 NSKVKDSI
+1745 QNKVKDAV
-1753 AKSEAGVAK
+1753 AKSEAGVVK

-1768 GAEQDIAE
+1768 GAEQDIAD
-1776 AKADAETRKADAVAK
+1776 AQADSEKRKADALAK
-1791 SHDAK
+1791 GKDAQ

-1803 SAANDAQSRGDRD
+1803 HAVNNAQSRGDRD
-1816 AMNAENKANQA
+1816 VQLAENKANQA
-1827 QNDAQG
+1827 QADAQG
-1833 AKQNEGDRPDRQGV
+1833 AKQNGGDRPDRQGV
-1847 AGSGLSGNA
+1847 TGSGLSGNA
-1856 HRVEGAGE
+1856 HSVEGAGE
-1864 TGSHVNTDSQTNA
+1864 TDSHINTDSQTNA
-1877 DGRFSDGLTEQE
+1877 DGRFSEGLTEQE
-1889 LEALEGATNA
+1889 QEALEGATNA
-1899 VNRLQINAGIRS
+1899 VNRLQINAGIRA
-1911 KNSGSTITSMFMEA
+1911 KNSVSSMTSMFSET
-1925 NADSIVV
+1925 NSKSIVV
-1932 DTTAS
+1932 PTKVSPEPDRQEVTRR
-1937 QDVVRKE
+1937 D
-1944 VRISGVNLVGLGE
+1944 VRISGVNL
-1957 ASHDS
+1957 
-1962 AESLVAARA
+1962 ESLSAVQGSQPTGQLAS
-1971 EKVANLYRWLDT
+1971 KS
-1983 DNDVATDKYVPV
+1983 V
-1995 PGFERVDADV
+1995 PGFKSHFASTSIGIENELSGLVVVLPKNSAQTFGYVHDSQGNPLFMLTKDMNQGGYSNPVGINDIQGVNNWQTHTIELVTYPSEISDTAAIESRKEAMLWLAKEFTDHINQFNHQSLPHLV
-2005 SDEVKQRMIQ
+2005 SDDGRF
-2015 SMSGYIEHTDNQVPK
+2015 
-2030 DQAQA
+2030 
-2035 LATLFVESTL
+2035 TLVISN
-2045 DYDWDKR
+2045 
-2052 VEFLTKLESYG
+2052 S
-2063 YSFETPHAEKS
+2063 
-2074 IVSFWSGKNFK
+2074 
-2085 QYRDVLD
+2085 
-2092 NAQTD
+2092 
-2097 GKKVVYDIDVK
+2097 
-2108 GNAFAIDLNKHL
+2108 KHL
-2120 MRWGGLFLDPDN
+2120 IAAGNGT
-2132 AEQNQ
+2132 
-2137 LKSSID
+2137 SID
-2143 AATFSNTGFWSS
+2143 AQGKTIGMTPSGQQATMAISAKEFGTSSSSEVRLLESAPWYQAGLRDEFLANAKNTTLDDPATAQNVYAYLTS
-2155 VYATGAQHDVYVI
+2155 VYSKTADLAKEYGIYINDWDPASEGFSPNAQGLTDPKVKNAWSILPRTKPVRMLELLSAEDSRYVRQQI
-2168 AEGGVR
+2168 AEKLKGTYSESLAKNVFEYFQYGGEVA
-2174 LGNYFWHVELP
+2174 GHGINNATTGSVQQPEP
-2185 ALRQLQREGLVGEI
+2185 AILFEFRSVPSALSDFVP
-2199 RLLDKPVSEYKDLP
+2199 KTAS
-2213 ADEIGRRLTDA
+2213 T
-2224 GVGVKVRFDALSSAR
+2224 VKVDVKALDHFDSASRKAIITEVNALVSGSEDFDAWYQEYRASKGQPPVKNPKSSASANHK
-2239 QAELLADNP
+2239 AEWLMTQHAEQWAKITAPYTDNHGTLTSTKLASNDKE
-2248 DDYRA
+2248 
-2253 DTLVELDV
+2253 ELHALGETSNLENNKQQENV
-2261 KLSAIDSM
+2261 ASIINTM
-2269 LRESLPFYSLRTER
+2269 LNDMLPFYALRTER

-2296 RSWPGSDDKS
+2296 RAWPGTEDKS
-2306 KTILLDNPEDAA
+2306 KTIILEDPEDAA
-2318 QQKAIERF
+2318 QHKAIERF

-2337 PDELFLVDNKVLS
+2337 PDELFLVDNKVIS
-2350 HHDGRTRILAQ
+2350 HHEGRTHVLAQ
-2361 KEDGAWTYNT
+2361 KVDGAWQYNAT
-2371 NSELMSVTELLDAA
+2371 VELMSVSELLDAA
-2385 HVSGKV
+2385 NVTGKI
-2391 RGESYQKVIDA
+2391 RGESYQQVIDA
-2402 LAEYH
+2402 LTDYH
-2407 ASTAEHADYEL
+2407 ASITEHADYEP
-2418 ESVEQ
+2418 ESVEK
-2423 LVNLRKKI
+2423 LLNLRKKI
-2431 EGYALGHPDSGRLE
+2431 EGYVLGHPDSGRVE

-2451 NQVNSRLEEV
+2451 NQVNTRLDEV
-2461 SVLAVSEQSIKAHDS
+2461 SLLSVADQTIQAQDS
-2476 FSRLYDQLD
+2476 FSRLYDQLEAA
-2485 NAHLKQSKHLY
+2485 NLKESKHLY
-2496 LDGNGDFVTKGKGNL
+2496 LDQNGDFVTKGKGNL
-2511 AKIDQLGG
+2511 ANIDLLG
-2519 SDAVLEK
+2519 SREAVLEK
-2526 VKASVNHEYGQAI
+2526 VKLTVSNEYGQTV
-2539 ADTIFAGLSANE
+2539 ADTIFAGLSAKD

-2560 ITGLNR
+2560 IAGLNKV
-2566 IHQALEQHMSPVSA
+2566 HQAIEQHLSPASA
-2580 TMYIWK
+2580 TLYIWK

-2606 IDAQAAADFNK
+2606 LEGQAAADFNQ

-2632 IRNIFNVATEY
+2632 ISNILNVATKD

-2653 FSQPAHQNDTLEHDM
+2653 FSQPAHQNDTLEHDV

-2674 GFGLNDGE
+2674 GFGLHDGDI
-2682 TKLKRFIEKL
+2682 KLKRFIEKL

-2700 AYKDASEGYA
+2700 SFKEASEGYA
-2710 SVLLGNPDMLVST
+2710 SVLLGNPDMLETT

-2732 FVDQWNDTSYDM
+2732 FVEQWNDTSYDM

-2749 RFAQELQKQAQASGD
+2749 RFAQELRLQAQRSDD
-2764 PALVAKRIDNV
+2764 PELLEKRIGNV
-2775 VRLFA
+2775 VRQFA
-2780 ERALEEIEAFKAS
+2780 ERALEEIETFKAS
-2793 QADEGRV
+2793 QADQGRV

-2812 MQAEWNRLS
+2812 MQAEWHRLS
-2821 HDPDARYQLL
+2821 NDPDARYQLL

-2854 TWRPKFGVWTPTE
+2854 TWLPKFGVWTPTE

-2888 HQVNDDLDAL
+2888 HQVTDVLDAL
-2898 SGSEKHKDKVA
+2898 SGNEKPKENVA
-2909 IENDGTPPRDKVP
+2909 IENDGTPPRDKES

-2932 ELYGERD
+2932 ELYGDKE
-2939 ARRKIGDITQT
+2939 ARRKIGEITQT

-2963 VTLKGEAGRLTGYYH
+2963 ITLQGEAGRLTGYYH
-2978 QGTASSDDETS
+2978 QGTAPSEGETS
-2989 TTSGKV
+2989 SPSGKV

-3002 GSSAEEQASAIRS
+3002 GSSAEEQASAIRN

-3065 IILHGYSMGGPIAA
+3065 IIIHDYSMGGPIAA

-3113 ANPAGIVGT
+3113 ANPAGIVGA

-3137 KGLPQETPIL
+3137 EGLPKETSIL

-3154 LGEEGEKLRVKL
+3154 LGNEGEKLRTKL
-3166 SNSGFNVTGEQ
+3166 TASGYNVTGEQ

-3185 NRLMSQYTGQI
+3185 NRLMSQYADQI
-3196 VSDLLNTQHIKHNEA
+3196 VSGLSSSASVDEDLDQQGLDTTSTKDQGISNKDDHLQVVDSKEA
-3211 KLNLEP
+3211 
-3217 HGKNYESRDLIL
+3217 
-3229 KPISQPETVELGMPE
+3229 
-3244 VDQKVLADIAE
+3244 LADGKI
-3255 RENVIIGV
+3255 
-3263 RPVDE
+3263 
-3268 KSKSLIASK
+3268 L
-3277 MYSSKGLFV
+3277 
-3286 KAKSS
+3286 
-3291 DWGPMSG
+3291 
-3298 FIPVDQSFAKAS
+3298 
-3310 ARRDLE
+3310 
-3316 TFNRHAEQSI
+3316 H
-3326 QSGNAVS
+3326 
-3333 ADLYLNQVRVE
+3333 NQ
-3344 ELVSKYHSL
+3344 
-3353 TPLELDDQSGMYKTT
+3353 
-3368 ATNGDQSVPF
+3368 
-3378 FLNRVTVDGNELW
+3378 
-3391 QVHYITNGEL
+3391 
-3401 APFKVIGDPV
+3401 
-3411 SKQPMT
+3411 
-3417 ADYDLLTVMYSYGDL
+3417 
-3432 GPQDK
+3432 
-3437 VKQPL
+3437 
-3442 TWQQWKDSVTYEDL
+3442 
-3456 TPKYKELYSNEDLY
+3456 
-3470 NKKDGASLG
+3470 
-3479 NVSGRLKELKDRINV
+3479 
-3494 DLGRTNGLEM
+3494 
-3504 VHHGA
+3504 
-3509 DDANPYAVMADNFPA
+3509 
-3524 TFFVPK
+3524 
-3530 SLFAEDG
+3530 
-3537 LGEGKGS
+3537 
-3544 IQTYFNVNEQGAVVI
+3544 
-3559 RNPQEFSDFQQVTI
+3559 
-3573 NASFRAS
+3573 
-3580 FNDKWNHGLDEP
+3580 
-3592 LFTTKRKLS
+3592 
-3601 HEFLN
+3601 
-3606 KRDQLLKKLSGGRL
+3606 
-3620 DAQDETLVAL
+3620 
-3630 GNPDDVSGNKAIVA
+3630 
-3644 VDVSQIFTRQE
+3644 
-3655 LKERANVFAKPIGA
+3655 
-3669 SYQGILDQLD
+3669 
-3679 LVHQTVSRDQIVA
+3679 
-3692 SFELNKKV
+3692 
-3700 NAYIAEHPTSGRN
+3700 
-3713 QALTQLKEQIT
+3713 
-3724 SALFIG
+3724 
-3730 KMQVAQVD
+3730 
-3738 IDAIAQTRPELA
+3738 
-3750 ARIFMVAI
+3750 
-3758 EEANGE
+3758 
-3764 HRGLTDMMVRWANE
+3764 
-3778 DPYLAPKQGYKGE
+3778 
-3791 TPNDLGFDAKYH
+3791 
-3803 VDLGDHYADFKQWLE
+3803 
-3818 TSQSNGLLSKATLDE
+3818 
-3833 STKTVHLGYSYQ
+3833 
-3845 ELQDLTGVE
+3845 
-3854 SVQMAFYFLK
+3854 
-3864 EAAKKVD
+3864 
-3871 PISGDS
+3871 
-3877 AEMILLKKFADKS
+3877 
-3890 YLSQLDSDRMD
+3890 
-3901 QIEGIYRSSHETD
+3901 
-3914 VDAWDRRY
+3914 
-3922 SGAGYDEL
+3922 
-3930 TNKLAGATGVD
+3930 
-3941 EQLSVLLDD
+3941 
-3950 RKGLLIGEVHGSDVN
+3950 DVN
-3965 GLRFVNEQMDALK
+3965 GW
-3978 KQGVTVIGLE
+3978 G
-3988 HLRSDLAQPLI
+3988 P
-3999 DRYLAT
+3999 
-4005 GVMSSELSAMLKT
+4005 
-4018 KHLDATLFE
+4018 
-4027 NARANGMRIVA
+4027 
-4038 LDANSSARPNVQ
+4038 
-4050 GTEHGLMYRAG
+4050 
-4061 AANNIAVEVL
+4061 
-4071 QSLPDDEKFVA
+4071 
-4082 IYGKAHLQSHKGI
+4082 
-4095 EGFVPGITHRLD
+4095 IT
-4107 LPALRV
+4107 
-4113 SDSNQFRV
+4113 
-4121 EQDDM
+4121 
-4126 TLRVVYDDVA
+4126 
-4136 NKPKL
+4136 
-4141 TFKDSLSGANT
+4141 
-4152 AIHNQNVND
+4152 
-4161 WERVAVTPTADGGE
+4161 VTPTTDGGE

-4185 MENDSVVANA
+4185 MENDDVVAKA

-4231 LRWQLVGHGRDDS
+4231 LRWQLVGHGRDHS
-4244 DSNNTHLSG
+4244 ESNNTRLSG
-4253 YSAEDLAAKLANFQQ
+4253 YSADELAVKLAKFQQ
-4268 SFSQAENINNTPDH
+4268 SFNQAENINNKPDH

-4298 FGHQFINAMDVNGL
+4298 FGHQFINAMDANGL
-4312 RVDVSARSSELAVDA
+4312 RVDVSVRSSELAVDEA
-4327 TGRKHTKDENGDWI
+4327 GRKHTKDANGDWV
-4341 QKAETNKVS
+4341 QKAENNKVS
-4350 LSWNEQGEVIAKEE
+4350 LSWDAQGEVVAKDE

-4380 GVSDVGEIARGAIG
+4380 GVSDVDEPARGAIG
-4394 DNNDVFD
+4394 DNSDVFD
-4401 APEKRKVETETSS
+4401 APEKRKPETEVIANSS
-4414 SAANNKLSYSGN
+4414 SSNQLSYSGN

-4432 DGEFTAV
+4432 EGEFTAV

-4445 VGIKVGSGGFK
+4445 VGIKVGTGGFK

-4469 GNGESKHSVDMG
+4469 GDGESKHSVDVG

-4488 AQMFIGNRNVSFN
+4488 AQMFLGNRNVSFN
-4501 LGQSNDLLVM
+4501 FGHSNDLILM

-4536 SIATSGEDQDWLAAQ
+4536 GIATSGEGEDWLAAQ

-4570 DQSSSVDYTCLVELD
+4570 DQSSSVDYTTLVELD
-4585 SHNERSSR
+4585 SQNERDSR
-4593 GLKHDTEAALNKQ
+4593 GLKHDAEATLNKQ

-4612 GNSDSSA
+4612 GNGNSGTSQ
-4619 GKLSRADKL
+4619 LSRADKL

-4677 MTQQFSA
+4677 MTQQFTA

-4692 TYTPEDLPRQ
+4692 TYTPQDLPRQ
-4702 LKNKLLGQMAGIG
+4702 LKNKLLGQLAGVG

-4726 DYTTSGQ
+4726 DYTASGQ
-4733 IVSRNGEAVD
+4733 IVSRNGQAVD
-4743 GVAILTEMLE
+4743 GVVILKEMLE

-4767 DPAKLLDSLKSGID
+4767 DPAKLLDSLKAGID
-4781 MGADGIQSFAETHG
+4781 MGADGIKSFAETHG
-4795 LKDKA
+4795 LKEKA
-4800 PEEEENKSAVSV
+4800 PEEEKDNSSVSV
-4812 NGTSVNSAQGA
+4812 NGANVNSAQGA
-4823 TASDGNTE
+4823 TMADGNTE
-4831 TAETQDRAFGFNSL
+4831 TAETQDRALGFNSL

-4861 EMKSLVENLKE
+4861 EMKSLVENLKQ

-4892 GHLQGDGDINLSL
+4892 GHLQGDGDINISL

-4951 GSDMGVLMGRENM
+4951 GHDMGVLMGRENM

-4998 GEIDTGLG
+4998 GEIDTGSG

-5020 TGDGQDYSVT
+5020 TGDDQDYSVT

-5044 FANVFGNYNRINASA
+5044 FANVFGNYNRINAGA

-5076 EGEDHLIAAAI
+5076 DGDDHLIAAAI

-5092 FNGEEGRDLMVLGG
+5092 FNGGEGRDLMVLGG

-5134 SSEDN
+5134 RSEDN

-5165 DPVSETDQAKFEHI
+5165 DPSNDSDQSKFEHI
-5179 GSVTFNDY
+5179 GSVTFSDY
-5187 FDGKRAQ
+5187 FNGNRAQ
-5194 MIIAMGEKD
+5194 VVIGMSDKD
-5203 ANGER
+5203 LSGER
-5208 EYTTLSESSIDALV
+5208 EYTMLSDSAIDALV
-5222 QAMSGFDPQAGDN
+5222 QAMSGFEPQAGDN
-5235 GFIDNLDS
+5235 GFIDSLES
-5243 KSRVAISTAWADV
+5243 KSQAAISMVWSDV
-5256 VHKKGITV
+5256 VHKKGLMV

>member
-20 DNGNND
+20 DDGNNN
-26 IVAIGFGGEIHAY
+26 IVAIGFGGQIHAY

-50 GATVHTGSGNDTVV
+50 GATVYTGSGNDTVV
-64 GGSAYLRVEDS
+64 GGSAYLKVEDS
-75 TGHLSVKGAAG
+75 TGHLTVKGAAG

-113 HHGDV
+113 NHGDI
-118 SYGGAAAYNSVKRK
+118 SYGGAAAYNGITRK
-132 GLSGNVTFKG
+132 GLSGNVTFAG
-142 AGGYNALWHETNH
+142 AGGCNALWHETNQ
-155 GNLSFAGAGAGNKLD
+155 GNLSFTGSGAGNKLD
-170 RTWFDQ
+170 RTWSNR
-176 YQGSRGDV
+176 YQGSHGDV
-184 SFDGAGAANSIS
+184 TFDGAGAANSIS

-233 RIERTRQAEDVYQ
+233 RIERTHQAEDVYT
-246 QTHGNIRFEGV
+246 QTRGNIRFEGV

-262 FYSDVAHGDIH
+262 LYSDVAHGDIH
-273 FSGGG
+273 FSGSG
-278 AYNTIT
+278 AYNTII
-284 RKGSGSSFDAQ
+284 RKGSGNDFAKE
-295 GMEYAKAEDIVLTTA
+295 GMTNAKADEIVLTKA
-310 KMHGSWIGSGTHA
+310 VMSGSWIGQDHH
-323 VTAVKSE
+323 VTAVKSVS
-330 REPNTYLFAIADG
+330 EPNTYLFAFADS
-343 TYTKINKVRLS
+343 TYTKINKVQLR
-354 NDPKTGKLKYYSEAW
+354 NDPQTGELKYYSTAW
-369 YKQGNHLSGLAR
+369 YKEGNHLSNLANQDI
-381 SDVSSAGGFEVN
+381 SDNGGFTAVN
-393 PINGGYTLSNIAVEH
+393 INGAYTLSDLKVEH
-408 QQSLTVH
+408 QQSVTVH
-415 AMEKDLTEYEWVTY
+415 VVEKSLTEYEWVTY
-429 ANGALIDAKDVV
+429 ANGAVIDAKEVS
-441 LSDAKMGGHAIST
+441 LSDAKMGGHAIYA

-459 DVQAIK
+459 DVKAVK
-465 SNRKPNTYVY
+465 SNRQPNTYIY

-489 LANDAETGVLKY
+489 LANDPETGALKY

-515 LANEDISS
+515 IANQDISS
-523 ANGYHSM
+523 ATGYNPM
-530 GKGGYSLSA
+530 GKGGYSLSD
-539 LNYSVNAIRSMSE
+539 LHYSVNAVRSTSE
-552 TVADIDEYTDQ
+552 TVADIEEYTDQ
-563 TLFKPATDS
+563 TLFKPANDS
-572 GESSGDVHFSG
+572 GESSGDVRFNG

-594 TRGNVYFNGGGIA
+594 TRGNVHFNGGGIA

-651 HQSKQG
+651 HQSQQG

-672 IGDGQYLAHLLAY
+672 LGDGQYLAHLLAY
-685 GNISVHK
+685 GNISVQK
-692 GNGNSRVAMLGGY
+692 GSGDSRVVMLGGY
-705 NTHTQIGSGH
+705 NTHTQIGSGN
-715 GLWLAAGGFN
+715 GLWLASGGFN

-730 GNGEVTSVLA
+730 GKGDVAAVLA

-747 KVGEGELTAGML
+747 KMGEGELTSGML
-759 GGANVMTHI
+759 GGANVITHI
-768 SGDEQ
+768 SNDDQ
-773 ASNTTAVAL
+773 LSNTTAVAL

-787 LTKKGKGDTLAVM
+787 LTKKGKGNTLAVM

-813 STTGVMVG
+813 TTTGVMVG
-821 GANILTKV
+821 GANILTKI

-872 IAAMIGAGN
+872 IAVMIGAGN

-948 LAAMVGNANIFTHI
+948 LAAMVGNANTFTHI
-962 GNGSTFAAMIGQAN
+962 GHGSTFAAMIGQAN
-976 VMTKVGNDLT
+976 IMTKVGNDLT
-986 AALMVGKANIYTH
+986 AALMVGKANIMTH

-1012 MNVMTKVGNGTTLAA
+1012 VNVMTKVGNGTTLAA

-1106 DIGNVMTHVGDGTTI
+1106 DVGNVMTHVGDGTTI
-1121 GIAKGKANIV
+1121 GIAKGKANLI

-1138 GINVAWGQANVF
+1138 GVNVAWGQANVF

-1163 GEANILTKVGDGQEV
+1163 GEANLISKVGDGQEL
-1178 SVVQGKANII
+1178 SVVQGQANII

-1210 GDGRNVVLAKG
+1210 GHGQNVVLAKG

-1242 NVVTKVG
+1242 NIVTKVG

-1255 AAKGKAN
+1255 AAKGQAN
-1262 ITTTVGNGLSVTA
+1262 ITTTVGNGLNVTA
-1275 AYGDANINTKVGN
+1275 AYGDANINTKVGD

-1328 NINASYAR
+1328 GINASYAQ

-1357 TSSNKLSALFDNVK
+1357 TSSNKLSALFDNIK
-1371 QTLLG
+1371 QTVLG

-1390 EASTSGTQKG
+1390 EATSSGTHKG

-1419 IEEVGSDLGDSLTG
+1419 IKEVGSDLGDSLTG
-1433 SVTKVDTP
+1433 SVTKIDAP
-1441 DLNEMDNDLN
+1441 DLNQMQNALSVDDS
-1451 IDGASDHAPNLIVNG
+1451 SDQVQGPNLIVNG
-1466 DFEQGDRGWQSTHG
+1466 DFEQSDFGWSSTHG
-1480 VEASYSGSVYGVN
+1480 VEAYISASSYGL
-1493 GEGHGTRVTELD
+1493 ERDGHGNNVSELATD
-1505 THTNTS
+1505 QSTTI
-1511 LYQDLTDLTEGEVI
+1511 YQDIQNLTEGEVI

-1536 LSNNEGIEVLWN
+1536 ISNNEGIDVLWN
-1548 GEVVFSSSGDAS
+1548 GEVVFSSSGDES

-1567 KLTAHAGSNRIEFKG
+1567 KLTAQAGSNRIEFKG

-1588 LGYILDNVVAK
+1588 LGYILDNVVAT
-1599 SESSPQAN
+1599 SESSQQAN
-1607 AVSEHA
+1607 AIREHA
-1613 KQNQASQNAL
+1613 TQNPAAQNAL

-1648 GSQSQLESTDQQAI
+1648 GSQSQLESTDQQAL
-1662 ENNGQAQRDAVKEES
+1662 ENNGQAQRDAVQEES
-1677 EAVTAELTTLAQGL
+1677 EAITAELTKLVQGL

-1701 GKSGEQWRNDFAGG
+1701 GESGDQWRNEFASG
-1715 LLDGV
+1715 LLAGV
-1720 QSQIDDAK
+1720 QTQLDDAK
-1728 QLASDKMAAAK
+1728 QLANDKIAEAK
-1739 QTQSDN
+1739 QTHADN
-1745 NSKVKDSI
+1745 QNKVKDAV

-1768 GAEQDIAE
+1768 GVEQDIAD
-1776 AKADAETRKADAVAK
+1776 AQADAEKRKADALAK
-1791 SHDAK
+1791 GKDAQ

-1803 SAANDAQSRGDRD
+1803 HAVNNAQSRGDRD
-1816 AMNAENKANQA
+1816 VQLAENKANQA
-1827 QNDAQG
+1827 QADAQG

-1847 AGSGLSGNA
+1847 TGSGLSGNA
-1856 HRVEGAGE
+1856 YSVEGAGE
-1864 TGSHVNTDSQTNA
+1864 TDSHVNTDSQTNA
-1877 DGRFSDGLTEQE
+1877 DGRFSEGLTEQE
-1889 LEALEGATNA
+1889 QEALEGATNA
-1899 VNRLQINAGIRS
+1899 VNRLQINAGIRA
-1911 KNSGSTITSMFMEA
+1911 KNSGSSMTSMFSET
-1925 NADSIVV
+1925 NSESIVV
-1932 DTTAS
+1932 PTKVSPEPDRQEVTRR
-1937 QDVVRKE
+1937 D
-1944 VRISGVNLVGLGE
+1944 VRISGVNL
-1957 ASHDS
+1957 
-1962 AESLVAARA
+1962 ESLSAVKGSQPTGQLAS
-1971 EKVANLYRWLDT
+1971 KS
-1983 DNDVATDKYVPV
+1983 V
-1995 PGFERVDADV
+1995 PGFKSHFASTSIGIENELSGLVVVLPKNSAQTFGYVHDSQGNPLFMLTKDMNQGGYSNPVSINDIQGVNNWQTHTIELVTYPSEISDTAAVESRKEAMLWLAKEFTDHINQSNHQSLPHLV
-2005 SDEVKQRMIQ
+2005 SDDGRF
-2015 SMSGYIEHTDNQVPK
+2015 
-2030 DQAQA
+2030 
-2035 LATLFVESTL
+2035 TLVISN
-2045 DYDWDKR
+2045 
-2052 VEFLTKLESYG
+2052 S
-2063 YSFETPHAEKS
+2063 
-2074 IVSFWSGKNFK
+2074 
-2085 QYRDVLD
+2085 
-2092 NAQTD
+2092 
-2097 GKKVVYDIDVK
+2097 
-2108 GNAFAIDLNKHL
+2108 KHL
-2120 MRWGGLFLDPDN
+2120 IAAGNGT
-2132 AEQNQ
+2132 
-2137 LKSSID
+2137 SID
-2143 AATFSNTGFWSS
+2143 AQGKTIGMTPSGQQATMAISAKEFGTSSSSEVRLLESAPWYQAGLRDEFLANAKNTTLDDPATAQNVYAYLTS
-2155 VYATGAQHDVYVI
+2155 VYSKTADLAKEYGIYINDWDPASEGFSPNAQGLTDPKVKNAWSILPRTKPVRMLELLSAEDSRYVRQQI
-2168 AEGGVR
+2168 AEKLKGTYSESLAKNVFEYFQYGGEVA
-2174 LGNYFWHVELP
+2174 GHGINNATTGSVQQPEP
-2185 ALRQLQREGLVGEI
+2185 AILFEFRSVPSALSDFVP
-2199 RLLDKPVSEYKDLP
+2199 KTAS
-2213 ADEIGRRLTDA
+2213 T
-2224 GVGVKVRFDALSSAR
+2224 VKVDVKALDHFDSASRKAIITEVNALVSGSEDFDAWYQEYRASKGQPPVKNPKSSASANHK
-2239 QAELLADNP
+2239 AEWLMTQHAEQWAKITAPYTDNHETLTSTKLASNDKE
-2248 DDYRA
+2248 
-2253 DTLVELDV
+2253 ELHALDETSNLEHNKQQENV
-2261 KLSAIDSM
+2261 SSIINTM
-2269 LRESLPFYSLRTER
+2269 LNDMLPFYSLRTER

-2296 RSWPGSDDKS
+2296 RAWPGTEDKS
-2306 KTILLDNPEDAA
+2306 KTIILEDPEDAA
-2318 QQKAIERF
+2318 QHKAIERF

-2337 PDELFLVDNKVLS
+2337 PDELFLVDNKVIS
-2350 HHDGRTRILAQ
+2350 HHEGRTHVLAQ
-2361 KEDGAWTYNT
+2361 KVDGAWQYNAT
-2371 NSELMSVTELLDAA
+2371 VELMSVNELLDAA
-2385 HVSGKV
+2385 NVTGKI
-2391 RGESYQKVIDA
+2391 RGESYQQVIDA
-2402 LAEYH
+2402 LTDYY
-2407 ASTAEHADYEL
+2407 ASITEHADYEP
-2418 ESVEQ
+2418 ESVEK
-2423 LVNLRKKI
+2423 LLNLRKKI
-2431 EGYALGHPDSGRLE
+2431 EGYVLGHPDSGRVE

-2451 NQVNSRLEEV
+2451 NQVNTRLDEV
-2461 SVLAVSEQSIKAHDS
+2461 SLLSVAEQTIQAQDS
-2476 FSRLYDQLD
+2476 FSRLYDQLEAA
-2485 NAHLKQSKHLY
+2485 NLKESKHLY
-2496 LDGNGDFVTKGKGNL
+2496 LDQNGDFVTKGKGNL
-2511 AKIDQLGG
+2511 ANIDLLG
-2519 SDAVLEK
+2519 SREAVLEK
-2526 VKASVNHEYGQAI
+2526 MKLTVSNEYGQTV
-2539 ADTIFAGLSANE
+2539 ADTIFAGLSAKD

-2560 ITGLNR
+2560 IAGLNKV
-2566 IHQALEQHMSPVSA
+2566 HQAIEQHLSPVSA
-2580 TMYIWK
+2580 TLYIWK

-2606 IDAQAAADFNK
+2606 LEGQAAADFNQ

-2632 IRNIFNVATEY
+2632 ISNILNVATKD

-2653 FSQPAHQNDTLEHDM
+2653 FSQPAHQNDTLEHDV

-2674 GFGLNDGE
+2674 GFGLHDGDI
-2682 TKLKRFIEKL
+2682 KLKRFIEKL

-2700 AYKDASEGYA
+2700 SFKEASEGYA
-2710 SVLLGNPDMLVST
+2710 SVLLGNPDMLETT

-2732 FVDQWNDTSYDM
+2732 FVEQWNDTSYDM

-2749 RFAQELQKQAQASGD
+2749 RFAQELRLQAQRSDD
-2764 PALVAKRIDNV
+2764 PELLEKRIGNV
-2775 VRLFA
+2775 IRQFA
-2780 ERALEEIEAFKAS
+2780 ERALEEIETFKAS
-2793 QADEGRV
+2793 QADQGRV

-2812 MQAEWNRLS
+2812 MQAEWHRLS
-2821 HDPDARYQLL
+2821 NDPDARYQLL

-2854 TWRPKFGVWTPTE
+2854 TWLPKFGVWTPTE

-2882 AAKKQS
+2882 AVKKQS
-2888 HQVNDDLDAL
+2888 HQVTDVLDAL
-2898 SGSEKHKDKVA
+2898 SGNEKPKENVA
-2909 IENDGTPPRDKVP
+2909 IENDGTPPRDKES

-2932 ELYGERD
+2932 ELYGDKE
-2939 ARRKIGDITQT
+2939 ARRKIGEITQT

-2963 VTLKGEAGRLTGYYH
+2963 ITLQGEAGRLTGYYH
-2978 QGTASSDDETS
+2978 QGTAPSEGETS
-2989 TTSGKV
+2989 SPSGKV

-3002 GSSAEEQASAIRS
+3002 GSSAEEQASAIRN

-3065 IILHGYSMGGPIAA
+3065 IIIHGYSMGGPIAA

-3113 ANPAGIVGT
+3113 ANPAGIVGA

-3137 KGLPQETPIL
+3137 EGLPKETSIL

-3154 LGEEGEKLRVKL
+3154 LGNEGEKLRTKL
-3166 SNSGFNVTGEQ
+3166 TASGYNVTGEQ

-3185 NRLMSQYTGQI
+3185 NRLMSQYADQI
-3196 VSDLLNTQHIKHNEA
+3196 VSGLSSSASVDEDLDQQGLDTTSTKDQGVSNKDDHLQVVDSKEA
-3211 KLNLEP
+3211 
-3217 HGKNYESRDLIL
+3217 
-3229 KPISQPETVELGMPE
+3229 
-3244 VDQKVLADIAE
+3244 LADGKI
-3255 RENVIIGV
+3255 
-3263 RPVDE
+3263 
-3268 KSKSLIASK
+3268 L
-3277 MYSSKGLFV
+3277 
-3286 KAKSS
+3286 
-3291 DWGPMSG
+3291 
-3298 FIPVDQSFAKAS
+3298 
-3310 ARRDLE
+3310 
-3316 TFNRHAEQSI
+3316 H
-3326 QSGNAVS
+3326 
-3333 ADLYLNQVRVE
+3333 NQ
-3344 ELVSKYHSL
+3344 
-3353 TPLELDDQSGMYKTT
+3353 
-3368 ATNGDQSVPF
+3368 
-3378 FLNRVTVDGNELW
+3378 
-3391 QVHYITNGEL
+3391 
-3401 APFKVIGDPV
+3401 
-3411 SKQPMT
+3411 
-3417 ADYDLLTVMYSYGDL
+3417 
-3432 GPQDK
+3432 
-3437 VKQPL
+3437 
-3442 TWQQWKDSVTYEDL
+3442 
-3456 TPKYKELYSNEDLY
+3456 
-3470 NKKDGASLG
+3470 
-3479 NVSGRLKELKDRINV
+3479 
-3494 DLGRTNGLEM
+3494 
-3504 VHHGA
+3504 
-3509 DDANPYAVMADNFPA
+3509 
-3524 TFFVPK
+3524 
-3530 SLFAEDG
+3530 
-3537 LGEGKGS
+3537 
-3544 IQTYFNVNEQGAVVI
+3544 
-3559 RNPQEFSDFQQVTI
+3559 
-3573 NASFRAS
+3573 
-3580 FNDKWNHGLDEP
+3580 
-3592 LFTTKRKLS
+3592 
-3601 HEFLN
+3601 
-3606 KRDQLLKKLSGGRL
+3606 
-3620 DAQDETLVAL
+3620 
-3630 GNPDDVSGNKAIVA
+3630 
-3644 VDVSQIFTRQE
+3644 
-3655 LKERANVFAKPIGA
+3655 
-3669 SYQGILDQLD
+3669 
-3679 LVHQTVSRDQIVA
+3679 
-3692 SFELNKKV
+3692 
-3700 NAYIAEHPTSGRN
+3700 
-3713 QALTQLKEQIT
+3713 
-3724 SALFIG
+3724 
-3730 KMQVAQVD
+3730 
-3738 IDAIAQTRPELA
+3738 
-3750 ARIFMVAI
+3750 
-3758 EEANGE
+3758 
-3764 HRGLTDMMVRWANE
+3764 
-3778 DPYLAPKQGYKGE
+3778 
-3791 TPNDLGFDAKYH
+3791 
-3803 VDLGDHYADFKQWLE
+3803 
-3818 TSQSNGLLSKATLDE
+3818 
-3833 STKTVHLGYSYQ
+3833 
-3845 ELQDLTGVE
+3845 
-3854 SVQMAFYFLK
+3854 
-3864 EAAKKVD
+3864 
-3871 PISGDS
+3871 
-3877 AEMILLKKFADKS
+3877 
-3890 YLSQLDSDRMD
+3890 
-3901 QIEGIYRSSHETD
+3901 
-3914 VDAWDRRY
+3914 
-3922 SGAGYDEL
+3922 
-3930 TNKLAGATGVD
+3930 
-3941 EQLSVLLDD
+3941 
-3950 RKGLLIGEVHGSDVN
+3950 DVN
-3965 GLRFVNEQMDALK
+3965 GW
-3978 KQGVTVIGLE
+3978 G
-3988 HLRSDLAQPLI
+3988 P
-3999 DRYLAT
+3999 
-4005 GVMSSELSAMLKT
+4005 
-4018 KHLDATLFE
+4018 
-4027 NARANGMRIVA
+4027 
-4038 LDANSSARPNVQ
+4038 
-4050 GTEHGLMYRAG
+4050 
-4061 AANNIAVEVL
+4061 
-4071 QSLPDDEKFVA
+4071 
-4082 IYGKAHLQSHKGI
+4082 
-4095 EGFVPGITHRLD
+4095 IT
-4107 LPALRV
+4107 
-4113 SDSNQFRV
+4113 
-4121 EQDDM
+4121 
-4126 TLRVVYDDVA
+4126 
-4136 NKPKL
+4136 
-4141 TFKDSLSGANT
+4141 
-4152 AIHNQNVND
+4152 
-4161 WERVAVTPTADGGE
+4161 VTPTTDGGE

-4185 MENDSVVANA
+4185 MENDDVVAKA

-4231 LRWQLVGHGRDDS
+4231 LRWQLVGHGRDHS
-4244 DSNNTHLSG
+4244 ESNNTRLSG
-4253 YSAEDLAAKLANFQQ
+4253 YSAEELAVKLAKFQQ
-4268 SFSQAENINNTPDH
+4268 SFNQAENINNKPDH

-4298 FGHQFINAMDVNGL
+4298 FGHQFINAMDANGL
-4312 RVDVSARSSELAVDA
+4312 RVDVSVRSSELAVDEA
-4327 TGRKHTKDENGDWI
+4327 GRKHTKDANGDWV
-4341 QKAETNKVS
+4341 QKAENNKVS
-4350 LSWNEQGEVIAKEE
+4350 LSWDAQGEVVAKDEP
-4364 RIRNG
+4364 IRNG

-4380 GVSDVGEIARGAIG
+4380 GVSDVDEPARGAIG
-4394 DNNDVFD
+4394 DNSDVFD
-4401 APEKRKVETETSS
+4401 APEKRKPETEVIANSS
-4414 SAANNKLSYSGN
+4414 SSNQLSYSGN

-4432 DGEFTAV
+4432 EGEFTAV

-4445 VGIKVGSGGFK
+4445 VGIKVGTGGFK

-4469 GNGESKHSVDMG
+4469 GDGESKHSVDIG

-4488 AQMFIGNRNVSFN
+4488 AQMFLGNRNVSFN
-4501 LGQSNDLLVM
+4501 FGHSNDLILM

-4536 SIATSGEDQDWLAAQ
+4536 GIATSGEGEDWLAAQ

-4570 DQSSSVDYTCLVELD
+4570 DQSSSVDYTTLVELD
-4585 SHNERSSR
+4585 SQNERDSR
-4593 GLKHDTEAALNKQ
+4593 GLKHDAEATLNKQ

-4612 GNSDSSA
+4612 GNGNSGTSQ
-4619 GKLSRADKL
+4619 LSRADKL

-4677 MTQQFSA
+4677 MTQQFTA

-4692 TYTPEDLPRQ
+4692 TYTPQDLPRQ
-4702 LKNKLLGQMAGIG
+4702 LKNKLLGQLAGVG

-4726 DYTTSGQ
+4726 DYTASGQ
-4733 IVSRNGEAVD
+4733 IVSRNGQAVD
-4743 GVAILTEMLE
+4743 GVAILKEMLE

-4767 DPAKLLDSLKSGID
+4767 DPAKLLDSLKAGID
-4781 MGADGIQSFAETHG
+4781 MGADGIKSFAETHG
-4795 LKDKA
+4795 LKEKA
-4800 PEEEENKSAVSV
+4800 PEEEKDNSSVSV
-4812 NGTSVNSAQGA
+4812 NGANVNSAQGA
-4823 TASDGNTE
+4823 TMADGNTE
-4831 TAETQDRAFGFNSL
+4831 TAETQDCALGFNSL

-4861 EMKSLVENLKE
+4861 EMKSLVENLKQ

-4892 GHLQGDGDINLSL
+4892 GHLQGDGDINISL

-4951 GSDMGVLMGRENM
+4951 GHDMGVLMGRENM

-4998 GEIDTGLG
+4998 GEIDTGSG

-5020 TGDGQDYSVT
+5020 TGDDQDYSVT

-5044 FANVFGNYNRINASA
+5044 FANIFGNYNRINAGA

-5076 EGEDHLIAAAI
+5076 DGDDHLIAAAI

-5092 FNGEEGRDLMVLGG
+5092 FNGGEGRDLMVLGG

-5134 SSEDN
+5134 RSEDN

-5165 DPVSETDQAKFEHI
+5165 DPSNDSDQSKFEHI
-5179 GSVTFNDY
+5179 GSVTFSDY
-5187 FDGKRAQ
+5187 FNGNRAQ
-5194 MIIAMGEKD
+5194 VVIGMSEKD
-5203 ANGER
+5203 LSGER
-5208 EYTTLSESSIDALV
+5208 EYTMLSDSAIDALI
-5222 QAMSGFDPQAGDN
+5222 QAMSGFEPQAGDN
-5235 GFIDNLDS
+5235 GFIDSLES
-5243 KSRVAISTAWADV
+5243 KSQAAISMAWSDV
-5256 VHKKGITV
+5256 VHKKGLMV

>member
-20 DNGNND
+20 DDGNNS

-50 GATVHTGSGNDTVV
+50 GATVYTGSGNDTVV
-64 GGSAYLRVEDS
+64 GGSAYLRVEDT

-113 HHGDV
+113 NHGDV
-118 SYGGAAAYNSVKRK
+118 NYGGAAAYNGITRK

-142 AGGYNALWHETNH
+142 AGGYNALWHETNQ

-170 RTWFDQ
+170 RTWLNR
-176 YQGSRGDV
+176 YQDSRGDV
-184 SFDGAGAANSIS
+184 TFDGAGAANSIS

-223 ITLQGAGASN
+223 VTLQGAGASN
-233 RIERTRQAEDVYQ
+233 RIERTRQAEDVYA
-246 QTHGNIRFEGV
+246 QTRGNIRFEGV

-262 FYSDVAHGDIH
+262 LYSDVAHGDIH

-295 GMEYAKAEDIVLTTA
+295 GMEYAKAEEIVLTA
-310 KMHGSWIGSGTHA
+310 AQMHGLSIDNGNKFHA

-343 TYTKINKVRLS
+343 TYTKINKVRLY
-354 NDPKTGKLKYYSEAW
+354 NDPETGKLKYYSEAW
-369 YKQGNHLSGLAR
+369 FKRGNHLTDLAR

-415 AMEKDLTEYEWVTY
+415 AVEKDLTEYEWVTY
-429 ANGALIDAKDVV
+429 ANGALIDAKDVA
-441 LSDAKMGGHAIST
+441 LSEAKMGGTAIST
-454 DGTKV
+454 DGTTV
-459 DVQAIK
+459 DVQAVK

-489 LANDAETGVLKY
+489 LANDPKTGALKY
-501 QARSWYKEGDHTAN
+501 QARSWYKEGDHTAD

-530 GKGGYSLSA
+530 GKGGYSLSD
-539 LNYSVNAIRSMSE
+539 LHYSVNAVRSTSE

-572 GESSGDVHFSG
+572 GESSGDVHFNG

-692 GNGNSRVAMLGGY
+692 GNGNSRVVMLGGY
-705 NTHTQIGSGH
+705 NTHTQIGSGN

-730 GNGEVTSVLA
+730 GKGDVASVLA

-747 KVGEGELTAGML
+747 KVGDGDLTAGML
-759 GGANVMTHI
+759 GGANVITHI
-768 SGDEQ
+768 SGDNET
-773 ASNTTAVAL
+773 SNTTAVAL

-787 LTKKGKGDTLAVM
+787 LTKKGKGNALAVM

-813 STTGVMVG
+813 TTTGVMVG

-872 IAAMIGAGN
+872 IAVMIGAGN

-948 LAAMVGNANIFTHI
+948 LAAMVGNANIFTHV
-962 GNGSTFAAMIGQAN
+962 GSGSTFAAMIGQAN
-976 VMTKVGNDLT
+976 IMTKVGDDLT

-999 VGDGTSLGLFAGE
+999 VGDGTSLGIFAGE
-1012 MNVMTKVGNGTTLAA
+1012 VNVMTKVGNGTTLAA

-1121 GIAKGKANIV
+1121 GIAKGKANII

-1138 GINVAWGQANVF
+1138 GVNVAWGQANVF

-1163 GEANILTKVGDGQEV
+1163 GEANVITKVGDGQEV

-1210 GDGRNVVLAKG
+1210 GNGRNVVLAKG

-1242 NVVTKVG
+1242 NIVTKVG

-1262 ITTTVGNGLSVTA
+1262 ITTTVGDGLSVTA
-1275 AYGDANINTKVGN
+1275 AYGDANINTKVGD

-1328 NINASYAR
+1328 GINASYAQ
-1336 NNVAIKV
+1336 NNVAIKI

-1357 TSSNKLSALFDNVK
+1357 TSSNKLSALFDNIK
-1371 QTLLG
+1371 QTVLG

-1390 EASTSGTQKG
+1390 EASSSGTQKG

-1441 DLNEMDNDLN
+1441 DLNKMQNALN
-1451 IDGASDHAPNLIVNG
+1451 VDGSSDQTQAPNLIVNG
-1466 DFEQGDRGWQSTHG
+1466 DFEQGDQGWKSTHG
-1480 VEASYSGSVYGVN
+1480 VEASYSGNVYGVN
-1493 GEGHGTRVTELD
+1493 GEGHGARVTELD
-1505 THTNTS
+1505 TYTNTS

-1582 TGHNDG
+1582 TGQNDG

-1599 SESSPQAN
+1599 SESSQQAN

-1613 KQNQASQNAL
+1613 TQNQASQNAL

-1648 GSQSQLESTDQQAI
+1648 GSQSQLESTDQQAL

-1677 EAVTAELTTLAQGL
+1677 EAVTAELTKLAQGL

-1701 GKSGEQWRNDFAGG
+1701 GESGDQWRNDFAGG

-1720 QSQIDDAK
+1720 QRQLDDAK
-1728 QLASDKMAAAK
+1728 QLANDKIAAAK

-1745 NSKVKDSI
+1745 NSKVKESV

-1768 GAEQDIAE
+1768 GAEQDIAD

-1791 SHDAK
+1791 SNDAK

-1827 QNDAQG
+1827 QNDAKG
-1833 AKQNEGDRPDRQGV
+1833 TKQNEGDRPDREGV
-1847 AGSGLSGNA
+1847 TGSGLSGNA

-1864 TGSHVNTDSQTNA
+1864 TGSHVTNDSQTNA
-1877 DGRFSDGLTEQE
+1877 DGRFSEGLSEQE
-1889 LEALEGATNA
+1889 QEALEGATNA
-1899 VNRLQINAGIRS
+1899 VNRLQINAGIRG
-1911 KNSGSTITSMFMEA
+1911 KNSGSTISSMFTET
-1925 NADSIVV
+1925 NTDSIVV
-1932 DTTAS
+1932 PITAS
-1937 QDVVRKE
+1937 QDVVRQE
-1944 VRISGVNLVGLGE
+1944 IRISGVNLEGLSGGQG
-1957 ASHDS
+1957 SQTTGQHS
-1962 AESLVAARA
+1962 S
-1971 EKVANLYRWLDT
+1971 KS
-1983 DNDVATDKYVPV
+1983 V
-1995 PGFERVDADV
+1995 PGFQSHFASTSIGVENELSGLVVVLPKNSAQTFGYVRDSQGNPLFMLTKDMNQGGYSNPAGITDINGLNNWQTHTIELVTYPSETSDTTAIESRKEAMLWLAKEFTGHINQSNHQSLPQLVSEDGRFTLVISNSKHLIAAGNGTAIEAQGQTIGMTPSGQQATMAISAKEFGSSSSLEVRLLESAPWYQSRLKDEFLANSNEHKLDDPEAAQNVYAYLTSVYSKTADLAKEYGIYINDWDPASEGFSPNAQGLTDPKVKNAWEILPRTKPVKMLELLSADDSRYVRQQIIEKLKGSHSESLAKNVFEYFQYGGEVAGHGINNATTGSAQQPEPAILFEFRSVPSVLSEFVPKTESTAKVDVKALDHFDSASRKAIIVEVNALVSGSDDFDAWYQEHRASKGQPPVKNPKSSASANHKAEWLMTQYAD
-2005 SDEVKQRMIQ
+2005 KWAKITAP
-2015 SMSGYIEHTDNQVPK
+2015 YIESNEPSTSTQTTVDSGEVLKGLQEDFKRYGDALKPDTSVPGKAK
-2030 DQAQA
+2030 DIRTTKDFLNGYKNDHAKEIVDGFHSEMSIKQ
-2035 LATLFVESTL
+2035 LVDLF
-2045 DYDWDKR
+2045 
-2052 VEFLTKLESYG
+2052 
-2063 YSFETPHAEKS
+2063 
-2074 IVSFWSGKNFK
+2074 
-2085 QYRDVLD
+2085 
-2092 NAQTD
+2092 
-2097 GKKVVYDIDVK
+2097 VK
-2108 GNAFAIDLNKHL
+2108 GN
-2120 MRWGGLFLDPDN
+2120 WS
-2132 AEQNQ
+2132 AEQ
-2137 LKSSID
+2137 K
-2143 AATFSNTGFWSS
+2143 G
-2155 VYATGAQHDVYVI
+2155 
-2168 AEGGVR
+2168 
-2174 LGNYFWHVELP
+2174 
-2185 ALRQLQREGLVGEI
+2185 
-2199 RLLDKPVSEYKDLP
+2199 
-2213 ADEIGRRLTDA
+2213 
-2224 GVGVKVRFDALSSAR
+2224 
-2239 QAELLADNP
+2239 
-2248 DDYRA
+2248 
-2253 DTLVELDV
+2253 
-2261 KLSAIDSM
+2261 
-2269 LRESLPFYSLRTER
+2269 
-2283 NLLVQEGD
+2283 
-2291 EGFEV
+2291 
-2296 RSWPGSDDKS
+2296 
-2306 KTILLDNPEDAA
+2306 
-2318 QQKAIERF
+2318 
-2326 ILANFDNFEQM
+2326 
-2337 PDELFLVDNKVLS
+2337 
-2350 HHDGRTRILAQ
+2350 
-2361 KEDGAWTYNT
+2361 
-2371 NSELMSVTELLDAA
+2371 
-2385 HVSGKV
+2385 
-2391 RGESYQKVIDA
+2391 A
-2402 LAEYH
+2402 LAWEIESRALKVTFQNKSEKYNRLFREI
-2407 ASTAEHADYEL
+2407 ASTGVVDAKAT
-2418 ESVEQ
+2418 EQ
-2423 LVNLRKKI
+2423 LAPQL
-2431 EGYALGHPDSGRLE
+2431 
-2445 AMNSLL
+2445 MLL
-2451 NQVNSRLEEV
+2451 N
-2461 SVLAVSEQSIKAHDS
+2461 LA
-2476 FSRLYDQLD
+2476 
-2485 NAHLKQSKHLY
+2485 
-2496 LDGNGDFVTKGKGNL
+2496 
-2511 AKIDQLGG
+2511 
-2519 SDAVLEK
+2519 
-2526 VKASVNHEYGQAI
+2526 
-2539 ADTIFAGLSANE
+2539 
-2551 LAKDGKGID
+2551 
-2560 ITGLNR
+2560 
-2566 IHQALEQHMSPVSA
+2566 
-2580 TMYIWK
+2580 
-2586 PSDHSALGHAALQ
+2586 
-2599 IGQGRTQ
+2599 
-2606 IDAQAAADFNK
+2606 
-2617 QNYVSWWPLGSKSSN
+2617 
-2632 IRNIFNVATEY
+2632 
-2643 QPDLKLRWSD
+2643 
-2653 FSQPAHQNDTLEHDM
+2653 
-2668 ASEEND
+2668 ND
-2674 GFGLNDGE
+2674 GFGGRCDPLS
-2682 TKLKRFIEKL
+2682 KL
-2692 NAAKGIDA
+2692 
-2700 AYKDASEGYA
+2700 
-2710 SVLLGNPDMLVST
+2710 V
-2723 GIPAHVFQP
+2723 
-2732 FVDQWNDTSYDM
+2732 
-2744 MDVAN
+2744 
-2749 RFAQELQKQAQASGD
+2749 
-2764 PALVAKRIDNV
+2764 LVAKQ
-2775 VRLFA
+2775 
-2780 ERALEEIEAFKAS
+2780 LENDGQVGVARQLLEKMYSAAAVLSNPTLYLDSEKANAS
-2793 QADEGRV
+2793 KLLSSLAAIHAKNPMHDTSMKVWQEK
-2800 FRINLE
+2800 LE
-2806 GLDVAA
+2806 GKQALTVNGVVEKITDASANGKPVLLELDAPGHAMAA
-2812 MQAEWNRLS
+2812 WAKGSGDDRVYGFYDPNAGIVEFSSAE
-2821 HDPDARYQLL
+2821 
-2831 TKNCSSTVAKVL
+2831 
-2843 KAGGADKLIGH
+2843 
-2854 TWRPKFGVWTPTE
+2854 KFGDYLTRFFGKSDLNMAQGYKLGKNAAGEAIFNRVVVMDGNTLASYKPTFGDNTTMQGILDLPVFDATPI
-2867 LFNFGQALQ
+2867 NKP
-2876 EAQLEI
+2876 EATDL
-2882 AAKKQS
+2882 
-2888 HQVNDDLDAL
+2888 LDAL
-2898 SGSEKHKDKVA
+2898 SGNEKHKENVA
-2909 IENDGTPPRDKVP
+2909 IENDGTPPRDKES

-2932 ELYGERD
+2932 ELYGEKD

-2950 LLDHAVEKGESQK
+2950 LLDHAVENGESQK

-2978 QGTASSDDETS
+2978 QGAASSEGETS
-2989 TTSGKV
+2989 ATSGKV

-3002 GSSAEEQASAIRS
+3002 GSSAEEQASAIRN

-3065 IILHGYSMGGPIAA
+3065 IIIHGYSMGGPIAA

-3113 ANPAGIVGT
+3113 ANPAGIVGA

-3137 KGLPQETPIL
+3137 KGLPKETPIL

-3154 LGEEGEKLRVKL
+3154 LGEEGEKLRAKL
-3166 SNSGFNVTGEQ
+3166 AIAGYNVTGEQ

-3185 NRLMSQYTGQI
+3185 NRLMGQYTDQI
-3196 VSDLLNTQHIKHNEA
+3196 VSGLFNAEQAVVEAGEVLKGLEKDFKRYGDALKPDTSVPGKAKDIRTTKDFLNGYKNDHAKDIVDGFRSDMSIKQLVDLFVKGNWNAEQKGALAWEIESRALKVTFQNKSEKYNRLFREIASAGVVDAKATEQLAPQLMLLNLSNDGFGGRCDPLSKLVLVA
-3211 KLNLEP
+3211 KQLEND
-3217 HGKNYESRDLIL
+3217 G
-3229 KPISQPETVELGMPE
+3229 QV
-3244 VDQKVLADIAE
+3244 
-3255 RENVIIGV
+3255 GV
-3263 RPVDE
+3263 ARQLLE
-3268 KSKSLIASK
+3268 K
-3277 MYSSKGLFV
+3277 MYSAAAVLSNPTLYSDSEKANASKLLSSLAAIH
-3286 KAKSS
+3286 AKN
-3291 DWGPMSG
+3291 PMHDTSMKVWQEKLEG
-3298 FIPVDQSFAKAS
+3298 KQALTVNGVVEKITDAS
-3310 ARRDLE
+3310 ANGKPVL
-3316 TFNRHAEQSI
+3316 
-3326 QSGNAVS
+3326 
-3333 ADLYLNQVRVE
+3333 
-3344 ELVSKYHSL
+3344 
-3353 TPLELDDQSGMYKTT
+3353 LELDAPGHAMAAWAKGSGDERVYGFYDPNAGIVEFSSAEKFGAYLTRFFGKSDLNMAQGYKLGKNAAGEAIFNRVVVMDGNTLASYKPTFGDKTT
-3368 ATNGDQSVPF
+3368 
-3378 FLNRVTVDGNELW
+3378 
-3391 QVHYITNGEL
+3391 
-3401 APFKVIGDPV
+3401 
-3411 SKQPMT
+3411 M
-3417 ADYDLLTVMYSYGDL
+3417 
-3432 GPQDK
+3432 
-3437 VKQPL
+3437 
-3442 TWQQWKDSVTYEDL
+3442 
-3456 TPKYKELYSNEDLY
+3456 
-3470 NKKDGASLG
+3470 
-3479 NVSGRLKELKDRINV
+3479 
-3494 DLGRTNGLEM
+3494 
-3504 VHHGA
+3504 
-3509 DDANPYAVMADNFPA
+3509 
-3524 TFFVPK
+3524 
-3530 SLFAEDG
+3530 
-3537 LGEGKGS
+3537 
-3544 IQTYFNVNEQGAVVI
+3544 
-3559 RNPQEFSDFQQVTI
+3559 
-3573 NASFRAS
+3573 
-3580 FNDKWNHGLDEP
+3580 
-3592 LFTTKRKLS
+3592 
-3601 HEFLN
+3601 
-3606 KRDQLLKKLSGGRL
+3606 
-3620 DAQDETLVAL
+3620 
-3630 GNPDDVSGNKAIVA
+3630 
-3644 VDVSQIFTRQE
+3644 
-3655 LKERANVFAKPIGA
+3655 
-3669 SYQGILDQLD
+3669 QGILDLP
-3679 LVHQTVSRDQIVA
+3679 V
-3692 SFELNKKV
+3692 
-3700 NAYIAEHPTSGRN
+3700 
-3713 QALTQLKEQIT
+3713 
-3724 SALFIG
+3724 
-3730 KMQVAQVD
+3730 
-3738 IDAIAQTRPELA
+3738 
-3750 ARIFMVAI
+3750 
-3758 EEANGE
+3758 
-3764 HRGLTDMMVRWANE
+3764 
-3778 DPYLAPKQGYKGE
+3778 
-3791 TPNDLGFDAKYH
+3791 FDATPIKKPGTSD
-3803 VDLGDHYADFKQWLE
+3803 VDGNAKIVDV
-3818 TSQSNGLLSKATLDE
+3818 T
-3833 STKTVHLGYSYQ
+3833 
-3845 ELQDLTGVE
+3845 
-3854 SVQMAFYFLK
+3854 K
-3864 EAAKKVD
+3864 EALADGK
-3871 PISGDS
+3871 
-3877 AEMILLKKFADKS
+3877 IL
-3890 YLSQLDSDRMD
+3890 
-3901 QIEGIYRSSHETD
+3901 
-3914 VDAWDRRY
+3914 
-3922 SGAGYDEL
+3922 
-3930 TNKLAGATGVD
+3930 
-3941 EQLSVLLDD
+3941 
-3950 RKGLLIGEVHGSDVN
+3950 
-3965 GLRFVNEQMDALK
+3965 
-3978 KQGVTVIGLE
+3978 
-3988 HLRSDLAQPLI
+3988 
-3999 DRYLAT
+3999 
-4005 GVMSSELSAMLKT
+4005 
-4018 KHLDATLFE
+4018 
-4027 NARANGMRIVA
+4027 
-4038 LDANSSARPNVQ
+4038 
-4050 GTEHGLMYRAG
+4050 
-4061 AANNIAVEVL
+4061 
-4071 QSLPDDEKFVA
+4071 
-4082 IYGKAHLQSHKGI
+4082 
-4095 EGFVPGITHRLD
+4095 
-4107 LPALRV
+4107 
-4113 SDSNQFRV
+4113 
-4121 EQDDM
+4121 
-4126 TLRVVYDDVA
+4126 
-4136 NKPKL
+4136 
-4141 TFKDSLSGANT
+4141 
-4152 AIHNQNVND
+4152 HNRNVND
-4161 WERVAVTPTADGGE
+4161 WERVVVTPTADGGE

-4185 MENDSVVANA
+4185 MENDAVAAKA

-4244 DSNNTHLSG
+4244 ESNNTRLSG
-4253 YSAEDLAAKLANFQQ
+4253 YSADELAVKLAKFQQ
-4268 SFSQAENINNTPDH
+4268 SFNQAENVSSKPDH

-4298 FGHQFINAMDVNGL
+4298 FGHQFINAMDANGL
-4312 RVDVSARSSELAVDA
+4312 RLDVSVRSSELAVDE
-4327 TGRKHTKDENGDWI
+4327 TGRKHTKDANGNWV
-4341 QKAETNKVS
+4341 QKAESNKVS
-4350 LSWNEQGEVIAKEE
+4350 LSWNEQGDVVAKDE

-4380 GVSDVGEIARGAIG
+4380 GISDVDEPARGAIG
-4394 DNNDVFD
+4394 DNKDVFD
-4401 APEKRKVETETSS
+4401 APEKRKAETETSS
-4414 SAANNKLSYSGN
+4414 SSANNKLSYSGN

-4445 VGIKVGSGGFK
+4445 VGIKVGTGGFK
-4456 SLAFGDNNVMVHI
+4456 SLAFGDNNVMIHI
-4469 GNGESKHSVDMG
+4469 GNGESKHSFDIG

-4501 LGQSNDLLVM
+4501 KGRSNDLIVM

-4536 SIATSGEDQDWLAAQ
+4536 SIATSGEGKDWLAAQ

-4570 DQSSSVDYTCLVELD
+4570 DQSSSVDYTSLVELD
-4585 SHNERSSR
+4585 SQNERSSR
-4593 GLKHDTEAALNKQ
+4593 GLKHDAEAALNKQ

-4612 GNSDSSA
+4612 GNGNNDTS
-4619 GKLSRADKL
+4619 KLSRADKL

-4702 LKNKLLGQMAGIG
+4702 LKNKLLGQLAGVG

-4726 DYTTSGQ
+4726 DYTASGH

-4743 GVAILTEMLE
+4743 GVAILKEMLE

-4767 DPAKLLDSLKSGID
+4767 DPAKLLDSLKAGIKT
-4781 MGADGIQSFAETHG
+4781 GADGIKSFAETHG
-4795 LKDKA
+4795 LKEKA
-4800 PEEEENKSAVSV
+4800 PEEEESKPSVSL
-4812 NGTSVNSAQGA
+4812 NGETLNSTQGA
-4823 TASDGNTE
+4823 TVADGSTE
-4831 TAETQDRAFGFNSL
+4831 TTETPDRAFGFNSL

-4861 EMKSLVENLKE
+4861 EMKSLVANLKE

-4951 GSDMGVLMGRENM
+4951 GNDMGVLMGRENM

-4998 GEIDTGLG
+4998 GEIDTGSG

-5020 TGDGQDYSVT
+5020 TGDDQDYSVT

-5038 LGAGND
+5038 LGAGDD

-5092 FNGEEGRDLMVLGG
+5092 FNGGEGRDLMVLGG

-5134 SSEDN
+5134 RSEDN

-5165 DPVSETDQAKFEHI
+5165 DPASDSDQAKFEHI
-5179 GSVTFNDY
+5179 GSVTFSDY
-5187 FDGKRAQ
+5187 FNGNRAQ
-5194 MIIAMGEKD
+5194 VIIAMGEKD
-5203 ANGER
+5203 ATGER
-5208 EYTTLSESSIDALV
+5208 EYTTLSESAIDALV

-5243 KSRVAISTAWADV
+5243 KSRVAITTAWADV

>member
-20 DNGNND
+20 DDGNNN
-26 IVAIGFGGEIHAY
+26 IVAIGFGGQIHAY

-50 GATVHTGSGNDTVV
+50 GATVYTGSGNDTVV
-64 GGSAYLRVEDS
+64 GGSAYLKVEDS
-75 TGHLSVKGAAG
+75 TGHLTVKGAAG

-113 HHGDV
+113 NHGDV
-118 SYGGAAAYNSVKRK
+118 SYGGAAAYNGITRK
-132 GLSGNVTFKG
+132 GLSGNVTFAG
-142 AGGYNALWHETNH
+142 AGGYNALWHETNQ
-155 GNLSFAGAGAGNKLD
+155 GNLSFTGAGVGNKLD
-170 RTWFDQ
+170 RTWFNR
-176 YQGSRGDV
+176 YQGSHGDV
-184 SFDGAGAANSIS
+184 TFDGAGAANSIS

-233 RIERTRQAEDVYQ
+233 RIERTHQAEDVYT
-246 QTHGNIRFEGV
+246 QTRGNIRFEGV

-262 FYSDVAHGDIH
+262 LYSDVAHGDIH

-278 AYNTIT
+278 AYNTII
-284 RKGSGSSFDAQ
+284 RKGSGSDFDAQ
-295 GMEYAKAEDIVLTTA
+295 GMEYAKADEIVLTTA
-310 KMHGSWIGSGTHA
+310 QMHGFSIANGNKLHTVSA
-323 VTAVKSE
+323 IKSQ
-330 REPNTYLFAIADG
+330 REPNTYLFAIADD
-343 TYTKINKVRLS
+343 TYTKINKIRLY
-354 NDPKTGKLKYYSEAW
+354 NDAKTGKLNYYSEAW
-369 YKQGNHLSGLAR
+369 FKSGNHLENLANA
-381 SDVSSAGGFEVN
+381 DVSSSGGFELN
-393 PINGGYTLSNIAVEH
+393 PLKGGYTLSNIGIEH
-408 QQSLTVH
+408 QQSVTVH
-415 AMEKDLTEYEWVTY
+415 AVEKSLTEYEWVTY
-429 ANGALIDAKDVV
+429 ANGAVIDAKEVS
-441 LSDAKMGGHAIST
+441 LSDAKMGGHAIYA

-459 DVQAIK
+459 DVKAVK
-465 SNRKPNTYVY
+465 SNRQPNTYIY

-489 LANDAETGVLKY
+489 LANDPKTGALKY
-501 QARSWYKEGDHTAN
+501 QARSWYKEGDHSAN
-515 LANEDISS
+515 IANQDISS
-523 ANGYHSM
+523 ATGYNPM
-530 GKGGYSLSA
+530 GKGGYSLSD
-539 LNYSVNAIRSMSE
+539 LHYSVNAVRSTSE
-552 TVADIDEYTDQ
+552 TVADIEEYTDQ
-563 TLFKPATDS
+563 TLFKPANDS
-572 GESSGDVHFSG
+572 GESSGDVRFNG

-594 TRGNVYFNGGGIA
+594 TRGNVHFNGGGIA

-651 HQSKQG
+651 HQSQQG

-672 IGDGQYLAHLLAY
+672 LGDGQYLAHLLAY
-685 GNISVHK
+685 GNISVQK
-692 GNGNSRVAMLGGY
+692 GSGDSRVVMLGGY
-705 NTHTQIGSGH
+705 NTHTQIGSGN

-730 GNGEVTSVLA
+730 GKGDVAAVLA

-747 KVGEGELTAGML
+747 KMGEGELTSGML
-759 GGANVMTHI
+759 GGANVITHI
-768 SGDEQ
+768 SNDDQ
-773 ASNTTAVAL
+773 LSNTTAVAL

-787 LTKKGKGDTLAVM
+787 LTKKGKGNTLAVM

-813 STTGVMVG
+813 TTTGVMVG

-872 IAAMIGAGN
+872 IAVMISAGN

-962 GNGSTFAAMIGQAN
+962 GHGSTFAAMIGQAN
-976 VMTKVGNDLT
+976 IMTKVGNDLT
-986 AALMVGKANIYTH
+986 AALMVGKANIMTH

-1012 MNVMTKVGNGTTLAA
+1012 VNVMTKVGNGTTLAA

-1106 DIGNVMTHVGDGTTI
+1106 DVGNVMTHVGDGTTI
-1121 GIAKGKANIV
+1121 GIAKGKANLI

-1138 GINVAWGQANVF
+1138 GVNVAWGQANVF

-1163 GEANILTKVGDGQEV
+1163 GEANLITKVGDGQEL
-1178 SVVQGKANII
+1178 SVVQGEANII

-1210 GDGRNVVLAKG
+1210 GHGQNVVLAKG

-1242 NVVTKVG
+1242 NIVTKVG

-1255 AAKGKAN
+1255 AAKGQAN
-1262 ITTTVGNGLSVTA
+1262 ITTTVGNGLNVTA
-1275 AYGDANINTKVGN
+1275 AYGDANINTKVGD
-1288 GVSVNVAWGKYN
+1288 GISVNVAWGKYN

-1323 IGDGL
+1323 VGDGL
-1328 NINASYAR
+1328 NINASYAQ

-1357 TSSNKLSALFDNVK
+1357 TSSNKLSALFDNIK
-1371 QTLLG
+1371 QTVLG

-1390 EASTSGTQKG
+1390 EASSSGTHKG

-1413 GFQMDA
+1413 GFHMDA
-1419 IEEVGSDLGDSLTG
+1419 IKEVGSDLGDSLTG

-1441 DLNEMDNDLN
+1441 DLNKMQHALN
-1451 IDGASDHAPNLIVNG
+1451 VDDSSVQAPNLIVNG
-1466 DFEQGDRGWQSTHG
+1466 DFEQGEHGWQSTHG
-1480 VEASYSGSVYGVN
+1480 VEASYAGSVYGVE
-1493 GEGHGTRVTELD
+1493 GEGHGARVTELD
-1505 THTNTS
+1505 TYTNTS
-1511 LYQDLTDLTEGEVI
+1511 LYQDLANLAQGEVI

-1548 GEVVFSSSGDAS
+1548 GEVVFSSSGDES

-1567 KLTAHAGSNRIEFKG
+1567 KLTAQAGSNRIEFKG

-1588 LGYILDNVVAK
+1588 LGYILDNVVAT
-1599 SESSPQAN
+1599 SESSQQAN
-1607 AVSEHA
+1607 AIREHA
-1613 KQNQASQNAL
+1613 SQPQAAQNAL

-1648 GSQSQLESTDQQAI
+1648 GSQNQLEATDQQALG
-1662 ENNGQAQRDAVKEES
+1662 NNGQAQRDAVQEES
-1677 EAVTAELTTLAQGL
+1677 EAITAELTKLAQGL

-1701 GKSGEQWRNDFAGG
+1701 GESGDQWRNEFASG
-1715 LLDGV
+1715 LLAGV
-1720 QSQIDDAK
+1720 QTQLDDAK
-1728 QLASDKMAAAK
+1728 QLANEKIAEAK
-1739 QTQSDN
+1739 QTHADN
-1745 NSKVKDSI
+1745 QNKVKDAV

-1768 GAEQDIAE
+1768 GAEQDIAD
-1776 AKADAETRKADAVAK
+1776 AQADAEKRKADALAK
-1791 SHDAK
+1791 GNDAK
-1796 QAESDAH
+1796 QAEFDAH
-1803 SAANDAQSRGDRD
+1803 NAVNNAQSRGDRD
-1816 AMNAENKANQA
+1816 VQMAENKANQA
-1827 QNDAQG
+1827 QADAQD

-1847 AGSGLSGNA
+1847 TGSGLSGNA
-1856 HRVEGAGE
+1856 HSVEGAGE
-1864 TGSHVNTDSQTNA
+1864 TDRHVNTDSQTNA
-1877 DGRFSDGLTEQE
+1877 DGRFSQGLTEQE
-1889 LEALEGATNA
+1889 QETLEGATNA
-1899 VNRLQINAGIRS
+1899 VNRLQINAGIRG
-1911 KNSGSTITSMFMEA
+1911 KNSVSTITSMFTEA
-1925 NADSIVV
+1925 NTDSIVV
-1932 DTTAS
+1932 PTTTS

-1944 VRISGVNLVGLGE
+1944 IRISGVNLEGLGE

-1962 AESLVAARA
+1962 AASLVAARA
-1971 EKVANLYRWLDT
+1971 EKVANLYRWLDS
-1983 DNDVATDKYVPV
+1983 DHPRATEQYIPV
-1995 PGFERVDADV
+1995 PGFERVDVNV
-2005 SDEVKQRMIQ
+2005 SDETKQRLTQ
-2015 SMSGYIEHTDNQVPK
+2015 FVSGYIEHTDNQVPK

-2035 LATLFVESTL
+2035 LATLFVEATL
-2045 DYDWDKR
+2045 NYDWDKR

-2063 YSFETPHAEKS
+2063 YSFEAPHGENS
-2074 IVSFWSGKNFK
+2074 LVSFWSGRNFK
-2085 QYRDVLD
+2085 EYRNVLD
-2092 NAQTD
+2092 NAQPD
-2097 GKKVVYDIDVK
+2097 GKKVVYDIDVQ
-2108 GNAFAIDLNKHL
+2108 GNAFALKLNKQL
-2120 MRWGGLFLDPDN
+2120 MRWGDMFLDLDN
-2132 AEQNQ
+2132 AAQNHLQ
-2137 LKSSID
+2137 SSIE
-2143 AATFSNTGFWSS
+2143 AAAYSNTGFWSS
-2155 VYATGAQHDVYVI
+2155 VYATGAKDDVYVI
-2168 AEGGVR
+2168 AEGGMR
-2174 LGNYFWHVELP
+2174 LGNYFWNVELP
-2185 ALRQLQREGLVGEI
+2185 LLRQLQREGLVGEI
-2199 RLLDKPVSEYKDLP
+2199 RLLDKPFSEYKDVP
-2213 ADEIGRRLTDA
+2213 VNEIGHKLTDA
-2224 GVGVKVRFDALSSAR
+2224 GVGVKVRFDALSAEQ
-2239 QAELLADNP
+2239 QAELLAINP
-2248 DDYRA
+2248 KGYKA
-2253 DTLVELDV
+2253 DSLVELDV

-2269 LRESLPFYSLRTER
+2269 LRDALPFYSLRTER

-2296 RSWPGSDDKS
+2296 RAWPGTEDKS
-2306 KTILLDNPEDAA
+2306 KTIILEDPEDAA
-2318 QQKAIERF
+2318 QHKAIERF

-2337 PDELFLVDNKVLS
+2337 PDELFLVDNKVIS
-2350 HHDGRTRILAQ
+2350 HHEGRTHVLAQ
-2361 KEDGAWTYNT
+2361 KVDGAWQYNAT
-2371 NSELMSVTELLDAA
+2371 VELMSVTELLDAA
-2385 HVSGKV
+2385 NVTGKI
-2391 RGESYQKVIDA
+2391 RGESYQQVIDA
-2402 LAEYH
+2402 LTDYH
-2407 ASTAEHADYEL
+2407 ASITEHADYES
-2418 ESVEQ
+2418 ESVEK
-2423 LVNLRKKI
+2423 LLNLRKKI
-2431 EGYALGHPDSGRLE
+2431 EGYVLGHPDSGRVE

-2451 NQVNSRLEEV
+2451 NQVNTRLDEV
-2461 SVLAVSEQSIKAHDS
+2461 SLLSVAEQTIQAQDS
-2476 FSRLYDQLD
+2476 FSRLYDQLEAA
-2485 NAHLKQSKHLY
+2485 NLKESKHLY
-2496 LDGNGDFVTKGKGNL
+2496 LDQNGDFVTKGKGNL
-2511 AKIDQLGG
+2511 ANIDLLG
-2519 SDAVLEK
+2519 SREAMLEK
-2526 VKASVNHEYGQAI
+2526 VKLTVSNEYGQTV
-2539 ADTIFAGLSANE
+2539 ADTIFAGLSAKD

-2560 ITGLNR
+2560 IAGLNKV
-2566 IHQALEQHMSPVSA
+2566 HQAIEQHLSPVSA
-2580 TMYIWK
+2580 TLYIWK

-2606 IDAQAAADFNK
+2606 LEGQAAADFNQ

-2632 IRNIFNVATEY
+2632 ISNILNVATKD

-2653 FSQPAHQNDTLEHDM
+2653 FSQPAHQNDTLEHDV

-2674 GFGLNDGE
+2674 GFGLHDGDI
-2682 TKLKRFIEKL
+2682 KLKRFIEKL

-2700 AYKDASEGYA
+2700 SFKEASEGYA
-2710 SVLLGNPDMLVST
+2710 SVLLGNPDMLETT

-2732 FVDQWNDTSYDM
+2732 FVEQWNDTSYDM

-2749 RFAQELQKQAQASGD
+2749 RFAQELRLQAQRSDD
-2764 PALVAKRIDNV
+2764 PELLEKRIGNV
-2775 VRLFA
+2775 VRQFA
-2780 ERALEEIEAFKAS
+2780 ERALEEIETFKAS
-2793 QADEGRV
+2793 QADQGRV

-2812 MQAEWNRLS
+2812 MQAEWHRLS
-2821 HDPDARYQLL
+2821 NDPDARYQLL

-2854 TWRPKFGVWTPTE
+2854 TWLPKFGVWTPTE

-2888 HQVNDDLDAL
+2888 HQVTDVLDAL
-2898 SGSEKHKDKVA
+2898 SGNEKPKENVA
-2909 IENDGTPPRDKVP
+2909 IENDGTPPRDKES

-2932 ELYGERD
+2932 ELYDDKE
-2939 ARRKIGDITQT
+2939 ARRKIGEITQT

-2963 VTLKGEAGRLTGYYH
+2963 ITLQGEAGRLTGYYH
-2978 QGTASSDDETS
+2978 QGTAPSEGETS
-2989 TTSGKV
+2989 SPSGKV

-3002 GSSAEEQASAIRS
+3002 GSSAEEQASAIRN

-3065 IILHGYSMGGPIAA
+3065 IIIHDYSMGGPIAA

-3113 ANPAGIVGT
+3113 ANPAGIVGA

-3137 KGLPQETPIL
+3137 EGLPKETSIL

-3154 LGEEGEKLRVKL
+3154 LGNEGEKLRTKL
-3166 SNSGFNVTGEQ
+3166 TASGYNVTGEQ

-3185 NRLMSQYTGQI
+3185 NRLMSQYADQI
-3196 VSDLLNTQHIKHNEA
+3196 VSGLSSSA
-3211 KLNLEP
+3211 
-3217 HGKNYESRDLIL
+3217 S
-3229 KPISQPETVELGMPE
+3229 
-3244 VDQKVLADIAE
+3244 
-3255 RENVIIGV
+3255 
-3263 RPVDE
+3263 VDE
-3268 KSKSLIASK
+3268 DLDQQGLDTTSTKDQGISNKNDHLQVVDSKEAL
-3277 MYSSKGLFV
+3277 
-3286 KAKSS
+3286 S
-3291 DWGPMSG
+3291 DGKTLHNQDVNSWGP
-3298 FIPVDQSFAKAS
+3298 
-3310 ARRDLE
+3310 
-3316 TFNRHAEQSI
+3316 
-3326 QSGNAVS
+3326 
-3333 ADLYLNQVRVE
+3333 
-3344 ELVSKYHSL
+3344 
-3353 TPLELDDQSGMYKTT
+3353 
-3368 ATNGDQSVPF
+3368 
-3378 FLNRVTVDGNELW
+3378 
-3391 QVHYITNGEL
+3391 IT
-3401 APFKVIGDPV
+3401 
-3411 SKQPMT
+3411 
-3417 ADYDLLTVMYSYGDL
+3417 
-3432 GPQDK
+3432 
-3437 VKQPL
+3437 
-3442 TWQQWKDSVTYEDL
+3442 
-3456 TPKYKELYSNEDLY
+3456 
-3470 NKKDGASLG
+3470 
-3479 NVSGRLKELKDRINV
+3479 
-3494 DLGRTNGLEM
+3494 
-3504 VHHGA
+3504 
-3509 DDANPYAVMADNFPA
+3509 
-3524 TFFVPK
+3524 
-3530 SLFAEDG
+3530 
-3537 LGEGKGS
+3537 
-3544 IQTYFNVNEQGAVVI
+3544 
-3559 RNPQEFSDFQQVTI
+3559 
-3573 NASFRAS
+3573 
-3580 FNDKWNHGLDEP
+3580 
-3592 LFTTKRKLS
+3592 
-3601 HEFLN
+3601 
-3606 KRDQLLKKLSGGRL
+3606 
-3620 DAQDETLVAL
+3620 
-3630 GNPDDVSGNKAIVA
+3630 
-3644 VDVSQIFTRQE
+3644 
-3655 LKERANVFAKPIGA
+3655 
-3669 SYQGILDQLD
+3669 
-3679 LVHQTVSRDQIVA
+3679 
-3692 SFELNKKV
+3692 
-3700 NAYIAEHPTSGRN
+3700 
-3713 QALTQLKEQIT
+3713 
-3724 SALFIG
+3724 
-3730 KMQVAQVD
+3730 
-3738 IDAIAQTRPELA
+3738 
-3750 ARIFMVAI
+3750 
-3758 EEANGE
+3758 
-3764 HRGLTDMMVRWANE
+3764 
-3778 DPYLAPKQGYKGE
+3778 
-3791 TPNDLGFDAKYH
+3791 
-3803 VDLGDHYADFKQWLE
+3803 
-3818 TSQSNGLLSKATLDE
+3818 
-3833 STKTVHLGYSYQ
+3833 
-3845 ELQDLTGVE
+3845 
-3854 SVQMAFYFLK
+3854 
-3864 EAAKKVD
+3864 
-3871 PISGDS
+3871 
-3877 AEMILLKKFADKS
+3877 
-3890 YLSQLDSDRMD
+3890 
-3901 QIEGIYRSSHETD
+3901 
-3914 VDAWDRRY
+3914 
-3922 SGAGYDEL
+3922 
-3930 TNKLAGATGVD
+3930 
-3941 EQLSVLLDD
+3941 
-3950 RKGLLIGEVHGSDVN
+3950 
-3965 GLRFVNEQMDALK
+3965 
-3978 KQGVTVIGLE
+3978 
-3988 HLRSDLAQPLI
+3988 
-3999 DRYLAT
+3999 
-4005 GVMSSELSAMLKT
+4005 
-4018 KHLDATLFE
+4018 
-4027 NARANGMRIVA
+4027 
-4038 LDANSSARPNVQ
+4038 
-4050 GTEHGLMYRAG
+4050 
-4061 AANNIAVEVL
+4061 
-4071 QSLPDDEKFVA
+4071 
-4082 IYGKAHLQSHKGI
+4082 
-4095 EGFVPGITHRLD
+4095 
-4107 LPALRV
+4107 
-4113 SDSNQFRV
+4113 
-4121 EQDDM
+4121 
-4126 TLRVVYDDVA
+4126 
-4136 NKPKL
+4136 
-4141 TFKDSLSGANT
+4141 
-4152 AIHNQNVND
+4152 
-4161 WERVAVTPTADGGE
+4161 VTPTTDGGE

-4185 MENDSVVANA
+4185 MENDDVVAKA

-4231 LRWQLVGHGRDDS
+4231 LRWQLVGHGRDHS
-4244 DSNNTHLSG
+4244 ESNNTRLSG
-4253 YSAEDLAAKLANFQQ
+4253 YSADELAVKLAKFQQ
-4268 SFSQAENINNTPDH
+4268 SFNQAENINNKPDH

-4298 FGHQFINAMDVNGL
+4298 FGHQFINAMDANGL
-4312 RVDVSARSSELAVDA
+4312 RVDVSVRSSELAVDEA
-4327 TGRKHTKDENGDWI
+4327 GRKHTKDANGDWV
-4341 QKAETNKVS
+4341 QKAENNKVS
-4350 LSWNEQGEVIAKEE
+4350 LSWDAQGEVVAKDE

-4380 GVSDVGEIARGAIG
+4380 GVSDVDEPARGAIG
-4394 DNNDVFD
+4394 DNSDVFD
-4401 APEKRKVETETSS
+4401 APEKRKPETEVIANSS
-4414 SAANNKLSYSGN
+4414 SSNQLSYSGN

-4432 DGEFTAV
+4432 EGEFTAV

-4445 VGIKVGSGGFK
+4445 VGIKVGTGGFK

-4469 GNGESKHSVDMG
+4469 GDGESKHSVDIG

-4488 AQMFIGNRNVSFN
+4488 AQMFLGNRNVSFN
-4501 LGQSNDLLVM
+4501 FGHSNDLILM

-4536 SIATSGEDQDWLAAQ
+4536 SIATSGEGEDWLAAQ

-4570 DQSSSVDYTCLVELD
+4570 DQSSSVDYTHLVQLN
-4585 SHNERSSR
+4585 SQNERDSR
-4593 GLKHDTEAALNKQ
+4593 GLKHDAEATLNKQ

-4612 GNSDSSA
+4612 GNGNSGTSQ
-4619 GKLSRADKL
+4619 LSRADKL

-4677 MTQQFSA
+4677 MTQQFTA

-4692 TYTPEDLPRQ
+4692 TYTPQDLPRQ
-4702 LKNKLLGQMAGIG
+4702 LKNKLLGQLAGVG

-4726 DYTTSGQ
+4726 DYTASGQ
-4733 IVSRNGEAVD
+4733 IVSRNGQAVD
-4743 GVAILTEMLE
+4743 GVAILKEMLE

-4762 LQAFV
+4762 LQAFI
-4767 DPAKLLDSLKSGID
+4767 DPAKLLDSLKAGID
-4781 MGADGIQSFAETHG
+4781 MGADGIKSFAETHG
-4795 LKDKA
+4795 LKEKA
-4800 PEEEENKSAVSV
+4800 PEEEKDNSSVSV
-4812 NGTSVNSAQGA
+4812 NGANVNSAQGA
-4823 TASDGNTE
+4823 TVANGNAE
-4831 TAETQDRAFGFNSL
+4831 TTETQDRAFGFNSL

-4861 EMKSLVENLKE
+4861 EMKSLVENLKQ

-4892 GHLQGDGDINLSL
+4892 GHLQGDGDINISL

-4951 GSDMGVLMGRENM
+4951 GNDMGVLMGRENM

-4998 GEIDTGLG
+4998 GEIDTGSG

-5020 TGDGQDYSVT
+5020 TGDDQDYSVT

-5044 FANVFGNYNRINASA
+5044 FANIFGNYNRINAGA

-5076 EGEDHLIAAAI
+5076 DGDDHLIAAAI

-5092 FNGEEGRDLMVLGG
+5092 FNGGEGRDLMVLGG

-5134 SSEDN
+5134 RSEDN

-5165 DPVSETDQAKFEHI
+5165 DPSNDSDQSKFEHI
-5179 GSVTFNDY
+5179 GSVTFSDY
-5187 FDGKRAQ
+5187 FNGNRAQ
-5194 MIIAMGEKD
+5194 VVIGMSEKD
-5203 ANGER
+5203 LSGER
-5208 EYTTLSESSIDALV
+5208 EYTMLSDSAIDALV
-5222 QAMSGFDPQAGDN
+5222 QAMSGFEPQAGDN
-5235 GFIDNLDS
+5235 GFIDSLES
-5243 KSRVAISTAWADV
+5243 KSQAAISMVWSDV
-5256 VHKKGITV
+5256 VHKKGLMV

>member
-20 DNGNND
+20 DDGNNN
-26 IVAIGFGGEIHAY
+26 IVAIGFGGQIHAY

-50 GATVHTGSGNDTVV
+50 GATVYTGSGNDTVV
-64 GGSAYLRVEDS
+64 GGSAYLKVEDS
-75 TGHLSVKGAAG
+75 TGHLTVKGAAG

-113 HHGDV
+113 NHGDV
-118 SYGGAAAYNSVKRK
+118 SYGGAAAYNGITRK
-132 GLSGNVTFKG
+132 GLSGNVTFAG
-142 AGGYNALWHETNH
+142 AGGYNALWHETNQ
-155 GNLSFAGAGAGNKLD
+155 GNLSFTGAGVGNKLD
-170 RTWFDQ
+170 RTWFNR
-176 YQGSRGDV
+176 YQGSHGDV
-184 SFDGAGAANSIS
+184 TFDGAGAANSIS

-233 RIERTRQAEDVYQ
+233 RIERTHQAEDVYT
-246 QTHGNIRFEGV
+246 QTRGNIRFEGV

-262 FYSDVAHGDIH
+262 LYSDVAHGDIH

-278 AYNTIT
+278 AYNTII
-284 RKGSGSSFDAQ
+284 RKGSGNDFAKE
-295 GMEYAKAEDIVLTTA
+295 GMTNAKADEIVLTKA
-310 KMHGSWIGSGTHA
+310 VMSGSWIGQDHH
-323 VTAVKSE
+323 VTAVKSAS
-330 REPNTYLFAIADG
+330 EPNTYLFAFADS
-343 TYTKINKVRLS
+343 TYTKINKVQLR
-354 NDPKTGKLKYYSEAW
+354 NDPQTGELKYYSTAW
-369 YKQGNHLSGLAR
+369 YKEGNHLSNLANQDI
-381 SDVSSAGGFEVN
+381 SDNGGFTAVN
-393 PINGGYTLSNIAVEH
+393 INGAYTLSDLKVEH
-408 QQSLTVH
+408 QQSVTVH
-415 AMEKDLTEYEWVTY
+415 AVEKSLTEYEWVTY
-429 ANGALIDAKDVV
+429 ANGAVIDAKEVS
-441 LSDAKMGGHAIST
+441 LSDAKMGGHAIYA

-459 DVQAIK
+459 DVKAVK
-465 SNRKPNTYVY
+465 SNRQPNTYIY

-489 LANDAETGVLKY
+489 LANDPETGALKY

-515 LANEDISS
+515 IANQDISS
-523 ANGYHSM
+523 ATGYNPM
-530 GKGGYSLSA
+530 GKGGYSLSD
-539 LNYSVNAIRSMSE
+539 LHYSVNAVRSTSE
-552 TVADIDEYTDQ
+552 TVADIEEYTDQ
-563 TLFKPATDS
+563 TLFKPANDS
-572 GESSGDVHFSG
+572 GESSGDVRFNG

-594 TRGNVYFNGGGIA
+594 TRGNVHFNGGGIA

-651 HQSKQG
+651 HQSQQG

-672 IGDGQYLAHLLAY
+672 LGDGQYLAHLLAY
-685 GNISVHK
+685 GNISVQK
-692 GNGNSRVAMLGGY
+692 GSGDSRVVMLGGY
-705 NTHTQIGSGH
+705 NTHTQIGSGN

-730 GNGEVTSVLA
+730 GQGDVAAVLA

-747 KVGEGELTAGML
+747 KMGEGELTSGML
-759 GGANVMTHI
+759 GGANVITHI
-768 SGDEQ
+768 SNDDQ
-773 ASNTTAVAL
+773 LSNTTAVAL

-787 LTKKGKGDTLAVM
+787 LTKKGKGNTLAVM

-813 STTGVMVG
+813 TTTGVMVG
-821 GANILTKV
+821 GANILTKI

-872 IAAMIGAGN
+872 IAVMIGAGN

-962 GNGSTFAAMIGQAN
+962 GHGSTFAAMIGQAN
-976 VMTKVGNDLT
+976 IMTKVGNDLT
-986 AALMVGKANIYTH
+986 AALMVGKANIMTH

-1012 MNVMTKVGNGTTLAA
+1012 VNVMTKVGNGTTLAA

-1106 DIGNVMTHVGDGTTI
+1106 DVGNVMTHVGDGTTI
-1121 GIAKGKANIV
+1121 GIAKGKANLI

-1138 GINVAWGQANVF
+1138 GVNVAWGQANVF

-1163 GEANILTKVGDGQEV
+1163 GEANLITKVGDGQEV
-1178 SVVQGKANII
+1178 SVVQGEANII

-1210 GDGRNVVLAKG
+1210 GHGQNVVLAKG

-1242 NVVTKVG
+1242 NIVTKVG

-1262 ITTTVGNGLSVTA
+1262 ITTTVGNGLNVTA
-1275 AYGDANINTKVGN
+1275 AYGDANINTKVGD

-1323 IGDGL
+1323 VGDGL
-1328 NINASYAR
+1328 NINASYAQ

-1357 TSSNKLSALFDNVK
+1357 TSSNKLSALFDNIK
-1371 QTLLG
+1371 QTVLG

-1390 EASTSGTQKG
+1390 EASSSGTHKG

-1419 IEEVGSDLGDSLTG
+1419 IKEVSSDLGDSLTG

-1441 DLNEMDNDLN
+1441 DLNKMQHALN
-1451 IDGASDHAPNLIVNG
+1451 VDDSSVQAPNLIVNG
-1466 DFEQGDRGWQSTHG
+1466 DFELGEHGWQSTHG
-1480 VEASYSGSVYGVN
+1480 VEASYAGSVYGVE
-1493 GEGHGTRVTELD
+1493 GEGHGARVTELD
-1505 THTNTS
+1505 TYTNTS
-1511 LYQDLTDLTEGEVI
+1511 LYQDLANLAQGEVI

-1548 GEVVFSSSGDAS
+1548 GEVVFSSSGDES

-1567 KLTAHAGSNRIEFKG
+1567 KLTAQAGSNRIEFKG

-1588 LGYILDNVVAK
+1588 LGYILDNVVAT
-1599 SESSPQAN
+1599 SESSQQAN
-1607 AVSEHA
+1607 AIREHA
-1613 KQNQASQNAL
+1613 TQNPAAQNAL

-1648 GSQSQLESTDQQAI
+1648 GSQSQLESTDQQAL
-1662 ENNGQAQRDAVKEES
+1662 ENNGQAQRDAVQEES
-1677 EAVTAELTTLAQGL
+1677 EAITAELTKLAQGL

-1701 GKSGEQWRNDFAGG
+1701 GESGDQWRNEFASG
-1715 LLDGV
+1715 LLAGV
-1720 QSQIDDAK
+1720 QIQLDDAK
-1728 QLASDKMAAAK
+1728 QLANDKIAEAK
-1739 QTQSDN
+1739 QTHADN
-1745 NSKVKDSI
+1745 QNKVKDAV

-1768 GAEQDIAE
+1768 GAEQDIAD
-1776 AKADAETRKADAVAK
+1776 AQADAEKRKADALAK
-1791 SHDAK
+1791 GKDAQ

-1803 SAANDAQSRGDRD
+1803 HAVNNAQSRGDRD
-1816 AMNAENKANQA
+1816 VQVAENKANQVQA
-1827 QNDAQG
+1827 DAQG

-1847 AGSGLSGNA
+1847 TGSGLSGNA
-1856 HRVEGAGE
+1856 HSVEGAGE
-1864 TGSHVNTDSQTNA
+1864 TDSHVNTDSQTNA
-1877 DGRFSDGLTEQE
+1877 DGRFSEGLTEQE
-1889 LEALEGATNA
+1889 QEALEGATNA
-1899 VNRLQINAGIRS
+1899 VNRLQINAGIRA
-1911 KNSGSTITSMFMEA
+1911 KNSVSSMTSMFSET
-1925 NADSIVV
+1925 NSKSIVV
-1932 DTTAS
+1932 PTKVS
-1937 QDVVRKE
+1937 PEPVRQE
-1944 VRISGVNLVGLGE
+1944 VTRRDVRISGVNL
-1957 ASHDS
+1957 
-1962 AESLVAARA
+1962 ESLSAVQGNQPTGQLAS
-1971 EKVANLYRWLDT
+1971 KS
-1983 DNDVATDKYVPV
+1983 V
-1995 PGFERVDADV
+1995 PGFKSHFASTSIGIENELSGLVVVLPKNSAQTFGYVHDSQGNPLFMLTKDMNQGGYSNPVGINDIQGVNNWQTHTIELVTYPSEISDTAAVESRKEAMLWLAKEFTDHINQSNHQSLPHLV
-2005 SDEVKQRMIQ
+2005 SDDGRF
-2015 SMSGYIEHTDNQVPK
+2015 
-2030 DQAQA
+2030 
-2035 LATLFVESTL
+2035 TLVISN
-2045 DYDWDKR
+2045 
-2052 VEFLTKLESYG
+2052 S
-2063 YSFETPHAEKS
+2063 
-2074 IVSFWSGKNFK
+2074 
-2085 QYRDVLD
+2085 
-2092 NAQTD
+2092 
-2097 GKKVVYDIDVK
+2097 
-2108 GNAFAIDLNKHL
+2108 KHL
-2120 MRWGGLFLDPDN
+2120 IAAGNGT
-2132 AEQNQ
+2132 
-2137 LKSSID
+2137 SID
-2143 AATFSNTGFWSS
+2143 AQGKTIGMTPSGQQATMAISAKEFGTSSSSEVRLLESAPWYQAGLRDEFLANAKNTTLDDPATAQNVYAYLTS
-2155 VYATGAQHDVYVI
+2155 VYSKTADLAKEYGIYINDWDPASEGFSPNAQGLTDPKVKNAWSILPRTKPVRMLELLSAEDSRYVRQQI
-2168 AEGGVR
+2168 AEKLKGTYSESLAKNVFEYFQYGGEVA
-2174 LGNYFWHVELP
+2174 GHGINNATTGSVQQPEP
-2185 ALRQLQREGLVGEI
+2185 AILFEFRSVPSALSDFVP
-2199 RLLDKPVSEYKDLP
+2199 KTAS
-2213 ADEIGRRLTDA
+2213 T
-2224 GVGVKVRFDALSSAR
+2224 VKVDVKALDHFDSASRKAIITEVNALVSGSEDFDAWYQEYRASKGQPPVKNPKSSASANHK
-2239 QAELLADNP
+2239 AEWLMTQHAEQWAKITAPYTDNHETLTSTKLASNDKEELHALGETSNLDNNKQQENV
-2248 DDYRA
+2248 A
-2253 DTLVELDV
+2253 SIINT
-2261 KLSAIDSM
+2261 M
-2269 LRESLPFYSLRTER
+2269 LNDMLPFYALRTER

-2296 RSWPGSDDKS
+2296 RAWPGTEDKS
-2306 KTILLDNPEDAA
+2306 KTIILEEPEDAA
-2318 QQKAIERF
+2318 QHKAIERF

-2337 PDELFLVDNKVLS
+2337 PDELFLVDNKVIS
-2350 HHDGRTRILAQ
+2350 HHEGRTHVLAQ
-2361 KEDGAWTYNT
+2361 KVDGAWQYNAT
-2371 NSELMSVTELLDAA
+2371 VELMSVTELLDAA
-2385 HVSGKV
+2385 NVTGKI
-2391 RGESYQKVIDA
+2391 RGESYQQVIDA
-2402 LAEYH
+2402 LTDYH
-2407 ASTAEHADYEL
+2407 ASITEHADYES
-2418 ESVEQ
+2418 ESVEK
-2423 LVNLRKKI
+2423 LLNLRKKI
-2431 EGYALGHPDSGRLE
+2431 EGYVLGHPDSGRVE

-2451 NQVNSRLEEV
+2451 NQVNTRLDEV
-2461 SVLAVSEQSIKAHDS
+2461 SLLSVAEQTIQAQDS
-2476 FSRLYDQLD
+2476 FSRLYDQLEAA
-2485 NAHLKQSKHLY
+2485 NLKESKHLY
-2496 LDGNGDFVTKGKGNL
+2496 LDQNGDFVTKGKGNL
-2511 AKIDQLGG
+2511 ANIDLLG
-2519 SDAVLEK
+2519 SREAVLEK
-2526 VKASVNHEYGQAI
+2526 VELTVSNEYGQTV
-2539 ADTIFAGLSANE
+2539 ADTIFAGLSAKD

-2560 ITGLNR
+2560 IAGLNKV
-2566 IHQALEQHMSPVSA
+2566 HQAIEQHLSPVSA
-2580 TMYIWK
+2580 TLYIWK

-2606 IDAQAAADFNK
+2606 LEGQAAADFNQ

-2632 IRNIFNVATEY
+2632 ISNILNVATKD

-2653 FSQPAHQNDTLEHDM
+2653 FSQPAHQNDTLEHDV

-2674 GFGLNDGE
+2674 GFGLHDGDI
-2682 TKLKRFIEKL
+2682 KLKRFIEKL

-2700 AYKDASEGYA
+2700 SFKEASEGYA
-2710 SVLLGNPDMLVST
+2710 SVLLGNPDMLETT

-2732 FVDQWNDTSYDM
+2732 FVEQWNDTSYDM

-2749 RFAQELQKQAQASGD
+2749 RFAQELRLQAQRSDD
-2764 PALVAKRIDNV
+2764 PELLEKRIGNV
-2775 VRLFA
+2775 VRQFA
-2780 ERALEEIEAFKAS
+2780 ERALEEIETFKAS
-2793 QADEGRV
+2793 QADQGRV

-2812 MQAEWNRLS
+2812 MQAEWHRLS
-2821 HDPDARYQLL
+2821 NDPDARYQLL

-2854 TWRPKFGVWTPTE
+2854 TWLPKFGVWTPTE

-2888 HQVNDDLDAL
+2888 HQVTDVLDAL
-2898 SGSEKHKDKVA
+2898 SGNEKPKENVA
-2909 IENDGTPPRDKVP
+2909 IENDGTPPRDKES

-2932 ELYGERD
+2932 ELYGDKE
-2939 ARRKIGDITQT
+2939 ARRKIGEITQT

-2963 VTLKGEAGRLTGYYH
+2963 ITLQGEAGRLTGYYH
-2978 QGTASSDDETS
+2978 QGTAPSEGETS
-2989 TTSGKV
+2989 SPSGKV

-3002 GSSAEEQASAIRS
+3002 GSSAEEQASAIRN

-3065 IILHGYSMGGPIAA
+3065 IIIHGYSMGGPIAA

-3113 ANPAGIVGT
+3113 ANPAGIVGA

-3137 KGLPQETPIL
+3137 EGLPKETSIL

-3154 LGEEGEKLRVKL
+3154 LGNEGEKLRTKL
-3166 SNSGFNVTGEQ
+3166 TASGYNVTGEQ

-3185 NRLMSQYTGQI
+3185 NRLMSQYADQI
-3196 VSDLLNTQHIKHNEA
+3196 VSGLSSSASVDEDLDQQGLDTTSTKDQGVSNKDEHLQVVDSKEA
-3211 KLNLEP
+3211 
-3217 HGKNYESRDLIL
+3217 
-3229 KPISQPETVELGMPE
+3229 
-3244 VDQKVLADIAE
+3244 LADGKI
-3255 RENVIIGV
+3255 
-3263 RPVDE
+3263 
-3268 KSKSLIASK
+3268 L
-3277 MYSSKGLFV
+3277 
-3286 KAKSS
+3286 
-3291 DWGPMSG
+3291 
-3298 FIPVDQSFAKAS
+3298 
-3310 ARRDLE
+3310 
-3316 TFNRHAEQSI
+3316 H
-3326 QSGNAVS
+3326 
-3333 ADLYLNQVRVE
+3333 NQ
-3344 ELVSKYHSL
+3344 
-3353 TPLELDDQSGMYKTT
+3353 
-3368 ATNGDQSVPF
+3368 
-3378 FLNRVTVDGNELW
+3378 
-3391 QVHYITNGEL
+3391 
-3401 APFKVIGDPV
+3401 
-3411 SKQPMT
+3411 
-3417 ADYDLLTVMYSYGDL
+3417 
-3432 GPQDK
+3432 
-3437 VKQPL
+3437 
-3442 TWQQWKDSVTYEDL
+3442 
-3456 TPKYKELYSNEDLY
+3456 
-3470 NKKDGASLG
+3470 
-3479 NVSGRLKELKDRINV
+3479 
-3494 DLGRTNGLEM
+3494 
-3504 VHHGA
+3504 
-3509 DDANPYAVMADNFPA
+3509 
-3524 TFFVPK
+3524 
-3530 SLFAEDG
+3530 
-3537 LGEGKGS
+3537 
-3544 IQTYFNVNEQGAVVI
+3544 
-3559 RNPQEFSDFQQVTI
+3559 
-3573 NASFRAS
+3573 
-3580 FNDKWNHGLDEP
+3580 
-3592 LFTTKRKLS
+3592 
-3601 HEFLN
+3601 
-3606 KRDQLLKKLSGGRL
+3606 
-3620 DAQDETLVAL
+3620 
-3630 GNPDDVSGNKAIVA
+3630 
-3644 VDVSQIFTRQE
+3644 
-3655 LKERANVFAKPIGA
+3655 
-3669 SYQGILDQLD
+3669 
-3679 LVHQTVSRDQIVA
+3679 
-3692 SFELNKKV
+3692 
-3700 NAYIAEHPTSGRN
+3700 
-3713 QALTQLKEQIT
+3713 
-3724 SALFIG
+3724 
-3730 KMQVAQVD
+3730 
-3738 IDAIAQTRPELA
+3738 
-3750 ARIFMVAI
+3750 
-3758 EEANGE
+3758 
-3764 HRGLTDMMVRWANE
+3764 
-3778 DPYLAPKQGYKGE
+3778 
-3791 TPNDLGFDAKYH
+3791 
-3803 VDLGDHYADFKQWLE
+3803 
-3818 TSQSNGLLSKATLDE
+3818 
-3833 STKTVHLGYSYQ
+3833 
-3845 ELQDLTGVE
+3845 
-3854 SVQMAFYFLK
+3854 
-3864 EAAKKVD
+3864 
-3871 PISGDS
+3871 
-3877 AEMILLKKFADKS
+3877 
-3890 YLSQLDSDRMD
+3890 
-3901 QIEGIYRSSHETD
+3901 
-3914 VDAWDRRY
+3914 
-3922 SGAGYDEL
+3922 
-3930 TNKLAGATGVD
+3930 
-3941 EQLSVLLDD
+3941 
-3950 RKGLLIGEVHGSDVN
+3950 DVN
-3965 GLRFVNEQMDALK
+3965 GW
-3978 KQGVTVIGLE
+3978 G
-3988 HLRSDLAQPLI
+3988 P
-3999 DRYLAT
+3999 
-4005 GVMSSELSAMLKT
+4005 
-4018 KHLDATLFE
+4018 
-4027 NARANGMRIVA
+4027 
-4038 LDANSSARPNVQ
+4038 
-4050 GTEHGLMYRAG
+4050 
-4061 AANNIAVEVL
+4061 
-4071 QSLPDDEKFVA
+4071 
-4082 IYGKAHLQSHKGI
+4082 
-4095 EGFVPGITHRLD
+4095 IT
-4107 LPALRV
+4107 
-4113 SDSNQFRV
+4113 
-4121 EQDDM
+4121 
-4126 TLRVVYDDVA
+4126 
-4136 NKPKL
+4136 
-4141 TFKDSLSGANT
+4141 
-4152 AIHNQNVND
+4152 
-4161 WERVAVTPTADGGE
+4161 VTPTTDGGE

-4185 MENDSVVANA
+4185 MENDDVVAKA

-4244 DSNNTHLSG
+4244 ESNNTRLSG
-4253 YSAEDLAAKLANFQQ
+4253 YSADELAVKLAKFQQ
-4268 SFSQAENINNTPDH
+4268 SFNQAENINNKPDH

-4298 FGHQFINAMDVNGL
+4298 FGHQFINAMDANGL
-4312 RVDVSARSSELAVDA
+4312 RVDVSVRSSELAVDEA
-4327 TGRKHTKDENGDWI
+4327 GRKHTKDANGDWV
-4341 QKAETNKVS
+4341 QKAENNKVS
-4350 LSWNEQGEVIAKEE
+4350 LSWDAQGEVVAKDE

-4380 GVSDVGEIARGAIG
+4380 GVSDVDEPARGAIG
-4394 DNNDVFD
+4394 DNSNVFD
-4401 APEKRKVETETSS
+4401 APEKRKPETEVIANSS
-4414 SAANNKLSYSGN
+4414 SSNQLSYSGN

-4432 DGEFTAV
+4432 EGEFTAV

-4445 VGIKVGSGGFK
+4445 VGIKVGTGGFK

-4469 GNGESKHSVDMG
+4469 GDGESKHSVDIGDGESKHSVDIG

-4488 AQMFIGNRNVSFN
+4488 AQMFLGNRNVSFN
-4501 LGQSNDLLVM
+4501 FGHSNDLILM

-4536 SIATSGEDQDWLAAQ
+4536 SIATSGEGEDWLAAQ

-4570 DQSSSVDYTCLVELD
+4570 DQSSSVDYTHLVQLN
-4585 SHNERSSR
+4585 SQNERDSR
-4593 GLKHDTEAALNKQ
+4593 GLKHDAEATLNKQ

-4612 GNSDSSA
+4612 GNGNSGTSQ
-4619 GKLSRADKL
+4619 LSRADKL

-4649 VTTGNWNF
+4649 VTTGNRNF

-4677 MTQQFSA
+4677 MTQQFTA

-4692 TYTPEDLPRQ
+4692 TYTPQDLPRQ
-4702 LKNKLLGQMAGIG
+4702 LKNKLLGQLAGVG

-4726 DYTTSGQ
+4726 DYTASGQ
-4733 IVSRNGEAVD
+4733 IVSRNGQAVD
-4743 GVAILTEMLE
+4743 GVAILKEMLE

-4767 DPAKLLDSLKSGID
+4767 DPAKLLDSLKAGID
-4781 MGADGIQSFAETHG
+4781 MGADGIKSFAETHG
-4795 LKDKA
+4795 LKEKA
-4800 PEEEENKSAVSV
+4800 PEEEKDNSSVSV
-4812 NGTSVNSAQGA
+4812 NGANVNSAQGA
-4823 TASDGNTE
+4823 TMADGNTE
-4831 TAETQDRAFGFNSL
+4831 TAETQDRALGFNSL

-4852 TIFSQDKQK
+4852 AIFSQDKQK
-4861 EMKSLVENLKE
+4861 EMKSLVENLKQ

-4892 GHLQGDGDINLSL
+4892 GHLQGDGDINISL

-4951 GSDMGVLMGRENM
+4951 GHDMGVLMGRENM

-4998 GEIDTGLG
+4998 GEIDTGSG

-5020 TGDGQDYSVT
+5020 TGDDQDYSVT

-5044 FANVFGNYNRINASA
+5044 FANVFGNYNRINAGA

-5076 EGEDHLIAAAI
+5076 DGDDHLIAAAI

-5092 FNGEEGRDLMVLGG
+5092 FNGGEGRDLMVLGG

-5134 SSEDN
+5134 RSEDN

-5160 LSILR
+5160 LLILR
-5165 DPVSETDQAKFEHI
+5165 DPSNDSDQSKFEHI
-5179 GSVTFNDY
+5179 GSVTFSDY
-5187 FDGKRAQ
+5187 FNGNRAQ
-5194 MIIAMGEKD
+5194 VVIGMSDKD
-5203 ANGER
+5203 LSGER
-5208 EYTTLSESSIDALV
+5208 EYTMLSDSAIDALV
-5222 QAMSGFDPQAGDN
+5222 QAMSGFEPQAGDN
-5235 GFIDNLDS
+5235 GFIDSLES
-5243 KSRVAISTAWADV
+5243 KSQAAISMAWSDV
-5256 VHKKGITV
+5256 VHKKGLMV

>member
-20 DNGNND
+20 DDGNNS

-50 GATVHTGSGNDTVV
+50 GATVYTGSGNDTVV
-64 GGSAYLRVEDS
+64 GGSAYLRVEDT

-113 HHGDV
+113 NHGDV
-118 SYGGAAAYNSVKRK
+118 SYGGAAAYNGITRK

-142 AGGYNALWHETNH
+142 AGGYNALWHETNQ

-170 RTWFDQ
+170 RTWFNR

-184 SFDGAGAANSIS
+184 TFDGAGAANSIS

-233 RIERTRQAEDVYQ
+233 RIERTRQAEDVYA
-246 QTHGNIRFEGV
+246 QTRGNIRFEGV

-262 FYSDVAHGDIH
+262 LYSDVAHGDIN

-295 GMEYAKAEDIVLTTA
+295 GMEYAKAEDIVLTA
-310 KMHGSWIGSGTHA
+310 AQMHGLSIDNGNKFHA

-343 TYTKINKVRLS
+343 TYTKINKVRLY
-354 NDPKTGKLKYYSEAW
+354 NDPETGKLKYYSEAW
-369 YKQGNHLSGLAR
+369 FKRGNHLAELAR

-415 AMEKDLTEYEWVTY
+415 AVEKDLTEYEWVTY
-429 ANGALIDAKDVV
+429 ANGALIDAKDVA

-454 DGTKV
+454 DGTTV
-459 DVQAIK
+459 DVQAVK

-489 LANDAETGVLKY
+489 LANDPKTGALKY
-501 QARSWYKEGDHTAN
+501 QARSWYKEGNHTAN

-523 ANGYHSM
+523 VNGYHSM
-530 GKGGYSLSA
+530 GKGGYSLSD
-539 LNYSVNAIRSMSE
+539 LHYSVNAVRSTSE
-552 TVADIDEYTDQ
+552 TVADIDEYIDQ

-572 GESSGDVHFSG
+572 GESSGDVRFNG

-692 GNGNSRVAMLGGY
+692 GNGNSRVVMLGGY
-705 NTHTQIGSGH
+705 NTHTQIGSGN

-730 GNGEVTSVLA
+730 GNGDVASVLA

-747 KVGEGELTAGML
+747 KVGDGDLTAGML
-759 GGANVMTHI
+759 GGANVITHI
-768 SGDEQ
+768 SGDNET
-773 ASNTTAVAL
+773 SSTTAVAL

-787 LTKKGKGDTLAVM
+787 LTKKGKGNTLAVM

-813 STTGVMVG
+813 TTTGVMVG

-872 IAAMIGAGN
+872 IAVMIGAGN

-948 LAAMVGNANIFTHI
+948 LAAMVGNANIFTHV
-962 GNGSTFAAMIGQAN
+962 GSGSTFAAMIGQAN
-976 VMTKVGNDLT
+976 IMTKVGNDLT

-999 VGDGTSLGLFAGE
+999 VGDGTSLGVFAGE
-1012 MNVMTKVGNGTTLAA
+1012 VNVMTKVGNGTTLAA

-1121 GIAKGKANIV
+1121 GIAKGKANII

-1138 GINVAWGQANVF
+1138 GVNVAWGQANVF

-1163 GEANILTKVGDGQEV
+1163 GEANIITKVGDGQEV

-1210 GDGRNVVLAKG
+1210 GNGRNVVLAKG

-1242 NVVTKVG
+1242 NIVTKVG

-1262 ITTTVGNGLSVTA
+1262 ITTTVGDGLSVTA
-1275 AYGDANINTKVGN
+1275 AYGDANINTKVGD

-1323 IGDGL
+1323 VGDGL
-1328 NINASYAR
+1328 NINASYAQ

-1357 TSSNKLSALFDNVK
+1357 TSSNKLSALFDNIK

-1390 EASTSGTQKG
+1390 EASSSGTQKG

-1413 GFQMDA
+1413 GFQMEA
-1419 IEEVGSDLGDSLTG
+1419 IEEVGSELGDSLTG

-1441 DLNEMDNDLN
+1441 DLNKMQNALDV
-1451 IDGASDHAPNLIVNG
+1451 DGSSDQTQAPNLIVNG
-1466 DFEQGDRGWQSTHG
+1466 DFEQGDRGWKSTHG
-1480 VEASYSGSVYGVN
+1480 VEASYSGNVYGVN
-1493 GEGHGTRVTELD
+1493 GEGHGARVTELD
-1505 THTNTS
+1505 TYTNTS

-1599 SESSPQAN
+1599 SESSQQAN

-1613 KQNQASQNAL
+1613 TQNQASQNAL

-1648 GSQSQLESTDQQAI
+1648 GSQSQLESTDQQALG
-1662 ENNGQAQRDAVKEES
+1662 NNGQAQRDAVKEES
-1677 EAVTAELTTLAQGL
+1677 EAVTAELTKLAQGL

-1701 GKSGEQWRNDFAGG
+1701 GESGEQWRNDFAGG

-1720 QSQIDDAK
+1720 QSQLDDAK
-1728 QLASDKMAAAK
+1728 QLANDKIAAAK

-1745 NSKVKDSI
+1745 NSKVKESV
-1753 AKSEAGVAK
+1753 AKSEAGVAQ

-1776 AKADAETRKADAVAK
+1776 AKADADTRKADAVAK
-1791 SHDAK
+1791 SNDAK

-1827 QNDAQG
+1827 QNDAKG
-1833 AKQNEGDRPDRQGV
+1833 TKQNEGDRPDREGV

-1856 HRVEGAGE
+1856 HSVEGAGE
-1864 TGSHVNTDSQTNA
+1864 TGSHVNADSSTNA
-1877 DGRFSDGLTEQE
+1877 DGRFSEGLSEQE
-1889 LEALEGATNA
+1889 QEALEGATNA
-1899 VNRLQINAGIRS
+1899 VNRLQINAGIRG
-1911 KNSGSTITSMFMEA
+1911 KNSGSTITSMFTET
-1925 NADSIVV
+1925 NSDSIVLP
-1932 DTTAS
+1932 TTAS

-1944 VRISGVNLVGLGE
+1944 IRISGVNLEGLGE
-1957 ASHDS
+1957 TSHDS

-2030 DQAQA
+2030 DQAEA
-2035 LATLFVESTL
+2035 LATLFVEATL

-2063 YSFETPHAEKS
+2063 YSFEAPHAEKS

-2155 VYATGAQHDVYVI
+2155 VYATGAQNDVYVI
-2168 AEGGVR
+2168 AEGGMR
-2174 LGNYFWHVELP
+2174 LGNYFWNVELP

-2224 GVGVKVRFDALSSAR
+2224 GVAVKVRFDALSHDR

-2248 DDYRA
+2248 DGYKA

-2283 NLLVQEGD
+2283 NLLVQEGE

-2296 RSWPGSDDKS
+2296 RSWPGIDGKS
-2306 KTILLDNPEDAA
+2306 KTILLNNPEDAA
-2318 QQKAIERF
+2318 QQKSIERF

-2350 HHDGRTRILAQ
+2350 HHDGRTRIIAQ

-2371 NSELMSVTELLDAA
+2371 NVELMSVTELLDAA
-2385 HVSGKV
+2385 HVNGKV
-2391 RGESYQKVIDA
+2391 RGESYQQVIDA
-2402 LAEYH
+2402 LTEYH
-2407 ASTAEHADYEL
+2407 ASTVEHADYEL
-2418 ESVEQ
+2418 ESVEK
-2423 LVNLRKKI
+2423 LLNLRKQI
-2431 EGYALGHPDSGRLE
+2431 EGYVLGHPDSGRVE

-2485 NAHLKQSKHLY
+2485 NANLKESKHLY

-2511 AKIDQLGG
+2511 VTIDQLGG

-2526 VKASVNHEYGQAI
+2526 VKAAVSHEYGQVV
-2539 ADTIFAGLSANE
+2539 ADTIFAGLSAND

-2560 ITGLNR
+2560 IAGLNKV
-2566 IHQALEQHMSPVSA
+2566 HQAIEQHMSPVSA

-2606 IDAQAAADFNK
+2606 LEGQAAADFNK

-2632 IRNIFNVATEY
+2632 IRNIFNVATED

-2674 GFGLNDGE
+2674 GFGLKDGE

-2700 AYKDASEGYA
+2700 SYKDASEGYA
-2710 SVLLGNPDMLVST
+2710 SVLLGNPDMLAST

-2749 RFAQELQKQAQASGD
+2749 RFAEELQKQAQASGD
-2764 PALVAKRIDNV
+2764 PALVEKRIDNV

-2821 HDPDARYQLL
+2821 NDPDARYQLL

-2888 HQVNDDLDAL
+2888 HQVTDVLDAL
-2898 SGSEKHKDKVA
+2898 SGNEKHKENVA
-2909 IENDGTPPRDKVP
+2909 IENDGTPPRDKES

-2932 ELYGERD
+2932 ELYGEKD
-2939 ARRKIGDITQT
+2939 ARRKIGEITQT
-2950 LLDHAVEKGESQK
+2950 LLDYAVENGESQK

-2978 QGTASSDDETS
+2978 QGAVSSEGETS
-2989 TTSGKV
+2989 ATSGKV

-3002 GSSAEEQASAIRS
+3002 GSSAEEQASEIRN

-3065 IILHGYSMGGPIAA
+3065 IIIHGYSMGGPIAA

-3098 RPMPSMTKAITAHEV
+3098 RPMPSMTKAITAHEM
-3113 ANPAGIVGT
+3113 ANPAGIVGA

-3137 KGLPQETPIL
+3137 KGLPKETPIL

-3154 LGEEGEKLRVKL
+3154 LGEEGEKLRAKL
-3166 SNSGFNVTGEQ
+3166 AIAGYNVTGEQ

-3185 NRLMSQYTGQI
+3185 NRLMGQYADQI
-3196 VSDLLNTQHIKHNEA
+3196 VSGLFNAEQAAVEAGEVLKGLEKDFKRYGDALKPDTSVPGKSKDIRTTKDFLNGYKNDHAKEIVDGFRSDMSIKQLVDLFVKGNWSAEQKGALAWEIESRALKVTFQNKSEKYNRLFREIASAGVVDAKATEQLAPQLMLLNLSNDGFGGRCDPLSKLVLVA
-3211 KLNLEP
+3211 KQLEND
-3217 HGKNYESRDLIL
+3217 G
-3229 KPISQPETVELGMPE
+3229 QV
-3244 VDQKVLADIAE
+3244 
-3255 RENVIIGV
+3255 GV
-3263 RPVDE
+3263 ARQLLE
-3268 KSKSLIASK
+3268 K
-3277 MYSSKGLFV
+3277 MYSAAAVLSNPTLYSDSEKANASKLLSSLAAIH
-3286 KAKSS
+3286 AKN
-3291 DWGPMSG
+3291 PMHDTSMKVWQEKLEG
-3298 FIPVDQSFAKAS
+3298 KQALTVNGVVEKITDAS
-3310 ARRDLE
+3310 ANGKPVL
-3316 TFNRHAEQSI
+3316 
-3326 QSGNAVS
+3326 
-3333 ADLYLNQVRVE
+3333 
-3344 ELVSKYHSL
+3344 
-3353 TPLELDDQSGMYKTT
+3353 LELDAPGHAMAAWAKGSGDDRVYGFYDPNAGIVEFSSAEKFGDYLTRFFGKSDLNMAQSYKLGKNDAGEAIFNRVVVMDGNTLASYKPTFGDKTT
-3368 ATNGDQSVPF
+3368 
-3378 FLNRVTVDGNELW
+3378 
-3391 QVHYITNGEL
+3391 
-3401 APFKVIGDPV
+3401 
-3411 SKQPMT
+3411 M
-3417 ADYDLLTVMYSYGDL
+3417 
-3432 GPQDK
+3432 
-3437 VKQPL
+3437 
-3442 TWQQWKDSVTYEDL
+3442 
-3456 TPKYKELYSNEDLY
+3456 
-3470 NKKDGASLG
+3470 
-3479 NVSGRLKELKDRINV
+3479 
-3494 DLGRTNGLEM
+3494 
-3504 VHHGA
+3504 
-3509 DDANPYAVMADNFPA
+3509 
-3524 TFFVPK
+3524 
-3530 SLFAEDG
+3530 
-3537 LGEGKGS
+3537 
-3544 IQTYFNVNEQGAVVI
+3544 
-3559 RNPQEFSDFQQVTI
+3559 
-3573 NASFRAS
+3573 
-3580 FNDKWNHGLDEP
+3580 
-3592 LFTTKRKLS
+3592 
-3601 HEFLN
+3601 
-3606 KRDQLLKKLSGGRL
+3606 
-3620 DAQDETLVAL
+3620 
-3630 GNPDDVSGNKAIVA
+3630 
-3644 VDVSQIFTRQE
+3644 
-3655 LKERANVFAKPIGA
+3655 
-3669 SYQGILDQLD
+3669 QGILDLP
-3679 LVHQTVSRDQIVA
+3679 V
-3692 SFELNKKV
+3692 
-3700 NAYIAEHPTSGRN
+3700 
-3713 QALTQLKEQIT
+3713 
-3724 SALFIG
+3724 
-3730 KMQVAQVD
+3730 
-3738 IDAIAQTRPELA
+3738 
-3750 ARIFMVAI
+3750 
-3758 EEANGE
+3758 
-3764 HRGLTDMMVRWANE
+3764 
-3778 DPYLAPKQGYKGE
+3778 
-3791 TPNDLGFDAKYH
+3791 FDATPMKKPGTSD
-3803 VDLGDHYADFKQWLE
+3803 VDGNA
-3818 TSQSNGLLSKATLDE
+3818 KAVDDT
-3833 STKTVHLGYSYQ
+3833 
-3845 ELQDLTGVE
+3845 
-3854 SVQMAFYFLK
+3854 K
-3864 EAAKKVD
+3864 EA
-3871 PISGDS
+3871 
-3877 AEMILLKKFADKS
+3877 
-3890 YLSQLDSDRMD
+3890 
-3901 QIEGIYRSSHETD
+3901 
-3914 VDAWDRRY
+3914 
-3922 SGAGYDEL
+3922 
-3930 TNKLAGATGVD
+3930 LAG
-3941 EQLSVLLDD
+3941 
-3950 RKGLLIGEVHGSDVN
+3950 
-3965 GLRFVNEQMDALK
+3965 
-3978 KQGVTVIGLE
+3978 
-3988 HLRSDLAQPLI
+3988 
-3999 DRYLAT
+3999 
-4005 GVMSSELSAMLKT
+4005 
-4018 KHLDATLFE
+4018 
-4027 NARANGMRIVA
+4027 
-4038 LDANSSARPNVQ
+4038 
-4050 GTEHGLMYRAG
+4050 
-4061 AANNIAVEVL
+4061 
-4071 QSLPDDEKFVA
+4071 
-4082 IYGKAHLQSHKGI
+4082 GKIL
-4095 EGFVPGITHRLD
+4095 
-4107 LPALRV
+4107 
-4113 SDSNQFRV
+4113 
-4121 EQDDM
+4121 
-4126 TLRVVYDDVA
+4126 
-4136 NKPKL
+4136 
-4141 TFKDSLSGANT
+4141 
-4152 AIHNQNVND
+4152 HNQNVND
-4161 WERVAVTPTADGGE
+4161 WERVVVTPTADGGE
-4175 TRFDGQIIVQ
+4175 SRFDGQIIVQ
-4185 MENDSVVANA
+4185 MENDDVVAKA

-4209 VQLDSDGNYRV
+4209 VQIDSDGNYRV

-4244 DSNNTHLSG
+4244 ESNNTRLSG
-4253 YSAEDLAAKLANFQQ
+4253 YSADELAVKLAKFQQ
-4268 SFSQAENINNTPDH
+4268 SFNQAENINNKPDH

-4298 FGHQFINAMDVNGL
+4298 FGHQFINAMDANGL
-4312 RVDVSARSSELAVDA
+4312 RVDVSVRSSELAVDEA
-4327 TGRKHTKDENGDWI
+4327 GRKHTKDANGDWV
-4341 QKAETNKVS
+4341 QKAENNKVS
-4350 LSWNEQGEVIAKEE
+4350 LSWDEQGEVVAKDE

-4380 GVSDVGEIARGAIG
+4380 GVSDVDEPACGAIG

-4401 APEKRKVETETSS
+4401 APEKRKAETETSS
-4414 SAANNKLSYSGN
+4414 SSANNKLSYSGN

-4445 VGIKVGSGGFK
+4445 VGIKVGTGGFK

-4469 GNGESKHSVDMG
+4469 GNGESKHSFDIG

-4501 LGQSNDLLVM
+4501 LGRSNDLIVM

-4536 SIATSGEDQDWLAAQ
+4536 SIATSGEGQDWLAAQ

-4570 DQSSSVDYTCLVELD
+4570 DQSSSVDYTSLVELD
-4585 SHNERSSR
+4585 SQNERSSR
-4593 GLKHDTEAALNKQ
+4593 GLKHDAEAALNKQ

-4612 GNSDSSA
+4612 GNSDSDTS
-4619 GKLSRADKL
+4619 KLSRADKL

-4702 LKNKLLGQMAGIG
+4702 LKNKLLGQLAGVG

-4726 DYTTSGQ
+4726 DYTASGQ

-4743 GVAILTEMLE
+4743 GVAILKEMLE

-4767 DPAKLLDSLKSGID
+4767 DPAKLLDSLKSGIN
-4781 MGADGIQSFAETHG
+4781 MGADGIKSFAETHG
-4795 LKDKA
+4795 LKEKA
-4800 PEEEENKSAVSV
+4800 PEEEEDNSSVSV
-4812 NGTSVNSAQGA
+4812 NGASVNSAQGA
-4823 TASDGNTE
+4823 TVADGSTE
-4831 TAETQDRAFGFNSL
+4831 TAETPDRAFGFNSL

-4892 GHLQGDGDINLSL
+4892 GHLQGDGDINISL

-4951 GSDMGVLMGRENM
+4951 GNDMGVLMGRENM

-4998 GEIDTGLG
+4998 GEIDTGSG

-5020 TGDGQDYSVT
+5020 TGDDQDYSVT

-5092 FNGEEGRDLMVLGG
+5092 FNGGEGRDLMVLGG

-5134 SSEDN
+5134 RSEDN

-5165 DPVSETDQAKFEHI
+5165 DPASDSDQAKFEHI
-5179 GSVTFNDY
+5179 GSVTFSDY
-5187 FDGKRAQ
+5187 FNGNRAQ
-5194 MIIAMGEKD
+5194 VIIAMGEKD
-5203 ANGER
+5203 ATGER
-5208 EYTTLSESSIDALV
+5208 EYTTLSESAIDALV

-5243 KSRVAISTAWADV
+5243 KSRVAITTAWADV

>member
-20 DNGNND
+20 DDGNNN
-26 IVAIGFGGEIHAY
+26 IVAIGFGGQIHAY
-39 GGDDHVTVGSI
+39 GGDDHVTLGSI
-50 GATVHTGSGNDTVV
+50 GATVYTGSGNDTVV
-64 GGSAYLRVEDS
+64 GGSAYLKVEDS
-75 TGHLSVKGAAG
+75 TGHLTVKGAAG

-113 HHGDV
+113 NHGDV
-118 SYGGAAAYNSVKRK
+118 SYGGAAAYNGITRK
-132 GLSGNVTFKG
+132 GLSGNVTFAG
-142 AGGYNALWHETNH
+142 AGGYNALWHETNQ
-155 GNLSFAGAGAGNKLD
+155 GNLSFTGAGAGNKLD
-170 RTWFDQ
+170 RTWSNR
-176 YQGSRGDV
+176 YQGSHGDV
-184 SFDGAGAANSIS
+184 TFDGAGAANSIS

-233 RIERTRQAEDVYQ
+233 RIERTHQAEDVYT
-246 QTHGNIRFEGV
+246 QTRGNIRFEGV

-262 FYSDVAHGDIH
+262 LYSDVAHGDIH

-278 AYNTIT
+278 AYNTII
-284 RKGSGSSFDAQ
+284 RKGSGNDFAKE
-295 GMEYAKAEDIVLTTA
+295 GMTNAKADEIVLTKA
-310 KMHGSWIGSGTHA
+310 VMSGSWIGQDHH
-323 VTAVKSE
+323 VTAVKSAS
-330 REPNTYLFAIADG
+330 EPNTYLFAFADS
-343 TYTKINKVRLS
+343 TYTKINKVQLR
-354 NDPKTGKLKYYSEAW
+354 NDPQTGELKYYSTAW
-369 YKQGNHLSGLAR
+369 YKEGNHLSNLANQDI
-381 SDVSSAGGFEVN
+381 SDNGGFTAVN
-393 PINGGYTLSNIAVEH
+393 INGAYTLSDLKVEH
-408 QQSLTVH
+408 QQSVTVH
-415 AMEKDLTEYEWVTY
+415 AVEKSLTEYEWVTY
-429 ANGALIDAKDVV
+429 ANGAVIDAKEVS
-441 LSDAKMGGHAIST
+441 LSDAKMGGHAIYA

-459 DVQAIK
+459 DVKAVK
-465 SNRKPNTYVY
+465 SNRQPNTYIY

-489 LANDAETGVLKY
+489 LANDPETGALKY

-515 LANEDISS
+515 IANQDISS
-523 ANGYHSM
+523 ATGYNPM
-530 GKGGYSLSA
+530 GKGGYSLSD
-539 LNYSVNAIRSMSE
+539 LHYSVNAVRSTSE
-552 TVADIDEYTDQ
+552 TVADIEEYTDQ
-563 TLFKPATDS
+563 TLFKPANDS
-572 GESSGDVHFSG
+572 GESSGDVRFNG

-594 TRGNVYFNGGGIA
+594 TRGNVHFNGGGIA

-651 HQSKQG
+651 HQSQQG

-672 IGDGQYLAHLLAY
+672 LGDGQYLAHLLAY
-685 GNISVHK
+685 GNISVQK
-692 GNGNSRVAMLGGY
+692 GSGDSRVVMLGGY
-705 NTHTQIGSGH
+705 NTHTQIGSGN

-730 GNGEVTSVLA
+730 GKGDVAAVLA

-747 KVGEGELTAGML
+747 KMGEGELTSGML
-759 GGANVMTHI
+759 GGANVITHI
-768 SGDEQ
+768 SNDEQ
-773 ASNTTAVAL
+773 LSNTTAVAL

-787 LTKKGKGDTLAVM
+787 LTKKGKGSTLAVM

-813 STTGVMVG
+813 TTTGVMVG

-872 IAAMIGAGN
+872 IAVMIGAGN

-948 LAAMVGNANIFTHI
+948 LAAMVGNANIFTHV
-962 GNGSTFAAMIGQAN
+962 GSGSTFAAMIGQAN
-976 VMTKVGNDLT
+976 IMTKVGNDLT
-986 AALMVGKANIYTH
+986 AALMVGKANIMTH

-1012 MNVMTKVGNGTTLAA
+1012 VNVMTKVGNGTTLAA

-1106 DIGNVMTHVGDGTTI
+1106 DVGNVMTHVGDGTTI
-1121 GIAKGKANIV
+1121 GIAKGKANLI

-1138 GINVAWGQANVF
+1138 GVNVAWGQANVF

-1163 GEANILTKVGDGQEV
+1163 GEANLITKVGDGQEV
-1178 SVVQGKANII
+1178 SVVQGEANII

-1210 GDGRNVVLAKG
+1210 GNGRNVVLAKG
-1221 EANIVTQVG
+1221 EENIVTQVG
-1230 DGDSFNALWSKG
+1230 NGDSFNALWSKG
-1242 NVVTKVG
+1242 NIVTKVG

-1255 AAKGKAN
+1255 AAKGQAN
-1262 ITTTVGNGLSVTA
+1262 ITTTVGNGLNVTA
-1275 AYGDANINTKVGN
+1275 AYGDANINTKVGD

-1323 IGDGL
+1323 VGDGL
-1328 NINASYAR
+1328 NINASYAQ

-1357 TSSNKLSALFDNVK
+1357 TSSNKLSALFDNIK
-1371 QTLLG
+1371 QTVLG

-1390 EASTSGTQKG
+1390 EASSSGTHKG

-1419 IEEVGSDLGDSLTG
+1419 IKEVGSDLGDSLTG

-1441 DLNEMDNDLN
+1441 DLNKMQHALN
-1451 IDGASDHAPNLIVNG
+1451 VDDSSVQAPNLIVNG
-1466 DFEQGDRGWQSTHG
+1466 DFEQGEHGWQSTHG
-1480 VEASYSGSVYGVN
+1480 VEASYAGSVYGVE
-1493 GEGHGTRVTELD
+1493 GEGHGARVTELD
-1505 THTNTS
+1505 TYTNTS
-1511 LYQDLTDLTEGEVI
+1511 LYQDLANLAQGEVI

-1548 GEVVFSSSGDAS
+1548 GEVVFSSSGDES
-1560 AWQQKTL
+1560 TWQQKTL
-1567 KLTAHAGSNRIEFKG
+1567 KLTAQACSNRIEFKG

-1588 LGYILDNVVAK
+1588 LGYILDNVVAT
-1599 SESSPQAN
+1599 SESSQQAN
-1607 AVSEHA
+1607 AIREHA
-1613 KQNQASQNAL
+1613 TQNPAAQNAL

-1648 GSQSQLESTDQQAI
+1648 GSQSQLESTDQQALG
-1662 ENNGQAQRDAVKEES
+1662 NNGQAQRDAVQEES
-1677 EAVTAELTTLAQGL
+1677 EAITAELTKLAQGL

-1701 GKSGEQWRNDFAGG
+1701 GESGDQWRNEFASG
-1715 LLDGV
+1715 LLAGV
-1720 QSQIDDAK
+1720 QTQLDDAK
-1728 QLASDKMAAAK
+1728 QLANDKIAEAK
-1739 QTQSDN
+1739 QTHADN
-1745 NSKVKDSI
+1745 QNKVKDAV

-1768 GAEQDIAE
+1768 GAEQDIAD
-1776 AKADAETRKADAVAK
+1776 AQADAEKRKADALAK
-1791 SHDAK
+1791 GKDAQ

-1803 SAANDAQSRGDRD
+1803 HAVNNAQSRGDRD
-1816 AMNAENKANQA
+1816 VQVAENKANQA
-1827 QNDAQG
+1827 QADAQG

-1847 AGSGLSGNA
+1847 TGSGLSGNA
-1856 HRVEGAGE
+1856 HSVESSGE
-1864 TGSHVNTDSQTNA
+1864 TDSHINTDSQTNA
-1877 DGRFSDGLTEQE
+1877 DGRFSEGLTEQE
-1889 LEALEGATNA
+1889 QEALEGATNA
-1899 VNRLQINAGIRS
+1899 VNRLQINAGIRG
-1911 KNSGSTITSMFMEA
+1911 KNSVSTITSMFTEA
-1925 NADSIVV
+1925 NTDSIVV
-1932 DTTAS
+1932 PTTTS

-1944 VRISGVNLVGLGE
+1944 IRISGVNLEGLGE

-1962 AESLVAARA
+1962 AASLVAARA
-1971 EKVANLYRWLDT
+1971 EKVANLYRWLDS
-1983 DNDVATDKYVPV
+1983 DHPRATEQYIPV
-1995 PGFERVDADV
+1995 PGFERVDVNV
-2005 SDEVKQRMIQ
+2005 SDETKQRLTQ
-2015 SMSGYIEHTDNQVPK
+2015 FVSGYIEHTDNQVPK

-2035 LATLFVESTL
+2035 LATLFVEATL
-2045 DYDWDKR
+2045 NYDWDKR

-2063 YSFETPHAEKS
+2063 YSFEAPHGENS
-2074 IVSFWSGKNFK
+2074 LVSFWSGRNFK
-2085 QYRDVLD
+2085 EYRNVLD
-2092 NAQTD
+2092 NAQPD
-2097 GKKVVYDIDVK
+2097 GKKVVYDIDVQ
-2108 GNAFAIDLNKHL
+2108 GHAFALKLNKQL
-2120 MRWGGLFLDPDN
+2120 MRWGDMFLDLDN
-2132 AEQNQ
+2132 AAQNHLQ
-2137 LKSSID
+2137 SSIE
-2143 AATFSNTGFWSS
+2143 AAAYSNTGFWSS
-2155 VYATGAQHDVYVI
+2155 VYATGAKDDVYVI
-2168 AEGGVR
+2168 AEGGMR
-2174 LGNYFWHVELP
+2174 LGNYFWNVELP
-2185 ALRQLQREGLVGEI
+2185 LLRQLQREGLVGEI
-2199 RLLDKPVSEYKDLP
+2199 RLLDKPVSEYKDVP
-2213 ADEIGRRLTDA
+2213 VNEIGHKLTDA
-2224 GVGVKVRFDALSSAR
+2224 GVGVKVRFDALSAEQ
-2239 QAELLADNP
+2239 QAELLAINP
-2248 DDYRA
+2248 KGYKA
-2253 DTLVELDV
+2253 DSLVELDV

-2269 LRESLPFYSLRTER
+2269 LRDALPFYSLRTER

-2291 EGFEV
+2291 EGFKV
-2296 RSWPGSDDKS
+2296 RAWLGNDDKS
-2306 KTILLDNPEDAA
+2306 KTIVLDNPEDAT
-2318 QQKAIERF
+2318 QQKTIERF
-2326 ILANFDNFEQM
+2326 ILANFQNFEQM
-2337 PDELFLVDNKVLS
+2337 PDELFLVDNKVIS
-2350 HHDGRTRILAQ
+2350 HDKGITHVLAQ
-2361 KEDGAWTYNT
+2361 KVDGVWLYNAKV
-2371 NSELMSVTELLDAA
+2371 ELMSVTELLDAA
-2385 HVSGKV
+2385 NVTGKI
-2391 RGESYQKVIDA
+2391 RGESYQQVINA

-2407 ASTAEHADYEL
+2407 SSVTEFSDYEQ
-2418 ESVEQ
+2418 ESIEK
-2423 LVNLRKKI
+2423 LLSLRKKI
-2431 EGYALGHPDSGRLE
+2431 EGYVLGHPDSGRIA

-2451 NQVNSRLEEV
+2451 NQVNTRLEEV
-2461 SVLAVSEQSIKAHDS
+2461 SVLAVSEPNIKAQDS
-2476 FSRLYDQLD
+2476 FSRLYDQLETA
-2485 NAHLKQSKHLY
+2485 NLKGTKHLY
-2496 LDGNGDFVTKGKGNL
+2496 LDQNGEFVTKGKGHL
-2511 AKIDQLGG
+2511 ANIDLLA
-2519 SDAVLEK
+2519 SRKAVLEK
-2526 VKASVNHEYGQAI
+2526 VKLTVSNEYGQTV
-2539 ADTIFAGLSANE
+2539 ADTVFAGLSAKD

-2560 ITGLNR
+2560 IAGLKKVHLA
-2566 IHQALEQHMSPVSA
+2566 IEQHLSPVSA
-2580 TMYIWK
+2580 TLFLWK

-2606 IDAQAAADFNK
+2606 LEGQAAADFNQ

-2632 IRNIFNVATEY
+2632 IGNILNVTTKD
-2643 QPDLKLRWSD
+2643 QPDLKLRWKD
-2653 FSQPAHQNDTLEHDM
+2653 FSQPAAHGESLAFDM
-2668 ASEEND
+2668 QTEEND
-2674 GFGLNDGE
+2674 DFGLKSAED
-2682 TKLKRFIEKL
+2682 KLKDFIKQL
-2692 NAAKGIDA
+2692 ASASGVDKKF
-2700 AYKDASEGYA
+2700 KDISQAFTMMA
-2710 SVLLGNPDMLVST
+2710 LMNPDILESAN
-2723 GIPAHVFQP
+2723 IPEHISKP

-2744 MDVAN
+2744 QDVAQRFAKELQEQAKVAAN
-2749 RFAQELQKQAQASGD
+2749 SEQMEQQISEVVRRFAQDELDKIQT
-2764 PALVAKRIDNV
+2764 
-2775 VRLFA
+2775 
-2780 ERALEEIEAFKAS
+2780 FKET
-2793 QADEGRV
+2793 QADQGRV

-2812 MQAEWNRLS
+2812 MQAEWHHLS
-2821 HDPDARYQLL
+2821 NDSDARYQLL
-2831 TKNCSSTVAKVL
+2831 TKNCSSMVAKVL

-2854 TWRPKFGVWTPTE
+2854 TWLPKFGVWTPTE

-2888 HQVNDDLDAL
+2888 HQVTDVLDAL
-2898 SGSEKHKDKVA
+2898 SG
-2909 IENDGTPPRDKVP
+2909 N
-2922 LSPLTRFLNN
+2922 
-2932 ELYGERD
+2932 
-2939 ARRKIGDITQT
+2939 
-2950 LLDHAVEKGESQK
+2950 
-2963 VTLKGEAGRLTGYYH
+2963 
-2978 QGTASSDDETS
+2978 
-2989 TTSGKV
+2989 
-2995 VLFLHGS
+2995 
-3002 GSSAEEQASAIRS
+3002 
-3015 HYQKQGIDMLAVNLR
+3015 
-3030 GYGESDGGPSE
+3030 
-3041 KGLYQDARTMFNYL
+3041 
-3055 VNDKGIDPSN
+3055 
-3065 IILHGYSMGGPIAA
+3065 
-3079 DLARY
+3079 
-3084 AAQNGQ
+3084 
-3090 AVSGLLLD
+3090 
-3098 RPMPSMTKAITAHEV
+3098 
-3113 ANPAGIVGT
+3113 
-3122 IAKAVNG
+3122 
-3129 QFSVEKNL
+3129 
-3137 KGLPQETPIL
+3137 
-3147 LLTDNEG
+3147 
-3154 LGEEGEKLRVKL
+3154 
-3166 SNSGFNVTGEQ
+3166 
-3177 TFYGHEAS
+3177 
-3185 NRLMSQYTGQI
+3185 
-3196 VSDLLNTQHIKHNEA
+3196 
-3211 KLNLEP
+3211 
-3217 HGKNYESRDLIL
+3217 
-3229 KPISQPETVELGMPE
+3229 
-3244 VDQKVLADIAE
+3244 
-3255 RENVIIGV
+3255 
-3263 RPVDE
+3263 
-3268 KSKSLIASK
+3268 
-3277 MYSSKGLFV
+3277 
-3286 KAKSS
+3286 KAK
-3291 DWGPMSG
+3291 
-3298 FIPVDQSFAKAS
+3298 
-3310 ARRDLE
+3310 
-3316 TFNRHAEQSI
+3316 
-3326 QSGNAVS
+3326 
-3333 ADLYLNQVRVE
+3333 
-3344 ELVSKYHSL
+3344 
-3353 TPLELDDQSGMYKTT
+3353 
-3368 ATNGDQSVPF
+3368 
-3378 FLNRVTVDGNELW
+3378 
-3391 QVHYITNGEL
+3391 
-3401 APFKVIGDPV
+3401 
-3411 SKQPMT
+3411 
-3417 ADYDLLTVMYSYGDL
+3417 
-3432 GPQDK
+3432 
-3437 VKQPL
+3437 
-3442 TWQQWKDSVTYEDL
+3442 
-3456 TPKYKELYSNEDLY
+3456 
-3470 NKKDGASLG
+3470 
-3479 NVSGRLKELKDRINV
+3479 
-3494 DLGRTNGLEM
+3494 
-3504 VHHGA
+3504 
-3509 DDANPYAVMADNFPA
+3509 
-3524 TFFVPK
+3524 
-3530 SLFAEDG
+3530 
-3537 LGEGKGS
+3537 
-3544 IQTYFNVNEQGAVVI
+3544 
-3559 RNPQEFSDFQQVTI
+3559 
-3573 NASFRAS
+3573 
-3580 FNDKWNHGLDEP
+3580 
-3592 LFTTKRKLS
+3592 
-3601 HEFLN
+3601 
-3606 KRDQLLKKLSGGRL
+3606 
-3620 DAQDETLVAL
+3620 
-3630 GNPDDVSGNKAIVA
+3630 VA
-3644 VDVSQIFTRQE
+3644 VDLAQIFTVQE
-3655 LKERANVFAKPIGA
+3655 LKERAKVFAKPIGA

-3679 LVHQTVSRDQIVA
+3679 LVHQAKGRYQIAA
-3692 SFELNKKV
+3692 SFELNKKI
-3700 NAYIAEHPTSGRN
+3700 NDYIAEHPTSGRN
-3713 QALTQLKEQIT
+3713 QALTQLKEQVT

-3730 KMQVAQVD
+3730 KMQVAQAG
-3738 IDAIAQTRPELA
+3738 IDAIAQTRPEIA
-3750 ARIFMVAI
+3750 TRIFMVAI
-3758 EEANGE
+3758 EEANGK
-3764 HRGLTDMMVRWANE
+3764 HVGLTDMMLRWANE
-3778 DPYLAPKQGYKGE
+3778 DPYLAPKHGYKGE
-3791 TPNDLGFDAKYH
+3791 MPSDLGFDAKYH
-3803 VDLGDHYADFKQWLE
+3803 VDLGEHYADFKQWLE

-3845 ELQDLTGVE
+3845 ELQDLTGAE

-3864 EAAKKVD
+3864 EAAKKAD

-3877 AEMILLKKFADKS
+3877 AEMILLKKFADQN
-3890 YLSQLDSDRMD
+3890 YLSQLDSDRMG

-3922 SGAGYDEL
+3922 SGKGYDEL
-3930 TNKLAGATGVD
+3930 TNMLASATGVD

-3965 GLRFVNEQMDALK
+3965 GLRFVNEQMEALK

-4018 KHLDATLFE
+4018 KHLDVTLFE
-4027 NARANGMRIVA
+4027 NARVNGMRIVA

-4071 QSLPDDEKFVA
+4071 QNLPDGEKFVA

-4107 LPALRV
+4107 LPALKV
-4113 SDSNQFRV
+4113 SDSNQFTV
-4121 EQDDM
+4121 EQDDVS
-4126 TLRVVYDDVA
+4126 LRVVYDDVA
-4136 NKPKL
+4136 NKPKI
-4141 TFKDSLSGANT
+4141 TFKGSLSGANT
-4152 AIHNQNVND
+4152 ALHNQNVND
-4161 WERVAVTPTADGGE
+4161 WERVVVTPIADGGE

-4185 MENDSVVANA
+4185 MENDSVVAKA

-4200 GKHPESSVV
+4200 GKHAESSVV

-4220 VYGDPSKLDGK
+4220 VYGDLSKLDGK
-4231 LRWQLVGHGRDDS
+4231 LRWQLVGHGRDHS
-4244 DSNNTHLSG
+4244 ESNNTRLSG
-4253 YSAEDLAAKLANFQQ
+4253 YSADELAVKLAKFQQ
-4268 SFSQAENINNTPDH
+4268 SFNQAENINNKPDH

-4298 FGHQFINAMDVNGL
+4298 FGHQFINAMDANGL
-4312 RVDVSARSSELAVDA
+4312 RVDVSVRSSELAVDEA
-4327 TGRKHTKDENGDWI
+4327 GRKHTKDANGDWV
-4341 QKAETNKVS
+4341 QKAENNKVS
-4350 LSWNEQGEVIAKEE
+4350 LSWDAQGEVVAKDE

-4380 GVSDVGEIARGAIG
+4380 GVNNVDEPARGAIG
-4394 DNNDVFD
+4394 DNSDVFD
-4401 APEKRKVETETSS
+4401 APEKRKPETEVIANSS
-4414 SAANNKLSYSGN
+4414 SSNQLSYSGN

-4432 DGEFTAV
+4432 EGEFTAV

-4445 VGIKVGSGGFK
+4445 VGIKVGTGGFK

-4469 GNGESKHSVDMG
+4469 GDGESKHSVDIG

-4488 AQMFIGNRNVSFN
+4488 AQMFLGNRNVSFN
-4501 LGQSNDLLVM
+4501 FGHSNDLILM

-4536 SIATSGEDQDWLAAQ
+4536 SIATSGEGEDWLAAQ

-4570 DQSSSVDYTCLVELD
+4570 DQSSSVDYTTLVELD
-4585 SHNERSSR
+4585 SQNERDSR
-4593 GLKHDTEAALNKQ
+4593 GLKHDAEATLNKQ

-4612 GNSDSSA
+4612 GNGNSGTSQ
-4619 GKLSRADKL
+4619 LSRADKL

-4677 MTQQFSA
+4677 MTQQFTA

-4692 TYTPEDLPRQ
+4692 TYTPQDLPRQ
-4702 LKNKLLGQMAGIG
+4702 LKNKLFGQLAGVG

-4726 DYTTSGQ
+4726 DYTASGQ
-4733 IVSRNGEAVD
+4733 IISRNGQAVD
-4743 GVAILTEMLE
+4743 GVAILKEMLE

-4767 DPAKLLDSLKSGID
+4767 DPAKLLDSLKAGID
-4781 MGADGIQSFAETHG
+4781 MGADGIKSFAETHG
-4795 LKDKA
+4795 LKEKA
-4800 PEEEENKSAVSV
+4800 PEEEKDNSSVSV
-4812 NGTSVNSAQGA
+4812 NGANVNSAQGA
-4823 TASDGNTE
+4823 TVADGNTE

-4861 EMKSLVENLKE
+4861 EMKSLVENLKQ

-4892 GHLQGDGDINLSL
+4892 GHLQGDGDINISL

-4951 GSDMGVLMGRENM
+4951 GNDMGVLMGRENM

-4998 GEIDTGLG
+4998 GEIDTGSG

-5020 TGDGQDYSVT
+5020 TGDDQDYSVT

-5044 FANVFGNYNRINASA
+5044 FANIFGNYNRINAGA

-5076 EGEDHLIAAAI
+5076 DGDDHLIAAAI

-5092 FNGEEGRDLMVLGG
+5092 FNGGEGRDLMVLGG

-5134 SSEDN
+5134 RSEDN

-5165 DPVSETDQAKFEHI
+5165 DPSNDSDQSKFEHI
-5179 GSVTFNDY
+5179 GSVTFSDY
-5187 FDGKRAQ
+5187 FNGNRAQ
-5194 MIIAMGEKD
+5194 VVIGMSEK
-5203 ANGER
+5203 NLSGER
-5208 EYTTLSESSIDALV
+5208 EYTMLSDSAIDALV
-5222 QAMSGFDPQAGDN
+5222 QAMSGFEPQVGDN
-5235 GFIDNLDS
+5235 GFIDSLES
-5243 KSRVAISTAWADV
+5243 KSQAAISMAWSDV
-5256 VHKKGITV
+5256 VHKKGLMV

>member
-20 DNGNND
+20 DDGNNN
-26 IVAIGFGGEIHAY
+26 IVAIGFGGQIHAY

-50 GATVHTGSGNDTVV
+50 GATVYTGSGNDTVV
-64 GGSAYLRVEDS
+64 GGSAYLKVEDS
-75 TGHLSVKGAAG
+75 TGHLTVKGAAG

-113 HHGDV
+113 NHGDV
-118 SYGGAAAYNSVKRK
+118 SYGGAAAYNGITRK
-132 GLSGNVTFKG
+132 GLSGNVTFAG
-142 AGGYNALWHETNH
+142 AGGYNALWHETNQ
-155 GNLSFAGAGAGNKLD
+155 GNLSFTGAGAGNKLD
-170 RTWFDQ
+170 RTWFNR
-176 YQGSRGDV
+176 YQGSHGDV
-184 SFDGAGAANSIS
+184 TFDGAGAANSIS

-233 RIERTRQAEDVYQ
+233 RIERTHQAEDVYT
-246 QTHGNIRFEGV
+246 QTRGNIRFEGV

-262 FYSDVAHGDIH
+262 LYSDVAHGDIH

-278 AYNTIT
+278 AYNTII
-284 RKGSGSSFDAQ
+284 RKGSGNDFAKE
-295 GMEYAKAEDIVLTTA
+295 GMTNAKADEIVLTKA
-310 KMHGSWIGSGTHA
+310 VMSGSWIGQDHY
-323 VTAVKSE
+323 VTAVKSAS
-330 REPNTYLFAIADG
+330 EPNTYLFAFADS
-343 TYTKINKVRLS
+343 TYTKINKVQLR
-354 NDPKTGKLKYYSEAW
+354 NDPQTGELKYYSTAW
-369 YKQGNHLSGLAR
+369 YKEGNHLSNLANQDI
-381 SDVSSAGGFEVN
+381 SDNGGFTAVN
-393 PINGGYTLSNIAVEH
+393 INGAYTLSDLKVEH
-408 QQSLTVH
+408 QQSVTVH
-415 AMEKDLTEYEWVTY
+415 AVEKSLTEYEWVTY
-429 ANGALIDAKDVV
+429 ANGAVIDAKEVS
-441 LSDAKMGGHAIST
+441 LSDAKMGGHAIYA

-459 DVQAIK
+459 DVKAVK
-465 SNRKPNTYVY
+465 SNRQPNTYIY

-489 LANDAETGVLKY
+489 LANDPETGALKY

-515 LANEDISS
+515 IANQDISS
-523 ANGYHSM
+523 ATGYNPM
-530 GKGGYSLSA
+530 GKGGYSLSD
-539 LNYSVNAIRSMSE
+539 LHYSVNAVRSTSE
-552 TVADIDEYTDQ
+552 TVADIEEYTDQ
-563 TLFKPATDS
+563 TLFKPANDS
-572 GESSGDVHFSG
+572 GESSGDVRFNG

-594 TRGNVYFNGGGIA
+594 TRGNVHFNGGGIA

-651 HQSKQG
+651 HQSQQG

-672 IGDGQYLAHLLAY
+672 LGDGQYLAHLLAY
-685 GNISVHK
+685 GNISVQK
-692 GNGNSRVAMLGGY
+692 GSGDSRVVMLGGY
-705 NTHTQIGSGH
+705 NTHTQIGSGN

-730 GNGEVTSVLA
+730 GKGDVAAVLA

-747 KVGEGELTAGML
+747 KMGEGELTSGML
-759 GGANVMTHI
+759 GGANVITHI
-768 SGDEQ
+768 SNDDQ
-773 ASNTTAVAL
+773 LSNTTAVAL

-787 LTKKGKGDTLAVM
+787 LTKKGKGNTLAVM

-813 STTGVMVG
+813 TTTGVMVG
-821 GANILTKV
+821 GANILTKI

-859 AGNIFTKVGDGTS
+859 VGNIFTKVGDGTS
-872 IAAMIGAGN
+872 IAVMIGAGN

-962 GNGSTFAAMIGQAN
+962 GHGSTFAAMIGQAN
-976 VMTKVGNDLT
+976 IMTKVGNDLT
-986 AALMVGKANIYTH
+986 AALMVGKANIMTH

-1012 MNVMTKVGNGTTLAA
+1012 VNVMTKVGNGTTLAA

-1106 DIGNVMTHVGDGTTI
+1106 DVGNVMTHVGDGTTI
-1121 GIAKGKANIV
+1121 GIAKGKANLI

-1138 GINVAWGQANVF
+1138 GVNVAWGQANVF

-1163 GEANILTKVGDGQEV
+1163 GEANLITKVGDGQEV
-1178 SVVQGKANII
+1178 SVVQGEANII

-1210 GDGRNVVLAKG
+1210 GHGQNVVLAKG

-1242 NVVTKVG
+1242 NIVTKVG

-1255 AAKGKAN
+1255 AAKGQAN
-1262 ITTTVGNGLSVTA
+1262 ITTTVGNGLNVTA
-1275 AYGDANINTKVGN
+1275 AYGDANINTKVGD

-1323 IGDGL
+1323 VGDGL
-1328 NINASYAR
+1328 NINASYAQ

-1357 TSSNKLSALFDNVK
+1357 TSSNKLSALFDNIK
-1371 QTLLG
+1371 QTVLG

-1390 EASTSGTQKG
+1390 EASSSGTHKG

-1419 IEEVGSDLGDSLTG
+1419 IKEVGSDLGDSLTG

-1441 DLNEMDNDLN
+1441 DLNKMQHALN
-1451 IDGASDHAPNLIVNG
+1451 VDDSSVQAPNLIVNG
-1466 DFEQGDRGWQSTHG
+1466 DFELGEHGWQSTHG
-1480 VEASYSGSVYGVN
+1480 VEASYAGSVYGVE
-1493 GEGHGTRVTELD
+1493 GEGHGARVTELD
-1505 THTNTS
+1505 TYTNTS
-1511 LYQDLTDLTEGEVI
+1511 LYQDLANLAQGEVI

-1548 GEVVFSSSGDAS
+1548 GEVVFSSSGDES

-1567 KLTAHAGSNRIEFKG
+1567 KLTAQAGSNRIEFKG

-1588 LGYILDNVVAK
+1588 LGYILDNVVAT
-1599 SESSPQAN
+1599 SESSQQAN
-1607 AVSEHA
+1607 AIREHA
-1613 KQNQASQNAL
+1613 TQNPAAQNAL

-1648 GSQSQLESTDQQAI
+1648 GSQSQLESTDQQAL
-1662 ENNGQAQRDAVKEES
+1662 ENNGQAQRDAVQEES
-1677 EAVTAELTTLAQGL
+1677 EAITAELTKLAQGL
-1691 DVLDGQATHT
+1691 DVLDSQATHT
-1701 GKSGEQWRNDFAGG
+1701 GESGDQWRNEFASG
-1715 LLDGV
+1715 LLAGV
-1720 QSQIDDAK
+1720 QTQLDDAK
-1728 QLASDKMAAAK
+1728 QLANGKIAEAK
-1739 QTQSDN
+1739 QTHADN
-1745 NSKVKDSI
+1745 QNKVKDAV

-1768 GAEQDIAE
+1768 GAEQDIAD
-1776 AKADAETRKADAVAK
+1776 AQADAEKRKADALAK
-1791 SHDAK
+1791 GKDAQ

-1803 SAANDAQSRGDRD
+1803 HAVNNAQSRGDRD
-1816 AMNAENKANQA
+1816 VQLAENKANQA
-1827 QNDAQG
+1827 QADAQG

-1847 AGSGLSGNA
+1847 TGSGLSGNA
-1856 HRVEGAGE
+1856 HSVESSGE
-1864 TGSHVNTDSQTNA
+1864 TDSHVNTDSQTNA
-1877 DGRFSDGLTEQE
+1877 DGRFSEGLTEQE
-1889 LEALEGATNA
+1889 QEALEGATNA
-1899 VNRLQINAGIRS
+1899 VNRLQINAGIRA
-1911 KNSGSTITSMFMEA
+1911 KNSVSTITTMFTEA
-1925 NADSIVV
+1925 NTDSIVV
-1932 DTTAS
+1932 PTTTP

-1944 VRISGVNLVGLGE
+1944 IRISGVNLEGLGE

-1962 AESLVAARA
+1962 AVSLVAARA
-1971 EKVANLYRWLDT
+1971 EKVANLYRWLDS
-1983 DNDVATDKYVPV
+1983 DHPRATEQYIPV
-1995 PGFERVDADV
+1995 PGFERVDVNV
-2005 SDEVKQRMIQ
+2005 SDETKQRLTQ
-2015 SMSGYIEHTDNQVPK
+2015 FVSGYIEHTDNQVPK

-2035 LATLFVESTL
+2035 LATLFVEATL
-2045 DYDWDKR
+2045 NYDWDKR

-2063 YSFETPHAEKS
+2063 YSFEAPHGENS
-2074 IVSFWSGKNFK
+2074 LVSFWSGRNFK
-2085 QYRDVLD
+2085 EYRNVLD
-2092 NAQTD
+2092 NAQPD
-2097 GKKVVYDIDVK
+2097 GKKVVYDIDVQ
-2108 GNAFAIDLNKHL
+2108 GNAFAIKLNKQL
-2120 MRWGGLFLDPDN
+2120 MRWGDMFLDLEN
-2132 AEQNQ
+2132 ADQNHLQ
-2137 LKSSID
+2137 SSIE
-2143 AATFSNTGFWSS
+2143 AAAYSNTGFWSS
-2155 VYATGAQHDVYVI
+2155 VYATGAKDDVYVI
-2168 AEGGVR
+2168 AEGGMR
-2174 LGNYFWHVELP
+2174 LGNYFWNVELP
-2185 ALRQLQREGLVGEI
+2185 LLRQLQRERLVGEI
-2199 RLLDKPVSEYKDLP
+2199 RLLDKPVSEYKDVP
-2213 ADEIGRRLTDA
+2213 VNEIGHKLTDA
-2224 GVGVKVRFDALSSAR
+2224 GVGVKVRFDALSAAQ
-2239 QAELLADNP
+2239 QAELLAINP
-2248 DDYRA
+2248 KGYKA
-2253 DTLVELDV
+2253 DSLVELDV

-2269 LRESLPFYSLRTER
+2269 LRDALPFYSLRTER

-2291 EGFEV
+2291 EGFKV
-2296 RSWPGSDDKS
+2296 RAWPGSDGKS
-2306 KTILLDNPEDAA
+2306 KTIVLDNPEDAT
-2318 QQKAIERF
+2318 QQKTIERF
-2326 ILANFDNFEQM
+2326 ILANFQNFEQM
-2337 PDELFLVDNKVLS
+2337 PDELFLVDNKVIS
-2350 HHDGRTRILAQ
+2350 HDKGITHILAQ
-2361 KEDGAWTYNT
+2361 KVDGAWLYNAKVD
-2371 NSELMSVTELLDAA
+2371 LMSVTELLDAA
-2385 HVSGKV
+2385 NVTGKI
-2391 RGESYQKVIDA
+2391 RGESYQQVIDA
-2402 LAEYH
+2402 LSEYH
-2407 ASTAEHADYEL
+2407 SSVTELSDYEQ
-2418 ESVEQ
+2418 ESIEK
-2423 LVNLRKKI
+2423 LLSLRKKI
-2431 EGYALGHPDSGRLE
+2431 EGYVLGHPDSGRIA

-2451 NQVNSRLEEV
+2451 NQVNTRLEEV
-2461 SVLAVSEQSIKAHDS
+2461 SVLAVSEPNIKAQDS
-2476 FSRLYDQLD
+2476 FSRLYDQLETA
-2485 NAHLKQSKHLY
+2485 NLKGTKHLY
-2496 LDGNGDFVTKGKGNL
+2496 LDQNGEFVTKGKGHL
-2511 AKIDQLGG
+2511 ANIDLLG
-2519 SDAVLEK
+2519 SREAVLEK
-2526 VKASVNHEYGQAI
+2526 VKLTVSNEYGQTV
-2539 ADTIFAGLSANE
+2539 ADTIFAGLSAKD

-2560 ITGLNR
+2560 IAGLKKVHLA
-2566 IHQALEQHMSPVSA
+2566 IEQHLSPVSA
-2580 TMYIWK
+2580 TLFLWK

-2599 IGQGRTQ
+2599 ISQGRTQ
-2606 IDAQAAADFNK
+2606 LEGQAAADFNQ

-2632 IRNIFNVATEY
+2632 ISNILNVATKD
-2643 QPDLKLRWSD
+2643 QPDLKLRWKD
-2653 FSQPAHQNDTLEHDM
+2653 FSQPAAHGESLAFDM
-2668 ASEEND
+2668 QTEEND
-2674 GFGLNDGE
+2674 DFGLKSAED
-2682 TKLKRFIEKL
+2682 KLKDFIKQL
-2692 NAAKGIDA
+2692 ASASGVDKKF
-2700 AYKDASEGYA
+2700 KDISQAFTMMA
-2710 SVLLGNPDMLVST
+2710 LMNPDILESAN
-2723 GIPAHVFQP
+2723 IPEHISKP

-2744 MDVAN
+2744 QDVAQRFAKELQEQAKVAAN
-2749 RFAQELQKQAQASGD
+2749 SEQMEQQISEVVRRFAQDELDKIQT
-2764 PALVAKRIDNV
+2764 
-2775 VRLFA
+2775 
-2780 ERALEEIEAFKAS
+2780 FKET
-2793 QADEGRV
+2793 QADQGRV

-2812 MQAEWNRLS
+2812 MQAEWHRLS
-2821 HDPDARYQLL
+2821 NDPDARYQLL

-2854 TWRPKFGVWTPTE
+2854 TWLPKFGVWTPTE

-2888 HQVNDDLDAL
+2888 HQVTDVLDAL
-2898 SGSEKHKDKVA
+2898 SG
-2909 IENDGTPPRDKVP
+2909 N
-2922 LSPLTRFLNN
+2922 
-2932 ELYGERD
+2932 
-2939 ARRKIGDITQT
+2939 
-2950 LLDHAVEKGESQK
+2950 
-2963 VTLKGEAGRLTGYYH
+2963 
-2978 QGTASSDDETS
+2978 
-2989 TTSGKV
+2989 
-2995 VLFLHGS
+2995 
-3002 GSSAEEQASAIRS
+3002 
-3015 HYQKQGIDMLAVNLR
+3015 
-3030 GYGESDGGPSE
+3030 
-3041 KGLYQDARTMFNYL
+3041 
-3055 VNDKGIDPSN
+3055 
-3065 IILHGYSMGGPIAA
+3065 
-3079 DLARY
+3079 
-3084 AAQNGQ
+3084 
-3090 AVSGLLLD
+3090 
-3098 RPMPSMTKAITAHEV
+3098 
-3113 ANPAGIVGT
+3113 
-3122 IAKAVNG
+3122 
-3129 QFSVEKNL
+3129 
-3137 KGLPQETPIL
+3137 
-3147 LLTDNEG
+3147 
-3154 LGEEGEKLRVKL
+3154 
-3166 SNSGFNVTGEQ
+3166 
-3177 TFYGHEAS
+3177 
-3185 NRLMSQYTGQI
+3185 
-3196 VSDLLNTQHIKHNEA
+3196 
-3211 KLNLEP
+3211 
-3217 HGKNYESRDLIL
+3217 
-3229 KPISQPETVELGMPE
+3229 
-3244 VDQKVLADIAE
+3244 
-3255 RENVIIGV
+3255 
-3263 RPVDE
+3263 
-3268 KSKSLIASK
+3268 
-3277 MYSSKGLFV
+3277 
-3286 KAKSS
+3286 KAK
-3291 DWGPMSG
+3291 
-3298 FIPVDQSFAKAS
+3298 
-3310 ARRDLE
+3310 
-3316 TFNRHAEQSI
+3316 
-3326 QSGNAVS
+3326 
-3333 ADLYLNQVRVE
+3333 
-3344 ELVSKYHSL
+3344 
-3353 TPLELDDQSGMYKTT
+3353 
-3368 ATNGDQSVPF
+3368 
-3378 FLNRVTVDGNELW
+3378 
-3391 QVHYITNGEL
+3391 
-3401 APFKVIGDPV
+3401 
-3411 SKQPMT
+3411 
-3417 ADYDLLTVMYSYGDL
+3417 
-3432 GPQDK
+3432 
-3437 VKQPL
+3437 
-3442 TWQQWKDSVTYEDL
+3442 
-3456 TPKYKELYSNEDLY
+3456 
-3470 NKKDGASLG
+3470 
-3479 NVSGRLKELKDRINV
+3479 
-3494 DLGRTNGLEM
+3494 
-3504 VHHGA
+3504 
-3509 DDANPYAVMADNFPA
+3509 
-3524 TFFVPK
+3524 
-3530 SLFAEDG
+3530 
-3537 LGEGKGS
+3537 
-3544 IQTYFNVNEQGAVVI
+3544 
-3559 RNPQEFSDFQQVTI
+3559 
-3573 NASFRAS
+3573 
-3580 FNDKWNHGLDEP
+3580 
-3592 LFTTKRKLS
+3592 
-3601 HEFLN
+3601 
-3606 KRDQLLKKLSGGRL
+3606 
-3620 DAQDETLVAL
+3620 
-3630 GNPDDVSGNKAIVA
+3630 VA
-3644 VDVSQIFTRQE
+3644 VDFAQIFTVQE
-3655 LKERANVFAKPIGA
+3655 LKERAKVFAKPIGA

-3679 LVHQTVSRDQIVA
+3679 LVHQAKGRYQIAA
-3692 SFELNKKV
+3692 SFELNKKI
-3700 NAYIAEHPTSGRN
+3700 NDYIAEHPTSGRN
-3713 QALTQLKEQIT
+3713 QALTQLKEQVT

-3730 KMQVAQVD
+3730 KMQVAQAG

-3750 ARIFMVAI
+3750 TRIFMVAI
-3758 EEANGE
+3758 EEANGK
-3764 HRGLTDMMVRWANE
+3764 HVGLTDMMLRWANE
-3778 DPYLAPKQGYKGE
+3778 DPYLAPKHGYKGE
-3791 TPNDLGFDAKYH
+3791 MPSDLGFDAKYH
-3803 VDLGDHYADFKQWLE
+3803 VDLGEHYADFKQWLE

-3845 ELQDLTGVE
+3845 ELQDLTGAE

-3864 EAAKKVD
+3864 EAAKKAD

-3877 AEMILLKKFADKS
+3877 AEMILLKKFADQN

-3922 SGAGYDEL
+3922 SGKGYDEL
-3930 TNKLAGATGVD
+3930 TNMLASATGVD

-3965 GLRFVNEQMDALK
+3965 GLRFVNEQMEALK

-4018 KHLDATLFE
+4018 KHLDVTLFE
-4027 NARANGMRIVA
+4027 NARVNGMRIVA

-4071 QSLPDDEKFVA
+4071 QNLPDGEKFVA

-4107 LPALRV
+4107 LPALKV
-4113 SDSNQFRV
+4113 SDSNQFTV
-4121 EQDDM
+4121 EQDDVS
-4126 TLRVVYDDVA
+4126 LRVVYDDVA
-4136 NKPKL
+4136 NKPKI
-4141 TFKDSLSGANT
+4141 TFKGSLSGANT
-4152 AIHNQNVND
+4152 ALHNQNVND
-4161 WERVAVTPTADGGE
+4161 WERVVVTPIADGGE

-4185 MENDSVVANA
+4185 MENDDVVAKA

-4231 LRWQLVGHGRDDS
+4231 LRWQLVGHGRDHS
-4244 DSNNTHLSG
+4244 ESNNTRLSG
-4253 YSAEDLAAKLANFQQ
+4253 YSADELAVKLAKFQQ
-4268 SFSQAENINNTPDH
+4268 SFNQAENINNKPDH

-4298 FGHQFINAMDVNGL
+4298 FGHQFINAMDANGL
-4312 RVDVSARSSELAVDA
+4312 RVDVSVRSSELAVDEA
-4327 TGRKHTKDENGDWI
+4327 GRKHTKDANGDWV
-4341 QKAETNKVS
+4341 QKAENNKVS
-4350 LSWNEQGEVIAKEE
+4350 LSWDAQGEVVAKDEP
-4364 RIRNG
+4364 IRNG

-4380 GVSDVGEIARGAIG
+4380 GVNNVDEPARGAIG
-4394 DNNDVFD
+4394 DNSDVFD
-4401 APEKRKVETETSS
+4401 APEKRIPETEVIANSS
-4414 SAANNKLSYSGN
+4414 SNNQLSYSGN

-4432 DGEFTAV
+4432 EGEFTAV

-4445 VGIKVGSGGFK
+4445 VSIKVGTGGFK

-4469 GNGESKHSVDMG
+4469 GDGESKHSVDIG

-4488 AQMFIGNRNVSFN
+4488 AQMFLGNRNVSFN
-4501 LGQSNDLLVM
+4501 FGHSNDLILM

-4536 SIATSGEDQDWLAAQ
+4536 GIAMSGEGEDWLAAQ
-4551 EQQWTLSGAK
+4551 EQQWILSGAK

-4570 DQSSSVDYTCLVELD
+4570 DQSSSVDYTTLVELD
-4585 SHNERSSR
+4585 SQNERDSR
-4593 GLKHDTEAALNKQ
+4593 GLKHDAEATLNKQ

-4612 GNSDSSA
+4612 GNSNSGSSQ
-4619 GKLSRADKL
+4619 LSRADKL

-4677 MTQQFSA
+4677 MTQQFTA

-4692 TYTPEDLPRQ
+4692 TYTPQDLPRQ
-4702 LKNKLLGQMAGIG
+4702 LKNKLLGQLAGVG

-4726 DYTTSGQ
+4726 DYTASGQ
-4733 IVSRNGEAVD
+4733 IVSRNGQAVD
-4743 GVAILTEMLE
+4743 GVAILKEMLE

-4767 DPAKLLDSLKSGID
+4767 DPAKLLDSLKAGID
-4781 MGADGIQSFAETHG
+4781 MGADGIKSFAETHG
-4795 LKDKA
+4795 LKEKA
-4800 PEEEENKSAVSV
+4800 PEEEKDNSSVSV
-4812 NGTSVNSAQGA
+4812 NGANVNSAQGA
-4823 TASDGNTE
+4823 TVADGNTE

-4861 EMKSLVENLKE
+4861 EMKSLVENLKQ

-4892 GHLQGDGDINLSL
+4892 GHLQGDGDINISL

-4951 GSDMGVLMGRENM
+4951 GNDMGVLMGRENM

-4998 GEIDTGLG
+4998 GEIDTGSG

-5020 TGDGQDYSVT
+5020 TGDDQDYSVT

-5044 FANVFGNYNRINASA
+5044 FANVFGNYNRINAGA

-5076 EGEDHLIAAAI
+5076 DGDDHLIAAAI

-5092 FNGEEGRDLMVLGG
+5092 FNGGEGRDLMVLGG

-5134 SSEDN
+5134 RSEDN

-5165 DPVSETDQAKFEHI
+5165 DPSNDSDQSKFEHI
-5179 GSVTFNDY
+5179 GSVTFSDY
-5187 FDGKRAQ
+5187 FNGNRAQ
-5194 MIIAMGEKD
+5194 VVIGMSEKD
-5203 ANGER
+5203 LSGER
-5208 EYTTLSESSIDALV
+5208 EYTMLSDSAIDALV
-5222 QAMSGFDPQAGDN
+5222 QAMSGFEPQAGDN
-5235 GFIDNLDS
+5235 GFIDSLES
-5243 KSRVAISTAWADV
+5243 KSQAAISMAWSDV
-5256 VHKKGITV
+5256 VHKKGLMV

>member
-20 DNGNND
+20 DDGNNS

-50 GATVHTGSGNDTVV
+50 GATVYTGSGNDTVV
-64 GGSAYLRVEDS
+64 GGSAYLRVEDT

-113 HHGDV
+113 NHGDV
-118 SYGGAAAYNSVKRK
+118 SYGGAAAYNGITRK

-142 AGGYNALWHETNH
+142 AGGYNALWHETNQ

-170 RTWFDQ
+170 RTWFNR

-184 SFDGAGAANSIS
+184 TFDGAGAANSIS

-233 RIERTRQAEDVYQ
+233 RIERTRQAEDVYA
-246 QTHGNIRFEGV
+246 QTRGNIRFEGV

-262 FYSDVAHGDIH
+262 LYSDVAHGDIH

-295 GMEYAKAEDIVLTTA
+295 GMEYAKAEDIVLTA
-310 KMHGSWIGSGTHA
+310 AQMHGLSIDNGNKFHA

-343 TYTKINKVRLS
+343 TYTKINKVRLY
-354 NDPKTGKLKYYSEAW
+354 NDPETGKLKYYSEAW
-369 YKQGNHLSGLAR
+369 FKRGNHLAELAR

-415 AMEKDLTEYEWVTY
+415 AVEKDLTEYEWVTY
-429 ANGALIDAKDVV
+429 ANGALIDAKDVA
-441 LSDAKMGGHAIST
+441 LSEAKMGGHAVST
-454 DGTKV
+454 DGTTV
-459 DVQAIK
+459 DVQAVK

-489 LANDAETGVLKY
+489 LANDPKTGALKY
-501 QARSWYKEGDHTAN
+501 QARSWYKEGNHTAN

-530 GKGGYSLSA
+530 GKGGYSLSD
-539 LNYSVNAIRSMSE
+539 LHYSVNAVRSTSE

-572 GESSGDVHFSG
+572 GESSGDVRFNG

-692 GNGNSRVAMLGGY
+692 GNGNSRVVMLGGY
-705 NTHTQIGSGH
+705 NTHTQIGSGN

-730 GNGEVTSVLA
+730 GKGDVASVLA

-747 KVGEGELTAGML
+747 KVGDGDLTAGML
-759 GGANVMTHI
+759 GGANVITHI
-768 SGDEQ
+768 SGDNET
-773 ASNTTAVAL
+773 SNTTAVAL

-787 LTKKGKGDTLAVM
+787 LTKKGKGNTIAVM

-813 STTGVMVG
+813 TTTGVMVG

-872 IAAMIGAGN
+872 IAVMIGAGN

-948 LAAMVGNANIFTHI
+948 LAAMVGNANIFTHV
-962 GNGSTFAAMIGQAN
+962 GSGSTFAAMIGQAN
-976 VMTKVGNDLT
+976 IMTKVGNDLT

-999 VGDGTSLGLFAGE
+999 VGDGTSLGIFAGE
-1012 MNVMTKVGNGTTLAA
+1012 VNVMTKVGNGTTLAA

-1121 GIAKGKANIV
+1121 GIAKGKANII

-1138 GINVAWGQANVF
+1138 GVNVAWGQANVF

-1163 GEANILTKVGDGQEV
+1163 GEANIITKVGDGQEV

-1210 GDGRNVVLAKG
+1210 GNGRNVVLAKG

-1242 NVVTKVG
+1242 NIVTKVG

-1262 ITTTVGNGLSVTA
+1262 ITTTVGDGLSVTA
-1275 AYGDANINTKVGN
+1275 AYGDANINTKVGD

-1323 IGDGL
+1323 VGDGL
-1328 NINASYAR
+1328 NINASYAQ

-1357 TSSNKLSALFDNVK
+1357 TSSNKLSALFDNIK

-1390 EASTSGTQKG
+1390 EASSSGTQKG
-1400 RGAIATPEITKLD
+1400 RGAIATPEIIKLD
-1413 GFQMDA
+1413 GFQMEA

-1441 DLNEMDNDLN
+1441 DLNKMQNALDV
-1451 IDGASDHAPNLIVNG
+1451 DGSADQTQAPNLIVNG
-1466 DFEQGDRGWQSTHG
+1466 DFEQSDFGWSSTHG
-1480 VEASYSGSVYGVN
+1480 VEAYASASSYGL
-1493 GEGHGTRVTELD
+1493 ERDGHGNNVSELATD
-1505 THTNTS
+1505 QSTTI
-1511 LYQDLTDLTEGEVI
+1511 YQDIQNLTEGEVI
-1525 AVSFDFAKRAG
+1525 ALSFDFAKRAG

-1599 SESSPQAN
+1599 SQSSQQAN

-1613 KQNQASQNAL
+1613 TQNQASQNAL

-1648 GSQSQLESTDQQAI
+1648 GSQSQLESTDQQAL

-1677 EAVTAELTTLAQGL
+1677 EAVTAELTKLAQGL

-1701 GKSGEQWRNDFAGG
+1701 GESGDQWRNDFAGG

-1720 QSQIDDAK
+1720 QSQLDDAK
-1728 QLASDKMAAAK
+1728 QLANDKIAAAK

-1745 NSKVKDSI
+1745 NSKVKESV
-1753 AKSEAGVAK
+1753 AKSEAGVAQ

-1791 SHDAK
+1791 SNDAK

-1827 QNDAQG
+1827 QNDAKG
-1833 AKQNEGDRPDRQGV
+1833 TKQNEGDRPDREGV
-1847 AGSGLSGNA
+1847 VGSGLSGNA
-1856 HRVEGAGE
+1856 HSVEGAGG
-1864 TGSHVNTDSQTNA
+1864 TGSHVNTDSPTNA
-1877 DGRFSDGLTEQE
+1877 DGRFSEGLSEQE
-1889 LEALEGATNA
+1889 QEALEGATNA
-1899 VNRLQINAGIRS
+1899 VNRLQINAGIRG
-1911 KNSGSTITSMFMEA
+1911 KNSGSTITSMFTET
-1925 NADSIVV
+1925 NSDSIVV
-1932 DTTAS
+1932 PTTAS

-1944 VRISGVNLVGLGE
+1944 IRISGVNLEGLGE
-1957 ASHDS
+1957 TSHDS

-2030 DQAQA
+2030 DQAEA

-2063 YSFETPHAEKS
+2063 YSFEAPHAEKS

-2155 VYATGAQHDVYVI
+2155 VYATGAQNDVYVI

-2174 LGNYFWHVELP
+2174 LGNYFWNVELP

-2199 RLLDKPVSEYKDLP
+2199 RLLDKPVSEYKGLP
-2213 ADEIGRRLTDA
+2213 ADQIGRRLTDT
-2224 GVGVKVRFDALSSAR
+2224 GVAVKVRFDALSHER

-2248 DDYRA
+2248 DGYKA

-2283 NLLVQEGD
+2283 NLLVQEGE

-2296 RSWPGSDDKS
+2296 RSWPGTDGKS

-2318 QQKAIERF
+2318 QQKSIERF

-2371 NSELMSVTELLDAA
+2371 NVELMSVNELLDAA
-2385 HVSGKV
+2385 HVNGKV
-2391 RGESYQKVIDA
+2391 RGESYQQVIDA
-2402 LAEYH
+2402 LTEYH
-2407 ASTAEHADYEL
+2407 ASTVEHADYEL
-2418 ESVEQ
+2418 ESVEK
-2423 LVNLRKKI
+2423 LLNLRKQI
-2431 EGYALGHPDSGRLE
+2431 EGYVLGHPDSGRVE

-2461 SVLAVSEQSIKAHDS
+2461 AVLAVSEQSIKAHDS

-2485 NAHLKQSKHLY
+2485 NANLKESKHLY

-2511 AKIDQLGG
+2511 ANIDKLGG

-2526 VKASVNHEYGQAI
+2526 VKAAVTHEYGQVV
-2539 ADTIFAGLSANE
+2539 ADTIFAGLSAND

-2560 ITGLNR
+2560 IAGLNKV
-2566 IHQALEQHMSPVSA
+2566 HQAIEQHMSPVSA

-2606 IDAQAAADFNK
+2606 LEGQAAADFNK

-2632 IRNIFNVATEY
+2632 IRNIFNVATED

-2674 GFGLNDGE
+2674 GFGLKDGE

-2700 AYKDASEGYA
+2700 SYKDASEGYA
-2710 SVLLGNPDMLVST
+2710 SVLLGNPDMLAST
-2723 GIPAHVFQP
+2723 GIPVHVFQP

-2749 RFAQELQKQAQASGD
+2749 RFAEELQKQAQASGD
-2764 PALVAKRIDNV
+2764 PALVEKRIDNV

-2821 HDPDARYQLL
+2821 NDPDARYQLL

-2888 HQVNDDLDAL
+2888 HQVTDVLDAL
-2898 SGSEKHKDKVA
+2898 SGNEKHKENVA
-2909 IENDGTPPRDKVP
+2909 IENDGTPPRDKES

-2932 ELYGERD
+2932 ELYGEKD
-2939 ARRKIGDITQT
+2939 ARRKIGEITQT
-2950 LLDHAVEKGESQK
+2950 LLDHAVENGESQK
-2963 VTLKGEAGRLTGYYH
+2963 VTLKGEVGRLTGYYH
-2978 QGTASSDDETS
+2978 QGAASSEGETS
-2989 TTSGKV
+2989 ATSGKV

-3002 GSSAEEQASAIRS
+3002 GSSAEEQASAIRN

-3065 IILHGYSMGGPIAA
+3065 IIIHGYSMGGPIAA

-3113 ANPAGIVGT
+3113 ANPAGIVGA

-3137 KGLPQETPIL
+3137 KGLPKETPIL

-3154 LGEEGEKLRVKL
+3154 LGEEGEKLRAKL
-3166 SNSGFNVTGEQ
+3166 AIAGYNVTGEQ

-3185 NRLMSQYTGQI
+3185 NRLMGQYADQI
-3196 VSDLLNTQHIKHNEA
+3196 VSGLFNAEQAAVEAGEVLKGLEKDFKRYGDALKPDTSVPGKSKDIRTTKDFLNGYKNDHAKEIVDGFRSDMSIKQLVDLFVKGNWSAEQKGALAWEIESRALKVTFQNKSEKYNRLFREIASAGVVDAKATEQLAPQLMLLNLSNDGFGGRCDPLSKLVLVA
-3211 KLNLEP
+3211 KQLEND
-3217 HGKNYESRDLIL
+3217 G
-3229 KPISQPETVELGMPE
+3229 QV
-3244 VDQKVLADIAE
+3244 
-3255 RENVIIGV
+3255 GV
-3263 RPVDE
+3263 ARQLLE
-3268 KSKSLIASK
+3268 K
-3277 MYSSKGLFV
+3277 MYSAAAVLSNPTLYSDSEKANASKLLSSLAAIH
-3286 KAKSS
+3286 AKN
-3291 DWGPMSG
+3291 PMHDTSMKVWQEKLEG
-3298 FIPVDQSFAKAS
+3298 KQALTVNGVVEKITDAS
-3310 ARRDLE
+3310 ANGKPVL
-3316 TFNRHAEQSI
+3316 
-3326 QSGNAVS
+3326 
-3333 ADLYLNQVRVE
+3333 
-3344 ELVSKYHSL
+3344 
-3353 TPLELDDQSGMYKTT
+3353 LELDAPGHAMAAWAKGSGDDRVYGFYDPNAGIVEFSSAEKFGDYLTRFFGKSDLNMAQSYKLGKNDAGEAIFNRVVVMDGNTLASYKPTFGDKTT
-3368 ATNGDQSVPF
+3368 MQGILDLPVFDATPIKKPTGGVASDLEALGDK
-3378 FLNRVTVDGNELW
+3378 T
-3391 QVHYITNGEL
+3391 
-3401 APFKVIGDPV
+3401 KVV
-3411 SKQPMT
+3411 
-3417 ADYDLLTVMYSYGDL
+3417 
-3432 GPQDK
+3432 
-3437 VKQPL
+3437 
-3442 TWQQWKDSVTYEDL
+3442 
-3456 TPKYKELYSNEDLY
+3456 
-3470 NKKDGASLG
+3470 
-3479 NVSGRLKELKDRINV
+3479 V
-3494 DLGRTNGLEM
+3494 DL
-3504 VHHGA
+3504 A
-3509 DDANPYAVMADNFPA
+3509 
-3524 TFFVPK
+3524 
-3530 SLFAEDG
+3530 
-3537 LGEGKGS
+3537 
-3544 IQTYFNVNEQGAVVI
+3544 
-3559 RNPQEFSDFQQVTI
+3559 
-3573 NASFRAS
+3573 
-3580 FNDKWNHGLDEP
+3580 
-3592 LFTTKRKLS
+3592 
-3601 HEFLN
+3601 
-3606 KRDQLLKKLSGGRL
+3606 
-3620 DAQDETLVAL
+3620 
-3630 GNPDDVSGNKAIVA
+3630 
-3644 VDVSQIFTRQE
+3644 QIFTVQE
-3655 LKERANVFAKPIGA
+3655 LKERAKVFAKPIGA

-3679 LVHQTVSRDQIVA
+3679 LVHQAKGRDQIAA
-3692 SFELNKKV
+3692 SFELNKKI
-3700 NAYIAEHPTSGRN
+3700 NDYIAEHPTSGRN
-3713 QALTQLKEQIT
+3713 QALTQLKKQVT
-3724 SALFIG
+3724 NALFIG
-3730 KMQVAQVD
+3730 KMQVAQAG

-3758 EEANGE
+3758 EEANGK
-3764 HRGLTDMMVRWANE
+3764 HVGLTDMMVRWANE
-3778 DPYLAPKQGYKGE
+3778 DPYLAPKHGYKGE
-3791 TPNDLGFDAKYH
+3791 TPSDLGFDAKYH
-3803 VDLGDHYADFKQWLE
+3803 VDLGEHYADFKQWLE

-3845 ELQDLTGVE
+3845 ELQDLTGAE

-3864 EAAKKVD
+3864 EAAKKAD

-3877 AEMILLKKFADKS
+3877 AEMILLKKYADQS

-3914 VDAWDRRY
+3914 IDAWDRRY
-3922 SGAGYDEL
+3922 SGTGYDEL
-3930 TNKLAGATGVD
+3930 TNKLASATGVD
-3941 EQLSVLLDD
+3941 EQLAVLLDD
-3950 RKGLLIGEVHGSDVN
+3950 RKGLLIGEVHGRDVN

-4018 KHLDATLFE
+4018 KHLDVTLFE

-4071 QSLPDDEKFVA
+4071 QNLPDGEKFVA

-4107 LPALRV
+4107 LPALKV
-4113 SDSNQFRV
+4113 SDSNEFTV
-4121 EQDDM
+4121 EQDDVS
-4126 TLRVVYDDVA
+4126 LRVVYDDVA
-4136 NKPKL
+4136 NKPKI

-4152 AIHNQNVND
+4152 ALHNQNVND
-4161 WERVAVTPTADGGE
+4161 WERVVVTPTADGGE
-4175 TRFDGQIIVQ
+4175 SRFDGQIIVQ
-4185 MENDSVVANA
+4185 MENDDVVAKA

-4209 VQLDSDGNYRV
+4209 VQIDSDGNYRV

-4244 DSNNTHLSG
+4244 ESNNTRLSG
-4253 YSAEDLAAKLANFQQ
+4253 YSADELAVKLAKFQQ
-4268 SFSQAENINNTPDH
+4268 SFNQAENINNKPDH

-4298 FGHQFINAMDVNGL
+4298 FGHQFINAMDANGL
-4312 RVDVSARSSELAVDA
+4312 RVDVSVRSSELAVDEA
-4327 TGRKHTKDENGDWI
+4327 GRKHTKDANGDWV
-4341 QKAETNKVS
+4341 QKAENNKVS
-4350 LSWNEQGEVIAKEE
+4350 LSWDEQGEVVAKDE

-4380 GVSDVGEIARGAIG
+4380 GVSDVDEPARGAIG

-4401 APEKRKVETETSS
+4401 APEKRKAETETSS
-4414 SAANNKLSYSGN
+4414 SSANNKLSYSGN

-4445 VGIKVGSGGFK
+4445 VGIKVGTGGFK

-4469 GNGESKHSVDMG
+4469 GNGESKHSFDIC

-4501 LGQSNDLLVM
+4501 LGRSNDLIVM

-4536 SIATSGEDQDWLAAQ
+4536 SIATSGEGQDWLAAQ

-4570 DQSSSVDYTCLVELD
+4570 DQSSSVDYTSLVELD
-4585 SHNERSSR
+4585 SQNERSSR
-4593 GLKHDTEAALNKQ
+4593 GLKHDAEAALNKQ

-4612 GNSDSSA
+4612 GNSDSDTS
-4619 GKLSRADKL
+4619 KLSRADKL

-4702 LKNKLLGQMAGIG
+4702 LKNKLLGQLAGVG

-4726 DYTTSGQ
+4726 DYTASGQ

-4743 GVAILTEMLE
+4743 GVAILKEMLE

-4767 DPAKLLDSLKSGID
+4767 DPAKLLDSLKAGIN
-4781 MGADGIQSFAETHG
+4781 MGADGIKSFAETHG
-4795 LKDKA
+4795 LKEKA
-4800 PEEEENKSAVSV
+4800 PEEEEDNSSVSV
-4812 NGTSVNSAQGA
+4812 NGASVNSAQGA
-4823 TASDGNTE
+4823 TVADGSTE
-4831 TAETQDRAFGFNSL
+4831 TAETPDRAFGFNSL

-4892 GHLQGDGDINLSL
+4892 GHLQGDGDINISL

-4951 GSDMGVLMGRENM
+4951 GNDMGVLMGRENM

-4998 GEIDTGLG
+4998 GEIDTGSG

-5020 TGDGQDYSVT
+5020 TGDDQDYSVT

-5092 FNGEEGRDLMVLGG
+5092 FNGGEGRDLMVLGG

-5134 SSEDN
+5134 RSEDN

-5165 DPVSETDQAKFEHI
+5165 DPASDSDQAKFEHI
-5179 GSVTFNDY
+5179 GSVTFSDY
-5187 FDGKRAQ
+5187 FNGNRAQ
-5194 MIIAMGEKD
+5194 VIIAMGEKD
-5203 ANGER
+5203 ATGER
-5208 EYTTLSESSIDALV
+5208 EYTTLSESAIDALV

-5243 KSRVAISTAWADV
+5243 KSRVAITTAWADV

>member
-20 DNGNND
+20 DDGNNS

-50 GATVHTGSGNDTVV
+50 GATVYTGSGNDTVV
-64 GGSAYLRVEDS
+64 GGSAYLRVEDT

-113 HHGDV
+113 NHGDV
-118 SYGGAAAYNSVKRK
+118 SYGGAAAYNGITRK

-142 AGGYNALWHETNH
+142 AGGYNALWHETNQ

-170 RTWFDQ
+170 RTWFNR

-184 SFDGAGAANSIS
+184 TFDGAGAANSIS

-233 RIERTRQAEDVYQ
+233 RIERTRQAEDVYA
-246 QTHGNIRFEGV
+246 QTRGNIRFEGV

-262 FYSDVAHGDIH
+262 LYSDVAHGDIH

-295 GMEYAKAEDIVLTTA
+295 GMEYAKAEDIVLTA
-310 KMHGSWIGSGTHA
+310 AQMHGLSIDNGNKFHA

-343 TYTKINKVRLS
+343 TYTKINKVRLY
-354 NDPKTGKLKYYSEAW
+354 NDPETGKLKYYSEAW
-369 YKQGNHLSGLAR
+369 FKRGNHLAELAR

-415 AMEKDLTEYEWVTY
+415 AVEKDLTEYEWVTY
-429 ANGALIDAKDVV
+429 ANGALIDAKDVA

-454 DGTKV
+454 DGTTV
-459 DVQAIK
+459 DVQAVK

-489 LANDAETGVLKY
+489 LANDPETGALKY
-501 QARSWYKEGDHTAN
+501 QSRSWYKEGNHTAN

-530 GKGGYSLSA
+530 GKGGYSLSD
-539 LNYSVNAIRSMSE
+539 LHYSVNAVRSTSE

-572 GESSGDVHFSG
+572 GESSGDVRFNG

-692 GNGNSRVAMLGGY
+692 GNGNSRVVMLGGY
-705 NTHTQIGSGH
+705 NTHTQIGSGN

-730 GNGEVTSVLA
+730 GKGDVASVLA

-747 KVGEGELTAGML
+747 KVGDGDLTAGML
-759 GGANVMTHI
+759 GGANVITHI
-768 SGDEQ
+768 SGDNET
-773 ASNTTAVAL
+773 SNTTAVAL

-787 LTKKGKGDTLAVM
+787 LTKKGKGNTLAVM

-813 STTGVMVG
+813 TTTGVMVG

-872 IAAMIGAGN
+872 IAVMIGAGN

-948 LAAMVGNANIFTHI
+948 LAAMVGNANIFTHV
-962 GNGSTFAAMIGQAN
+962 GSGSTFAAMIGQAN
-976 VMTKVGNDLT
+976 IMTKVGNDLT

-999 VGDGTSLGLFAGE
+999 VGDGTSLGIFAGE
-1012 MNVMTKVGNGTTLAA
+1012 VNVMTKVGNGTTLAA

-1121 GIAKGKANIV
+1121 GIAKGKANII

-1138 GINVAWGQANVF
+1138 GVNVAWGQANVF

-1163 GEANILTKVGDGQEV
+1163 GEANIITKVGDGQEV

-1210 GDGRNVVLAKG
+1210 GNGRNVVLAKG

-1242 NVVTKVG
+1242 NIVTKVG

-1262 ITTTVGNGLSVTA
+1262 ITTTVGDGLSVTA
-1275 AYGDANINTKVGN
+1275 AYGDANINTKVGD

-1323 IGDGL
+1323 VGDGL
-1328 NINASYAR
+1328 NINASYAQ

-1357 TSSNKLSALFDNVK
+1357 TSSNKLSALFDNIK

-1390 EASTSGTQKG
+1390 EASSSGTQKG

-1413 GFQMDA
+1413 GFQMEA

-1441 DLNEMDNDLN
+1441 DLNKMQNALDV
-1451 IDGASDHAPNLIVNG
+1451 DGSSDQTQAQNLIVNG
-1466 DFEQGDRGWQSTHG
+1466 DFEQGDRGWKSTHG
-1480 VEASYSGSVYGVN
+1480 VEASYSGNVYGVN
-1493 GEGHGTRVTELD
+1493 GEGHGARVTELD
-1505 THTNTS
+1505 TYTNTS

-1599 SESSPQAN
+1599 SESSQQAN

-1613 KQNQASQNAL
+1613 TQNQASQNAL

-1648 GSQSQLESTDQQAI
+1648 GSQSQLESTDQQAL

-1677 EAVTAELTTLAQGL
+1677 EAVTAELTKLAQGL

-1701 GKSGEQWRNDFAGG
+1701 GESGDQWRNDFAGG

-1720 QSQIDDAK
+1720 QSQLDDAK
-1728 QLASDKMAAAK
+1728 QLANDKIAAAK

-1745 NSKVKDSI
+1745 NSKVKESV
-1753 AKSEAGVAK
+1753 AKSEAGVAQ

-1791 SHDAK
+1791 SNDAK

-1827 QNDAQG
+1827 QNDAKG
-1833 AKQNEGDRPDRQGV
+1833 TKQNEGDRPDREGV

-1856 HRVEGAGE
+1856 HSVEGAGE
-1864 TGSHVNTDSQTNA
+1864 TGSHITTDSQTNA
-1877 DGRFSDGLTEQE
+1877 DGRFSEGLSEQE
-1889 LEALEGATNA
+1889 QEALEGATNA
-1899 VNRLQINAGIRS
+1899 VNRLQINAGIRG
-1911 KNSGSTITSMFMEA
+1911 KNSGSTITSMFTET
-1925 NADSIVV
+1925 NSDSIVV
-1932 DTTAS
+1932 PTTAS

-1944 VRISGVNLVGLGE
+1944 IRISGVNLEGLGE

-1995 PGFERVDADV
+1995 PGFERVDVDV

-2030 DQAQA
+2030 DQAEA

-2063 YSFETPHAEKS
+2063 YSFEAPHAEKS

-2085 QYRDVLD
+2085 QYRDILD

-2155 VYATGAQHDVYVI
+2155 VYATGAQNDVYVI

-2174 LGNYFWHVELP
+2174 LGNYFWNVELP

-2213 ADEIGRRLTDA
+2213 ADQIGRRLTDA
-2224 GVGVKVRFDALSSAR
+2224 GVAVKVRFDALSHER

-2248 DDYRA
+2248 DGYKA

-2283 NLLVQEGD
+2283 NLLVQEGE

-2296 RSWPGSDDKS
+2296 RSWPGIDGKS

-2318 QQKAIERF
+2318 QQKSIERF

-2350 HHDGRTRILAQ
+2350 HHDGRTRIIAQ

-2371 NSELMSVTELLDAA
+2371 NVELMSVTELLDAA
-2385 HVSGKV
+2385 HVNGKV
-2391 RGESYQKVIDA
+2391 RGDSYQQVIDA
-2402 LAEYH
+2402 LTEYH
-2407 ASTAEHADYEL
+2407 ASTVEHADYEL
-2418 ESVEQ
+2418 ESVEK
-2423 LVNLRKKI
+2423 LLNLRKQI
-2431 EGYALGHPDSGRLE
+2431 EGYVLGHPDSGRVE

-2485 NAHLKQSKHLY
+2485 NANLKESKHLY

-2511 AKIDQLGG
+2511 ATIDQLGG

-2526 VKASVNHEYGQAI
+2526 VKAAVTHEYGQVV
-2539 ADTIFAGLSANE
+2539 ADTIFARLSAND

-2560 ITGLNR
+2560 IAGLNKV
-2566 IHQALEQHMSPVSA
+2566 HQAIEQHMSPVSA

-2586 PSDHSALGHAALQ
+2586 PSDHSTLGHAALQ

-2606 IDAQAAADFNK
+2606 LEGQAAADFNK

-2632 IRNIFNVATEY
+2632 IRNIFNVATED

-2674 GFGLNDGE
+2674 GFGLKDGE

-2700 AYKDASEGYA
+2700 SYKDASEGYA
-2710 SVLLGNPDMLVST
+2710 SVLLGNPDMLAST

-2749 RFAQELQKQAQASGD
+2749 RFAEELQKQAQASGD
-2764 PALVAKRIDNV
+2764 TALVEKRIDNV

-2821 HDPDARYQLL
+2821 NDPDARYQLL

-2888 HQVNDDLDAL
+2888 HQVTDVLDAL
-2898 SGSEKHKDKVA
+2898 SGNEKHKENVA
-2909 IENDGTPPRDKVP
+2909 IENDGTPPRDKES

-2932 ELYGERD
+2932 ELYGEKD
-2939 ARRKIGDITQT
+2939 ARRKIGEITQT
-2950 LLDHAVEKGESQK
+2950 LLDHAVENGESQK
-2963 VTLKGEAGRLTGYYH
+2963 VTLKGEVGRLTGYYH
-2978 QGTASSDDETS
+2978 QGAASSEGETS
-2989 TTSGKV
+2989 ATSGKV

-3002 GSSAEEQASAIRS
+3002 GSSAEEQASEIRN

-3065 IILHGYSMGGPIAA
+3065 IIIHGYSMGGPIAA

-3113 ANPAGIVGT
+3113 ANPAGIVGA

-3137 KGLPQETPIL
+3137 KGLPKETPIL

-3154 LGEEGEKLRVKL
+3154 LGEEGEKLRAKL
-3166 SNSGFNVTGEQ
+3166 AIAGYNVTGEQ

-3185 NRLMSQYTGQI
+3185 NRLMGQYADQI
-3196 VSDLLNTQHIKHNEA
+3196 VSGLFNAEQAAVEAGEVLKGLEKDFKRYGDALKPDTSVPGKSKDIRTTKDFLNGYKNDHAKEIVDGFRSDMSIKQLVDLFVKGNWSAEQKGALAWEIESRALKVTFQNKSEKYNRLFREIASAGVVDAKATEQLAPQLMLLNLSNDGFGGRCDPLSKLVLVA
-3211 KLNLEP
+3211 KQLEND
-3217 HGKNYESRDLIL
+3217 G
-3229 KPISQPETVELGMPE
+3229 QV
-3244 VDQKVLADIAE
+3244 
-3255 RENVIIGV
+3255 GV
-3263 RPVDE
+3263 ARQLLE
-3268 KSKSLIASK
+3268 K
-3277 MYSSKGLFV
+3277 MYSAAAVLSNPTLYSDSEKANASKLLSSLAAIH
-3286 KAKSS
+3286 AKN
-3291 DWGPMSG
+3291 PMHDTSMKVWQEKLEG
-3298 FIPVDQSFAKAS
+3298 KQALTVNGVVEKITDAS
-3310 ARRDLE
+3310 ANGKPVL
-3316 TFNRHAEQSI
+3316 
-3326 QSGNAVS
+3326 
-3333 ADLYLNQVRVE
+3333 
-3344 ELVSKYHSL
+3344 
-3353 TPLELDDQSGMYKTT
+3353 LELDAPGHAMAAWAKGSGDDRVYGFYDPNAGIVEFSSAEKFGDYLTRFFGKSDLNMAQSYKLGKNDAGEAIFNRVVVMDGNTLASYKPTFGDKTT
-3368 ATNGDQSVPF
+3368 MQGILDLPVFDATPIKKPTGGVAS
-3378 FLNRVTVDGNELW
+3378 
-3391 QVHYITNGEL
+3391 
-3401 APFKVIGDPV
+3401 
-3411 SKQPMT
+3411 
-3417 ADYDLLTVMYSYGDL
+3417 DL
-3432 GPQDK
+3432 
-3437 VKQPL
+3437 
-3442 TWQQWKDSVTYEDL
+3442 E
-3456 TPKYKELYSNEDLY
+3456 
-3470 NKKDGASLG
+3470 
-3479 NVSGRLKELKDRINV
+3479 
-3494 DLGRTNGLEM
+3494 
-3504 VHHGA
+3504 
-3509 DDANPYAVMADNFPA
+3509 
-3524 TFFVPK
+3524 
-3530 SLFAEDG
+3530 
-3537 LGEGKGS
+3537 
-3544 IQTYFNVNEQGAVVI
+3544 
-3559 RNPQEFSDFQQVTI
+3559 
-3573 NASFRAS
+3573 
-3580 FNDKWNHGLDEP
+3580 
-3592 LFTTKRKLS
+3592 
-3601 HEFLN
+3601 
-3606 KRDQLLKKLSGGRL
+3606 
-3620 DAQDETLVAL
+3620 AL
-3630 GNPDDVSGNKAIVA
+3630 GNKTKVV
-3644 VDVSQIFTRQE
+3644 VDLAQIFTVQE
-3655 LKERANVFAKPIGA
+3655 LKERAKVFAKPIGA

-3679 LVHQTVSRDQIVA
+3679 LVHQAKGRAQIAA
-3692 SFELNKKV
+3692 SFELNKKI
-3700 NAYIAEHPTSGRN
+3700 NDYIAEHPTSGRN
-3713 QALTQLKEQIT
+3713 QALTQLKEQVT

-3730 KMQVAQVD
+3730 KMQVAQAG

-3758 EEANGE
+3758 EEANGK
-3764 HRGLTDMMVRWANE
+3764 HVGLTDMMVRWANE
-3778 DPYLAPKQGYKGE
+3778 DPYLAPKHGYKGE
-3791 TPNDLGFDAKYH
+3791 TPSDLGFDAKYH
-3803 VDLGDHYADFKQWLE
+3803 VDLGEHYADFKQWLE

-3845 ELQDLTGVE
+3845 ELQDLTGAE

-3864 EAAKKVD
+3864 EAAKKAD

-3877 AEMILLKKFADKS
+3877 AEMILLKKFADQS

-3914 VDAWDRRY
+3914 IDAWDRRY
-3922 SGAGYDEL
+3922 SGTGYDEL
-3930 TNKLAGATGVD
+3930 TNKLASATGVD
-3941 EQLSVLLDD
+3941 EQLAVLLDD

-4018 KHLDATLFE
+4018 KHLDVTLFE

-4071 QSLPDDEKFVA
+4071 QNLPDGEKFVA

-4107 LPALRV
+4107 LPALKF
-4113 SDSNQFRV
+4113 SDSNQFTV
-4121 EQDDM
+4121 EQDDVS
-4126 TLRVVYDDVA
+4126 LRVVYEDVA
-4136 NKPKL
+4136 NKPKI

-4152 AIHNQNVND
+4152 ALHNQNVND
-4161 WERVAVTPTADGGE
+4161 WERVVVTPTADGGE
-4175 TRFDGQIIVQ
+4175 SRFDGQIIVQ
-4185 MENDSVVANA
+4185 MENDDVVAKA

-4209 VQLDSDGNYRV
+4209 VQIDSDGNYRV

-4244 DSNNTHLSG
+4244 ESNNTRLSG
-4253 YSAEDLAAKLANFQQ
+4253 YSADELAVKLAKFQQ
-4268 SFSQAENINNTPDH
+4268 SFNQAENINNKPDH

-4298 FGHQFINAMDVNGL
+4298 FGHQFINAMDANGL
-4312 RVDVSARSSELAVDA
+4312 RVDVSVRSSELAVDEA
-4327 TGRKHTKDENGDWI
+4327 GRKHTKDANGDWV
-4341 QKAETNKVS
+4341 QKAENNKVS
-4350 LSWNEQGEVIAKEE
+4350 LSWDEQGEVVAKDE

-4380 GVSDVGEIARGAIG
+4380 GISDVDEQARGAIG

-4401 APEKRKVETETSS
+4401 APEKRKAETETSS
-4414 SAANNKLSYSGN
+4414 SSANNKLSYSGN

-4445 VGIKVGSGGFK
+4445 VGIKVGTGGFK

-4469 GNGESKHSVDMG
+4469 GNGESKHSFDIG

-4501 LGQSNDLLVM
+4501 LGRSNDLIVM

-4536 SIATSGEDQDWLAAQ
+4536 SIATSGEGQDWLAAQ

-4570 DQSSSVDYTCLVELD
+4570 DQSSSVDYTSLVELD
-4585 SHNERSSR
+4585 SQNERSSR
-4593 GLKHDTEAALNKQ
+4593 GLKHDAEAALNKQ

-4612 GNSDSSA
+4612 GNSDSDTS
-4619 GKLSRADKL
+4619 KLSRADKL

-4702 LKNKLLGQMAGIG
+4702 LKNKLLGQLAGVG

-4726 DYTTSGQ
+4726 DYTASGH

-4743 GVAILTEMLE
+4743 GVAILKEMLE

-4767 DPAKLLDSLKSGID
+4767 DPAKLLDSLKAGIN
-4781 MGADGIQSFAETHG
+4781 MGADGIKSFAETHG
-4795 LKDKA
+4795 LKEKA
-4800 PEEEENKSAVSV
+4800 PEEEEDNSSVSV
-4812 NGTSVNSAQGA
+4812 NGANVNSAQGA
-4823 TASDGNTE
+4823 TVADGSTE
-4831 TAETQDRAFGFNSL
+4831 TPETPDRAFGFNSL

-4861 EMKSLVENLKE
+4861 EMTSLVENLKE

-4892 GHLQGDGDINLSL
+4892 GHLQGDGDINISL

-4951 GSDMGVLMGRENM
+4951 GNDMGVLMGRENM

-4998 GEIDTGLG
+4998 GEIDTGSG

-5020 TGDGQDYSVT
+5020 TGDDQDYSVT

-5092 FNGEEGRDLMVLGG
+5092 FNGGEGRDLMVLGG

-5134 SSEDN
+5134 RSEDN

-5165 DPVSETDQAKFEHI
+5165 DPASDSDQAKFEHI
-5179 GSVTFNDY
+5179 GSVTFSDY
-5187 FDGKRAQ
+5187 FNGNRAQ
-5194 MIIAMGEKD
+5194 VIIAMGEKD
-5203 ANGER
+5203 ATGER
-5208 EYTTLSESSIDALV
+5208 EYTTLSESAIDALV

-5243 KSRVAISTAWADV
+5243 KSRVAITTAWADV

>member
-20 DNGNND
+20 DDGNNS

-50 GATVHTGSGNDTVV
+50 GATVYTGSGNDTVV
-64 GGSAYLRVEDS
+64 GGSAYLRVEDT

-113 HHGDV
+113 NHGDV
-118 SYGGAAAYNSVKRK
+118 SYGGAAAYNGITRK

-142 AGGYNALWHETNH
+142 AGGYNALWHETNQ

-170 RTWFDQ
+170 RTWFNR

-184 SFDGAGAANSIS
+184 TFDGAGAANSIS

-233 RIERTRQAEDVYQ
+233 RIERTRQAEDVYA
-246 QTHGNIRFEGV
+246 QTRGNIRFEGV

-262 FYSDVAHGDIH
+262 LYSDVAHGDIH

-284 RKGSGSSFDAQ
+284 RKGSGGSFDAQ
-295 GMEYAKAEDIVLTTA
+295 GMEYAKAEEIVLTA
-310 KMHGSWIGSGTHA
+310 AQMHGLSIDNGNKFHA

-343 TYTKINKVRLS
+343 TYTKINKVRLY
-354 NDPKTGKLKYYSEAW
+354 NDPETGKLKYYSEAW
-369 YKQGNHLSGLAR
+369 FKRGNHLAELAR

-415 AMEKDLTEYEWVTY
+415 AVEKDLTEYEWVTY
-429 ANGALIDAKDVV
+429 ANGALIDAKDVA

-454 DGTKV
+454 DGTTV
-459 DVQAIK
+459 DVQAVK

-489 LANDAETGVLKY
+489 LANDPKTGALKY
-501 QARSWYKEGDHTAN
+501 QARSWYKEGNHTAN

-530 GKGGYSLSA
+530 GKGGYSLSD
-539 LNYSVNAIRSMSE
+539 LHYSVNAVRSTSE

-572 GESSGDVHFSG
+572 GESSGDVRFNG

-692 GNGNSRVAMLGGY
+692 GNGNSRVVMLGGY
-705 NTHTQIGSGH
+705 NTHTQIGSGN

-730 GNGEVTSVLA
+730 GKGNVASVLA

-747 KVGEGELTAGML
+747 KVGDGDLTAGML
-759 GGANVMTHI
+759 GGANVITHI
-768 SGDEQ
+768 SGDNET
-773 ASNTTAVAL
+773 SNTTVVAL

-787 LTKKGKGDTLAVM
+787 LTKKGKGNTLAVM

-813 STTGVMVG
+813 TTTGVMVG

-872 IAAMIGAGN
+872 IAVMIGAGN

-948 LAAMVGNANIFTHI
+948 LAAMVGNANIFTHV
-962 GNGSTFAAMIGQAN
+962 GSGSTFAAMIGQAN
-976 VMTKVGNDLT
+976 IMTKVGNDLT

-999 VGDGTSLGLFAGE
+999 VGDGTSLGIFAGE
-1012 MNVMTKVGNGTTLAA
+1012 VNVMTKVGNGTTLAA

-1121 GIAKGKANIV
+1121 GIAKGKANII

-1138 GINVAWGQANVF
+1138 GVNVAWGQANVF

-1163 GEANILTKVGDGQEV
+1163 GEANIITKVGDGQEV

-1210 GDGRNVVLAKG
+1210 GNGRNVVLAKG

-1242 NVVTKVG
+1242 NIVTKVG

-1262 ITTTVGNGLSVTA
+1262 ITTTVGDGLSVTA
-1275 AYGDANINTKVGN
+1275 AYGDANINTKVGD

-1323 IGDGL
+1323 VGDGL
-1328 NINASYAR
+1328 SINASYAQ

-1357 TSSNKLSALFDNVK
+1357 TSSNKLSALFDNIK

-1390 EASTSGTQKG
+1390 EASSSGTQKG

-1413 GFQMDA
+1413 GFQMEA

-1441 DLNEMDNDLN
+1441 DLNKMQNALDV
-1451 IDGASDHAPNLIVNG
+1451 DGSADQTQAPNLIVNG
-1466 DFEQGDRGWQSTHG
+1466 DFEQGDRGWKSTHG
-1480 VEASYSGSVYGVN
+1480 VEASYSGNVYGVN
-1493 GEGHGTRVTELD
+1493 GEGHGARVTELD
-1505 THTNTS
+1505 TYTNTS

-1599 SESSPQAN
+1599 SESSQQAN

-1613 KQNQASQNAL
+1613 TQNQASQNAL

-1648 GSQSQLESTDQQAI
+1648 GSQSQLESTDQQALG
-1662 ENNGQAQRDAVKEES
+1662 NNGQAQRDAVKEES
-1677 EAVTAELTTLAQGL
+1677 EAVTAELTKLAQGL

-1701 GKSGEQWRNDFAGG
+1701 GESGDQWRNDFAGG

-1720 QSQIDDAK
+1720 QSQLDDAK
-1728 QLASDKMAAAK
+1728 QLANDKIAAAK

-1745 NSKVKDSI
+1745 NSKVKESV
-1753 AKSEAGVAK
+1753 AKSEAGVAQ

-1791 SHDAK
+1791 SNDAK

-1827 QNDAQG
+1827 QNDAKG
-1833 AKQNEGDRPDRQGV
+1833 TKQNEGDRPDREGV

-1856 HRVEGAGE
+1856 HSVEGAGE
-1864 TGSHVNTDSQTNA
+1864 TGSHITTDSQTNA
-1877 DGRFSDGLTEQE
+1877 DGRFSEGLSEQE
-1889 LEALEGATNA
+1889 QEALEGATNA
-1899 VNRLQINAGIRS
+1899 VNRLQINAGIRG
-1911 KNSGSTITSMFMEA
+1911 KNSGSTITSMFTET
-1925 NADSIVV
+1925 NSDSIVV
-1932 DTTAS
+1932 PTTAS

-1944 VRISGVNLVGLGE
+1944 IRISGVNLEGLGE

-2030 DQAQA
+2030 DQAEA

-2063 YSFETPHAEKS
+2063 YSFEAPHAEKS

-2155 VYATGAQHDVYVI
+2155 VYATGAQNDVYVI
-2168 AEGGVR
+2168 AEGGMR
-2174 LGNYFWHVELP
+2174 LGNYFWNVELP

-2224 GVGVKVRFDALSSAR
+2224 GVAVKVRFDALSHER

-2248 DDYRA
+2248 DGYKA

-2283 NLLVQEGD
+2283 NLLVQEGE

-2296 RSWPGSDDKS
+2296 RSWPGTDGKS
-2306 KTILLDNPEDAA
+2306 KTILLDNPENAA
-2318 QQKAIERF
+2318 QQKSIERF

-2371 NSELMSVTELLDAA
+2371 NVELMSVNELLDAA
-2385 HVSGKV
+2385 HVNGKV
-2391 RGESYQKVIDA
+2391 RGESYQQVIDA
-2402 LAEYH
+2402 LTEYH
-2407 ASTAEHADYEL
+2407 ASTVEHADYEL
-2418 ESVEQ
+2418 ESVEK
-2423 LVNLRKKI
+2423 LLNLRKQI
-2431 EGYALGHPDSGRLE
+2431 EGYVLGHPDSGRVE

-2461 SVLAVSEQSIKAHDS
+2461 AVLAVSEQSIKAHDS

-2485 NAHLKQSKHLY
+2485 NANLKESKHLY
-2496 LDGNGDFVTKGKGNL
+2496 LDGNGDFVTKGKGNR
-2511 AKIDQLGG
+2511 ANIDKLGG

-2526 VKASVNHEYGQAI
+2526 VKAAVTHEYGQVV
-2539 ADTIFAGLSANE
+2539 ADTIFAGLSAND

-2560 ITGLNR
+2560 IAGLNKV
-2566 IHQALEQHMSPVSA
+2566 HQAIEQHMSPVSA

-2586 PSDHSALGHAALQ
+2586 PSDHSTLGHAALQ

-2606 IDAQAAADFNK
+2606 LEGQAAADFNK

-2632 IRNIFNVATEY
+2632 IRNIFNVATED

-2674 GFGLNDGE
+2674 GFGLKDGE

-2700 AYKDASEGYA
+2700 SYKDASEGYA
-2710 SVLLGNPDMLVST
+2710 SVLLGNPDMLAST

-2749 RFAQELQKQAQASGD
+2749 RFAEELQKQAQASGD
-2764 PALVAKRIDNV
+2764 PALVEKRIDNV

-2821 HDPDARYQLL
+2821 NDPDARYQLL

-2888 HQVNDDLDAL
+2888 HQVTDVLDAL
-2898 SGSEKHKDKVA
+2898 SGNEKHKENVA
-2909 IENDGTPPRDKVP
+2909 IENDGTPPRDKES

-2932 ELYGERD
+2932 ELYGEKD
-2939 ARRKIGDITQT
+2939 ARRKIGEITQT
-2950 LLDHAVEKGESQK
+2950 LLDHAVENGESQK

-2978 QGTASSDDETS
+2978 QGAVSSEGETS
-2989 TTSGKV
+2989 ATSGKV

-3002 GSSAEEQASAIRS
+3002 GSSAEEQASEIRN

-3065 IILHGYSMGGPIAA
+3065 IIIHGYSMGGPIAA

-3113 ANPAGIVGT
+3113 ANPAGIVGA

-3137 KGLPQETPIL
+3137 KGLPKETPIL

-3154 LGEEGEKLRVKL
+3154 LGEEGEKLRAKL
-3166 SNSGFNVTGEQ
+3166 AIAGYNVTGEQ

-3185 NRLMSQYTGQI
+3185 NRLMGQYADQI
-3196 VSDLLNTQHIKHNEA
+3196 VSGLFNAEQAAVEAGEVLKGLEKDFKRYGDALKPDTSVPGKSKDIRTTKDFLNGYKNDHAKEIVDGFRSDMSIKQLVDLFVKGNWSAEQKGALAWEIESRALKVTFQNKSEKYNRLFREIASAGVVDAKATEQLAPQLMLLNLSNDGFGGRCDPLSKLVLVA
-3211 KLNLEP
+3211 KQLEND
-3217 HGKNYESRDLIL
+3217 G
-3229 KPISQPETVELGMPE
+3229 QV
-3244 VDQKVLADIAE
+3244 
-3255 RENVIIGV
+3255 GV
-3263 RPVDE
+3263 ARQLLE
-3268 KSKSLIASK
+3268 K
-3277 MYSSKGLFV
+3277 MYSAAAVLSNPTLYSDSEKANASKLLSSLAAIH
-3286 KAKSS
+3286 AKN
-3291 DWGPMSG
+3291 PMHDTSMKVWQEKLEG
-3298 FIPVDQSFAKAS
+3298 KQALTVNGVVEKITDAS
-3310 ARRDLE
+3310 ANGKPVL
-3316 TFNRHAEQSI
+3316 
-3326 QSGNAVS
+3326 
-3333 ADLYLNQVRVE
+3333 
-3344 ELVSKYHSL
+3344 
-3353 TPLELDDQSGMYKTT
+3353 LELDAPGHAMAAWAKGSGDDRVYGFYDPNAGIVEFSSAEKFGDYLTRFFGKSDLNMAQSYKLGKNDAGEAIFNRVVVMDGNTLASYKPTFGDKTT
-3368 ATNGDQSVPF
+3368 MQGILDLPVFDATPIKKPTGGVASDLEALGDK
-3378 FLNRVTVDGNELW
+3378 T
-3391 QVHYITNGEL
+3391 
-3401 APFKVIGDPV
+3401 KVV
-3411 SKQPMT
+3411 
-3417 ADYDLLTVMYSYGDL
+3417 
-3432 GPQDK
+3432 
-3437 VKQPL
+3437 
-3442 TWQQWKDSVTYEDL
+3442 
-3456 TPKYKELYSNEDLY
+3456 
-3470 NKKDGASLG
+3470 
-3479 NVSGRLKELKDRINV
+3479 V
-3494 DLGRTNGLEM
+3494 DL
-3504 VHHGA
+3504 A
-3509 DDANPYAVMADNFPA
+3509 
-3524 TFFVPK
+3524 
-3530 SLFAEDG
+3530 
-3537 LGEGKGS
+3537 
-3544 IQTYFNVNEQGAVVI
+3544 
-3559 RNPQEFSDFQQVTI
+3559 
-3573 NASFRAS
+3573 
-3580 FNDKWNHGLDEP
+3580 
-3592 LFTTKRKLS
+3592 
-3601 HEFLN
+3601 
-3606 KRDQLLKKLSGGRL
+3606 
-3620 DAQDETLVAL
+3620 
-3630 GNPDDVSGNKAIVA
+3630 
-3644 VDVSQIFTRQE
+3644 QIFTVQE
-3655 LKERANVFAKPIGA
+3655 LKERAKVFAKPIGA

-3679 LVHQTVSRDQIVA
+3679 LVHQAKGRDQIAA
-3692 SFELNKKV
+3692 SFELNKKI
-3700 NAYIAEHPTSGRN
+3700 NDYIAEHPTSGRN
-3713 QALTQLKEQIT
+3713 QALTQLKEQVT

-3730 KMQVAQVD
+3730 KMQVAQAG

-3750 ARIFMVAI
+3750 ARLFMVAI
-3758 EEANGE
+3758 EEANGK
-3764 HRGLTDMMVRWANE
+3764 HVGLTDMMVRWANE
-3778 DPYLAPKQGYKGE
+3778 DPYLAPKHGYKGE
-3791 TPNDLGFDAKYH
+3791 TPSDLGFDAKYH
-3803 VDLGDHYADFKQWLE
+3803 VDLGEHYADFKQWLE

-3845 ELQDLTGVE
+3845 ELQDLTGAE

-3864 EAAKKVD
+3864 EAAKKAD

-3877 AEMILLKKFADKS
+3877 AEMILLKKYADQS

-3914 VDAWDRRY
+3914 IDAWDRRY
-3922 SGAGYDEL
+3922 SGTGYDEL
-3930 TNKLAGATGVD
+3930 TNKLASATGVD
-3941 EQLSVLLDD
+3941 EQLAVLLDD

-3978 KQGVTVIGLE
+3978 RQGVTVIGLE

-4018 KHLDATLFE
+4018 KHLDVTLFE

-4061 AANNIAVEVL
+4061 AANNIAVEAL
-4071 QSLPDDEKFVA
+4071 QNLPDGEKFVA

-4107 LPALRV
+4107 LPALKV
-4113 SDSNQFRV
+4113 SDSNQFTV
-4121 EQDDM
+4121 EQDDVS
-4126 TLRVVYDDVA
+4126 LRVVYDDVA
-4136 NKPKL
+4136 NKPKI

-4152 AIHNQNVND
+4152 ALHNQNVND
-4161 WERVAVTPTADGGE
+4161 WERVVVTPTADGGE
-4175 TRFDGQIIVQ
+4175 SRFDGQIIVQ
-4185 MENDSVVANA
+4185 MENDDVVAKA

-4209 VQLDSDGNYRV
+4209 VQIDSDGNYRV

-4244 DSNNTHLSG
+4244 ESNNTRLSG
-4253 YSAEDLAAKLANFQQ
+4253 YSADELAVKLAKFQQ
-4268 SFSQAENINNTPDH
+4268 SFNQAENINNKPDH

-4298 FGHQFINAMDVNGL
+4298 FGHQFIDAMDANGL
-4312 RVDVSARSSELAVDA
+4312 RVDVSVRSSELAVDEA
-4327 TGRKHTKDENGDWI
+4327 GRKHTKDANGDWV
-4341 QKAETNKVS
+4341 QKAENNKVS
-4350 LSWNEQGEVIAKEE
+4350 LSWDEQGEVVAKDE

-4380 GVSDVGEIARGAIG
+4380 GVSDVDEPARGAIG

-4401 APEKRKVETETSS
+4401 APEKRKAETETSS
-4414 SAANNKLSYSGN
+4414 SSANNKLSYSGN

-4445 VGIKVGSGGFK
+4445 VGIKVGTGGFK

-4469 GNGESKHSVDMG
+4469 GNGESKHSFDIG

-4501 LGQSNDLLVM
+4501 LGRSNDLIVM

-4536 SIATSGEDQDWLAAQ
+4536 SIATSGEGQDWLAAQ

-4570 DQSSSVDYTCLVELD
+4570 DQSSSVDYTSLVELD
-4585 SHNERSSR
+4585 SQNERSSR
-4593 GLKHDTEAALNKQ
+4593 GLKHDAEAALNKQ

-4612 GNSDSSA
+4612 GNSDSDTS
-4619 GKLSRADKL
+4619 KLSRADKL

-4702 LKNKLLGQMAGIG
+4702 LKNKLLGQLAGVG

-4726 DYTTSGQ
+4726 DYTASGQ

-4743 GVAILTEMLE
+4743 GVAILKEMLE

-4767 DPAKLLDSLKSGID
+4767 DPAKLLDSLKSGIN
-4781 MGADGIQSFAETHG
+4781 MGADGIKSFAETHG
-4795 LKDKA
+4795 LKEKA
-4800 PEEEENKSAVSV
+4800 PEEEEDNSSVSV
-4812 NGTSVNSAQGA
+4812 NGASVNSAQGA
-4823 TASDGNTE
+4823 TVADGSTK
-4831 TAETQDRAFGFNSL
+4831 TAETPDRAFGFNSL

-4892 GHLQGDGDINLSL
+4892 GHLQGDGDINISL

-4951 GSDMGVLMGRENM
+4951 GNDMGVLMGRENM

-4998 GEIDTGLG
+4998 GEIDTASG

-5020 TGDGQDYSVT
+5020 TGDDQDYSVT

-5092 FNGEEGRDLMVLGG
+5092 FNGGEGRDLMVLGG

-5134 SSEDN
+5134 RSEDN

-5165 DPVSETDQAKFEHI
+5165 DPASDSDQAKFEHI
-5179 GSVTFNDY
+5179 GSVTFSDY
-5187 FDGKRAQ
+5187 FNGNRAQ
-5194 MIIAMGEKD
+5194 VIIAMGEKD
-5203 ANGER
+5203 ATGER
-5208 EYTTLSESSIDALV
+5208 EYTTLSESAIDALV

-5243 KSRVAISTAWADV
+5243 KSRVAITTAWADV

>member
-20 DNGNND
+20 DDGNNN
-26 IVAIGFGGEIHAY
+26 IVAIGFGGQIHAY

-50 GATVHTGSGNDTVV
+50 GATVYTGSGNDTVV
-64 GGSAYLRVEDS
+64 GGSAYLKVEDS
-75 TGHLSVKGAAG
+75 TGHLTVKGAAG

-113 HHGDV
+113 NHGDI
-118 SYGGAAAYNSVKRK
+118 SYGGAAAYNGITRK
-132 GLSGNVTFKG
+132 GLSGNVTFAG
-142 AGGYNALWHETNH
+142 AGGYNALWHETNQ
-155 GNLSFAGAGAGNKLD
+155 GNLSFTGAGAGNKLD
-170 RTWFDQ
+170 RTWFNR
-176 YQGSRGDV
+176 YQGSHGDV
-184 SFDGAGAANSIS
+184 TFDGAGAANSIS

-233 RIERTRQAEDVYQ
+233 RIERTHQAEDVYT
-246 QTHGNIRFEGV
+246 QTRGNIRFEGV

-262 FYSDVAHGDIH
+262 LYSDVAHGDIH

-278 AYNTIT
+278 AYNTII
-284 RKGSGSSFDAQ
+284 RKGSGNDFAKE
-295 GMEYAKAEDIVLTTA
+295 GMTNAKADEIVLTKA
-310 KMHGSWIGSGTHA
+310 VMSGSWIGQDHH
-323 VTAVKSE
+323 VTAVKSAS
-330 REPNTYLFAIADG
+330 EPNTYLFAFADS
-343 TYTKINKVRLS
+343 TYTKINKVQLR
-354 NDPKTGKLKYYSEAW
+354 NDPQTGELKYYSTAW
-369 YKQGNHLSGLAR
+369 YKEGNHLSNLANQDI
-381 SDVSSAGGFEVN
+381 SDNGGFTAVN
-393 PINGGYTLSNIAVEH
+393 INGAYTLSDLKVEH
-408 QQSLTVH
+408 QQSVTVH
-415 AMEKDLTEYEWVTY
+415 AVEKSLTEYEWVTY
-429 ANGALIDAKDVV
+429 ANGAVIDAKEVS
-441 LSDAKMGGHAIST
+441 LSDAKMGGHAIYA

-459 DVQAIK
+459 DVKAVK
-465 SNRKPNTYVY
+465 SNRQPNTYIY

-489 LANDAETGVLKY
+489 LANDPETGALKY

-515 LANEDISS
+515 IANQDISS
-523 ANGYHSM
+523 ATGYNPM
-530 GKGGYSLSA
+530 GKGGYSLSD
-539 LNYSVNAIRSMSE
+539 LHYSVNAVRSTSE
-552 TVADIDEYTDQ
+552 TVADIEEYTDQ
-563 TLFKPATDS
+563 TLFKPANDS
-572 GESSGDVHFSG
+572 GESSGDVRFNG

-594 TRGNVYFNGGGIA
+594 TRGNVHFNGGGMA

-651 HQSKQG
+651 HQSQQG

-672 IGDGQYLAHLLAY
+672 LGDGQYLAHLLAY
-685 GNISVHK
+685 GNISVQK
-692 GNGNSRVAMLGGY
+692 GSGDSRVVMLGGY
-705 NTHTQIGSGH
+705 NTHTQIGSGN

-730 GNGEVTSVLA
+730 GQGDVAAVLA

-747 KVGEGELTAGML
+747 KMGEGELTSGML
-759 GGANVMTHI
+759 GGANVITHI
-768 SGDEQ
+768 SNDDQ
-773 ASNTTAVAL
+773 LSNTTAVAL

-787 LTKKGKGDTLAVM
+787 LTKKGKGNTLAVM

-813 STTGVMVG
+813 TTTGVMVG

-859 AGNIFTKVGDGTS
+859 AGNIFTKVGDGAS
-872 IAAMIGAGN
+872 IAVMIGAGN

-962 GNGSTFAAMIGQAN
+962 GHGSTFAAMIGQAN
-976 VMTKVGNDLT
+976 IMTKVGNDLT
-986 AALMVGKANIYTH
+986 AALMVGKANIMTH

-1012 MNVMTKVGNGTTLAA
+1012 VNVMTKVGNGTTLAA

-1106 DIGNVMTHVGDGTTI
+1106 DVGNMMTHVGDGTTI
-1121 GIAKGKANIV
+1121 GIAKGKANLI

-1138 GINVAWGQANVF
+1138 GVNVAWGQANVF

-1163 GEANILTKVGDGQEV
+1163 GEANLITKVGDGQEV
-1178 SVVQGKANII
+1178 SVVQGEANII

-1210 GDGRNVVLAKG
+1210 GHGQNVVLAKG

-1242 NVVTKVG
+1242 NIVTKVG

-1255 AAKGKAN
+1255 AAKGQAN
-1262 ITTTVGNGLSVTA
+1262 ITTTVGNGLNVTA
-1275 AYGDANINTKVGN
+1275 AYGDANINTKVGD

-1323 IGDGL
+1323 VGDGL
-1328 NINASYAR
+1328 NINASYAQ

-1357 TSSNKLSALFDNVK
+1357 TSSNKLSALFDNIK
-1371 QTLLG
+1371 QTVLG

-1390 EASTSGTQKG
+1390 EASSSGTHKG

-1419 IEEVGSDLGDSLTG
+1419 IKEVSSDLGDSLTG

-1441 DLNEMDNDLN
+1441 DLNKMQHALN
-1451 IDGASDHAPNLIVNG
+1451 VDDSSVQASNLIVNG
-1466 DFEQGDRGWQSTHG
+1466 DFELGEHGWQSTHG
-1480 VEASYSGSVYGVN
+1480 VEASYAGSVYGVE
-1493 GEGHGTRVTELD
+1493 GEGHGARVTELD
-1505 THTNTS
+1505 TYTNTS
-1511 LYQDLTDLTEGEVI
+1511 LYQDLANLAQGEVI

-1548 GEVVFSSSGDAS
+1548 GEVVFSSSGDES

-1567 KLTAHAGSNRIEFKG
+1567 KLTAQAGSNRIEFKG

-1588 LGYILDNVVAK
+1588 LGYILDNVVAT
-1599 SESSPQAN
+1599 SESSQQAN
-1607 AVSEHA
+1607 AIREHA
-1613 KQNQASQNAL
+1613 TQNPAAQNAL

-1648 GSQSQLESTDQQAI
+1648 GSQSQLESTDQQAL
-1662 ENNGQAQRDAVKEES
+1662 ENNGQAQRDAVQEES
-1677 EAVTAELTTLAQGL
+1677 EAITAELTKLAQGL
-1691 DVLDGQATHT
+1691 DVLDSQATHT
-1701 GKSGEQWRNDFAGG
+1701 GESGDQWRNEFASG
-1715 LLDGV
+1715 LLAGV
-1720 QSQIDDAK
+1720 QTQLDDAK
-1728 QLASDKMAAAK
+1728 QLANGKIAEAK
-1739 QTQSDN
+1739 QTHADN
-1745 NSKVKDSI
+1745 QNKVKDAV

-1768 GAEQDIAE
+1768 GAEQDIAD
-1776 AKADAETRKADAVAK
+1776 AQADAEKRKADALAK
-1791 SHDAK
+1791 GKDAQ

-1803 SAANDAQSRGDRD
+1803 HAVNNAQSRGDRD
-1816 AMNAENKANQA
+1816 VQVAENKANQA
-1827 QNDAQG
+1827 QADAQG

-1847 AGSGLSGNA
+1847 TGSGLSGNA
-1856 HRVEGAGE
+1856 HSVEGAGE
-1864 TGSHVNTDSQTNA
+1864 TDSHVNTDSQTNA
-1877 DGRFSDGLTEQE
+1877 DGRFSEGLTEQE
-1889 LEALEGATNA
+1889 QEALEGATNA
-1899 VNRLQINAGIRS
+1899 VNRLQINAGIRA
-1911 KNSGSTITSMFMEA
+1911 KNSVSTITTMFTEA
-1925 NADSIVV
+1925 NTDSIVV
-1932 DTTAS
+1932 PTTTP

-1944 VRISGVNLVGLGE
+1944 IRISGVNLEGLGE

-1962 AESLVAARA
+1962 AVSLVAARA
-1971 EKVANLYRWLDT
+1971 EKVANLYRWLDS
-1983 DNDVATDKYVPV
+1983 DHPRATEQYIPV
-1995 PGFERVDADV
+1995 PGFERVDVNV
-2005 SDEVKQRMIQ
+2005 SDETKQRLTQ
-2015 SMSGYIEHTDNQVPK
+2015 FVSGYIEHTDNQVPK

-2035 LATLFVESTL
+2035 LATLFVEATL
-2045 DYDWDKR
+2045 NYDWDKR

-2063 YSFETPHAEKS
+2063 YSFEAPHGENS
-2074 IVSFWSGKNFK
+2074 LVSFWSGRNFK
-2085 QYRDVLD
+2085 EYRNVLD
-2092 NAQTD
+2092 NAQPD
-2097 GKKVVYDIDVK
+2097 GKKVVYDIDVQ
-2108 GNAFAIDLNKHL
+2108 GNAFAIKLNKQL
-2120 MRWGGLFLDPDN
+2120 MRWGDMFLDLDN
-2132 AEQNQ
+2132 ADQNHLQ
-2137 LKSSID
+2137 SSIE
-2143 AATFSNTGFWSS
+2143 AAAYSNTGFWSS
-2155 VYATGAQHDVYVI
+2155 VYATGAKDDVYVI
-2168 AEGGVR
+2168 AEGGMR
-2174 LGNYFWHVELP
+2174 LGNYFWNVELP
-2185 ALRQLQREGLVGEI
+2185 LLRQLQREGLVGEI
-2199 RLLDKPVSEYKDLP
+2199 RLLDKPVSEYKDVP
-2213 ADEIGRRLTDA
+2213 VNEIGHKLTDA
-2224 GVGVKVRFDALSSAR
+2224 GVGVKVRFDALSAEQ
-2239 QAELLADNP
+2239 QAELLAINP
-2248 DDYRA
+2248 KGYKA
-2253 DTLVELDV
+2253 DSLVELDV

-2269 LRESLPFYSLRTER
+2269 LRDALPFYSLRTER
-2283 NLLVQEGD
+2283 NLLVLEGD
-2291 EGFEV
+2291 EGFKV
-2296 RSWPGSDDKS
+2296 RAWPGSDGKS
-2306 KTILLDNPEDAA
+2306 KTIVLDNPEDAT
-2318 QQKAIERF
+2318 QQKTIERF
-2326 ILANFDNFEQM
+2326 ILANFQNFEQM
-2337 PDELFLVDNKVLS
+2337 PDELFLVDNKVIS
-2350 HHDGRTRILAQ
+2350 HDKGITHVLAQ
-2361 KEDGAWTYNT
+2361 KVDGVWLYNAKV
-2371 NSELMSVTELLDAA
+2371 ELMSVTELLDAA
-2385 HVSGKV
+2385 NVTGKI
-2391 RGESYQKVIDA
+2391 RGESYQQVIDA
-2402 LAEYH
+2402 LADYH
-2407 ASTAEHADYEL
+2407 ASITEHADYEP
-2418 ESVEQ
+2418 ESVEK
-2423 LVNLRKKI
+2423 LLNLRKKV
-2431 EGYALGHPDSGRLE
+2431 EGYVLGHPDSGRVE

-2451 NQVNSRLEEV
+2451 NQVNTRLDEV
-2461 SVLAVSEQSIKAHDS
+2461 SVLSVAEQNIQAQDS
-2476 FSRLYDQLD
+2476 FSRLYDQLETA
-2485 NAHLKQSKHLY
+2485 NLKGTKHLY
-2496 LDGNGDFVTKGKGNL
+2496 LDQNGDFVTKGKGHL
-2511 AKIDQLGG
+2511 ANIDLLA
-2519 SDAVLEK
+2519 SRKAVLEK
-2526 VKASVNHEYGQAI
+2526 VKLTVSNEYGQTV
-2539 ADTIFAGLSANE
+2539 ADTVFAGLSAKD

-2560 ITGLNR
+2560 IAGLKKVHLA
-2566 IHQALEQHMSPVSA
+2566 IEQHLSPVSA
-2580 TMYIWK
+2580 TLFLWK

-2606 IDAQAAADFNK
+2606 LEGQAAADFNQ

-2632 IRNIFNVATEY
+2632 IGNILNVTTKD
-2643 QPDLKLRWSD
+2643 QPDLKLRWKD
-2653 FSQPAHQNDTLEHDM
+2653 FSQPAAHGESLAFDM
-2668 ASEEND
+2668 QTEEND
-2674 GFGLNDGE
+2674 DFGLKSAED
-2682 TKLKRFIEKL
+2682 KLKDFIKQL
-2692 NAAKGIDA
+2692 ASASGVDKKF
-2700 AYKDASEGYA
+2700 KDISQAFTMMA
-2710 SVLLGNPDMLVST
+2710 LMNPDILESAN
-2723 GIPAHVFQP
+2723 IPEHISKP

-2744 MDVAN
+2744 QDVAQRFAKELQEQAKVAAN
-2749 RFAQELQKQAQASGD
+2749 SEQMEQQISEVVRRFAQDELDKIQT
-2764 PALVAKRIDNV
+2764 
-2775 VRLFA
+2775 
-2780 ERALEEIEAFKAS
+2780 FKET
-2793 QADEGRV
+2793 QADQGRV

-2812 MQAEWNRLS
+2812 MQAEWHHLS
-2821 HDPDARYQLL
+2821 NDSDARYQLL
-2831 TKNCSSTVAKVL
+2831 TKNCSSMVAKVL

-2854 TWRPKFGVWTPTE
+2854 TWLPKFGVWTPTE

-2888 HQVNDDLDAL
+2888 HQVTDVLDAL
-2898 SGSEKHKDKVA
+2898 SG
-2909 IENDGTPPRDKVP
+2909 N
-2922 LSPLTRFLNN
+2922 
-2932 ELYGERD
+2932 
-2939 ARRKIGDITQT
+2939 
-2950 LLDHAVEKGESQK
+2950 
-2963 VTLKGEAGRLTGYYH
+2963 
-2978 QGTASSDDETS
+2978 
-2989 TTSGKV
+2989 
-2995 VLFLHGS
+2995 
-3002 GSSAEEQASAIRS
+3002 
-3015 HYQKQGIDMLAVNLR
+3015 
-3030 GYGESDGGPSE
+3030 
-3041 KGLYQDARTMFNYL
+3041 
-3055 VNDKGIDPSN
+3055 
-3065 IILHGYSMGGPIAA
+3065 
-3079 DLARY
+3079 
-3084 AAQNGQ
+3084 
-3090 AVSGLLLD
+3090 
-3098 RPMPSMTKAITAHEV
+3098 
-3113 ANPAGIVGT
+3113 
-3122 IAKAVNG
+3122 
-3129 QFSVEKNL
+3129 
-3137 KGLPQETPIL
+3137 
-3147 LLTDNEG
+3147 
-3154 LGEEGEKLRVKL
+3154 
-3166 SNSGFNVTGEQ
+3166 
-3177 TFYGHEAS
+3177 
-3185 NRLMSQYTGQI
+3185 
-3196 VSDLLNTQHIKHNEA
+3196 
-3211 KLNLEP
+3211 
-3217 HGKNYESRDLIL
+3217 
-3229 KPISQPETVELGMPE
+3229 
-3244 VDQKVLADIAE
+3244 
-3255 RENVIIGV
+3255 
-3263 RPVDE
+3263 
-3268 KSKSLIASK
+3268 
-3277 MYSSKGLFV
+3277 
-3286 KAKSS
+3286 KAK
-3291 DWGPMSG
+3291 
-3298 FIPVDQSFAKAS
+3298 
-3310 ARRDLE
+3310 
-3316 TFNRHAEQSI
+3316 
-3326 QSGNAVS
+3326 
-3333 ADLYLNQVRVE
+3333 
-3344 ELVSKYHSL
+3344 
-3353 TPLELDDQSGMYKTT
+3353 
-3368 ATNGDQSVPF
+3368 
-3378 FLNRVTVDGNELW
+3378 
-3391 QVHYITNGEL
+3391 
-3401 APFKVIGDPV
+3401 
-3411 SKQPMT
+3411 
-3417 ADYDLLTVMYSYGDL
+3417 
-3432 GPQDK
+3432 
-3437 VKQPL
+3437 
-3442 TWQQWKDSVTYEDL
+3442 
-3456 TPKYKELYSNEDLY
+3456 
-3470 NKKDGASLG
+3470 
-3479 NVSGRLKELKDRINV
+3479 
-3494 DLGRTNGLEM
+3494 
-3504 VHHGA
+3504 
-3509 DDANPYAVMADNFPA
+3509 
-3524 TFFVPK
+3524 
-3530 SLFAEDG
+3530 
-3537 LGEGKGS
+3537 
-3544 IQTYFNVNEQGAVVI
+3544 
-3559 RNPQEFSDFQQVTI
+3559 
-3573 NASFRAS
+3573 
-3580 FNDKWNHGLDEP
+3580 
-3592 LFTTKRKLS
+3592 
-3601 HEFLN
+3601 
-3606 KRDQLLKKLSGGRL
+3606 
-3620 DAQDETLVAL
+3620 
-3630 GNPDDVSGNKAIVA
+3630 VA
-3644 VDVSQIFTRQE
+3644 VDLAQIFTVQE
-3655 LKERANVFAKPIGA
+3655 LKERAKVFAKPIGA

-3679 LVHQTVSRDQIVA
+3679 LVHQAKGRYQIAA
-3692 SFELNKKV
+3692 SFELNKKI
-3700 NAYIAEHPTSGRN
+3700 NDYIAEHPTSGRN
-3713 QALTQLKEQIT
+3713 QALTQLKEQVT

-3730 KMQVAQVD
+3730 KMQVAQAG
-3738 IDAIAQTRPELA
+3738 IDAISQTRPELA
-3750 ARIFMVAI
+3750 TRIFMVAI
-3758 EEANGE
+3758 EEANGK
-3764 HRGLTDMMVRWANE
+3764 HVGLTDMMLRWANE
-3778 DPYLAPKQGYKGE
+3778 DPYLAPKHGYKGE
-3791 TPNDLGFDAKYH
+3791 MPSDLGFDAKYH
-3803 VDLGDHYADFKQWLE
+3803 VDLGEHYADFKQWLE

-3864 EAAKKVD
+3864 EAAKKAD

-3877 AEMILLKKFADKS
+3877 AEMILLKKFADQN

-3922 SGAGYDEL
+3922 SGKGYDEL
-3930 TNKLAGATGVD
+3930 TNMLASATGVD

-3965 GLRFVNEQMDALK
+3965 GLRFVNEQMEALK

-4018 KHLDATLFE
+4018 KHLDVTLFE
-4027 NARANGMRIVA
+4027 NARVNGMRIVA

-4071 QSLPDDEKFVA
+4071 QNLPDGEKFVA

-4107 LPALRV
+4107 LPALKV
-4113 SDSNQFRV
+4113 SDSNQFTV
-4121 EQDDM
+4121 EQDDVS
-4126 TLRVVYDDVA
+4126 LRVVYDDVA
-4136 NKPKL
+4136 NKPKI
-4141 TFKDSLSGANT
+4141 TFKGSLSGANT
-4152 AIHNQNVND
+4152 ALHNQNVND
-4161 WERVAVTPTADGGE
+4161 WERVVVTPIADGGE

-4185 MENDSVVANA
+4185 MENDPVVAKA

-4200 GKHPESSVV
+4200 GKHAESSVV

-4231 LRWQLVGHGRDDS
+4231 LRWQLVGHGRDHS
-4244 DSNNTHLSG
+4244 ESNNTRLSG
-4253 YSAEDLAAKLANFQQ
+4253 YSADELAVKLAKFQQ
-4268 SFSQAENINNTPDH
+4268 SFNQAENINNKPDH

-4298 FGHQFINAMDVNGL
+4298 FGHQFINAMDANGL
-4312 RVDVSARSSELAVDA
+4312 RVDVSVRSSELAVDEA
-4327 TGRKHTKDENGDWI
+4327 GRKHTKDANGDWV
-4341 QKAETNKVS
+4341 QKAENNKVS
-4350 LSWNEQGEVIAKEE
+4350 LSWDAQGEVVAKDEP
-4364 RIRNG
+4364 IRNG

-4380 GVSDVGEIARGAIG
+4380 GVNNVDEPARGAIG
-4394 DNNDVFD
+4394 DNSDVFD
-4401 APEKRKVETETSS
+4401 APEKRKPETEVIANSS
-4414 SAANNKLSYSGN
+4414 SSNQLSYSGN

-4432 DGEFTAV
+4432 EGEFTAV

-4445 VGIKVGSGGFK
+4445 VGIKVGTGGFK

-4469 GNGESKHSVDMG
+4469 GDGESKHSVDIG

-4488 AQMFIGNRNVSFN
+4488 AQMFLGNRNVSFN
-4501 LGQSNDLLVM
+4501 FGHSNDLILM

-4536 SIATSGEDQDWLAAQ
+4536 GIAMSGEGEDWLADQ

-4570 DQSSSVDYTCLVELD
+4570 DQSSSVDYTHLVQLN
-4585 SHNERSSR
+4585 SQNERDSR
-4593 GLKHDTEAALNKQ
+4593 GLKHDAEATLNKQ

-4612 GNSDSSA
+4612 GNGNSGTSQ
-4619 GKLSRADKL
+4619 LSRADKL

-4677 MTQQFSA
+4677 MTQQFTA

-4692 TYTPEDLPRQ
+4692 TYTPQDLPRQ
-4702 LKNKLLGQMAGIG
+4702 LKNKLLGQLAGVG

-4726 DYTTSGQ
+4726 DYTASGQ
-4733 IVSRNGEAVD
+4733 IFSRNGQAVD
-4743 GVAILTEMLE
+4743 GVAILKEMLE

-4767 DPAKLLDSLKSGID
+4767 DPAKLLDSLKAGID
-4781 MGADGIQSFAETHG
+4781 MGADGIKSFAETHG
-4795 LKDKA
+4795 LKEKA
-4800 PEEEENKSAVSV
+4800 PEEEKDNSSVSV
-4812 NGTSVNSAQGA
+4812 NGGNVNSAQGA
-4823 TASDGNTE
+4823 TVADGNTE

-4861 EMKSLVENLKE
+4861 EMKSLVENLKQ

-4892 GHLQGDGDINLSL
+4892 GHLQGDGDINISL

-4951 GSDMGVLMGRENM
+4951 GNDMGVLMGRENM

-4971 DTAVVAGRINHVFL
+4971 DTAVVAGCINHVFL

-4998 GEIDTGLG
+4998 GEIDTGSG

-5020 TGDGQDYSVT
+5020 TGDDQDYSVT

-5044 FANVFGNYNRINASA
+5044 FANVFGNYNRINAGA

-5076 EGEDHLIAAAI
+5076 DGDDHLIAAAI

-5092 FNGEEGRDLMVLGG
+5092 FNGGEGRDLMVLGG

-5134 SSEDN
+5134 RSEDN

-5165 DPVSETDQAKFEHI
+5165 DPSNDSDQSKFEHI
-5179 GSVTFNDY
+5179 GSVTFSDY
-5187 FDGKRAQ
+5187 FNGNRAQ
-5194 MIIAMGEKD
+5194 VVIGMSEKD
-5203 ANGER
+5203 LSGER
-5208 EYTTLSESSIDALV
+5208 EYTMLSDSAIDALV
-5222 QAMSGFDPQAGDN
+5222 QAMSGFEPQAGDN
-5235 GFIDNLDS
+5235 GFIDSLES
-5243 KSRVAISTAWADV
+5243 KSQAAISMAWSDV
-5256 VHKKGITV
+5256 VHKKGLMV

>member
-20 DNGNND
+20 DDGNNS

-50 GATVHTGSGNDTVV
+50 GATVYTGSGNDTVV
-64 GGSAYLRVEDS
+64 GGSAYLRVEDT

-113 HHGDV
+113 NHGDV
-118 SYGGAAAYNSVKRK
+118 NYGGAAAYNGITRK

-142 AGGYNALWHETNH
+142 AGGYNALWHETNQ

-170 RTWFDQ
+170 RTWFNR
-176 YQGSRGDV
+176 YQDSRGDV
-184 SFDGAGAANSIS
+184 TFDGAGAANSIS

-223 ITLQGAGASN
+223 VTLQGAGASN
-233 RIERTRQAEDVYQ
+233 RIERTRQAEDVYA
-246 QTHGNIRFEGV
+246 QTRGNIRFEGV

-262 FYSDVAHGDIH
+262 LYSDVAHGDIH

-278 AYNTIT
+278 AYNTII
-284 RKGSGSSFDAQ
+284 RKGSGNDFAKE
-295 GMEYAKAEDIVLTTA
+295 GMTNAKADEIVLTKA
-310 KMHGSWIGSGTHA
+310 VMSGSWIGQDHH
-323 VTAVKSE
+323 VTAVKSAS
-330 REPNTYLFAIADG
+330 EPNTYLFAFADS
-343 TYTKINKVRLS
+343 TYTKINKVQLR
-354 NDPKTGKLKYYSEAW
+354 NDPQTGELKYYSTAW
-369 YKQGNHLSGLAR
+369 YKEGNHLSNLANQDI
-381 SDVSSAGGFEVN
+381 SDNGGFTAVN
-393 PINGGYTLSNIAVEH
+393 INGAYTLSDLKVEH

-415 AMEKDLTEYEWVTY
+415 AVEKDLTEYEWVTY
-429 ANGALIDAKDVV
+429 ANGALIDAKDVA
-441 LSDAKMGGHAIST
+441 LSEAKMGGTAIST
-454 DGTKV
+454 DGTTV
-459 DVQAIK
+459 DVQAVK

-489 LANDAETGVLKY
+489 LANDPKTGALKY
-501 QARSWYKEGDHTAN
+501 QARSWYKEGNHTAD

-530 GKGGYSLSA
+530 GKGGYSLSD
-539 LNYSVNAIRSMSE
+539 LHYSVNAVRSTSE

-572 GESSGDVHFSG
+572 GESSGDVHFNG

-692 GNGNSRVAMLGGY
+692 GNGNSRVVMLGGY
-705 NTHTQIGSGH
+705 NTHTQIGSGN

-730 GNGEVTSVLA
+730 GKGDVASVLA

-747 KVGEGELTAGML
+747 KVGDGDLTAGML
-759 GGANVMTHI
+759 GGANVITHI
-768 SGDEQ
+768 SGDNET
-773 ASNTTAVAL
+773 SNTTAVAL

-787 LTKKGKGDTLAVM
+787 LTKKGKGNALAVM

-813 STTGVMVG
+813 TTTGVMVG

-872 IAAMIGAGN
+872 IAVMIGAGN

-948 LAAMVGNANIFTHI
+948 LAAMVGNANIFTHV
-962 GNGSTFAAMIGQAN
+962 GSGSTFAAMIGQAN
-976 VMTKVGNDLT
+976 IMTKVGDDLT

-999 VGDGTSLGLFAGE
+999 VGDGTSLGIFAGE
-1012 MNVMTKVGNGTTLAA
+1012 VNVMTKVGNGTTLAA

-1121 GIAKGKANIV
+1121 GIAKGKANII

-1138 GINVAWGQANVF
+1138 GVNVAWGQANVF

-1163 GEANILTKVGDGQEV
+1163 GEANVITKVGDGQEV

-1210 GDGRNVVLAKG
+1210 GNGRNVVLAKG

-1242 NVVTKVG
+1242 NIVTKVG

-1262 ITTTVGNGLSVTA
+1262 ITTTVGDGLSVTA
-1275 AYGDANINTKVGN
+1275 AYGDANINTKVGD

-1328 NINASYAR
+1328 GINASYAQ
-1336 NNVAIKV
+1336 NNVAIKI

-1357 TSSNKLSALFDNVK
+1357 TSSNKLSALFDNIK
-1371 QTLLG
+1371 QTVLG

-1390 EASTSGTQKG
+1390 EASSSGTQKG

-1441 DLNEMDNDLN
+1441 DLNKMQNALN
-1451 IDGASDHAPNLIVNG
+1451 VDGSSDQTQAPNLIVNG
-1466 DFEQGDRGWQSTHG
+1466 DFEQGDQGWKSTHG
-1480 VEASYSGSVYGVN
+1480 VEASYSGNVYGVN
-1493 GEGHGTRVTELD
+1493 GEGHGAVVTELD
-1505 THTNTS
+1505 TYTNTS

-1567 KLTAHAGSNRIEFKG
+1567 KLTAHAGSNRIGFKG
-1582 TGHNDG
+1582 TGQNDG

-1599 SESSPQAN
+1599 SESSQQAN

-1613 KQNQASQNAL
+1613 TQNQASQNAL
-1623 SDKER
+1623 SDKDR

-1648 GSQSQLESTDQQAI
+1648 GSQSQLESTDQQAL

-1677 EAVTAELTTLAQGL
+1677 EAVTAELTKLAQGL

-1701 GKSGEQWRNDFAGG
+1701 GESGDQWRNDFAGG

-1720 QSQIDDAK
+1720 QRQLDDAK
-1728 QLASDKMAAAK
+1728 QLANDKIAAAK

-1745 NSKVKDSI
+1745 NSKVKESV

-1768 GAEQDIAE
+1768 GAEQDIAD
-1776 AKADAETRKADAVAK
+1776 AKADAETRQADAMAK
-1791 SHDAK
+1791 SNDAK

-1827 QNDAQG
+1827 QNDAKG
-1833 AKQNEGDRPDRQGV
+1833 TKQNEGDRPDREGV
-1847 AGSGLSGNA
+1847 TGSGLSGNA

-1864 TGSHVNTDSQTNA
+1864 TGSHVTNDSQTNA
-1877 DGRFSDGLTEQE
+1877 DGRFSEGLSEQE
-1889 LEALEGATNA
+1889 QEALEGATNA
-1899 VNRLQINAGIRS
+1899 VNRLQINAGIRG
-1911 KNSGSTITSMFMEA
+1911 KNSGSTISSMFTET
-1925 NADSIVV
+1925 NTDSIVV
-1932 DTTAS
+1932 PTTAS

-1944 VRISGVNLVGLGE
+1944 IRISGVNLEGLGE
-1957 ASHDS
+1957 ASHDT
-1962 AESLVAARA
+1962 AESLVSARA

-1983 DNDVATDKYVPV
+1983 DNDAATDKYVPV

-2005 SDEVKQRMIQ
+2005 SDEAKERMIQ
-2015 SMSGYIEHTDNQVPK
+2015 FVGGYIEHTDNQVPK

-2035 LATLFVESTL
+2035 LATLFVEATL

-2063 YSFETPHAEKS
+2063 YSFEAPHGEKS
-2074 IVSFWSGKNFK
+2074 IVSFWSGRNFK
-2085 QYRDVLD
+2085 EYRNVLD
-2092 NAQTD
+2092 NAQDD

-2108 GNAFAIDLNKHL
+2108 GNAFAIDLNKQL
-2120 MRWGGLFLDPDN
+2120 MRWGGMFLDPDN

-2155 VYATGAQHDVYVI
+2155 VYATGAQNDVYVI
-2168 AEGGVR
+2168 AEGGMR
-2174 LGNYFWHVELP
+2174 LGNYFWNVELP

-2199 RLLDKPVSEYKDLP
+2199 RLLDKPVSAYKDIP
-2213 ADEIGRRLTDA
+2213 VEDIGRRLTDA
-2224 GVGVKVRFDALSSAR
+2224 GVAVKVRFDALSHER

-2248 DDYRA
+2248 DGYKA

-2283 NLLVQEGD
+2283 NLLVQEGE

-2296 RSWPGSDDKS
+2296 RSWPGTDGKS

-2318 QQKAIERF
+2318 QQKSIERF

-2361 KEDGAWTYNT
+2361 KEDGAWTYNA
-2371 NSELMSVTELLDAA
+2371 NVELMSVTELLDAA

-2391 RGESYQKVIDA
+2391 RGESYQQVIDA
-2402 LAEYH
+2402 LTEYH

-2418 ESVEQ
+2418 TSVEK
-2423 LVNLRKKI
+2423 LLNLRKQV
-2431 EGYALGHPDSGRLE
+2431 EGYVLGHPDSGRVQ
-2445 AMNSLL
+2445 AMNALL
-2451 NQVNSRLEEV
+2451 NQVNSRLEAV
-2461 SVLAVSEQSIKAHDS
+2461 SVLVVSEQSIKAHDS
-2476 FSRLYDQLD
+2476 FSHLYDQLD
-2485 NAHLKQSKHLY
+2485 NANLKESKHLY

-2511 AKIDQLGG
+2511 ANIDKLGG

-2526 VKASVNHEYGQAI
+2526 VKAAVSHEYGQVV
-2539 ADTIFAGLSANE
+2539 ADTIFAGLSAND

-2560 ITGLNR
+2560 IAGLNKV
-2566 IHQALEQHMSPVSA
+2566 HQAIEQHMSPVSA

-2606 IDAQAAADFNK
+2606 LEGQAAADFNK

-2632 IRNIFNVATEY
+2632 IRNIFNVATED

-2682 TKLKRFIEKL
+2682 TKLKRFVEKL

-2700 AYKDASEGYA
+2700 SYKDASEGYA
-2710 SVLLGNPDMLVST
+2710 SVLLGNPDMLAST

-2749 RFAQELQKQAQASGD
+2749 RFAEELQKQAQASGD
-2764 PALVAKRIDNV
+2764 PALVEKRIDNV

-2821 HDPDARYQLL
+2821 NDPDARYQLL

-2843 KAGGADKLIGH
+2843 KAGGADRLIGH

-2888 HQVNDDLDAL
+2888 HQATDLLDAL
-2898 SGSEKHKDKVA
+2898 SGNEKHKENVA
-2909 IENDGTPPRDKVP
+2909 IENDGTPPRDKES

-2932 ELYGERD
+2932 ELYGEKD

-2950 LLDHAVEKGESQK
+2950 LLDHAVENGESQK

-2978 QGTASSDDETS
+2978 QGVASSEGETS
-2989 TTSGKV
+2989 ATSGKV

-3002 GSSAEEQASAIRS
+3002 GSSAEEQASAIRN

-3065 IILHGYSMGGPIAA
+3065 IIIHGYSMGGPIAA

-3113 ANPAGIVGT
+3113 ANPAGIVGA

-3137 KGLPQETPIL
+3137 KGLPKETPIL

-3154 LGEEGEKLRVKL
+3154 LGEEGEKLRAKL
-3166 SNSGFNVTGEQ
+3166 AIAGYNVTGEQ

-3185 NRLMSQYTGQI
+3185 NRLMGQYADQI
-3196 VSDLLNTQHIKHNEA
+3196 VSGLFNAEQAAVEAGEVLKGLEKDFKRYGDALKPDTSVPGKSKDIRTTKDFLNGYKNDHAKEIVDGFRSDMSIKQLVDLFVKGNWSAEQKGALAWEIESRALKVTFQNKSEKYNRLFREIASAGVVDAKATEQLAPQLMLLNLSNDGFGGRCDPLSKLVLVA
-3211 KLNLEP
+3211 KQLEND
-3217 HGKNYESRDLIL
+3217 G
-3229 KPISQPETVELGMPE
+3229 QV
-3244 VDQKVLADIAE
+3244 
-3255 RENVIIGV
+3255 GV
-3263 RPVDE
+3263 ARQLLE
-3268 KSKSLIASK
+3268 K
-3277 MYSSKGLFV
+3277 MYSAAAVLSNPTLYSDSEKANASKLLSSLAAIH
-3286 KAKSS
+3286 AKN
-3291 DWGPMSG
+3291 PMHDTSMKVWQEKLEG
-3298 FIPVDQSFAKAS
+3298 KQALTVNGVVEKITDAS
-3310 ARRDLE
+3310 ANGKPVL
-3316 TFNRHAEQSI
+3316 
-3326 QSGNAVS
+3326 
-3333 ADLYLNQVRVE
+3333 
-3344 ELVSKYHSL
+3344 
-3353 TPLELDDQSGMYKTT
+3353 LELDAPGHAMAAWAKGSGDDRVYGFYDPNAGIVEFSSAEKFSAYLTRFFGKSDLDMAQRYELGKNAAGEPIFNRVVVMDGNTLASYKPTFGDKTT
-3368 ATNGDQSVPF
+3368 MQGILDLPVFDATPIKKPTGGVASDLEALGDK
-3378 FLNRVTVDGNELW
+3378 T
-3391 QVHYITNGEL
+3391 
-3401 APFKVIGDPV
+3401 KVV
-3411 SKQPMT
+3411 
-3417 ADYDLLTVMYSYGDL
+3417 
-3432 GPQDK
+3432 
-3437 VKQPL
+3437 
-3442 TWQQWKDSVTYEDL
+3442 
-3456 TPKYKELYSNEDLY
+3456 
-3470 NKKDGASLG
+3470 
-3479 NVSGRLKELKDRINV
+3479 V
-3494 DLGRTNGLEM
+3494 DL
-3504 VHHGA
+3504 A
-3509 DDANPYAVMADNFPA
+3509 
-3524 TFFVPK
+3524 
-3530 SLFAEDG
+3530 
-3537 LGEGKGS
+3537 
-3544 IQTYFNVNEQGAVVI
+3544 
-3559 RNPQEFSDFQQVTI
+3559 
-3573 NASFRAS
+3573 
-3580 FNDKWNHGLDEP
+3580 
-3592 LFTTKRKLS
+3592 
-3601 HEFLN
+3601 
-3606 KRDQLLKKLSGGRL
+3606 
-3620 DAQDETLVAL
+3620 
-3630 GNPDDVSGNKAIVA
+3630 
-3644 VDVSQIFTRQE
+3644 QIFTVQE
-3655 LKERANVFAKPIGA
+3655 LKERAKVFAKPIGA

-3679 LVHQTVSRDQIVA
+3679 LVHQAKGRDQIAA
-3692 SFELNKKV
+3692 SFELNKKI

-3713 QALTQLKEQIT
+3713 QALTQLKEQVT

-3730 KMQVAQVD
+3730 KMQIAQAG

-3758 EEANGE
+3758 EEANGK
-3764 HRGLTDMMVRWANE
+3764 HVGLTDMMVRWANE
-3778 DPYLAPKQGYKGE
+3778 DPYLAPKHGYKGE
-3791 TPNDLGFDAKYH
+3791 TPSDLGFDAKYH
-3803 VDLGDHYADFKQWLE
+3803 VDLSEHYADFKQWLE

-3864 EAAKKVD
+3864 EAAKKAD

-3877 AEMILLKKFADKS
+3877 AEMILLKKFADQS
-3890 YLSQLDSDRMD
+3890 YLSRLDSDRMD

-3922 SGAGYDEL
+3922 SGKGYDEL
-3930 TNKLAGATGVD
+3930 TNKLASATGVD

-4018 KHLDATLFE
+4018 KHLDVALFE

-4071 QSLPDDEKFVA
+4071 QNLPDGEKFVA

-4107 LPALRV
+4107 LPALKV
-4113 SDSNQFRV
+4113 SDSNQFTV
-4121 EQDDM
+4121 EQDDVS
-4126 TLRVVYDDVA
+4126 LRVVYDDVA
-4136 NKPKL
+4136 NKPKI

-4152 AIHNQNVND
+4152 ALHNQNVND
-4161 WERVAVTPTADGGE
+4161 WERVVVTPTADGGE

-4185 MENDSVVANA
+4185 MENDAVAAKA

-4244 DSNNTHLSG
+4244 ESNNTRLSG
-4253 YSAEDLAAKLANFQQ
+4253 YSADELAVKLAKFQQ
-4268 SFSQAENINNTPDH
+4268 SFNQAENVSSKPDH

-4298 FGHQFINAMDVNGL
+4298 FGHQFINAMDANGL
-4312 RVDVSARSSELAVDA
+4312 RLDVSVRSSELAVDE
-4327 TGRKHTKDENGDWI
+4327 TGRKHTKDANGNWV
-4341 QKAETNKVS
+4341 QKAESNKVS
-4350 LSWNEQGEVIAKEE
+4350 LSWNEQGDVVAKDE
-4364 RIRNG
+4364 RIHNG

-4380 GVSDVGEIARGAIG
+4380 GISDVDEPARGAIG
-4394 DNNDVFD
+4394 DNKDVFD
-4401 APEKRKVETETSS
+4401 APEKRKAETETSS
-4414 SAANNKLSYSGN
+4414 SSANNKLSYSGN

-4445 VGIKVGSGGFK
+4445 VGIKVGTGGFK
-4456 SLAFGDNNVMVHI
+4456 SLAFGDNNVMIHI
-4469 GNGESKHSVDMG
+4469 GNGESKHSFDIG

-4501 LGQSNDLLVM
+4501 KGRSNDLIVM

-4536 SIATSGEDQDWLAAQ
+4536 SIATSGEGKDWLAAQ

-4570 DQSSSVDYTCLVELD
+4570 DQSSSVDYTSLVELD
-4585 SHNERSSR
+4585 SQNERSSR
-4593 GLKHDTEAALNKQ
+4593 GLKHDAEAALNKQ

-4612 GNSDSSA
+4612 GNGNNDTS
-4619 GKLSRADKL
+4619 KLSRADKL

-4702 LKNKLLGQMAGIG
+4702 LKNKLLGQLAGVG

-4726 DYTTSGQ
+4726 DYTASGH

-4743 GVAILTEMLE
+4743 GVAILKEMLE

-4767 DPAKLLDSLKSGID
+4767 DPTKLVNSLEAGIN
-4781 MGADGIQSFAETHG
+4781 MGADGIKSFAETHG
-4795 LKDKA
+4795 LKEKA
-4800 PEEEENKSAVSV
+4800 PEEEESKPSVSL
-4812 NGTSVNSAQGA
+4812 NGETLNSTQGA
-4823 TASDGNTE
+4823 TVADGSTE
-4831 TAETQDRAFGFNSL
+4831 TTETPDRAFGFNSL

-4861 EMKSLVENLKE
+4861 EMKSLVANLKE

-4951 GSDMGVLMGRENM
+4951 GNDMGVLMGRENM

-4998 GEIDTGLG
+4998 GEIDTGSG

-5020 TGDGQDYSVT
+5020 TGDDQDYSVT

-5038 LGAGND
+5038 LGAGDD

-5092 FNGEEGRDLMVLGG
+5092 FNGGEGRDLMVLGG

-5134 SSEDN
+5134 RSEDN

-5165 DPVSETDQAKFEHI
+5165 DPASDSDQAKFEHI
-5179 GSVTFNDY
+5179 GSVTFSDY
-5187 FDGKRAQ
+5187 FNGNRAQ
-5194 MIIAMGEKD
+5194 VIIAMGEKD
-5203 ANGER
+5203 ATGER
-5208 EYTTLSESSIDALV
+5208 EYTTLSESAIDALV

-5243 KSRVAISTAWADV
+5243 KSRVAITTAWADV

>member
-20 DNGNND
+20 DDGNNS

-50 GATVHTGSGNDTVV
+50 GATVYTGSGNDTVV
-64 GGSAYLRVEDS
+64 GGSAYLRVEDT

-113 HHGDV
+113 NHGDV
-118 SYGGAAAYNSVKRK
+118 NYGGAAAYNGITRK

-142 AGGYNALWHETNH
+142 AGGYNALWHETNQ

-170 RTWFDQ
+170 RTWFNR
-176 YQGSRGDV
+176 YQDSSGDV
-184 SFDGAGAANSIS
+184 TFDGAGAANSIS

-223 ITLQGAGASN
+223 VTLQGAGASN
-233 RIERTRQAEDVYQ
+233 RIERTRQAEDVYA
-246 QTHGNIRFEGV
+246 QTRGNIRFEGV

-262 FYSDVAHGDIH
+262 LYSDVAHGDIH

-295 GMEYAKAEDIVLTTA
+295 GMEYAKAEEIVLTA
-310 KMHGSWIGSGTHA
+310 AQMHGLSIDNGNKFHA

-343 TYTKINKVRLS
+343 TYTKINKVRLY
-354 NDPKTGKLKYYSEAW
+354 NDPETGKLKYYSEAW
-369 YKQGNHLSGLAR
+369 FKRGNHLAELAR

-393 PINGGYTLSNIAVEH
+393 PINGGYTLANIAVEH
-408 QQSLTVH
+408 QQSVTVH
-415 AMEKDLTEYEWVTY
+415 AVEKNLTEYEWVTY
-429 ANGALIDAKDVV
+429 ANGTLIDAKDVA
-441 LSDAKMGGHAIST
+441 LSEAKMGGHAIST
-454 DGTKV
+454 DGTTV
-459 DVQAIK
+459 DVQAVK

-489 LANDAETGVLKY
+489 LANDPKTGALKY
-501 QARSWYKEGDHTAN
+501 QARSWYKEGNHTAD

-530 GKGGYSLSA
+530 GKGGYSLSD
-539 LNYSVNAIRSMSE
+539 LHYSVNAVRSTSE

-572 GESSGDVHFSG
+572 GESSGDVHFNG

-692 GNGNSRVAMLGGY
+692 GNGNSRVVMLGGY
-705 NTHTQIGSGH
+705 NTHTQIGSGN

-730 GNGEVTSVLA
+730 GKGNVASVLA

-747 KVGEGELTAGML
+747 KVGDGDLTAGML
-759 GGANVMTHI
+759 GGANVITHI
-768 SGDEQ
+768 SGDNET
-773 ASNTTAVAL
+773 SNTTAVAL

-787 LTKKGKGDTLAVM
+787 LTKKGKGNALAVM

-813 STTGVMVG
+813 TTTGVMVG

-872 IAAMIGAGN
+872 IAVMIGAGN

-948 LAAMVGNANIFTHI
+948 LAAMVGNANIFTHV
-962 GNGSTFAAMIGQAN
+962 GSGSTFAVMIGQAN
-976 VMTKVGNDLT
+976 IMTKVGDDLT

-999 VGDGTSLGLFAGE
+999 VGDGTSLGIFAGE
-1012 MNVMTKVGNGTTLAA
+1012 VNVMTKVGNGTTLAA

-1121 GIAKGKANIV
+1121 GIAKGKANII

-1138 GINVAWGQANVF
+1138 GVNVAWGQANVF

-1163 GEANILTKVGDGQEV
+1163 GEANVITKVGDGQEV

-1210 GDGRNVVLAKG
+1210 GNGRNVVLAKG
-1221 EANIVTQVG
+1221 EANIMTQVG

-1242 NVVTKVG
+1242 NIVTKVG

-1262 ITTTVGNGLSVTA
+1262 ITTTVGDGLSVTA
-1275 AYGDANINTKVGN
+1275 AYGDANINTKVGD

-1328 NINASYAR
+1328 GINASYAQ
-1336 NNVAIKV
+1336 NNVAIKI

-1357 TSSNKLSALFDNVK
+1357 TSSNKLSALFDNIK
-1371 QTLLG
+1371 QTVLG

-1390 EASTSGTQKG
+1390 EASSSGTQKG
-1400 RGAIATPEITKLD
+1400 RGAIATPEITKLA

-1441 DLNEMDNDLN
+1441 DLNKMQNALDVN
-1451 IDGASDHAPNLIVNG
+1451 GSSDQTQAPNLIVNG
-1466 DFEQGDRGWQSTHG
+1466 DFEQGDQGWKSTHG
-1480 VEASYSGSVYGVN
+1480 VEASHSGNVYGVN
-1493 GEGHGTRVTELD
+1493 GEGHGARVTELD
-1505 THTNTS
+1505 TYTNTS

-1582 TGHNDG
+1582 TGQNDG

-1599 SESSPQAN
+1599 SESSQQAN

-1613 KQNQASQNAL
+1613 TQNQASQNAL

-1648 GSQSQLESTDQQAI
+1648 GSQSQLESTDQKAL

-1677 EAVTAELTTLAQGL
+1677 EAVTAELTKLAQGL

-1701 GKSGEQWRNDFAGG
+1701 GESGDQWRNDFAGG

-1720 QSQIDDAK
+1720 QRQLDDAK
-1728 QLASDKMAAAK
+1728 QLANDKIAAAK

-1745 NSKVKDSI
+1745 NSKVKESV
-1753 AKSEAGVAK
+1753 AKSEAGVVK

-1768 GAEQDIAE
+1768 GAEQDIAD

-1791 SHDAK
+1791 SNDAK

-1803 SAANDAQSRGDRD
+1803 SAANDAQSRGNRD

-1827 QNDAQG
+1827 QNDAKG
-1833 AKQNEGDRPDRQGV
+1833 TKQNEGDRPDREGV

-1864 TGSHVNTDSQTNA
+1864 TGSHVTNDSQTNA
-1877 DGRFSDGLTEQE
+1877 DGRFSEGLSEQE
-1889 LEALEGATNA
+1889 QEALEGATNA
-1899 VNRLQINAGIRS
+1899 LNRLQINAGIRG
-1911 KNSGSTITSMFMEA
+1911 KNSSSTISSMFTET
-1925 NADSIVV
+1925 NSDSIVV
-1932 DTTAS
+1932 PTAAS

-1944 VRISGVNLVGLGE
+1944 IRISGVNLEGLSGGQG
-1957 ASHDS
+1957 SQTTGQHS
-1962 AESLVAARA
+1962 S
-1971 EKVANLYRWLDT
+1971 KS
-1983 DNDVATDKYVPV
+1983 V
-1995 PGFERVDADV
+1995 PGFQSHFASTSIGIENELSGLVVVLPKNSAQTFGYVHDSQGNPLFMLTKDMNQGGYSNPAGITDINGLNNWQTHTIELVTYPSETSDTTAIESRKEAMLWLAKEFTGHINQSNHQSLPQLVSEDGRFTLVISNSKHLIAAGNGTAIEAQGQTIGMTPSGQQATMAISAKEFGSSSSLEVRLLESAPWYQSELRDEFLANSNEHKLDDPEAAQNVYAYLTSVYSKTADLAKEYGIYINDWDPASEGFSPNAQGLTDPKV
-2005 SDEVKQRMIQ
+2005 KNAWEILPRTKPVKMLELLSADDSRYVRQQIIEKLKGSHSESLAKNVFEYFQYGGEVAGHGINNATTGSAQQPEPAILFEFR
-2015 SMSGYIEHTDNQVPK
+2015 SVPSVLSEFVPK
-2030 DQAQA
+2030 TESTAKVDVKA
-2035 LATLFVESTL
+2035 LDHFDSASRKAIIVEVNALVSGSDDFDAWYQEYRASKGQPPVKNPKSSASANHKAEWLMTQYADKWAKITAPYVESNETSTSTQTTVDSGEVL
-2045 DYDWDKR
+2045 KGLQEDFKR
-2052 VEFLTKLESYG
+2052 YGDALKPDTSVPGKSKDIRTTKDFLNG
-2063 YSFETPHAEKS
+2063 YKNDHAKEIVDGFRSDMS
-2074 IVSFWSGKNFK
+2074 IK
-2085 QYRDVLD
+2085 QLVDLF
-2092 NAQTD
+2092 
-2097 GKKVVYDIDVK
+2097 VK
-2108 GNAFAIDLNKHL
+2108 GN
-2120 MRWGGLFLDPDN
+2120 WS
-2132 AEQNQ
+2132 AEQKGALAWEIESRA
-2137 LKSSID
+2137 LKV
-2143 AATFSNTGFWSS
+2143 TFQNKSEKYNRLFRE
-2155 VYATGAQHDVYVI
+2155 I
-2168 AEGGVR
+2168 A
-2174 LGNYFWHVELP
+2174 
-2185 ALRQLQREGLVGEI
+2185 
-2199 RLLDKPVSEYKDLP
+2199 S
-2213 ADEIGRRLTDA
+2213 A
-2224 GVGVKVRFDALSSAR
+2224 GVVDA
-2239 QAELLADNP
+2239 
-2248 DDYRA
+2248 
-2253 DTLVELDV
+2253 
-2261 KLSAIDSM
+2261 
-2269 LRESLPFYSLRTER
+2269 
-2283 NLLVQEGD
+2283 
-2291 EGFEV
+2291 
-2296 RSWPGSDDKS
+2296 
-2306 KTILLDNPEDAA
+2306 
-2318 QQKAIERF
+2318 KA
-2326 ILANFDNFEQM
+2326 
-2337 PDELFLVDNKVLS
+2337 
-2350 HHDGRTRILAQ
+2350 T
-2361 KEDGAWTYNT
+2361 
-2371 NSELMSVTELLDAA
+2371 
-2385 HVSGKV
+2385 
-2391 RGESYQKVIDA
+2391 
-2402 LAEYH
+2402 
-2407 ASTAEHADYEL
+2407 
-2418 ESVEQ
+2418 EQ
-2423 LVNLRKKI
+2423 LAPQL
-2431 EGYALGHPDSGRLE
+2431 
-2445 AMNSLL
+2445 MLL
-2451 NQVNSRLEEV
+2451 N
-2461 SVLAVSEQSIKAHDS
+2461 
-2476 FSRLYDQLD
+2476 
-2485 NAHLKQSKHLY
+2485 
-2496 LDGNGDFVTKGKGNL
+2496 
-2511 AKIDQLGG
+2511 
-2519 SDAVLEK
+2519 
-2526 VKASVNHEYGQAI
+2526 
-2539 ADTIFAGLSANE
+2539 LS
-2551 LAKDGKGID
+2551 
-2560 ITGLNR
+2560 
-2566 IHQALEQHMSPVSA
+2566 
-2580 TMYIWK
+2580 
-2586 PSDHSALGHAALQ
+2586 
-2599 IGQGRTQ
+2599 
-2606 IDAQAAADFNK
+2606 
-2617 QNYVSWWPLGSKSSN
+2617 
-2632 IRNIFNVATEY
+2632 
-2643 QPDLKLRWSD
+2643 
-2653 FSQPAHQNDTLEHDM
+2653 
-2668 ASEEND
+2668 ND
-2674 GFGLNDGE
+2674 GFGGRCDPLS
-2682 TKLKRFIEKL
+2682 KL
-2692 NAAKGIDA
+2692 
-2700 AYKDASEGYA
+2700 
-2710 SVLLGNPDMLVST
+2710 V
-2723 GIPAHVFQP
+2723 
-2732 FVDQWNDTSYDM
+2732 
-2744 MDVAN
+2744 
-2749 RFAQELQKQAQASGD
+2749 
-2764 PALVAKRIDNV
+2764 LVAKQ
-2775 VRLFA
+2775 
-2780 ERALEEIEAFKAS
+2780 LENDGQVGVARQLLEKMYSAAAVLSNPTFYSDSEKANAS
-2793 QADEGRV
+2793 KLLSSLAAIHAKNPMHDTSMKVWQEK
-2800 FRINLE
+2800 LE
-2806 GLDVAA
+2806 GKQALTVNGVVEKITDASANGKPVLLELDAPGHAMAA
-2812 MQAEWNRLS
+2812 WAKGSGDDRVYGFYDPNAGIVEFSSAE
-2821 HDPDARYQLL
+2821 
-2831 TKNCSSTVAKVL
+2831 
-2843 KAGGADKLIGH
+2843 
-2854 TWRPKFGVWTPTE
+2854 KFGDYLTRFFGKSDLNMAQGYKLGKNAAGEAIFNRVVVMDGNTLASYKPTFGDNTTMQGILDLPVFDATPINKPEVTD
-2867 LFNFGQALQ
+2867 
-2876 EAQLEI
+2876 
-2882 AAKKQS
+2882 
-2888 HQVNDDLDAL
+2888 VLDAL
-2898 SGSEKHKDKVA
+2898 SGNEKHKENVA
-2909 IENDGTPPRDKVP
+2909 IENDGTPPRDKES

-2932 ELYGERD
+2932 ELYGEKD

-2950 LLDHAVEKGESQK
+2950 LLDHAVENGESQK

-2978 QGTASSDDETS
+2978 QGAASSEGETS
-2989 TTSGKV
+2989 ATSGKV

-3002 GSSAEEQASAIRS
+3002 GSSAEEQASAIRN

-3065 IILHGYSMGGPIAA
+3065 IIIHGYSMGGPIAA

-3113 ANPAGIVGT
+3113 ANPAGIVGA

-3137 KGLPQETPIL
+3137 KGLPKETPIL

-3154 LGEEGEKLRVKL
+3154 LGEEGEKLRAKL
-3166 SNSGFNVTGEQ
+3166 AIAGYNVTGEQ

-3185 NRLMSQYTGQI
+3185 NRLMGQYADQI
-3196 VSDLLNTQHIKHNEA
+3196 VSGLFNAEQAAVEAGEVLKGLEKDFKRYGDALKPDTSVPGKSKDIRTTKDFLNGYKNDHAKEIVDGFRSDMSIKQLVDLFVKGNWSAEQKGALAWEIESRALKVTFQNKSEKYNRLFREIASAGVVDAKATEQLAPQLMLLNLANDGFGGRCDPLSKLVLVA
-3211 KLNLEP
+3211 KQLEND
-3217 HGKNYESRDLIL
+3217 G
-3229 KPISQPETVELGMPE
+3229 QV
-3244 VDQKVLADIAE
+3244 
-3255 RENVIIGV
+3255 GV
-3263 RPVDE
+3263 ARQLLE
-3268 KSKSLIASK
+3268 K
-3277 MYSSKGLFV
+3277 MYSAAAVLSNPTLYSDSEKANASKLLSSLAAIH
-3286 KAKSS
+3286 AKN
-3291 DWGPMSG
+3291 PMHDTSMKVWQEKLEG
-3298 FIPVDQSFAKAS
+3298 KQALTVNGVVEKITDAS
-3310 ARRDLE
+3310 ANGKPVL
-3316 TFNRHAEQSI
+3316 
-3326 QSGNAVS
+3326 
-3333 ADLYLNQVRVE
+3333 
-3344 ELVSKYHSL
+3344 
-3353 TPLELDDQSGMYKTT
+3353 LELDAPKHAMAAWAKGSGDERVYGFYDPNAGIVEFSSVEKFSAYLTRFFGKSDLDMAQRYELGKNAAGEPIFNRVVVMDGSTLASYKPTFGDKTT
-3368 ATNGDQSVPF
+3368 MQGILELPVFDATPIKKPAGGVASDLEALGDK
-3378 FLNRVTVDGNELW
+3378 T
-3391 QVHYITNGEL
+3391 
-3401 APFKVIGDPV
+3401 KVV
-3411 SKQPMT
+3411 
-3417 ADYDLLTVMYSYGDL
+3417 
-3432 GPQDK
+3432 
-3437 VKQPL
+3437 
-3442 TWQQWKDSVTYEDL
+3442 
-3456 TPKYKELYSNEDLY
+3456 
-3470 NKKDGASLG
+3470 
-3479 NVSGRLKELKDRINV
+3479 V
-3494 DLGRTNGLEM
+3494 DL
-3504 VHHGA
+3504 A
-3509 DDANPYAVMADNFPA
+3509 
-3524 TFFVPK
+3524 
-3530 SLFAEDG
+3530 
-3537 LGEGKGS
+3537 
-3544 IQTYFNVNEQGAVVI
+3544 
-3559 RNPQEFSDFQQVTI
+3559 
-3573 NASFRAS
+3573 
-3580 FNDKWNHGLDEP
+3580 
-3592 LFTTKRKLS
+3592 
-3601 HEFLN
+3601 
-3606 KRDQLLKKLSGGRL
+3606 
-3620 DAQDETLVAL
+3620 
-3630 GNPDDVSGNKAIVA
+3630 
-3644 VDVSQIFTRQE
+3644 QIFTVQE
-3655 LKERANVFAKPIGA
+3655 LKERAKVFAKPIGA

-3679 LVHQTVSRDQIVA
+3679 LVHQAKGRDQIAA
-3692 SFELNKKV
+3692 SFELNKKI

-3713 QALTQLKEQIT
+3713 QALTQLKEQVT

-3730 KMQVAQVD
+3730 KMQIAQAG

-3758 EEANGE
+3758 EEANGK
-3764 HRGLTDMMVRWANE
+3764 HVGLTDMMVRWANE
-3778 DPYLAPKQGYKGE
+3778 DPYLAPKHGYKGE
-3791 TPNDLGFDAKYH
+3791 TPSDLGFDAKYH
-3803 VDLGDHYADFKQWLE
+3803 VDLSEHYADFKQWLE

-3864 EAAKKVD
+3864 EAAKKAD

-3877 AEMILLKKFADKS
+3877 AEMILLKKFADQS

-3922 SGAGYDEL
+3922 SGKGYDEL
-3930 TNKLAGATGVD
+3930 TNKLASATGVD

-4018 KHLDATLFE
+4018 KHLDVALFE

-4050 GTEHGLMYRAG
+4050 GTEHCLMYRAG

-4071 QSLPDDEKFVA
+4071 QNLPDGEKFVA

-4107 LPALRV
+4107 LPALKV
-4113 SDSNQFRV
+4113 SDSNQFTV
-4121 EQDDM
+4121 EQDDVS
-4126 TLRVVYDDVA
+4126 LRVVYDDVA
-4136 NKPKL
+4136 NKPKI

-4152 AIHNQNVND
+4152 DLHNQNVND
-4161 WERVAVTPTADGGE
+4161 WERVVVTPTADGGE

-4185 MENDSVVANA
+4185 MENDAVAAKA

-4244 DSNNTHLSG
+4244 ESNNTRLSG
-4253 YSAEDLAAKLANFQQ
+4253 YSADELAVKLAKFQQ
-4268 SFSQAENINNTPDH
+4268 SFNQAENVSSKPDH

-4298 FGHQFINAMDVNGL
+4298 FGHQFINAMDANGL
-4312 RVDVSARSSELAVDA
+4312 RLDVSVRSSELAVDE
-4327 TGRKHTKDENGDWI
+4327 TGRKHTKDANGNWV
-4341 QKAETNKVS
+4341 QKAESNKVS
-4350 LSWNEQGEVIAKEE
+4350 LSWNEQGDVVAKDE

-4380 GVSDVGEIARGAIG
+4380 GVSDVDEPARGAIG

-4401 APEKRKVETETSS
+4401 VPKKRKAETETSS
-4414 SAANNKLSYSGN
+4414 SSANNKLSYSGN

-4445 VGIKVGSGGFK
+4445 VGIKVGTGGFK
-4456 SLAFGDNNVMVHI
+4456 SLAFGDNNVMIHI
-4469 GNGESKHSVDMG
+4469 GNGESKHSFDIG

-4501 LGQSNDLLVM
+4501 KGRSNDLIVM

-4536 SIATSGEDQDWLAAQ
+4536 SIATSGEGKDWLAAQ

-4570 DQSSSVDYTCLVELD
+4570 DQSSSVDYTSLVELD
-4585 SHNERSSR
+4585 SQNERSSR
-4593 GLKHDTEAALNKQ
+4593 GLKHDAEAALNKQ

-4612 GNSDSSA
+4612 GNSDSDTS
-4619 GKLSRADKL
+4619 KLSRADKL

-4702 LKNKLLGQMAGIG
+4702 LKNKLLGQLAGVG

-4726 DYTTSGQ
+4726 DYTASGH

-4743 GVAILTEMLE
+4743 GVAILKEMLE

-4767 DPAKLLDSLKSGID
+4767 DPTKLVNSLEAGIN
-4781 MGADGIQSFAETHG
+4781 MGADGIKSFAETHG
-4795 LKDKA
+4795 LKEKA
-4800 PEEEENKSAVSV
+4800 PEEEESKPSVSL
-4812 NGTSVNSAQGA
+4812 NGETLNSTQGA
-4823 TASDGNTE
+4823 TVADGSTE
-4831 TAETQDRAFGFNSL
+4831 TTETPDRAFGFNSL

-4861 EMKSLVENLKE
+4861 EMKSLVANLKE

-4951 GSDMGVLMGRENM
+4951 GNDMGVLMGRENM

-4998 GEIDTGLG
+4998 GEIDTGSG

-5020 TGDGQDYSVT
+5020 TGDDQDYSVT

-5038 LGAGND
+5038 LGAGDD

-5092 FNGEEGRDLMVLGG
+5092 FNGGEGRDLMVLGG

-5134 SSEDN
+5134 RSEDN

-5165 DPVSETDQAKFEHI
+5165 DPASDSDQAKFEHI
-5179 GSVTFNDY
+5179 GSVTFSDY
-5187 FDGKRAQ
+5187 FNGNRAQ
-5194 MIIAMGEKD
+5194 VIIAMGEKD
-5203 ANGER
+5203 ATGER
-5208 EYTTLSESSIDALV
+5208 EYTTLSESAIDALV

-5243 KSRVAISTAWADV
+5243 KSRVAITTAWADV

>member
-20 DNGNND
+20 DDGNNN
-26 IVAIGFGGEIHAY
+26 IVAIGFGGQIHAY

-50 GATVHTGSGNDTVV
+50 GATVYTGSGNDTVV
-64 GGSAYLRVEDS
+64 GGSAYLKVEDS
-75 TGHLSVKGAAG
+75 TGHLTVKGAAG

-113 HHGDV
+113 NHGDI
-118 SYGGAAAYNSVKRK
+118 SYGGAAAYNGITRK
-132 GLSGNVTFKG
+132 GLSGNVTFAG
-142 AGGYNALWHETNH
+142 AGGYNALWHETNQ
-155 GNLSFAGAGAGNKLD
+155 GNLSFTGAGAGNKLD
-170 RTWFDQ
+170 RTWFNR
-176 YQGSRGDV
+176 YQGSHGDV
-184 SFDGAGAANSIS
+184 TFDGAGAANSIS

-233 RIERTRQAEDVYQ
+233 RIERTHQAEDVYT
-246 QTHGNIRFEGV
+246 QTRGNIRFEGV

-262 FYSDVAHGDIH
+262 LYSDVAHGDIH

-278 AYNTIT
+278 AYNTII
-284 RKGSGSSFDAQ
+284 RKGSGNDFAKE
-295 GMEYAKAEDIVLTTA
+295 GMTNAKADEIVLTKA
-310 KMHGSWIGSGTHA
+310 VMSGSWIGQDHH
-323 VTAVKSE
+323 VTAVKSAS
-330 REPNTYLFAIADG
+330 EPNTYLFAFADS
-343 TYTKINKVRLS
+343 TYTKINKVQLR
-354 NDPKTGKLKYYSEAW
+354 NDPQTGELKYYSTAW
-369 YKQGNHLSGLAR
+369 YKEGNHLSNLANQDI
-381 SDVSSAGGFEVN
+381 SDNGGFTAVN
-393 PINGGYTLSNIAVEH
+393 INGAYTLSDLKVEH
-408 QQSLTVH
+408 QQSVTVH
-415 AMEKDLTEYEWVTY
+415 AVEKSLTEYEWVTY
-429 ANGALIDAKDVV
+429 ANGAVIDAKEVS
-441 LSDAKMGGHAIST
+441 LSDAKMGGHAIYA

-459 DVQAIK
+459 DVKAVK
-465 SNRKPNTYVY
+465 SNRQPNTYIY

-489 LANDAETGVLKY
+489 LANDPETGALKY

-515 LANEDISS
+515 IANQDISS
-523 ANGYHSM
+523 ATGYNPM
-530 GKGGYSLSA
+530 GKGGYSLSD
-539 LNYSVNAIRSMSE
+539 LHYSVNAVRSTSE
-552 TVADIDEYTDQ
+552 TVADIEEYTDQ
-563 TLFKPATDS
+563 TLFKPANDS
-572 GESSGDVHFSG
+572 GESSGDVRFNG

-594 TRGNVYFNGGGIA
+594 TRGNVHFNGGGMA

-651 HQSKQG
+651 HQSQQG

-672 IGDGQYLAHLLAY
+672 LGDGQYLAHLLAY
-685 GNISVHK
+685 GNISVQK
-692 GNGNSRVAMLGGY
+692 GSGDSRVVMLGGY
-705 NTHTQIGSGH
+705 NTHTQIGSGN

-730 GNGEVTSVLA
+730 GQGDVAAVLA

-747 KVGEGELTAGML
+747 KMGEGELTSGML
-759 GGANVMTHI
+759 GGANVITHI
-768 SGDEQ
+768 SNDDQ
-773 ASNTTAVAL
+773 LSNTTAVAL

-787 LTKKGKGDTLAVM
+787 LTKKGKGNTLAVM

-813 STTGVMVG
+813 TTTGVMVG

-859 AGNIFTKVGDGTS
+859 AGNIFTKVGDGAS
-872 IAAMIGAGN
+872 IAVMIGAGN

-962 GNGSTFAAMIGQAN
+962 GHGSTFAAMIGQAN
-976 VMTKVGNDLT
+976 IMTKVGNDLT
-986 AALMVGKANIYTH
+986 AALMVGKANIMTH

-1012 MNVMTKVGNGTTLAA
+1012 VNVMTKVGNGTTLAA

-1106 DIGNVMTHVGDGTTI
+1106 DVGNMMTHVGDGTTI
-1121 GIAKGKANIV
+1121 GIAKGKANLI

-1138 GINVAWGQANVF
+1138 GVNVAWGQANVF

-1163 GEANILTKVGDGQEV
+1163 GEANLITKVGDGQEV
-1178 SVVQGKANII
+1178 SVVQGEANII

-1210 GDGRNVVLAKG
+1210 GHGQNVVLAKG

-1242 NVVTKVG
+1242 NIVTKVG

-1255 AAKGKAN
+1255 AAKGQAN
-1262 ITTTVGNGLSVTA
+1262 ITTTVGNGLNVTA
-1275 AYGDANINTKVGN
+1275 AYGDANINTKVGD

-1323 IGDGL
+1323 VGDGL
-1328 NINASYAR
+1328 NINASYAQ

-1357 TSSNKLSALFDNVK
+1357 TSSNKLSALFDNIK
-1371 QTLLG
+1371 QTVLG

-1390 EASTSGTQKG
+1390 EASSSGTHKG

-1419 IEEVGSDLGDSLTG
+1419 IKEVSSDLGDSLTG

-1441 DLNEMDNDLN
+1441 DLNKMQHALN
-1451 IDGASDHAPNLIVNG
+1451 VDDSSVQASNLIVNG
-1466 DFEQGDRGWQSTHG
+1466 DFELGEHGWQSTHG
-1480 VEASYSGSVYGVN
+1480 VEASYAGSVYGVE
-1493 GEGHGTRVTELD
+1493 GEGHGARVTELD
-1505 THTNTS
+1505 TYTNTS
-1511 LYQDLTDLTEGEVI
+1511 LYQDLANLAQGEVI

-1548 GEVVFSSSGDAS
+1548 GEVVFSSSGDES

-1567 KLTAHAGSNRIEFKG
+1567 KLTAQAGSNRIEFKG

-1588 LGYILDNVVAK
+1588 LGYILDNVVAT
-1599 SESSPQAN
+1599 SESSQQAN
-1607 AVSEHA
+1607 AIREHA
-1613 KQNQASQNAL
+1613 TQNPAAQNAL

-1648 GSQSQLESTDQQAI
+1648 GSQSQLESTDQQAL
-1662 ENNGQAQRDAVKEES
+1662 ENNGQAQRDAVQEES
-1677 EAVTAELTTLAQGL
+1677 EAITAELTKLAQGL
-1691 DVLDGQATHT
+1691 DVLDSQATHT
-1701 GKSGEQWRNDFAGG
+1701 GESGDQWRNEFASG
-1715 LLDGV
+1715 LLAGV
-1720 QSQIDDAK
+1720 QTQLDDAK
-1728 QLASDKMAAAK
+1728 QLANGKIAEAK
-1739 QTQSDN
+1739 QTHADN
-1745 NSKVKDSI
+1745 QNKVKDAV

-1768 GAEQDIAE
+1768 GAEQDIAD
-1776 AKADAETRKADAVAK
+1776 AQADAEKRKADALAK
-1791 SHDAK
+1791 GKDAQ

-1803 SAANDAQSRGDRD
+1803 HAVNNAQSRGDRD
-1816 AMNAENKANQA
+1816 VQVAENKANQA
-1827 QNDAQG
+1827 QADAQG

-1847 AGSGLSGNA
+1847 TGSGLSGNA
-1856 HRVEGAGE
+1856 HSVEGAGE
-1864 TGSHVNTDSQTNA
+1864 TDSHVNTDSQTNA
-1877 DGRFSDGLTEQE
+1877 DGRFSEGLTEQE
-1889 LEALEGATNA
+1889 QEALEGATNA
-1899 VNRLQINAGIRS
+1899 VNRLQINAGIRA
-1911 KNSGSTITSMFMEA
+1911 KNSVSTITTMFTEA
-1925 NADSIVV
+1925 NTDSIVV
-1932 DTTAS
+1932 PTTTP

-1944 VRISGVNLVGLGE
+1944 IRISGVNLEGLGE

-1962 AESLVAARA
+1962 AVSLVAARA
-1971 EKVANLYRWLDT
+1971 EKVANLYRWLDS
-1983 DNDVATDKYVPV
+1983 DHPRATEQYIPV
-1995 PGFERVDADV
+1995 PGFERVDVNV
-2005 SDEVKQRMIQ
+2005 SDETKQRLTQ
-2015 SMSGYIEHTDNQVPK
+2015 FVSGYIEHTDNQVPK

-2035 LATLFVESTL
+2035 LATLFVEATL
-2045 DYDWDKR
+2045 NYDWDKR

-2063 YSFETPHAEKS
+2063 YSFEAPHGENS
-2074 IVSFWSGKNFK
+2074 LVSFWSGRNFK
-2085 QYRDVLD
+2085 EYRNVLD
-2092 NAQTD
+2092 NAQPD
-2097 GKKVVYDIDVK
+2097 GKKVVYDIDVQ
-2108 GNAFAIDLNKHL
+2108 GNAFAIKLNKQL
-2120 MRWGGLFLDPDN
+2120 MRWGDMFLDLDN
-2132 AEQNQ
+2132 ADQNHLQ
-2137 LKSSID
+2137 SSIE
-2143 AATFSNTGFWSS
+2143 AAAYSNTGFWSS
-2155 VYATGAQHDVYVI
+2155 VYATGAKDDVYVI
-2168 AEGGVR
+2168 AEGGMR
-2174 LGNYFWHVELP
+2174 LGNYFWNVELP
-2185 ALRQLQREGLVGEI
+2185 LLRQLQREGLVGEI
-2199 RLLDKPVSEYKDLP
+2199 RLLDKPVSEYKDVP
-2213 ADEIGRRLTDA
+2213 VNEIGHKLTDA
-2224 GVGVKVRFDALSSAR
+2224 GVGVKVRFDALSAEQ
-2239 QAELLADNP
+2239 QAELLAINP
-2248 DDYRA
+2248 KGYKA
-2253 DTLVELDV
+2253 DSLVELDV

-2269 LRESLPFYSLRTER
+2269 LRDALPFYSLRTER
-2283 NLLVQEGD
+2283 NLLVLEGD
-2291 EGFEV
+2291 EGFKV
-2296 RSWPGSDDKS
+2296 RAWPGSDGKS
-2306 KTILLDNPEDAA
+2306 KTIVLDNPEDAT
-2318 QQKAIERF
+2318 QQKTIERF
-2326 ILANFDNFEQM
+2326 ILANFQNFEQM
-2337 PDELFLVDNKVLS
+2337 PDELFLVDNKVIS
-2350 HHDGRTRILAQ
+2350 HDKGITHVLAQ
-2361 KEDGAWTYNT
+2361 KVDGVWLYNAKV
-2371 NSELMSVTELLDAA
+2371 ELMSVTELLDAA
-2385 HVSGKV
+2385 NVTGKI
-2391 RGESYQKVIDA
+2391 RGESYQQVIDA
-2402 LAEYH
+2402 LADYH
-2407 ASTAEHADYEL
+2407 ASITEHADYEP
-2418 ESVEQ
+2418 ESVEK
-2423 LVNLRKKI
+2423 LLNLRKKV
-2431 EGYALGHPDSGRLE
+2431 EGYVLGHPDSGRVE

-2451 NQVNSRLEEV
+2451 NQVNTRLDEV
-2461 SVLAVSEQSIKAHDS
+2461 SVLSVAEQNIQAQDS
-2476 FSRLYDQLD
+2476 FSRLYDQLETA
-2485 NAHLKQSKHLY
+2485 NLKGTKHLY
-2496 LDGNGDFVTKGKGNL
+2496 LDQNGDFVTKGKGHL
-2511 AKIDQLGG
+2511 ANIDLLA
-2519 SDAVLEK
+2519 SRKAVLEK
-2526 VKASVNHEYGQAI
+2526 VKLTVSNEYGQTV
-2539 ADTIFAGLSANE
+2539 ADTVFAGLSAKD

-2560 ITGLNR
+2560 IAGLKKVHLA
-2566 IHQALEQHMSPVSA
+2566 IEQHLSPVSA
-2580 TMYIWK
+2580 TLFLWK

-2606 IDAQAAADFNK
+2606 LEGQAAADFNQ

-2632 IRNIFNVATEY
+2632 IGNILNVTTKD
-2643 QPDLKLRWSD
+2643 QPDLKLRWKD
-2653 FSQPAHQNDTLEHDM
+2653 FSQPAAHGESLAFDM
-2668 ASEEND
+2668 QTEEND
-2674 GFGLNDGE
+2674 DFGLKSAED
-2682 TKLKRFIEKL
+2682 KLKDFIKQL
-2692 NAAKGIDA
+2692 ASASGVDKKF
-2700 AYKDASEGYA
+2700 KDISQAFTMMA
-2710 SVLLGNPDMLVST
+2710 LMNPDILESAN
-2723 GIPAHVFQP
+2723 IPEHISKP

-2744 MDVAN
+2744 QDVAQRFAKELQEQAKVAAN
-2749 RFAQELQKQAQASGD
+2749 SEQMEQQISEVVRRFAQDELDKIQT
-2764 PALVAKRIDNV
+2764 
-2775 VRLFA
+2775 
-2780 ERALEEIEAFKAS
+2780 FKET
-2793 QADEGRV
+2793 QADQGRV

-2812 MQAEWNRLS
+2812 MQAEWHHLS
-2821 HDPDARYQLL
+2821 NDSDARYQLL
-2831 TKNCSSTVAKVL
+2831 TKNCSSMVAKVL

-2854 TWRPKFGVWTPTE
+2854 TWLPKFGVWTPTE

-2888 HQVNDDLDAL
+2888 HQVTDVLDAL
-2898 SGSEKHKDKVA
+2898 SG
-2909 IENDGTPPRDKVP
+2909 N
-2922 LSPLTRFLNN
+2922 
-2932 ELYGERD
+2932 
-2939 ARRKIGDITQT
+2939 
-2950 LLDHAVEKGESQK
+2950 
-2963 VTLKGEAGRLTGYYH
+2963 
-2978 QGTASSDDETS
+2978 
-2989 TTSGKV
+2989 
-2995 VLFLHGS
+2995 
-3002 GSSAEEQASAIRS
+3002 
-3015 HYQKQGIDMLAVNLR
+3015 
-3030 GYGESDGGPSE
+3030 
-3041 KGLYQDARTMFNYL
+3041 
-3055 VNDKGIDPSN
+3055 
-3065 IILHGYSMGGPIAA
+3065 
-3079 DLARY
+3079 
-3084 AAQNGQ
+3084 
-3090 AVSGLLLD
+3090 
-3098 RPMPSMTKAITAHEV
+3098 
-3113 ANPAGIVGT
+3113 
-3122 IAKAVNG
+3122 
-3129 QFSVEKNL
+3129 
-3137 KGLPQETPIL
+3137 
-3147 LLTDNEG
+3147 
-3154 LGEEGEKLRVKL
+3154 
-3166 SNSGFNVTGEQ
+3166 
-3177 TFYGHEAS
+3177 
-3185 NRLMSQYTGQI
+3185 
-3196 VSDLLNTQHIKHNEA
+3196 
-3211 KLNLEP
+3211 
-3217 HGKNYESRDLIL
+3217 
-3229 KPISQPETVELGMPE
+3229 
-3244 VDQKVLADIAE
+3244 
-3255 RENVIIGV
+3255 
-3263 RPVDE
+3263 
-3268 KSKSLIASK
+3268 
-3277 MYSSKGLFV
+3277 
-3286 KAKSS
+3286 KAK
-3291 DWGPMSG
+3291 
-3298 FIPVDQSFAKAS
+3298 
-3310 ARRDLE
+3310 
-3316 TFNRHAEQSI
+3316 
-3326 QSGNAVS
+3326 
-3333 ADLYLNQVRVE
+3333 
-3344 ELVSKYHSL
+3344 
-3353 TPLELDDQSGMYKTT
+3353 
-3368 ATNGDQSVPF
+3368 
-3378 FLNRVTVDGNELW
+3378 
-3391 QVHYITNGEL
+3391 
-3401 APFKVIGDPV
+3401 
-3411 SKQPMT
+3411 
-3417 ADYDLLTVMYSYGDL
+3417 
-3432 GPQDK
+3432 
-3437 VKQPL
+3437 
-3442 TWQQWKDSVTYEDL
+3442 
-3456 TPKYKELYSNEDLY
+3456 
-3470 NKKDGASLG
+3470 
-3479 NVSGRLKELKDRINV
+3479 
-3494 DLGRTNGLEM
+3494 
-3504 VHHGA
+3504 
-3509 DDANPYAVMADNFPA
+3509 
-3524 TFFVPK
+3524 
-3530 SLFAEDG
+3530 
-3537 LGEGKGS
+3537 
-3544 IQTYFNVNEQGAVVI
+3544 
-3559 RNPQEFSDFQQVTI
+3559 
-3573 NASFRAS
+3573 
-3580 FNDKWNHGLDEP
+3580 
-3592 LFTTKRKLS
+3592 
-3601 HEFLN
+3601 
-3606 KRDQLLKKLSGGRL
+3606 
-3620 DAQDETLVAL
+3620 
-3630 GNPDDVSGNKAIVA
+3630 VA
-3644 VDVSQIFTRQE
+3644 VDLAQIFTVQE
-3655 LKERANVFAKPIGA
+3655 LKERAKVFAKPIGA

-3679 LVHQTVSRDQIVA
+3679 LVHQAKGRYQIAA
-3692 SFELNKKV
+3692 SFELNKKI
-3700 NAYIAEHPTSGRN
+3700 NDYIAEHPTSGRN
-3713 QALTQLKEQIT
+3713 QALTQLKEQVT

-3730 KMQVAQVD
+3730 KMQVAQAG
-3738 IDAIAQTRPELA
+3738 IDAISQTRPELA
-3750 ARIFMVAI
+3750 TRIFMVAI
-3758 EEANGE
+3758 EEANGK
-3764 HRGLTDMMVRWANE
+3764 HVGLTDMMLRWANE
-3778 DPYLAPKQGYKGE
+3778 DPYLAPKHGYKGE
-3791 TPNDLGFDAKYH
+3791 MPSDLGFDAKYH
-3803 VDLGDHYADFKQWLE
+3803 VDLGEHYADFKQWLE

-3864 EAAKKVD
+3864 EAAKKAD

-3877 AEMILLKKFADKS
+3877 AEMILLKKFADQN

-3922 SGAGYDEL
+3922 SGKGYDEL
-3930 TNKLAGATGVD
+3930 TNMLASATGVD

-3965 GLRFVNEQMDALK
+3965 GLRFVNEQMEALK

-4018 KHLDATLFE
+4018 KHLDVTLFE
-4027 NARANGMRIVA
+4027 NARVNGMRIVA

-4071 QSLPDDEKFVA
+4071 QNLPDGEKFVA

-4107 LPALRV
+4107 LPALKV
-4113 SDSNQFRV
+4113 SDSNQFTV
-4121 EQDDM
+4121 EQDDVS
-4126 TLRVVYDDVA
+4126 LRVVYDDVA
-4136 NKPKL
+4136 NKPKI
-4141 TFKDSLSGANT
+4141 TFKGSLSGANT
-4152 AIHNQNVND
+4152 ALHNQNVND
-4161 WERVAVTPTADGGE
+4161 WERVVVTPIADGGE

-4185 MENDSVVANA
+4185 MENDPVVAKA

-4200 GKHPESSVV
+4200 GKHAESSVV

-4231 LRWQLVGHGRDDS
+4231 LRWQLVGHGRDHS
-4244 DSNNTHLSG
+4244 ESNNTRLSG
-4253 YSAEDLAAKLANFQQ
+4253 YSADELAVKLAKFQQ
-4268 SFSQAENINNTPDH
+4268 SFNQAENINNKPDH

-4298 FGHQFINAMDVNGL
+4298 FGHQFINAMDANGL
-4312 RVDVSARSSELAVDA
+4312 RVDVSVRSSELAVDEA
-4327 TGRKHTKDENGDWI
+4327 GRKHTKDANGDWV
-4341 QKAETNKVS
+4341 QKAENNKVS
-4350 LSWNEQGEVIAKEE
+4350 LSWDAQGEVVAKDEP
-4364 RIRNG
+4364 IRNG

-4380 GVSDVGEIARGAIG
+4380 GVNNVDEPARGAIG
-4394 DNNDVFD
+4394 DNSDVFD
-4401 APEKRKVETETSS
+4401 APEKRKPETEVIANSS
-4414 SAANNKLSYSGN
+4414 SSNQLSYSGN

-4432 DGEFTAV
+4432 EGEFTAV

-4445 VGIKVGSGGFK
+4445 VGIKVGTGGFK

-4469 GNGESKHSVDMG
+4469 GDGESKHSVDIG

-4488 AQMFIGNRNVSFN
+4488 AQMFLGNRNVSFN
-4501 LGQSNDLLVM
+4501 FGHSNDLILM

-4536 SIATSGEDQDWLAAQ
+4536 GIAMSGEGEDWLADQ

-4570 DQSSSVDYTCLVELD
+4570 DQSSSVDYTHLVQLN
-4585 SHNERSSR
+4585 SQNERDSR
-4593 GLKHDTEAALNKQ
+4593 GLKHDAEATLNKQ

-4612 GNSDSSA
+4612 GNGNSGTSQ
-4619 GKLSRADKL
+4619 LSRADKL

-4677 MTQQFSA
+4677 MTQQFTA

-4692 TYTPEDLPRQ
+4692 TYTPQDLPRQ
-4702 LKNKLLGQMAGIG
+4702 LKNKLLGQLAGVG

-4726 DYTTSGQ
+4726 DYTASGQ
-4733 IVSRNGEAVD
+4733 IVSRNGQAVD
-4743 GVAILTEMLE
+4743 GVAILKEMLE

-4767 DPAKLLDSLKSGID
+4767 DPAKLLDSLKAGID
-4781 MGADGIQSFAETHG
+4781 MGADGIKSFAETHG
-4795 LKDKA
+4795 LKEKA
-4800 PEEEENKSAVSV
+4800 PEEEKDNSSVSV
-4812 NGTSVNSAQGA
+4812 NGGNVNSAQGA
-4823 TASDGNTE
+4823 TVADGNTE

-4861 EMKSLVENLKE
+4861 EMKSLVENLKQ

-4892 GHLQGDGDINLSL
+4892 GHLQGDGDINISL

-4951 GSDMGVLMGRENM
+4951 GNDMGVLMGRENM

-4971 DTAVVAGRINHVFL
+4971 DTAVVAGCINHVFL

-4998 GEIDTGLG
+4998 GEIDTGSG

-5020 TGDGQDYSVT
+5020 TGDDQDYSVT

-5044 FANVFGNYNRINASA
+5044 FANVFGNYNRINAGA

-5076 EGEDHLIAAAI
+5076 DGDDHLIAAAI

-5092 FNGEEGRDLMVLGG
+5092 FNGGEGRDLMVLGG

-5134 SSEDN
+5134 RSEDN

-5165 DPVSETDQAKFEHI
+5165 DPSNDSDQSKFEHI
-5179 GSVTFNDY
+5179 GSVTFSDY
-5187 FDGKRAQ
+5187 FNGNRAQ
-5194 MIIAMGEKD
+5194 VVIGMSEKD
-5203 ANGER
+5203 LSGER
-5208 EYTTLSESSIDALV
+5208 EYTMLSDSAIDALV
-5222 QAMSGFDPQAGDN
+5222 QAMSGFEPQAGDN
-5235 GFIDNLDS
+5235 GFIDSLES
-5243 KSRVAISTAWADV
+5243 KSQAAISMAWSDV
-5256 VHKKGITV
+5256 VHKKGLMV

>member
-20 DNGNND
+20 DDGNNN
-26 IVAIGFGGEIHAY
+26 IVAIGFGGQIHAY

-50 GATVHTGSGNDTVV
+50 GATVYTGSGNDTVV
-64 GGSAYLRVEDS
+64 GGSAYLKVEDS
-75 TGHLSVKGAAG
+75 TGHLTVKGAAG

-113 HHGDV
+113 NHGDV
-118 SYGGAAAYNSVKRK
+118 SYGGAAAYNGITRK
-132 GLSGNVTFKG
+132 GLSGNVTFAG
-142 AGGYNALWHETNH
+142 AGGYNALWHETNQ
-155 GNLSFAGAGAGNKLD
+155 GNLSFTGAGAGNKLD
-170 RTWFDQ
+170 RTWFNR
-176 YQGSRGDV
+176 YQGSHGDV
-184 SFDGAGAANSIS
+184 TFDGAGAANSIS

-233 RIERTRQAEDVYQ
+233 RIERTHQAEDVYT
-246 QTHGNIRFEGV
+246 QTRGNIRFEGV

-262 FYSDVAHGDIH
+262 LYSDVAHGDIY

-278 AYNTIT
+278 AYNTII
-284 RKGSGSSFDAQ
+284 RKGSGNDFAKE
-295 GMEYAKAEDIVLTTA
+295 GMTNAKADEIVLTKA
-310 KMHGSWIGSGTHA
+310 VMSGSWIGQDHH
-323 VTAVKSE
+323 VTAVKSAS
-330 REPNTYLFAIADG
+330 EPNTYLFAFADS
-343 TYTKINKVRLS
+343 TYTKINKVQLR
-354 NDPKTGKLKYYSEAW
+354 NDPQTGELKYYSTAW
-369 YKQGNHLSGLAR
+369 YKEGNHLSNLANQDI
-381 SDVSSAGGFEVN
+381 SDNGGFTAVN
-393 PINGGYTLSNIAVEH
+393 INGAYTLSDLKVEH
-408 QQSLTVH
+408 QQSVTVH
-415 AMEKDLTEYEWVTY
+415 AVEKSLTEYEWVTY
-429 ANGALIDAKDVV
+429 ANGAVIDAKEVS
-441 LSDAKMGGHAIST
+441 LSDAKMGGHAIYA

-459 DVQAIK
+459 DVKAVK
-465 SNRKPNTYVY
+465 SNRQPNTYIY

-489 LANDAETGVLKY
+489 LANDPETGALKY

-515 LANEDISS
+515 IANQDISS
-523 ANGYHSM
+523 ATGYNPM
-530 GKGGYSLSA
+530 GKGGYSLSD
-539 LNYSVNAIRSMSE
+539 LHYSVNAVRSTSE
-552 TVADIDEYTDQ
+552 TVADIEEYTDQ
-563 TLFKPATDS
+563 TLFKPANDS
-572 GESSGDVHFSG
+572 GESSGDVRFNG

-594 TRGNVYFNGGGIA
+594 TRGNVHFNGGGIA

-651 HQSKQG
+651 HQSQQG

-672 IGDGQYLAHLLAY
+672 LGDGQYLAHLLAY
-685 GNISVHK
+685 GNISVQK
-692 GNGNSRVAMLGGY
+692 GSGDSRVVMLGGY
-705 NTHTQIGSGH
+705 NTHTQIGSGN

-730 GNGEVTSVLA
+730 GQGDVAAVLA

-747 KVGEGELTAGML
+747 KMGEGELTSGML
-759 GGANVMTHI
+759 GGANVITHI
-768 SGDEQ
+768 SNDEQ
-773 ASNTTAVAL
+773 LSNTTAVAL

-787 LTKKGKGDTLAVM
+787 LSKKGKGNTLAVM

-813 STTGVMVG
+813 TTTGVMVG

-872 IAAMIGAGN
+872 IAVMIGAGN

-962 GNGSTFAAMIGQAN
+962 GHGSTFAAMIGQAN
-976 VMTKVGNDLT
+976 IMTKVGNDLT
-986 AALMVGKANIYTH
+986 AALMVGKANIMTH

-1012 MNVMTKVGNGTTLAA
+1012 VNVMTKVGNGTTLAA

-1106 DIGNVMTHVGDGTTI
+1106 DVGNVMTHVGDGTTI
-1121 GIAKGKANIV
+1121 GIAKGKANLI

-1138 GINVAWGQANVF
+1138 GVNVALGQANVF

-1163 GEANILTKVGDGQEV
+1163 GEANLITKVGDGQEV
-1178 SVVQGKANII
+1178 SVVQGEANII

-1210 GDGRNVVLAKG
+1210 GHGQNVVLAKG

-1242 NVVTKVG
+1242 NIVTKVG

-1255 AAKGKAN
+1255 AAKGQAN

-1275 AYGDANINTKVGN
+1275 AYGDANINTKVGD

-1323 IGDGL
+1323 VGDGL
-1328 NINASYAR
+1328 NINASYAQ

-1357 TSSNKLSALFDNVK
+1357 TSSNKLSALFDNIK
-1371 QTLLG
+1371 QTVLG

-1390 EASTSGTQKG
+1390 EASSSGTHKG

-1413 GFQMDA
+1413 GFKMDA
-1419 IEEVGSDLGDSLTG
+1419 IKEVGSDLGDSLTG

-1441 DLNEMDNDLN
+1441 DLNKMQNALN
-1451 IDGASDHAPNLIVNG
+1451 VDDSSVQASNLIVNG
-1466 DFEQGDRGWQSTHG
+1466 DFEQGEHGWQSTHG
-1480 VEASYSGSVYGVN
+1480 VEASYAGSVYGVE
-1493 GEGHGTRVTELD
+1493 GEGHGARVTELD
-1505 THTNTS
+1505 TYTNTS
-1511 LYQDLTDLTEGEVI
+1511 LYQDLANLAQGEVI

-1548 GEVVFSSSGDAS
+1548 GEVVFSSSGDES

-1567 KLTAHAGSNRIEFKG
+1567 KLTAQAGSNRIEFKG

-1588 LGYILDNVVAK
+1588 LGYILDNVVAT
-1599 SESSPQAN
+1599 SESSQQAN
-1607 AVSEHA
+1607 AIREHA
-1613 KQNQASQNAL
+1613 TQNPAAQNAL

-1648 GSQSQLESTDQQAI
+1648 GSQSQLESTDQQAL
-1662 ENNGQAQRDAVKEES
+1662 ENNGQAQRDAVQEES
-1677 EAVTAELTTLAQGL
+1677 EAITAELTKLAQGL
-1691 DVLDGQATHT
+1691 DVLDSQATHT
-1701 GKSGEQWRNDFAGG
+1701 GESGDQWRNEFASG
-1715 LLDGV
+1715 LLAGV
-1720 QSQIDDAK
+1720 QTQLDDAK
-1728 QLASDKMAAAK
+1728 QLANGKIAEAK
-1739 QTQSDN
+1739 QTHADN
-1745 NSKVKDSI
+1745 QNKVKDAV

-1762 GEQNRA
+1762 GQQNRA
-1768 GAEQDIAE
+1768 GAEQDIAD
-1776 AKADAETRKADAVAK
+1776 AQADAEKRKADALAK
-1791 SHDAK
+1791 GKDAQ

-1803 SAANDAQSRGDRD
+1803 HAVNNAQSRGDRD
-1816 AMNAENKANQA
+1816 VQLAEDKANQA
-1827 QNDAQG
+1827 QADAQG
-1833 AKQNEGDRPDRQGV
+1833 AKQSEGDRPDRQGV
-1847 AGSGLSGNA
+1847 TGSGLSGNA
-1856 HRVEGAGE
+1856 HSVESSGE
-1864 TGSHVNTDSQTNA
+1864 TDSHVNTDSQTNA
-1877 DGRFSDGLTEQE
+1877 DGRFSEGLTEQE
-1889 LEALEGATNA
+1889 QEALEGATNA
-1899 VNRLQINAGIRS
+1899 VNRLQINAGIRA
-1911 KNSGSTITSMFMEA
+1911 KNSVSSMTSMFSET
-1925 NADSIVV
+1925 NSKSIVV
-1932 DTTAS
+1932 PTKVSPEPDRQEVTRR
-1937 QDVVRKE
+1937 D
-1944 VRISGVNLVGLGE
+1944 VRISGVNL
-1957 ASHDS
+1957 
-1962 AESLVAARA
+1962 ESLSAVQGSQPTGQLAS
-1971 EKVANLYRWLDT
+1971 KS
-1983 DNDVATDKYVPV
+1983 V
-1995 PGFERVDADV
+1995 PGFKSHFASTSIGIENELSGLVVVLPKNSAQTFGYVHDSQGNPLFMLTKDMSQGGYSNPVGINDIQGVNNWQTHTIELVTYPSEISDTAAVESRKEAMLWLAKEFTDHINQSNHQSLPHLV
-2005 SDEVKQRMIQ
+2005 SDDGRF
-2015 SMSGYIEHTDNQVPK
+2015 
-2030 DQAQA
+2030 
-2035 LATLFVESTL
+2035 TLVISN
-2045 DYDWDKR
+2045 
-2052 VEFLTKLESYG
+2052 S
-2063 YSFETPHAEKS
+2063 
-2074 IVSFWSGKNFK
+2074 
-2085 QYRDVLD
+2085 
-2092 NAQTD
+2092 
-2097 GKKVVYDIDVK
+2097 
-2108 GNAFAIDLNKHL
+2108 KHL
-2120 MRWGGLFLDPDN
+2120 IAAGNGT
-2132 AEQNQ
+2132 
-2137 LKSSID
+2137 SID
-2143 AATFSNTGFWSS
+2143 AQGKTIGMTPSGQQATMAISAKEFGTSSSSEVRLLESAPWYQAGLRDEFLANAKNTTLDDPATAQNVYAYLTS
-2155 VYATGAQHDVYVI
+2155 VYSKTADLAKEYGIYINDWDPASEGFSPNAQGLTDPKVKNAWSILPRTKPVRMLELLSAEDSRYVRQQI
-2168 AEGGVR
+2168 AEKLKGTYSESLAKNVFEYFQYGGEVA
-2174 LGNYFWHVELP
+2174 GHGINNATTGSVQQPEP
-2185 ALRQLQREGLVGEI
+2185 AILFEFRSVPSALSDFVP
-2199 RLLDKPVSEYKDLP
+2199 KTAS
-2213 ADEIGRRLTDA
+2213 T
-2224 GVGVKVRFDALSSAR
+2224 VKVDVKALDHFDSASRKAIITEVNALVSGSEDFDAWYQEYRASKGQPPVKNPKSSASANHK
-2239 QAELLADNP
+2239 AEWLMTQHAEQWAKITAPYTDNHETLTSTKLASNDKE
-2248 DDYRA
+2248 
-2253 DTLVELDV
+2253 ELHALGGTSNLEHNKQQENV
-2261 KLSAIDSM
+2261 ASIINTM
-2269 LRESLPFYSLRTER
+2269 LNDMLPFYALRTER

-2296 RSWPGSDDKS
+2296 RAWPGTEDKS
-2306 KTILLDNPEDAA
+2306 KTIILEDPEDAA
-2318 QQKAIERF
+2318 QHKAIERF

-2337 PDELFLVDNKVLS
+2337 PDELFLVDNKVIS
-2350 HHDGRTRILAQ
+2350 HDKGITHILAQ
-2361 KEDGAWTYNT
+2361 KVDGAWLYNAKVD
-2371 NSELMSVTELLDAA
+2371 LMSVTELLDAA
-2385 HVSGKV
+2385 NVTGKI
-2391 RGESYQKVIDA
+2391 RGESYQQVIDA
-2402 LAEYH
+2402 LTDYH
-2407 ASTAEHADYEL
+2407 ASITEHADYEP
-2418 ESVEQ
+2418 ESVEK
-2423 LVNLRKKI
+2423 LLNLRKKI
-2431 EGYALGHPDSGRLE
+2431 EGYVLGHPDSGRVE

-2451 NQVNSRLEEV
+2451 NQVNTRLDEV
-2461 SVLAVSEQSIKAHDS
+2461 SVLSVAEQTIQAQDS
-2476 FSRLYDQLD
+2476 FSRLYDQLEAA
-2485 NAHLKQSKHLY
+2485 NLKESKHLY
-2496 LDGNGDFVTKGKGNL
+2496 LDQNGDFVTKGKGNL
-2511 AKIDQLGG
+2511 ANIDLLG
-2519 SDAVLEK
+2519 SREAVLEK
-2526 VKASVNHEYGQAI
+2526 VKLTVSNEYGQTV
-2539 ADTIFAGLSANE
+2539 ADTIFAGLSAKD

-2560 ITGLNR
+2560 IAGLNKV
-2566 IHQALEQHMSPVSA
+2566 HQAIEQHLSPVSA
-2580 TMYIWK
+2580 TLYIWK

-2599 IGQGRTQ
+2599 ISQGRTQ
-2606 IDAQAAADFNK
+2606 LEGQAAADFNQ

-2632 IRNIFNVATEY
+2632 ISNILNVATKD

-2653 FSQPAHQNDTLEHDM
+2653 FSQPAHQNDTLEHDV

-2674 GFGLNDGE
+2674 GFGLHDGDI
-2682 TKLKRFIEKL
+2682 KLKRFIEKL

-2700 AYKDASEGYA
+2700 SFKEASEGYA
-2710 SVLLGNPDMLVST
+2710 SVLLGNPDMLETT

-2732 FVDQWNDTSYDM
+2732 FVEQWNDTSYDM

-2749 RFAQELQKQAQASGD
+2749 RFAQELRLQAQRSDD
-2764 PALVAKRIDNV
+2764 PELLEKRIGNV
-2775 VRLFA
+2775 VRQFA
-2780 ERALEEIEAFKAS
+2780 ERALEEIETFKAS
-2793 QADEGRV
+2793 QADQGRV

-2812 MQAEWNRLS
+2812 MQAEWHRLS
-2821 HDPDARYQLL
+2821 NDPDARYQLL

-2854 TWRPKFGVWTPTE
+2854 TWLPKFGVWTPTE

-2888 HQVNDDLDAL
+2888 HQVTDVLDAL
-2898 SGSEKHKDKVA
+2898 SG
-2909 IENDGTPPRDKVP
+2909 N
-2922 LSPLTRFLNN
+2922 
-2932 ELYGERD
+2932 
-2939 ARRKIGDITQT
+2939 
-2950 LLDHAVEKGESQK
+2950 
-2963 VTLKGEAGRLTGYYH
+2963 
-2978 QGTASSDDETS
+2978 
-2989 TTSGKV
+2989 
-2995 VLFLHGS
+2995 
-3002 GSSAEEQASAIRS
+3002 
-3015 HYQKQGIDMLAVNLR
+3015 
-3030 GYGESDGGPSE
+3030 
-3041 KGLYQDARTMFNYL
+3041 
-3055 VNDKGIDPSN
+3055 
-3065 IILHGYSMGGPIAA
+3065 
-3079 DLARY
+3079 
-3084 AAQNGQ
+3084 
-3090 AVSGLLLD
+3090 
-3098 RPMPSMTKAITAHEV
+3098 
-3113 ANPAGIVGT
+3113 
-3122 IAKAVNG
+3122 
-3129 QFSVEKNL
+3129 
-3137 KGLPQETPIL
+3137 
-3147 LLTDNEG
+3147 
-3154 LGEEGEKLRVKL
+3154 
-3166 SNSGFNVTGEQ
+3166 
-3177 TFYGHEAS
+3177 
-3185 NRLMSQYTGQI
+3185 
-3196 VSDLLNTQHIKHNEA
+3196 
-3211 KLNLEP
+3211 
-3217 HGKNYESRDLIL
+3217 
-3229 KPISQPETVELGMPE
+3229 
-3244 VDQKVLADIAE
+3244 
-3255 RENVIIGV
+3255 
-3263 RPVDE
+3263 
-3268 KSKSLIASK
+3268 
-3277 MYSSKGLFV
+3277 
-3286 KAKSS
+3286 KAK
-3291 DWGPMSG
+3291 
-3298 FIPVDQSFAKAS
+3298 
-3310 ARRDLE
+3310 
-3316 TFNRHAEQSI
+3316 
-3326 QSGNAVS
+3326 
-3333 ADLYLNQVRVE
+3333 
-3344 ELVSKYHSL
+3344 
-3353 TPLELDDQSGMYKTT
+3353 
-3368 ATNGDQSVPF
+3368 
-3378 FLNRVTVDGNELW
+3378 
-3391 QVHYITNGEL
+3391 
-3401 APFKVIGDPV
+3401 
-3411 SKQPMT
+3411 
-3417 ADYDLLTVMYSYGDL
+3417 
-3432 GPQDK
+3432 
-3437 VKQPL
+3437 
-3442 TWQQWKDSVTYEDL
+3442 
-3456 TPKYKELYSNEDLY
+3456 
-3470 NKKDGASLG
+3470 
-3479 NVSGRLKELKDRINV
+3479 
-3494 DLGRTNGLEM
+3494 
-3504 VHHGA
+3504 
-3509 DDANPYAVMADNFPA
+3509 
-3524 TFFVPK
+3524 
-3530 SLFAEDG
+3530 
-3537 LGEGKGS
+3537 
-3544 IQTYFNVNEQGAVVI
+3544 
-3559 RNPQEFSDFQQVTI
+3559 
-3573 NASFRAS
+3573 
-3580 FNDKWNHGLDEP
+3580 
-3592 LFTTKRKLS
+3592 
-3601 HEFLN
+3601 
-3606 KRDQLLKKLSGGRL
+3606 
-3620 DAQDETLVAL
+3620 
-3630 GNPDDVSGNKAIVA
+3630 VA
-3644 VDVSQIFTRQE
+3644 VDLAQIFTVQE
-3655 LKERANVFAKPIGA
+3655 LKERAKVFAKPIGA

-3679 LVHQTVSRDQIVA
+3679 LVHQAKGRYQIAA
-3692 SFELNKKV
+3692 SFELNKKI
-3700 NAYIAEHPTSGRN
+3700 NDYIAEHPTSGRN
-3713 QALTQLKEQIT
+3713 QALTQLKEQVT

-3730 KMQVAQVD
+3730 KMQVAQAG

-3750 ARIFMVAI
+3750 TRIFMVAI
-3758 EEANGE
+3758 EEANGK
-3764 HRGLTDMMVRWANE
+3764 HVGLTDMMLRWANE
-3778 DPYLAPKQGYKGE
+3778 DPYLAPKHGYKGE
-3791 TPNDLGFDAKYH
+3791 MPSDLGFDAKYH
-3803 VDLGDHYADFKQWLE
+3803 VDLGEHYADFKQWLE

-3845 ELQDLTGVE
+3845 ELQDLTGAE
-3854 SVQMAFYFLK
+3854 LVQMAFYFLK
-3864 EAAKKVD
+3864 EAAKKAD

-3877 AEMILLKKFADKS
+3877 AEMILLKKFADQN

-3922 SGAGYDEL
+3922 SGKGYDEL
-3930 TNKLAGATGVD
+3930 TNMLASATGVD

-3965 GLRFVNEQMDALK
+3965 GLRFVNEQMEALK

-4018 KHLDATLFE
+4018 KHLDVTLFE
-4027 NARANGMRIVA
+4027 NARVNGMRIVA

-4071 QSLPDDEKFVA
+4071 QNLPDGEKFVA

-4107 LPALRV
+4107 LPALKV
-4113 SDSNQFRV
+4113 SDSNQFTV
-4121 EQDDM
+4121 EQDDVS
-4126 TLRVVYDDVA
+4126 LRVVYDDVA
-4136 NKPKL
+4136 NKPKI
-4141 TFKDSLSGANT
+4141 TFKGSLSGANT
-4152 AIHNQNVND
+4152 ALHNQNVND
-4161 WERVAVTPTADGGE
+4161 WERVVVTPIADGGE

-4185 MENDSVVANA
+4185 MENDPVVAKA

-4200 GKHPESSVV
+4200 GKHAESSVV

-4231 LRWQLVGHGRDDS
+4231 LRWQLVGHGRDHS
-4244 DSNNTHLSG
+4244 ESNNTRLSG
-4253 YSAEDLAAKLANFQQ
+4253 YSADELAVKLAKFQQ
-4268 SFSQAENINNTPDH
+4268 SFNQAENINNKPDH

-4298 FGHQFINAMDVNGL
+4298 FGHQFINAMDANGL
-4312 RVDVSARSSELAVDA
+4312 RVDVSVRSSELAVDEA
-4327 TGRKHTKDENGDWI
+4327 GRKHTKDANGDWV
-4341 QKAETNKVS
+4341 QKAENNKVS
-4350 LSWNEQGEVIAKEE
+4350 LSWDAQGEVVAKDE

-4380 GVSDVGEIARGAIG
+4380 GVNNVDEPARGAIG
-4394 DNNDVFD
+4394 DNSDVFD
-4401 APEKRKVETETSS
+4401 APEKRKPEMEVIANSS
-4414 SAANNKLSYSGN
+4414 SSNQLSYSGN

-4432 DGEFTAV
+4432 EGEFTAV

-4445 VGIKVGSGGFK
+4445 VGIKVGTGGFK

-4469 GNGESKHSVDMG
+4469 GDGESKHSVDIG

-4488 AQMFIGNRNVSFN
+4488 AQMFLGNRNVSFN
-4501 LGQSNDLLVM
+4501 FGHSNDLILM

-4536 SIATSGEDQDWLAAQ
+4536 GIAMSGEGEDWLAAQ

-4570 DQSSSVDYTCLVELD
+4570 DQSSSVDYTTLVELD
-4585 SHNERSSR
+4585 SQNERDSR
-4593 GLKHDTEAALNKQ
+4593 GLKHDAEATLNKQ

-4612 GNSDSSA
+4612 GNGNSGTSQ
-4619 GKLSRADKL
+4619 LSRADKL

-4677 MTQQFSA
+4677 MTQQFTA

-4692 TYTPEDLPRQ
+4692 TYTPQDLPRQ
-4702 LKNKLLGQMAGIG
+4702 LKNKLLGQLAGVG

-4726 DYTTSGQ
+4726 DYTASGQ
-4733 IVSRNGEAVD
+4733 IISRNGQAVD
-4743 GVAILTEMLE
+4743 GVAILKEMLE

-4767 DPAKLLDSLKSGID
+4767 DPAKLLDSLKAGID
-4781 MGADGIQSFAETHG
+4781 MGADGIKSFAETHG
-4795 LKDKA
+4795 LKEKA
-4800 PEEEENKSAVSV
+4800 PEEEKDNSSVSV
-4812 NGTSVNSAQGA
+4812 NGANVNSAQGVTVA
-4823 TASDGNTE
+4823 DGNTE

-4861 EMKSLVENLKE
+4861 EMKSLVENLKQ
-4872 NLTADLLN
+4872 NLTDDLLN

-4892 GHLQGDGDINLSL
+4892 GHLQGDGDINISL

-4951 GSDMGVLMGRENM
+4951 GNDMGVLMGRENM

-4998 GEIDTGLG
+4998 GEIDTGSG

-5020 TGDGQDYSVT
+5020 TGDDQDYSVT

-5044 FANVFGNYNRINASA
+5044 FANVFGNYNRINAGA

-5076 EGEDHLIAAAI
+5076 DGDDHLIATAI

-5092 FNGEEGRDLMVLGG
+5092 FNGGEGRDLMVLGG
-5106 YQNTFKGGTDVDSF
+5106 YQNTFNGGTDVDSF

-5134 SSEDN
+5134 RSEDN

-5165 DPVSETDQAKFEHI
+5165 EPSNDSDQSKFEHI
-5179 GSVTFNDY
+5179 GSVTFSDY
-5187 FDGKRAQ
+5187 FNGNRAQ
-5194 MIIAMGEKD
+5194 VVIGMSEKD
-5203 ANGER
+5203 LSGER
-5208 EYTTLSESSIDALV
+5208 EYTMLSDSAIDALV
-5222 QAMSGFDPQAGDN
+5222 QAMSGFEPQAGDN
-5235 GFIDNLDS
+5235 GFIDSLES
-5243 KSRVAISTAWADV
+5243 KSQATISMAWSDV
-5256 VHKKGITV
+5256 VHKKGLMV